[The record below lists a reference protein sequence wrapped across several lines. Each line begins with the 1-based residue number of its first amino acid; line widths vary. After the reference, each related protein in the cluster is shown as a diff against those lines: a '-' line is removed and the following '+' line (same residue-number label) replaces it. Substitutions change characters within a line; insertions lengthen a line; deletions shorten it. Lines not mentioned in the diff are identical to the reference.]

1 MRIHSISTICRK
13 CLMLLALL
21 LASIQMVHAQEEGG
35 TTTTETKV
43 YGEGDLIATTNY
55 GDDGGTKD
63 NPYLI
68 RNDLELAKLA
78 YDVNSGKTYSGK
90 YFKLTADIDLS
101 KGKWM
106 PIGTW
111 KFDTKNPQKS
121 YFFAGKLDG
130 DGHSIKNMNI
140 EWINED
146 GCEASWG
153 LFSRLKGRDN
163 TEAGFASVTNLI
175 IENDTIQKK
184 PGFRPI
190 GKGVIKLGTIAGDL
204 TQFAEIS
211 NIIIRSS
218 KITDNKETYS
228 APNSFRVGGVVGY
241 IDNNAPQY
249 QFKIFNIS
257 AEVDV
262 NMLTKAT
269 LTSTNNFQATIAG
282 GFGSV
287 SKLAKP
293 DNTNHVILP
302 RNILIHGSLTTSTN
316 TRCKKGS
323 VISSNTTNMD
333 DFDKVNVDGQPI
345 TSTWYYT
352 KDNKVEGSKDY
363 KYGTLK
369 SIDAIDESTGMTF
382 GKTFV
387 DQMNKYLSD
396 KKLDR
401 KSWAYLGKSKF
412 AFSNIK
418 LKFERGKSDVLTVI
432 DEDSIDSSDYNWY
445 VFKENSTTVTKVNTE
460 ACNPFTLPRQPYKQ
474 YVYAE
479 SKDGS
484 LRTSTIPVEA
494 IGITAK
500 LDSKNDPNSQIA
512 PITYIVNVTNNT
524 NLSND
529 NLGLTITYQWF
540 NGKTELTGE
549 TSNKF
554 IRPASATHKDKY
566 NCQVIVKS
574 NESELYKDTLYAT
587 VVVYLCPNNITIN
600 GTTYPKG
607 VDKDD
612 AEWGYTPDKPMLTWK
627 GAYSK
632 LLEKGS
638 WDENIIVLMG
648 TSSYSV
654 TNNTLNG
661 FNITPNNITKDLLTF
676 GDWDGLKDKSPLF
689 RNATITGKW
698 DDTDYKGIIEIWG
711 ADKGLPIWGDTRFE
725 NITFNNNG
733 GDFYKILYC
742 QYNNLEMGKGIIM
755 TGFNQ
760 NSPEYGTIDGAVTN
774 AFHIFGGFNN
784 DGRFWPL
791 NNTKNIQAYE
801 ASMPHGTEGFSIT
814 IHSGFYSCISASG
827 RQTSDSTKYNGVM
840 GTPNLPIKCKINLD
854 IDRTWNDAH
863 NPIRKVKND
872 ANAKE
877 EDRQNDYDVGAILAG
892 SHEGAMYADVDINIK
907 SGKVARVVNGTLG
920 AQREFTLDY
929 GGKTYNVPM
938 NTYMGRA
945 NITLDPEKSENNK
958 DTIINNRVIVTE
970 LYGGS
975 TGRGH
980 TGTVKVNNPFYGYST
995 ITINGGTFKI
1005 LPEGNKKT
1013 DLIICGIFGA
1023 GAGGMN
1029 GIGYG
1034 EAEDST
1040 HTPDQSIA
1048 YWNDAT
1054 KRDVMLYDSYKNLYD
1069 SYKENIKDKL
1079 VTYRCYNTKD
1089 TYTDVNPL
1097 DTRTEIIINGGVFGT
1112 ESEMIDGIYAGG
1124 SGYMS
1129 SGLWTKTSATPSQY
1143 GGNVYGQEGQTVS
1156 SLTINGGTFYCKNGI
1171 FGGGRGTDYFFS
1183 TKKYGGKN
1191 YSDYKKLGQTYGNVA
1206 LNITGG
1212 TFYCPIFGGG
1222 YGVAYA
1228 KEGETNPAKIEI
1240 LSDMAHLFGKSIVSI
1255 KGGTFYDNVYGGGDM
1270 AQTED
1275 TELSISDY
1283 ADILGSVFAGGNGRE
1298 KRDGAIG
1305 NPEYIGRVTGS
1316 TSLTFYGSSTQA
1328 PSIYGDIYGG
1338 GNLAQVGEK
1347 KSKKDT
1353 NGEDT
1358 NKSSTTI
1365 IIYGANFAGEIFGGG
1380 KGIITKRTEVKDS
1393 IKTVKTEITSADVNG
1408 NTNIYLAQDPG
1419 LQTRE
1424 KDGAL
1429 KDNFSIN
1436 VIWNKLWND
1445 SIQNFYVWEKVEGE
1459 NYKVDKTKFY
1469 DEVKDKFLNPHN
1481 IYGGGNLACTVTG
1494 TATVNVQKGM
1504 TPYSLLKTPEWKESY
1519 DDNKNPHFSVF
1530 GGGYGENTIVGST
1543 DVTVN
1548 VEGEYGDYNG
1558 EVGDDTEQLAR
1569 PHSSSKSKKARKAA
1583 QRAAAQGDAASEG
1596 EAGSETN
1603 TNQDMNVFDNSKG
1616 VPNFTILSVLGGG
1629 YAGTV
1634 KNNTKVTVDG
1644 NTFLHRVYGGGF
1656 GDPNA
1661 STEKNNT
1668 GSIGDSIQ
1676 SGNTQVFV
1684 KGAYIHGDVF
1694 GGGAGVNPKEN
1705 NGTYIYFTNVAKV
1718 TGTTLVEISED
1729 AKIYGNV
1736 YGGGDIANIGDKID
1750 TPVYTK
1756 PISESIIAQADKDGH
1771 KAGEFISYNADNYK
1785 TFVNLKGGDIFG
1797 EVFGGGKGLKKKNA
1811 PEYNQVGRIN
1821 GNTIVHIVNTDAA
1834 ASTEIDYQ
1842 NNVVPFVWNNVY
1854 GGCAYGTV
1862 DGNTLVHVEGGKL
1875 GQNIYGGGYG
1885 SVPVELN
1892 GTKTE
1897 AEKQK
1902 KTRQTVLGKKD
1913 TANEGTYANILGNTQ
1928 VQIDGGTWIWNRKAD
1943 IKGNITTWL
1952 AALADSEKICDNIE
1966 EFKEIT
1972 AAILNA
1978 KTVDEITNKKAKDA
1992 INRIMNDENTRQF
2005 FEFIKGTMH
2014 SGSFKSNHNIYGG
2027 GNRACY
2033 VGTYTNDTTVVD
2045 KTGDATVIINHS
2057 PLTDITILNQDHSIK
2072 TLSLFDY
2079 TSLPGLCWYIS
2090 SKNTND
2096 PEFSVFGAGFGANT
2110 KVGNTKVYAQPG
2122 AKIDDEGIATINR
2135 IKYRYLNQVT
2145 DHNTYFNFETSI
2157 YNDFLKVSK
2166 EDKKLYFGSATG
2178 LNPGEEGFDP
2188 MTFRRYHASR
2198 WAWILGL
2205 PGFTFQAI
2213 HGGGYSGYVT
2223 GDTYVETDAQP
2234 VCENIYGAGLGAQPY
2249 GDITNGD
2256 GYDFGKVGTSS
2267 KVFIKSGFIAQ
2278 NVYGGGAGIESIENN
2293 NNNNKNTWIDF
2304 PNMAR
2309 VPKTEVHIYGRN
2321 FNYTTNG
2328 KNLGMIDRTMIW
2340 GSVYGGGDVAN
2351 VGNEEQKADPDV
2363 FTYEQHKVP
2372 KNCTSLVNIRGG
2384 AIFSQVFAGGK
2395 GRLVSECESYKNLG
2409 GIYGNAC
2416 LVIDRPVISYP
2427 YFDKKTK
2434 TPLEPWSKE
2443 AMGHPKDTVNTD
2455 IIPTFHERI
2464 YGGCQNGTVY
2474 GNTFIS
2480 IFDGYIGHGIYGGG
2494 WGNSDSQTVN
2504 GEKTTSITSADVTG
2518 NTNMIIMGGK
2528 ALLSSYWNPDTRSW
2542 HPASI
2547 INGITYSPQ
2556 YNHETLKFKINHNI
2570 YGGGNEACIVG
2581 HNTNITIA
2589 NGFLHNDTEV
2599 KPGQAKDLRFYQ
2611 TAEWKEIYYKVGS
2624 PHFSIFGGGFG
2635 EDAIVDGN
2643 TNINIDMVSRTSFH
2657 HGIGIEQDK
2666 EYEHFYNGYSYM
2678 DIVGGGYS
2686 GKVKG
2691 STNIKGAGGV
2701 FCRRVFGGGF
2711 YSSVKN
2717 TNITVKAIDCHDI
2730 FGGGFMGDVEQSTN
2744 VIIGED
2750 NSKKTT
2756 TTSGD
2761 ETSGADTTTSGNNTS
2776 DAPSGKSPFDNTDIY
2791 IHGNVYGGNDVSGYV
2806 NIVLDSK
2813 GYFKE
2818 NKTPNPNNK
2827 DQDYKNPGTNIKIN
2841 GGHIYGNVYGAGN
2854 GNYLYANDRNGNTK
2868 VTVNEHYPLNPDDPN
2883 SEKVDLVY
2891 TVPMR
2896 KTMPSL
2902 KAASDAAKMVNINSW
2917 RPLTNRV
2924 KIDISGNTGKVG
2936 TDNQVNSQEGMVVID
2951 GDVYGGGNSA
2961 TVQKV
2966 YDNKEDSQKK
2976 KVGDIQIN
2984 IGSHVN
2990 IRSVFMGSN
2999 GDELFTATK
3008 DNDFMNMFQRLNGSV
3023 EDYTKELNLADAIDW
3038 INDPSNKV
3046 ISTLYLPTE
3055 NADRPKV
3062 YPHLLDLYFHPVE
3075 TDIQG
3080 KLTWN
3085 GSATGEGLTD
3095 CTIGTFCCGGNRGN
3109 MNVYPKTAADFQES
3123 DTPKKIGNVVDY
3135 IFPEGLT
3142 ITDKIVGGCNNANYD
3157 YKGKATHTGGYL
3169 LGLAHSEYPFIKL
3182 TIKNKFEP
3190 KTDEKNNAYMGGNVY
3205 GGCYKSGTIKGD
3217 VTIDLQS
3224 DMLAGKDKTKLEN
3237 SNNLLQSAQY
3247 ASLNIYGAGYGMESY
3262 VYGNTHILMG
3272 ENIKC
3277 RAPTMNGTLF
3287 NACGVENENTKK
3299 KELGVSANFVYG
3311 GGQQGNVIGLTNVD
3325 ILNGHVFRAVTG
3337 GSYSGYVYGSTQV
3350 KVGYPKYYKVN
3361 KANNKGGRY
3370 ALKRTDQKNLTLED
3384 FDGKTKSP
3392 TVKQH
3397 IYLLSDELIT
3407 QGTREDIVAIENSN
3421 RIDITNANSDVYFTK
3436 VEAATPTVGWA
3447 NVHINID
3454 EAVYGGGY
3462 SLAQGS
3468 SVLANNTTVL
3478 KYTEQYNVD
3487 EAFTDTKEHLDELNG
3502 FPNGTT
3508 AGFGGNTVILV
3519 GDNKGKKKS
3528 KENDENDENEHI
3540 TISHQEMQEI
3550 KLPEGTDLFGYY
3562 YKHYDDDTAYKNG
3575 KYTYRYISLQDK
3587 YFYHAGA
3594 KPSLEGIKDNVF
3606 YEYDS
3611 EGGIFGDGH
3620 LSYAEGFRSTDV
3632 TGYGFAAHTIDNP
3645 KIINTFQR
3653 IDILRLEDNCFT
3665 LLGARDYTVNE
3676 INKTPYSIAR
3686 VGEIKMVSNDIAYSE
3701 DGSLQAKADDATSFK
3716 YGIKAR
3722 NYMGLSNNIHYV
3734 GAVVSNVPFSEIW
3747 RNHLGQKAANAT
3759 DENSKEFKDMS
3770 YQGVKQ
3776 KYIDDYNDKK
3786 DKPDAGN
3793 AGDIYGTFQKRND
3806 GTARNMIGIASGYA
3820 MKIQLCQVTYDENK
3834 QKAVEQQH
3842 YGPIYGVIEM
3852 NLINVREDEGGGY
3865 VYADNNHKKEA
3876 VNNGTKEADNNSNT
3890 PKEDFLETTGNF
3902 VFPYKDGRYIVD
3914 DCFPK
3919 GYYSSNPDS
3928 LPEIHYWYV
3937 TGFHY
3942 YYNAHITGYTFK
3954 SSPDNPI
3961 QFNSDNKDGLTVLS
3975 GLKSGQTLY
3984 IQSWKM
3990 RSGHPDNF
3998 SSDLEYRNYLKEGDT
4013 GYNAAV
4019 AGGYQL
4025 YVGGSKNTTFE
4036 GATSDKDTDKQKKG
4050 FSALL
4055 SMNAKSTDDYTT
4067 FNNVLPSGLTE
4078 DAKISFQL
4086 VDKVDNTNDAEA
4098 DYFKKHLAEKSLATL
4113 VIKAPAYEKYV
4124 SDTDNTPIYAHTGKL
4139 FKKEG
4144 NTYVEITSGKLEDT
4158 DIIYYQPQTGEYV
4171 EIKDLYVYDTTNKT
4185 YSKVQKLSEVKIDT
4199 TKYFVPREYTY
4210 TIYLTIEYVQG
4221 PTVSGKISIE
4231 NCALPGEMIRIN
4243 KKQVKI
4249 DADESFAA
4257 NGYYWH
4263 IGKMK
4268 RDDNGNPTKD
4278 FEDGKDG
4285 KKGNAW
4291 LEDTAIKNTY
4301 KQGTTIDENRTDL
4314 FAGGYYDKTEDYL
4327 EIPAY
4332 YFMNGYGVQ
4341 LAISMTGFDKK
4352 LFTVPVQLSDT
4363 LVVHNYQE
4371 MDPHSDKVDLHIP
4384 EAVARAKAEPKYFAE
4399 PRIYIKNQR
4408 DLTAFKKYL
4417 QNPDNDGGAYAQF
4430 ILQDDLSIGKNIDG
4444 TGAVFRGTF
4453 HGNGHVLKGF
4463 SKDKALFLENQG
4475 QIYNL
4480 GLENG
4485 NIATH
4490 GCNEKGAYHCCF
4502 EYNPTGSS
4510 TPIIYRMNGDAYTD
4524 YTYDDFKYG
4533 RVAYDLNEYYLR
4545 ARYSN
4550 DMKNAEDKAALKYI
4564 YDYYANGDYQYAN
4577 RSDDYTGNN
4586 TGIVYLR
4593 TGGSNAQTPNYGKSL
4608 TRHDQTHAIDKARAQ
4623 GYTAAT
4629 ETKPESRTGDYLPL
4643 FNDNLTKTDTK
4654 TEADGTGKDIEKMND
4669 FLFWGQ
4675 SLQLT
4680 PDNYPTE
4687 LTSRQVDYMTNRVYR
4702 TAGYYGDTQLDAFHY
4717 NAYNSTKSQWST
4729 YVYEPKTTAID
4740 FTCQNDLNKAL
4751 GITKA
4756 KGICERGIFYP
4767 PMDDNAQKFYDLS
4780 IKSEVTRN
4788 LLVYTAA
4795 NSTDAENQTEAND
4808 IVNKELHYDE
4818 ETKETL
4824 IKGHHLVKDGTAGG
4838 FTTPY
4843 FHLVERTP
4851 EGKNSENDDCSN
4863 NDFCA
4868 PIPFTVTK
4876 HAWYVR
4882 KPMYYAEETTGA
4894 WEGISL
4900 PFTVNK
4906 VKAQVNGEITHFYGT
4921 PTTDDPAKNTHTL
4934 HHEYWLRGLTG
4945 VNTEGNTGKTTAT
4958 FQRPGITEGL
4968 FQADNAASWA
4978 YEFENDFFMTTYGNK
4993 DYNYKANPYYKE
5005 AHTYNAYLALTA
5017 NIPYV
5022 VRFPGYRYY
5031 EFDLSSKFYNEYT
5044 QGLGINT
5051 PAQTVTFHAYGTEY
5065 QSKDGEVVE
5074 KGAIVIPITTSTGTL
5089 GVDGYSHMGT
5099 FKAQKVANGTIYG
5112 MNDKGTAF
5120 CDKLAETSPFATIM
5134 PFRTYLT
5141 PAATASQTRSSA
5153 APSVIRIA
5161 ETTGIE
5167 KIEPD
5172 VKITDDD
5179 DPSGNYLIV
5188 QPIGG
5193 RRIRIESTY
5202 ATQLQVFSTTGQLYR
5217 ILDVQ
5222 PGTATYSGFYPSI
5235 YIFGNK
5241 KVIVR

>member
-21 LASIQMVHAQEEGG
+21 LASIQMVHAQEESGG

-43 YGEGDLIATTNY
+43 YGEGDLIATSY
-55 GDDGGTKD
+55 AGGSGTKD
-63 NPYLI
+63 DPWRI
-68 RNDLELAKLA
+68 SNDLELAKLA
-78 YDVNSGKTYSGK
+78 HDVNNGETKAMFAGK
-90 YFKLTADIDLS
+90 YFKLTKDIDLS

-111 KFDTKNPQKS
+111 KCDKSKNDR
-121 YFFAGKLDG
+121 YFAGKFNG
-130 DGHSIKNMNI
+130 DGHTISNMQI
-140 EWINED
+140 EWVNAKVF
-146 GCEASWG
+146 EASWG
-153 LFSRLKGRDN
+153 LFGRLYGTSPSSED
-163 TEAGFASVTNLI
+163 TYASVTNLI
-175 IENDTIQKK
+175 IENACIQKK
-184 PGFRPI
+184 
-190 GKGVIKLGTIAGDL
+190 KGTAPVGTSVIKIGTVAGDM
-204 TQFAEIS
+204 TQYAEIS
-211 NIIIRSS
+211 NIIIRNSE
-218 KITDNKETYS
+218 ITDNEETYS
-228 APNSFRVGGVVGY
+228 APNSFRVGGVIGY
-241 IDNNAPQY
+241 IDNSESNHY
-249 QFKIFNIS
+249 RIFNIS
-257 AEVDV
+257 ADVKV

-269 LTSTNNFQATIAG
+269 LTSSNNFQATIAG

-293 DNTNHVILP
+293 DNTNLVILP
-302 RNILIHGSLTTSTN
+302 RNILIHGSLKTSATTE
-316 TRCKKGS
+316 RCRKGS
-323 VISSNTTNMD
+323 VLSSNTTAMD
-333 DFDKVNVDGQPI
+333 DFDNVKVDGQPI

-352 KDNKVEGSKDY
+352 AANKVEGSKDY
-363 KYGTLK
+363 KYGTEK

-387 DQMNKYLSD
+387 DQINQYLSD
-396 KKLDR
+396 KKIDR
-401 KSWAYLGKSKF
+401 KSWAYLGNSKF
-412 AFSNIK
+412 NISTIK
-418 LKFERGKSDVLTVI
+418 LKFERGKNDVLTVVN
-432 DEDSIDSSDYNWY
+432 EDGTN
-445 VFKENSTTVTKVNTE
+445 NSEKYDWFVSRDKIKWEKANTDNV
-460 ACNPFTLPRQPYKQ
+460 ACNPFYLPRQTYNQ
-474 YVYAE
+474 HVYAV
-479 SKDGS
+479 SSQSS
-484 LRTSTIPVEA
+484 LRTNTIEVKA
-494 IGITAK
+494 IGITAE
-500 LDSKNDPNSQIA
+500 LDDKTKPG
-512 PITYIVNVTNNT
+512 TYIVNVTNDT
-524 NLSND
+524 EEKLSND
-529 NLGLTITYQWF
+529 DLGLTITYEWH
-540 NGKTELTGE
+540 NGVDKLTDIPTTQNE
-549 TSNKF
+549 YTPTTTS
-554 IRPASATHKDKY
+554 HKYKY
-566 NCQVIVKS
+566 YCKVIVKS
-574 NESELYKDTLYAT
+574 GDNILFKKNVCAS
-587 VVVYLCPNNITIN
+587 VIVYLCPAGVTI
-600 GTTYPKG
+600 GDVKYAVG
-607 VDKDD
+607 KDNLTD
-612 AEWGYTPDKPMLTWK
+612 DEWGYSPEKPMATWQ
-627 GAYSK
+627 GAYKK
-632 LLEKGS
+632 LSDKAS

-648 TSSYSV
+648 TSSNGV
-654 TNNTLNG
+654 TQG
-661 FNITPNNITKDLLTF
+661 FNITQNYLGENLLT
-676 GDWDGLKDKSPLF
+676 GVEWENAKTNHPELF

-698 DDTDYKGIIEIWG
+698 DKDYKGQIEITG
-711 ADKGLPIWGDTRFE
+711 SSKGLPIWGDTRFE
-725 NITFNNNG
+725 HITFNNNG
-733 GDFYKILYC
+733 GDSYKIIYC
-742 QYNNLEMGKGIIM
+742 QYNNLEMGDSIKM
-755 TGFNQ
+755 TSFGVN
-760 NSPEYGTIDGAVTN
+760 NLAYGSITGAVTTPL
-774 AFHIFGGFNN
+774 HIFGGLNN
-784 DGRFWPL
+784 DGRYQPL
-791 NNTKNIQAYE
+791 NTPELIKAFE
-801 ASMPHGTEGFSIT
+801 KSMPHGKEGFSIT
-814 IHSGFYSCISASG
+814 IKSGYYSIISTGG
-827 RQTSDSTKYNGVM
+827 RQTATKGLNGVM
-840 GTPNLPIKCKINLD
+840 GTPNQPIKCTITMD
-854 IDRTWNDAH
+854 IDRKWNDA
-863 NPIRKVKND
+863 NNEERTD
-872 ANAKE
+872 DSKE
-877 EDRQNDYDVGAILAG
+877 DSKKRGNDYDAGAILAG
-892 SHEGAMYADVDINIK
+892 SHEGAMYADVDIIVR

-920 AQREFTLDY
+920 ANTQLSFTY
-929 GGKTYNVPM
+929 GNDNTTYYVPC

-945 NITLDPEKSENNK
+945 NITIDPAKSEYNHDDN
-958 DTIINNRVIVTE
+958 INGRVIITE

-975 TGRGH
+975 MGRAH
-980 TGTVKVNNPFYGYST
+980 HANATINNPFYGISN
-995 ITINGGTFKI
+995 ITINGGTFKVLPDENANNTQI
-1005 LPEGNKKT
+1005 L
-1013 DLIICGIFGA
+1013 CGIFGA

-1034 EAEDST
+1034 DDTDLT
-1040 HTPDQSIA
+1040 HTPDANIA
-1048 YWNDAT
+1048 YWNAE
-1054 KRDVMLYDSYKNLYD
+1054 KNVMLYGTYSVAKN
-1069 SYKENIKDKL
+1069 NL
-1079 VTYRCYNTKD
+1079 VTYTCYNA
-1089 TYTDVNPL
+1089 N
-1097 DTRTEIIINGGVFGT
+1097 TESTVPVDPKETQTNIIINGGEFGT
-1112 ESEMIDGIYAGG
+1112 KTQDGKINAIDGIYAGG
-1124 SGYMS
+1124 SGFMGLS
-1129 SGLWTKTSATPSQY
+1129 LWTQVTAKPSQY
-1143 GGNVYGQEGQTVS
+1143 GGNVYGQKDKTKTVS

-1171 FGGGRGTDYFFS
+1171 FGGGRGTDYFFHEN
-1183 TKKYGGKN
+1183 KYGGTN
-1191 YSDYKKLGQTYGNVA
+1191 YSDYKELGQTYGNVA

-1228 KEGETNPAKIEI
+1228 TENDPENKKNTPEI
-1240 LSDMAHLFGKSIVSI
+1240 LSDMARLFGKSTISI
-1255 KGGTFYDNVYGGGDM
+1255 KGGTFYDNIYGGGDM

-1283 ADILGSVFAGGNGRE
+1283 ADIRGSVFAGGNGRE
-1298 KRDGAIG
+1298 KIVKANDE
-1305 NPEYIGRVTGS
+1305 NWHPEYIGRVTGS
-1316 TSLTFYGSSTQA
+1316 TSLTFSGSSAQA
-1328 PSIYGDIYGG
+1328 PSIYGNIYGG
-1338 GNLAQVGEK
+1338 GNLAQVGE
-1347 KSKKDT
+1347 
-1353 NGEDT
+1353 N
-1358 NKSSTTI
+1358 TTI
-1365 IIYGANFAGEIFGGG
+1365 NIYGANFAGEIFGGG
-1380 KGIITKRTEVKDS
+1380 KGKITDDKGNPLTSKGLY
-1393 IKTVKTEITSADVNG
+1393 TSADVNG

-1424 KDGAL
+1424 KDGNL

-1436 VIWNKLWND
+1436 VIWNKLWNGTEFISWD
-1445 SIQNFYVWEKVEGE
+1445 DEKTLFYGK
-1459 NYKVDKTKFY
+1459 DK
-1469 DEVKDKFLNPHN
+1469 DEDPDEAKDKFLNPHN

-1504 TPYSLLKTPEWKESY
+1504 TPYSLLKTPEWKDSY

-1569 PHSSSKSKKARKAA
+1569 PHSSKNSSKSKKARKAA
-1583 QRAAAQGDAASEG
+1583 QRAAAQG

-1603 TNQDMNVFDNSKG
+1603 TKKDMNVFDNSKG

-1634 KNNTKVTVDG
+1634 INDTKVTVDG

-1656 GDPNA
+1656 GDPKA
-1661 STEKNNT
+1661 STAENKT
-1668 GSIGDSIQ
+1668 GSIG
-1676 SGNTQVFV
+1676 GNTQVFV

-1694 GGGAGVNPKEN
+1694 GGGAGVDPLKPTPET
-1705 NGTYIYFTNVAKV
+1705 NGTTTTEYIYFTDVAKV
-1718 TGTTLVEISED
+1718 TGTTLVEISDD

-1736 YGGGDIANIGDKID
+1736 YGGGDIANIGDKIK
-1750 TPVYTK
+1750 TPDYTIK
-1756 PISESIIAQADKDGH
+1756 PISESIIAQPDDKDGH
-1771 KAGEFISYNADNYK
+1771 QAGEFIRYNVENYK

-1797 EVFGGGKGLKKKNA
+1797 EVFGGGKGLKKADA
-1811 PEYNQVGRIN
+1811 PDYNQVGRIN
-1821 GNTIVHIVNTDAA
+1821 GNTLVHIVNTDAA
-1834 ASTEIDYQ
+1834 SSTELDYQ

-1885 SVPVELN
+1885 HVKVELN
-1892 GTKTE
+1892 GKETE
-1897 AEKQK
+1897 AEKQE
-1902 KTRQTVLGKKD
+1902 KTLQTVLGKKD
-1913 TANEGTYANILGNTQ
+1913 TDHKGTYANILGNTK

-1943 IKGNITTWL
+1943 IKGNMTTWL
-1952 AALADSEKICDNIE
+1952 AAQADSEKICDNIE

-1978 KTVDEITNKKAKDA
+1978 KTVDEITNEKAKAA
-1992 INRIMNDENTRQF
+1992 INRIMNDENTQQF
-2005 FEFIKGTMH
+2005 FEFTKGTMN
-2014 SGSFKSNHNIYGG
+2014 SGAFKSDHNIYGG

-2033 VGTYTNDTTVVD
+2033 VGTYTNDSTVAD
-2045 KTGDATVIINHS
+2045 KTGEAIVIVNHS
-2057 PLTDITILNQDHSIK
+2057 PLTDIIIKNQDNSIK
-2072 TLSLFDY
+2072 KLSLFDE

-2096 PEFSVFGAGFGANT
+2096 PEFSVFGAGFGVNT
-2110 KVGNTKVYAQPG
+2110 KVGKTQVYVQPG
-2122 AKIDDEGIATINR
+2122 AKINDYGILTIDG
-2135 IKYRYLNQVT
+2135 IKYRYLNQAE
-2145 DHNTYFNFETSI
+2145 DHKTYFNFETSI

-2166 EDKKLYFGSATG
+2166 EDKKLYFGSVTG
-2178 LNPGEEGFDP
+2178 CNPGEEGFDP
-2188 MTFRRYHASR
+2188 MTYRRYHASR

-2205 PGFTFQAI
+2205 PGFTFQSI

-2234 VCENIYGAGLGAQPY
+2234 VCENIYGAGLGALPY
-2249 GDITNGD
+2249 GTITD
-2256 GYDFGKVGTSS
+2256 GNDYDFGKVGTLSR
-2267 KVFIKSGFIAQ
+2267 VFLKSGFIAQ
-2278 NVYGGGAGIESIENN
+2278 NVYGGGAGIESISNSNN
-2293 NNNNKNTWIDF
+2293 EKNTWIDF

-2321 FNYTTNG
+2321 FNYTANG
-2328 KNLGMIDRTMIW
+2328 KSLGTIDRTMIW

-2351 VGNEEQKADPDV
+2351 VGYTKEEKTDT
-2363 FTYEQHKVP
+2363 FTHELHTVP
-2372 KNCTSLVNIRGG
+2372 EKYTSLVNIRGG

-2395 GRLVSECESYKNLG
+2395 GRLESECSSYRELG
-2409 GIYGNAC
+2409 GIYGNTS
-2416 LVIDRPVISYP
+2416 LVIDRPVITYP
-2427 YFDKKTK
+2427 YPDDK
-2434 TPLEPWSKE
+2434 PWSEK
-2443 AMGHPKDTVNTD
+2443 AMKHPVDTVNAN

-2474 GNTFIS
+2474 GNTFIC
-2480 IFDGYIGHGIYGGG
+2480 IWDGYIGHGIYGGG

-2504 GEKTTSITSADVTG
+2504 GEKTTSNGEKITSADVTG

-2570 YGGGNEACIVG
+2570 YGGGNEACKVH
-2581 HNTNITIA
+2581 HNTNITITK
-2589 NGFLHNDTEV
+2589 GFLHKDTEV
-2599 KPGQAKDLRFYQ
+2599 KPGQAKDSHFYQ

-2624 PHFSIFGGGFG
+2624 PHFSIFGGGYG
-2635 EDAIVDGN
+2635 EDAIVKGN
-2643 TNINIDMVSRTSFH
+2643 TNINIDMVREKKIHF
-2657 HGIGIEQDK
+2657 GIDFEPGK
-2666 EYEHFYNGYSYM
+2666 EYEHFYSGYSYM

-2686 GKVKG
+2686 GKVEG
-2691 STNIKGAGGV
+2691 CTNIKGAGGA

-2711 YSSVKN
+2711 YSSVN
-2717 TNITVKAIDCHDI
+2717 STNITVKAIDCHDI
-2730 FGGGFMGDVEQSTN
+2730 FGGGFMGDVEKSTN
-2744 VIIGED
+2744 VTIGED
-2750 NSKKTT
+2750 NSKTT
-2756 TTSGD
+2756 TTSGN
-2761 ETSGADTTTSGNNTS
+2761 ETSGTDTTTSGNNTS
-2776 DAPSGKSPFDNTDIY
+2776 GEPSGKSPYDNTDIY
-2791 IHGNVYGGNDVSGYV
+2791 IHGSVYGGNDVSGYV

-2818 NKTPNPNNK
+2818 N
-2827 DQDYKNPGTNIKIN
+2827 QGSGTNIKIN

-2896 KTMPSL
+2896 KTMPSIQ
-2902 KAASDAAKMVNINSW
+2902 AASDAAKIVNINSW
-2917 RPLTNRV
+2917 RPLTNKV
-2924 KIDISGNTGKVG
+2924 KIDITGNTGKVE
-2936 TDNQVNSQEGMVVID
+2936 DNQVNSQEGMVVID

-2966 YDNKEDSQKK
+2966 YNNKEDSQKK
-2976 KVGDIQIN
+2976 VGNIKIN

-2999 GDELFTATK
+2999 GDELFTATAE
-3008 DNDFMNMFQRLNGSV
+3008 NDFMNMFQRLNGSV
-3023 EDYTKELNLADAIDW
+3023 EDYTKELNLGDSIDW
-3038 INDPSNKV
+3038 VNDPSNKV
-3046 ISTLYLPTE
+3046 ISTLYLPTKNE
-3055 NADRPKV
+3055 DRPKV
-3062 YPHLLDLYFHPVE
+3062 YPHLIDLYFHPVE

-3080 KLTWN
+3080 TLTWN
-3085 GSATGEGLTD
+3085 GSTTGEGLTD

-3123 DTPKKIGNVVDY
+3123 DTKKIGNVVDY

-3205 GGCYKSGTIKGD
+3205 GGCYQSGTIKGD

-3237 SNNLLQSAQY
+3237 ANNLLLQSAKY

-3277 RAPTMNGTLF
+3277 SAPTMNGTLF
-3287 NACGVENENTKK
+3287 NACGVVDETNN
-3299 KELGVSANFVYG
+3299 KEGLGVSANFVYG

-3350 KVGYPKYYKVN
+3350 KVGYPKYYKVR
-3361 KANNKGGRY
+3361 KDKYKGGRY
-3370 ALKRTDQKNLTLED
+3370 VLKRTDQKKENLELTD
-3384 FDGKTKSP
+3384 SNDGKTKTP
-3392 TVKQH
+3392 TIKQH

-3407 QGTREDIVAIENSN
+3407 QGTREDIVAIDNGN
-3421 RIDITNANSDVYFTK
+3421 RVEITDADSAKYFTT
-3436 VEAATPTVGWA
+3436 VNAAKPKVGWD
-3447 NVHINID
+3447 NVNINID

-3468 SVLANNTTVL
+3468 SVMANNTTVL
-3478 KYTEQYNVD
+3478 KYTQEFNVD
-3487 EAFTDTKEHLDELNG
+3487 EAFTDSQEHLDELNG
-3502 FPNGTT
+3502 FPGGTT
-3508 AGFGGNTVILV
+3508 VGFGGNTVILV
-3519 GDNKGKKKS
+3519 GDS
-3528 KENDENDENEHI
+3528 KVSEHI

-3562 YKHYDDDTAYKNG
+3562 YKHYDDDDAYNKRI
-3575 KYTYRYISLQDK
+3575 YTYRFISLQDK
-3587 YFYHAGA
+3587 YFYHAEPTEA
-3594 KPSLEGIKDNVF
+3594 TRPKLEGLRDNVF

-3676 INKTPYSIAR
+3676 INKAPYSIAR
-3686 VGEIKMVSNDIAYSE
+3686 VGEIKMVSNEIAYSE
-3701 DGSLQAKADDATSFK
+3701 DGSLQAAPKPTNASNETSTSSFK

-3734 GAVVSNVPFSEIW
+3734 GAVVSNVPFSETW
-3747 RNHLGQKAANAT
+3747 RNREGKKATAV
-3759 DENSKEFKDMS
+3759 DENGNDFTNKS
-3770 YQGVKQ
+3770 YQQVKQ
-3776 KYIDDYNDKK
+3776 IYIDNYNAKK
-3786 DKPDAGN
+3786 DKPDSGN
-3793 AGDIYGTFQKRND
+3793 AEDIYGTFQKRND

-3834 QKAVEQQH
+3834 QKAVEKEH

-3865 VYADNNHKKEA
+3865 VYADNNHTRA
-3876 VNNGTKEADNNSNT
+3876 TGDTHA
-3890 PKEDFLETTGNF
+3890 EDFLETTGNF
-3902 VFPYKDGRYIVD
+3902 VFPYKAGRYIVD
-3914 DCFPK
+3914 DCFPT
-3919 GYYSSNPDS
+3919 GYYSHTKGTKLPD
-3928 LPEIHYWYV
+3928 IHYWYV

-3954 SSPDNPI
+3954 SSPNDPI
-3961 QFNSDNKDGLTVLS
+3961 KFNSDNKDGLTVLS
-3975 GLKSGQTLY
+3975 GLKKGQTLY

-3990 RSGHPDNF
+3990 RSGHPKDLTEF
-3998 SSDLEYRNYLKEGDT
+3998 SSDLEYRNYLEEGKE

-4025 YVGGSKNTTFE
+4025 YVGGSKSTTFE
-4036 GATSDKDTDKQKKG
+4036 GATAEGGTQNG

-4055 SMNAKSTDDYTT
+4055 SMNAQNPDNNCTV
-4067 FNNVLPSGLTE
+4067 FNNTLPSDLTE

-4086 VDKVDNTNDAEA
+4086 VDKVDNTNDAEK
-4098 DYFKKHLAEKSLATL
+4098 DYFKNHLAEKSLATL
-4113 VIKAPAYEKYV
+4113 VIKAPAYEEYNSK
-4124 SDTDNTPIYAHTGKL
+4124 TDNKPIYAETGKL
-4139 FKKEG
+4139 FRKEG
-4144 NTYVEITSGKLEDT
+4144 NDYVEITSDKLKDT

-4171 EIKDLYVYDTTNKT
+4171 EVKDLYKYDTSNKT
-4185 YSKVQKLSEVKIDT
+4185 YTKVEKLSDVKTDGS
-4199 TKYFVPREYTY
+4199 KYCVHREYTY

-4221 PTVSGKISIE
+4221 PTVSGNISIE

-4243 KKQVKI
+4243 KKLVKI

-4268 RDDNGNPTKD
+4268 RDDNGNPTKE
-4278 FEDGKDG
+4278 FEKGEDGKDG
-4285 KKGNAW
+4285 NAW
-4291 LEDTAIKNTY
+4291 LNDTSIKNTY
-4301 KQGTTIDENRTDL
+4301 QQGTPTDKRTDL
-4314 FAGGYYDKTEDYL
+4314 FARSYYDKTEDYL

-4352 LFTVPVQLSDT
+4352 LFTVPVLSSDT

-4371 MDPHSDKVDLHIP
+4371 MDPQSDKVDLHIP
-4384 EAVARAKAEPKYFAE
+4384 EAVKRAREAAEARANGEPQYFAE
-4399 PRIYIKNQR
+4399 PRIYIKNQL

-4417 QNPDNDGGAYAQF
+4417 QEESNDGGAYAQF
-4430 ILQDDLSIGKNIDG
+4430 ILQRDLSIGDNIDG
-4444 TGAVFRGTF
+4444 TGATFKGTF

-4485 NIATH
+4485 NIATL

-4502 EYNPTGSS
+4502 EYNPTNP
-4510 TPIIYRMNGDAYTD
+4510 TNPIGNTSPIVYRMDGTAEKG

-4533 RVAYDLNEYYLR
+4533 KVAYDLNEYYLR

-4550 DMKNAEDKAALKYI
+4550 DMKNADDKAALKYI

-4577 RSDDYTGNN
+4577 RSDAYTGNN

-4593 TGGSNAQTPNYGKSL
+4593 TGGSSALTPNYGKSL

-4623 GYTAAT
+4623 DYTAAT
-4629 ETKPESRTGDYLPL
+4629 ETKAESRTGDYLPL
-4643 FNDNLTKTDTK
+4643 FNK
-4654 TEADGTGKDIEKMND
+4654 EQMND

-4680 PDNYPTE
+4680 PDNYPAE
-4687 LTSRQVDYMTNRVYR
+4687 ITSRHIDYMTNRVYR
-4702 TAGYYGDTQLDAFHY
+4702 TAGYYGDTLLDAFHY

-4729 YVYEPKTTAID
+4729 YVYEPTTTAID
-4740 FTCQNDLNKAL
+4740 FTCQNDL
-4751 GITKA
+4751 A
-4756 KGICERGIFYP
+4756 KGIGKQGIFYP
-4767 PMDDNAQKFYDLS
+4767 PVADNAQKYYDLM
-4780 IKSEVTRN
+4780 IKPEVTQN

-4795 NSTDAENQTEAND
+4795 NSTEAADTEEANTTEAYD
-4808 IVNKELHYDE
+4808 IVHTALNYDE
-4818 ETKETL
+4818 EKKEVL
-4824 IKGHHLVKDGTAGG
+4824 IKGHHLVKNGTADV

-4921 PTTDDPAKNTHTL
+4921 HTL

-4945 VNTEGNTGKTTAT
+4945 VNTGEATAT
-4958 FQRPGITEGL
+4958 FQRPGEGL
-4968 FQADNAASWA
+4968 FQAENAAKWD
-4978 YEFENDFFMTTYGNK
+4978 YKFKNDFFVKTYGTK
-4993 DYNYKANPYYKE
+4993 DYNYGANPYYNNRDPY
-5005 AHTYNAYLALTA
+5005 TYSGYLGLTA

-5065 QSKDGEVVE
+5065 QPKDEEEV
-5074 KGAIVIPITTSTGTL
+5074 KQGAIIIPITTSTGTL
-5089 GVDGYSHMGT
+5089 NVNGYSHMGT

-5120 CDKLAETSPFATIM
+5120 SDAFAETSPFATVM

-5141 PAATASQTRSSA
+5141 PAATTSQARSSA

-5161 ETTGIE
+5161 DTTGIE

>member
-21 LASIQMVHAQEEGG
+21 LASIQMVHAQEESGG
-35 TTTTETKV
+35 TTTTEMKV
-43 YGEGDLIATTNY
+43 YGEGDLIATDY
-55 GDDGGTKD
+55 AGGSGTKD
-63 NPYLI
+63 DPWLI
-68 RNDLELAKLA
+68 SNDLELAKLA
-78 YDVNSGKTYSGK
+78 HDVTNGDTKAMFAGK
-90 YFKLTADIDLS
+90 YFKLTANIDLS

-111 KFDTKNPQKS
+111 KCDKKENDR
-121 YFFAGKLDG
+121 YFAGKFDG
-130 DGHSIKNMNI
+130 DGHTISNMQI
-140 EWINED
+140 EWVNAT
-146 GCEASWG
+146 GFEASWG
-153 LFSRLKGRDN
+153 LFGRLYG
-163 TEAGFASVTNLI
+163 TSASSEATYASVTNLI
-175 IENDTIQKK
+175 IEKARIQKK
-184 PGFRPI
+184 KDTAPVGSS
-190 GKGVIKLGTIAGDL
+190 VIKIGTVAGDM
-204 TQFAEIS
+204 TQYAEIS
-211 NIIIRSS
+211 NIIIRNSE
-218 KITDNKETYS
+218 ITDNEETYS
-228 APNSFRVGGVVGY
+228 APNSFRVGGVIGY
-241 IDNNAPQY
+241 IDNSNNLNL
-249 QFKIFNIS
+249 FRIFNIS
-257 AEVDV
+257 ADVKV
-262 NMLTKAT
+262 NMLTKAS
-269 LTSTNNFQATIAG
+269 LTSTSGDHQATISG
-282 GFGSV
+282 GFGAV

-293 DNTNHVILP
+293 NNSNLVILP
-302 RNILIHGSLTTSTN
+302 RNILIHGSLSTSTN
-316 TRCKKGS
+316 TTKCKKGC
-323 VISSNTTNMD
+323 VMASNSGSMD
-333 DFDKVNVDGQPI
+333 FINETADGQLI

-387 DQMNKYLSD
+387 DQINQYLSD

-401 KSWAYLGKSKF
+401 KSWAYLGNSKF
-412 AFSNIK
+412 TFSTVK
-418 LKFERGKSDVLTVI
+418 LNAKRGTKDVLTVVN
-432 DEDSIDSSDYNWY
+432 EDGTTNNEKYDWFVSQDNINWE
-445 VFKENSTTVTKVNTE
+445 KANTDNV
-460 ACNPFTLPRQPYKQ
+460 ACNPFYLPRQTYNQ
-474 YVYAE
+474 YVYAI
-479 SKDGS
+479 SSQSS
-484 LRTSTIPVEA
+484 LRTNTILVKA
-494 IGITAK
+494 IGITAQ
-500 LDSKNDPNSQIA
+500 LDDKTKPG
-512 PITYIVNVTNNT
+512 TYIVNVTNDT
-524 NLSND
+524 EEKLSND
-529 NLGLTITYQWF
+529 DLGLTITYEWH
-540 NGKTELTGE
+540 NGVDKLTDIPTTQNE
-549 TSNKF
+549 YTPTTTS
-554 IRPASATHKDKY
+554 HKYKY
-566 NCQVIVKS
+566 YCKVIVKS
-574 NESELYKDTLYAT
+574 GDNILFKKNVCAS
-587 VVVYLCPNNITIN
+587 VIVYLCPA
-600 GTTYPKG
+600 GVTTADGQTYAAG
-607 VDKDD
+607 KDNLTD
-612 AEWGYTPDKPMLTWK
+612 DEWGYSPEKPMLTWQ
-627 GAYSK
+627 GAYTK
-632 LLEKGS
+632 LS
-638 WDENIIVLMG
+638 DIADWDENIIVLMG
-648 TSSYSV
+648 TSSNGV
-654 TNNTLNG
+654 TQQG
-661 FNITPNNITKDLLTF
+661 FNITPNYLGENLLTAT
-676 GDWDGLKDKSPLF
+676 DWNTAKSKYPELF

-698 DDTDYKGIIEIWG
+698 DKDYKGQIEIFG
-711 ADKGLPIWGDTRFE
+711 SSKGLPIWGDTRFE
-725 NITFNNNG
+725 HITFNNKDG
-733 GDFYKILYC
+733 EDYKVIYC
-742 QYNNLEMGKGIIM
+742 QYHNLEMGEGIKM
-755 TGFNQ
+755 TNFGVN
-760 NSPEYGTIDGAVTN
+760 NLAYGSIDGAVTTP
-774 AFHIFGGFNN
+774 FHIFGGINN
-784 DGRFWPL
+784 DGRFHTL
-791 NNTKNIQAYE
+791 NNTLNTLELMQAYND
-801 ASMPHGTEGFSIT
+801 SMPHGKEGFSIT
-814 IHSGFYSCISASG
+814 IKSGYYSIISTGG
-827 RQTSDSTKYNGVM
+827 RQTVKEGLNGVM
-840 GTPNLPIKCKINLD
+840 GTPGQPIKCTITMD
-854 IDRTWNDAH
+854 IDRKWNDE
-863 NPIRKVKND
+863 NNQKRIYKKS
-872 ANAKE
+872 E
-877 EDRQNDYDVGAILAG
+877 EDEEKLRGNDYDAGAILAG
-892 SHEGAMYADVDINIK
+892 SHEGAMFADVDIIIR
-907 SGKVARVVNGTLG
+907 SGKVARVVNGSLG
-920 AQREFTLDY
+920 ANTQLSFIYDNT
-929 GGKTYNVPM
+929 TYNVPC

-945 NITLDPEKSENNK
+945 NITIDPDKSEYNHDDK
-958 DTIINNRVIVTE
+958 INGRVIITE

-975 TGRGH
+975 MGRAH
-980 TGTVKVNNPFYGYST
+980 HANAPINNPFYGISN
-995 ITINGGTFKI
+995 ITINGGTFKVLPDENANNTQI
-1005 LPEGNKKT
+1005 L
-1013 DLIICGIFGA
+1013 CGIFGA
-1023 GAGGMN
+1023 GASGMN

-1034 EAEDST
+1034 NDTATT
-1040 HTPDQSIA
+1040 HTSDTNIA
-1048 YWNDAT
+1048 YWNAE
-1054 KRDVMLYDSYKNLYD
+1054 KNVMLYGDYSVAKN
-1069 SYKENIKDKL
+1069 NL
-1079 VTYRCYNTKD
+1079 VTYTCYNANTESTVPIDPKD
-1089 TYTDVNPL
+1089 TQTNI
-1097 DTRTEIIINGGVFGT
+1097 TINGGEFGT
-1112 ESEMIDGIYAGG
+1112 KTEDGKINAIDGIYAGG
-1124 SGYMS
+1124 SGFMGLS
-1129 SGLWTKTSATPSQY
+1129 LWTQKTAKPSQY
-1143 GGNVYGQEGQTVS
+1143 GGNVYGQKDKTVS

-1171 FGGGRGTDYFFS
+1171 FGGGRGTDYFFHEN
-1183 TKKYGGKN
+1183 KYGGTN
-1191 YSDYKKLGQTYGNVA
+1191 YSDYKELGQTYGNVA

-1228 KEGETNPAKIEI
+1228 TENDPENNKTTPEI
-1240 LSDMAHLFGKSIVSI
+1240 LSDMARLFGKSTVSI
-1255 KGGTFYDNVYGGGDM
+1255 KGGTFYDHVYGGGDM

-1275 TELSISDY
+1275 TELSISDKAY
-1283 ADILGSVFAGGNGRE
+1283 ILGSVFAGGNGRE
-1298 KRDGAIG
+1298 KRVKANDE
-1305 NPEYIGRVTGS
+1305 NWHPEYIGRVTGS
-1316 TSLTFYGSSTQA
+1316 TSLTFSGSSEQA

-1338 GNLAQVGEK
+1338 GNLAQVGE
-1347 KSKKDT
+1347 
-1353 NGEDT
+1353 N
-1358 NKSSTTI
+1358 TTI
-1365 IIYGANFAGEIFGGG
+1365 NIYGANFAGEIFGGG
-1380 KGIITKRTEVKDS
+1380 KGNITDDDGNPIASEDFTF
-1393 IKTVKTEITSADVNG
+1393 ADING

-1424 KDGAL
+1424 KGGNL

-1436 VIWNKLWND
+1436 VIWNKLWD
-1445 SIQNFYVWEKVEGE
+1445 GTIQNFYVWDNVEGKD
-1459 NYKVDKTKFY
+1459 YIVDKTKFY
-1469 DEVKDKFLNPHN
+1469 DEVNDKFINPHN

-1569 PHSSSKSKKARKAA
+1569 PHSSRS
-1583 QRAAAQGDAASEG
+1583 
-1596 EAGSETN
+1596 
-1603 TNQDMNVFDNSKG
+1603 TNQDMNVLDNSKG

-1634 KNNTKVTVDG
+1634 TNNTKVTVDG

-1656 GDPNA
+1656 GDPT
-1661 STEKNNT
+1661 STADNNT
-1668 GSIGDSIQ
+1668 GSIGDS
-1676 SGNTQVFV
+1676 TQVFV

-1694 GGGAGVNPKEN
+1694 GGGAGVDPLKTTTET
-1705 NGTYIYFTNVAKV
+1705 NGTTTTKYTYFTNVAKV
-1718 TGTTLVEISED
+1718 KGTTLVEISDE

-1736 YGGGDIANIGDKID
+1736 YGGGDIANIGDETE
-1750 TPVYTK
+1750 TPDYTIK
-1756 PISESIIAQADKDGH
+1756 PISVSTIAQDDTDGVH
-1771 KAGEFISYNADNYK
+1771 KKGEFISYNADNYK

-1797 EVFGGGKGLKKKNA
+1797 EVFGGGKGLKKENA

-1885 SVPVELN
+1885 HVKVELN
-1892 GTKTE
+1892 GTEAE

-1913 TANEGTYANILGNTQ
+1913 TAHEGTYANILGNTQ

-1943 IKGNITTWL
+1943 VKGNITTWL

-1978 KTVDEITNKKAKDA
+1978 KTVDEITNEKAKAA
-1992 INRIMNDENTRQF
+1992 INRIMNDENTQQF
-2005 FEFIKGTMH
+2005 FEFTKGTMS

-2033 VGTYTNDTTVVD
+2033 VGTYTNETTVAD
-2045 KTGDATVIINHS
+2045 KTGDAIVIINHS

-2072 TLSLFDY
+2072 TLSLFDE

-2110 KVGNTKVYAQPG
+2110 KVGRTEVYAQPG
-2122 AKIDDEGIATINR
+2122 AKIDDEGILTING

-2145 DHNTYFNFETSI
+2145 DHKTYFDFEMSI

-2166 EDKKLYFGSATG
+2166 EDKKLYFGSVTG
-2178 LNPGEEGFDP
+2178 SNPGEEGFDP
-2188 MTFRRYHASR
+2188 FTFRRYHASR

-2234 VCENIYGAGLGAQPY
+2234 VCENIYGAGLGALPC
-2249 GDITNGD
+2249 GDITEGKD
-2256 GYDFGKVGTSS
+2256 KDFGEGYDFGKVGTSS
-2267 KVFIKSGFIAQ
+2267 RVFLKSGFIAQ
-2278 NVYGGGAGIESIENN
+2278 NVYGGGAGIESIYD
-2293 NNNNKNTWIDF
+2293 NNKNTWIDF
-2304 PNMAR
+2304 PDMAR

-2321 FNYTTNG
+2321 FNYMANG
-2328 KNLGMIDRTMIW
+2328 KSLGMIDRTMIW

-2351 VGNEEQKADPDV
+2351 VGNTKADPDV

-2395 GRLVSECESYKNLG
+2395 GRLVSECKNYQNLG

-2427 YFDKKTK
+2427 YFDETTK
-2434 TPLEPWSKE
+2434 TPLEPWSEK
-2443 AMGHPKDTVNTD
+2443 AMEHPDDKTNPD

-2464 YGGCQNGTVY
+2464 YGGCQNGTVF

-2494 WGNSDSQTVN
+2494 WGNSDSQTVD
-2504 GEKTTSITSADVTG
+2504 GRITSADVTG

-2581 HNTNITIA
+2581 HNTNLILTK
-2589 NGFLHNDTEV
+2589 GFLHDNTEV
-2599 KPGQAKDLRFYQ
+2599 KPGQAKNLRFYQ
-2611 TAEWKEIYYKVGS
+2611 TAEWKEIYNKVGS

-2635 EDAIVDGN
+2635 EDAKVKGN
-2643 TNINIDMVSRTSFH
+2643 TNISIDMVGSKHSAKPNLEV
-2657 HGIGIEQDK
+2657 GK
-2666 EYEHFYNGYSYM
+2666 EHEHFESDYSYM

-2686 GKVKG
+2686 GKVEG
-2691 STNIKGAGGV
+2691 STNISGAGGA

-2711 YSSVKN
+2711 YSSVNN
-2717 TNITVKAIDCHDI
+2717 TNVTIKAIDCSDI
-2730 FGGGFMGDVEQSTN
+2730 FGGGFMGDVEKSTN
-2744 VIIGED
+2744 IIIGED

-2756 TTSGD
+2756 TTSGNETSSD
-2761 ETSGADTTTSGNNTS
+2761 ETSSADTTTSGDNNTG
-2776 DAPSGKSPFDNTDIY
+2776 APTGKSPFDNTDIY
-2791 IHGNVYGGNDVSGYV
+2791 IHGSVYGGNDVSGYV

-2813 GYFKE
+2813 GYFKD
-2818 NKTPNPNNK
+2818 NLGS
-2827 DQDYKNPGTNIKIN
+2827 GTNIKIN

-2868 VTVNEHYPLNPDDPN
+2868 VTVNEYYPLNPDDPN

-2902 KAASDAAKMVNINSW
+2902 EAASDAAKIVNINSW

-2966 YDNKEDSQKK
+2966 YNNDDASHK

-3023 EDYTKELNLADAIDW
+3023 KDYTKELNLADSIDW
-3038 INDPSNKV
+3038 INDPSNKT

-3085 GSATGEGLTD
+3085 GSTTGEGLTD

-3109 MNVYPKTAADFQES
+3109 MNVYPKTADDFQGSE
-3123 DTPKKIGNVVDY
+3123 TKKIGNVVDY

-3205 GGCYKSGTIKGD
+3205 GGCYQSGTIKGD

-3237 SNNLLQSAQY
+3237 ANNLLQSAKY

-3277 RAPTMNGTLF
+3277 VAPTMNGTQF
-3287 NACGVENENTKK
+3287 NACGVVDATNN
-3299 KELGVSANFVYG
+3299 KEGLGVSANFVYG

-3361 KANNKGGRY
+3361 KANHKGGRY
-3370 ALKRTDQKNLTLED
+3370 VLKRTDQKKKNLELTD
-3384 FDGKTKSP
+3384 KDGKTESP
-3392 TVKQH
+3392 TIKQH

-3407 QGTREDIVAIENSN
+3407 QGTREDIVAIDNGN
-3421 RIDITNANSDVYFTK
+3421 RVEITDANSDEYFTT
-3436 VEAATPTVGWA
+3436 VEAAEPKVDWKYV
-3447 NVHINID
+3447 NINID

-3462 SLAQGS
+3462 SLAEGS
-3468 SVLANNTTVL
+3468 SVMANNTTVL
-3478 KYTEQYNVD
+3478 KYTKEFNVD

-3502 FPNGTT
+3502 FPDGTT
-3508 AGFGGNTVILV
+3508 VGFGGNTVILV

-3528 KENDENDENEHI
+3528 EENDKNDENEHI

-3562 YKHYDDDTAYKNG
+3562 YKHYDDDTAFQNG
-3575 KYTYRYISLQDK
+3575 IYTYRFISLQDK
-3587 YFYHAGA
+3587 YFYYANPTEA
-3594 KPSLEGIKDNVF
+3594 TRPKLEGLRDNVF

-3632 TGYGFAAHTIDNP
+3632 TGYGFAEHTIDNP

-3686 VGEIKMVSNDIAYSE
+3686 VGEIKMVANEIAYSE

-3734 GAVVSNVPFSEIW
+3734 GAVVSNVPFSETW
-3747 RNHLGQKAANAT
+3747 RNHLGQVATAA
-3759 DENSKEFKDMS
+3759 DENGNDFTDKS
-3770 YQGVKQ
+3770 YQQVKQ
-3776 KYIDDYNDKK
+3776 IYIDNYNDKK
-3786 DKPDAGN
+3786 DKPDADN

-3834 QKAVEQQH
+3834 QKAVEKEH

-3865 VYADNNHKKEA
+3865 VYADNNHTRA
-3876 VNNGTKEADNNSNT
+3876 TGDTHT
-3890 PKEDFLETTGNF
+3890 EDFLETTGNF
-3902 VFPYKDGRYIVD
+3902 VFPYKNGRYIVD
-3914 DCFPK
+3914 DCFPT
-3919 GYYSSNPDS
+3919 GYYSHTEGTMPD
-3928 LPEIHYWYV
+3928 IHYWYV

-3954 SSPDNPI
+3954 SSPNDPI
-3961 QFNSDNKDGLTVLS
+3961 KFNSDNKDGLTVLS
-3975 GLKSGQTLY
+3975 GLKSGQKVR
-3984 IQSWKM
+3984 IHSWKM
-3990 RSGHPDNF
+3990 RSGHPKDF
-3998 SSDLEYRNYLKEGDT
+3998 SSDLEYRNYLKEGET

-4025 YVGGSKNTTFE
+4025 YVGGSKSTTFE
-4036 GATSDKDTDKQKKG
+4036 GATAEGGTQNG

-4055 SMNAKSTDDYTT
+4055 SMNAKTTDEYTY
-4067 FNNVLPSGLTE
+4067 FNQILPSGLTE

-4113 VIKAPAYEKYV
+4113 VIKAPAYERYV
-4124 SDTDNTPIYAHTGKL
+4124 SDTDNTPIYAETGKL
-4139 FKKEG
+4139 FKKAG
-4144 NTYVEITSGKLEDT
+4144 NDYVEITSGELKDT

-4171 EIKDLYVYDTTNKT
+4171 EVKDLYKYDTSNKT
-4185 YSKVQKLSEVKIDT
+4185 YTKVDKLSDVKTDGS
-4199 TKYFVPREYTY
+4199 KYCVHREYTY

-4221 PTVSGKISIE
+4221 PTVSGNISIE

-4243 KKQVKI
+4243 KKLVKI

-4268 RDDNGNPTKD
+4268 RDKDGNPTTE
-4278 FEDGKDG
+4278 FEDGNDW
-4285 KKGNAW
+4285 N
-4291 LEDTAIKNTY
+4291 ETSIKNTY
-4301 KQGTTIDENRTDL
+4301 QQGTPTDKRTDL
-4314 FAGGYYDKTEDYL
+4314 FAGTYYDKTEDYL

-4371 MDPHSDKVDLHIP
+4371 MDPQSDKVNLHIP
-4384 EAVARAKAEPKYFAE
+4384 EAVKRAKEAAEARAKGEPQYFAE
-4399 PRIYIKNQR
+4399 PRIYIKNLR

-4417 QNPDNDGGAYAQF
+4417 QEESNNGGAYAQF
-4430 ILQDDLSIGKNIDG
+4430 ILQRDLSIGKNIDG

-4463 SKDKALFLENQG
+4463 SKDKALFKENQG

-4490 GCNEKGAYHCCF
+4490 GCNEPGAYHCCF
-4502 EYNPTGSS
+4502 EYNPSESS
-4510 TPIIYRMNGDAYTD
+4510 TPIVYRMNGDAYTD

-4550 DMKNAEDKAALKYI
+4550 DMTKAEDKAALKYI
-4564 YDYYANGDYQYAN
+4564 YDYYANGDYQYAH

-4593 TGGSNAQTPNYGKSL
+4593 TGYALTPNYETSQ
-4608 TRHDQTHAIDKARAQ
+4608 TRHDQKHKIDKARAQ
-4623 GYTAAT
+4623 RYTAT
-4629 ETKPESRTGDYLPL
+4629 ETEAESRTGDYLPL
-4643 FNDNLTKTDTK
+4643 FNANLTK

-4687 LTSRQVDYMTNRVYR
+4687 IASRQIDYMTNRVYR
-4702 TAGYYGDTQLDAFHY
+4702 TAGYYGDTLLDAFHY
-4717 NAYNSTKSQWST
+4717 NAYNSTESQWST

-4740 FTCQNDLNKAL
+4740 FTCQNDLSKAIGINKAESSQE
-4751 GITKA
+4751 GNKPN
-4756 KGICERGIFYP
+4756 ICERGIFYP
-4767 PMDDNAQKFYDLS
+4767 PVADNAQKFYDLM
-4780 IKSEVTRN
+4780 IKPEVTQN

-4795 NSTDAENQTEAND
+4795 NTTEAYD
-4808 IVNKELHYDE
+4808 IVHTALQYDE
-4818 ETKETL
+4818 EDKETL
-4824 IKGHHLVKDGTAGG
+4824 IDGHHLVKDGTAGG

-4851 EGKNSENDDCSN
+4851 EGKNSEDDDCIN

-4921 PTTDDPAKNTHTL
+4921 PSKDELADPATNTHTL

-4945 VNTEGNTGKTTAT
+4945 VNTKEATAT
-4958 FQRPGITEGL
+4958 FQRPGSKEDGL
-4968 FQADNAASWA
+4968 FQADNAASWD
-4978 YEFENDFFMTTYGNK
+4978 YSFKNDFFVTTYESKQYNK
-4993 DYNYKANPYYKE
+4993 VDNPYYNE

-5065 QSKDGEVVE
+5065 QPKDGEEVVE
-5074 KGAIVIPITTSTGTL
+5074 KGAIEIPITASTGTL

-5120 CDKLAETSPFATIM
+5120 EDASSLATVM

-5141 PAATASQTRSSA
+5141 PAATASQARSSA

-5202 ATQLQVFSTTGQLYR
+5202 ATQLKVFSTTGQLYR
-5217 ILDVQ
+5217 VLDVL

>member
-1 MRIHSISTICRK
+1 MKIHSISTICRK

-21 LASIQMVHAQEEGG
+21 LASIQMVHAQEESGG
-35 TTTTETKV
+35 TTTTEQKV
-43 YGEGDLIATTNY
+43 YGEGDLIATKY
-55 GDDGGTKD
+55 AGGSGTKD
-63 NPYLI
+63 DPWLI
-68 RNDLELAKLA
+68 SNDLELAKLA
-78 YDVNSGKTYSGK
+78 HDVTNGNTKLMFAGK
-90 YFKLTADIDLS
+90 YFKLTKDIDLS

-111 KFDTKNPQKS
+111 KCNKDNNDR
-121 YFFAGKLDG
+121 YFAGKFDG
-130 DGHSIKNMNI
+130 DGHTISNMQI
-140 EWINED
+140 EWVNAT
-146 GCEASWG
+146 GSEASWG
-153 LFSRLKGRDN
+153 LFGRLYGTPEN
-163 TEAGFASVTNLI
+163 TKDPKPEEYATVTNLV
-175 IENDTIQKK
+175 IENAQIEKK
-184 PGFRPI
+184 
-190 GKGVIKLGTIAGDL
+190 KGYIPQGSSVIKIGIVASDL
-204 TQFAEIS
+204 TQYAEIS
-211 NIIIRSS
+211 NIIIRKS
-218 KITDNKETYS
+218 KITDNEEKYAS
-228 APNSFRVGGVVGY
+228 ASNYRVGGIVGY
-241 IDNNAPQY
+241 IDNGGN
-249 QFKIFNIS
+249 FRIFNIS
-257 AEVDV
+257 ADTEL
-262 NMLTKAT
+262 NMHKDNASFTG
-269 LTSTNNFQATIAG
+269 QMTIAG
-282 GFGSV
+282 SFGFSSIYGTHTT
-287 SKLAKP
+287 A
-293 DNTNHVILP
+293 ILP
-302 RNILIHGSLTTSTN
+302 THLYFHGPQIQTKTTSNKIYRGSLFVFNDKTN
-316 TRCKKGS
+316 NPKQFSESIK
-323 VISSNTTNMD
+323 NTW
-333 DFDKVNVDGQPI
+333 F
-345 TSTWYYT
+345 YT
-352 KDNKVEGSKDY
+352 PTNKVSGTNSY
-363 KYGTLK
+363 NYGVQK
-369 SIDAIDESTGMTF
+369 EISENGEAFAKQNNEW
-382 GKTFV
+382 
-387 DQMNKYLSD
+387 LSENGLD
-396 KKLDR
+396 KKIWMFAD
-401 KSWAYLGKSKF
+401 GKF
-412 AFSNIK
+412 AFSTINIK
-418 LKFERGKSDVLTVI
+418 LDRGKQ
-432 DEDSIDSSDYNWY
+432 DELKVYDGKNTEPSTAQYDWYVSIDNKNWELKKTASSTY
-445 VFKENSTTVTKVNTE
+445 S
-460 ACNPFTLPRQPYKQ
+460 LPRQEYNQ
-474 YVYAE
+474 YVYAT
-479 SKDGS
+479 DGKSRTNSILVKAIHVTAS
-484 LRTSTIPVEA
+484 LSTNNNEY
-494 IGITAK
+494 T
-500 LDSKNDPNSQIA
+500 
-512 PITYIVNVTNNT
+512 VNVTNDT
-524 NLSND
+524 KEYSNEA
-529 NLGLTITYQWF
+529 LGLKITYQWY
-540 NGKTELTGE
+540 NGDKTLSSETSSSYTRPDSATYNDKYSCYITVTSGGKTFLE
-549 TSNKF
+549 TWV
-554 IRPASATHKDKY
+554 SAT
-566 NCQVIVKS
+566 
-574 NESELYKDTLYAT
+574 T
-587 VVVYLCPNNITIN
+587 VVYLNPTS
-600 GTTYPKG
+600 GE
-607 VDKDD
+607 DKD
-612 AEWGYTPDKPMLTWK
+612 ETNWGYTQDKPMKTWK

-632 LLEKGS
+632 LSEKGS

-648 TSSYSV
+648 ESNKDV
-654 TNNTLNG
+654 TNNTENG
-661 FNITPNNITKDLLTF
+661 FNITKNNTGNNILSS
-676 GDWDGLKDKSPLF
+676 GDWNKAKKSPLF
-689 RNATITGKW
+689 RNATITGEYG
-698 DDTDYKGIIEIWG
+698 TYKAGGTIEITSL
-711 ADKGLPIWGDTRFE
+711 DIGLPLWGDTRFE
-725 NITFNNNG
+725 YITFKNTDTG
-733 GDFYKILYC
+733 TLAYKNIYC
-742 QYNNLEMGKGIIM
+742 QYNNLEMGEGIKM
-755 TGFNQ
+755 VGFNE
-760 NSPEYGTIDGAVTN
+760 NAINYGTIDGAVTTPMQ
-774 AFHIFGGFNN
+774 IFGGFCN
-784 DGRFWPL
+784 DSRFYPL
-791 NNTKNIQAYE
+791 NHKDSITAFNN
-801 ASMPHGTEGFSIT
+801 SMPHGKEGFSIT
-814 IHSGFYSCISASG
+814 IKSGFYSAICAGG
-827 RQTSDSTKYNGVM
+827 RQTIVGQQLNGVM
-840 GTPNLPIKCKINLD
+840 GTPTQPIKCTITMDIN
-854 IDRTWNDAH
+854 RKWNDA
-863 NPIRKVKND
+863 NNFPKTIENTKRT
-872 ANAKE
+872 
-877 EDRQNDYDVGAILAG
+877 NDYDAGIILAG
-892 SHEGAMYADVDINIK
+892 NHEGAMYADVDIIIR

-920 AQREFTLDY
+920 AQRPFTLEY
-929 GGKTYNVPM
+929 ESKTYNVPL
-938 NTYMGRA
+938 NSFMGRA
-945 NITLDPEKSENNK
+945 NILLDPQNSEYRKSDGLK
-958 DTIINNRVIVTE
+958 DNDRVVVTE

-975 TGRGH
+975 MGRGH
-980 TGTVKVNNPFYGYST
+980 TSDVKINNPFYGYST
-995 ITINGGTFKI
+995 ITINGGTFKV
-1005 LPEGNKKT
+1005 LPEDNKKT

-1029 GIGYG
+1029 GIGTD
-1034 EAEDST
+1034 AH
-1040 HTPDQSIA
+1040 HTPDESIP
-1048 YWNDAT
+1048 YWNSS
-1054 KRDVMLYDSYKNLYD
+1054 KDVMLYGPYADANGKLISYH
-1069 SYKENIKDKL
+1069 
-1079 VTYRCYNTKD
+1079 CYNAKTY
-1089 TYTDVNPL
+1089 TYTDVDPL
-1097 DTRTEIIINGGVFGT
+1097 NTNTKIIINGGVFGST
-1112 ESEMIDGIYAGG
+1112 AVKIDGIYAGG

-1129 SGLWTKTSATPSQY
+1129 PGLWTKTSATPSKY
-1143 GGNVYGQEGQTVS
+1143 GGNVYGQEGETVA

-1171 FGGGRGTDYFFS
+1171 FGGGRGTDYFF
-1183 TKKYGGKN
+1183 TKDKYGGAN
-1191 YSDYKKLGQTYGNVA
+1191 YSDYKELGQTYGNVT

-1228 KEGETNPAKIEI
+1228 TEKDKKTPEI
-1240 LSDMAHLFGKSIVSI
+1240 LSGMARLFGKATISIE
-1255 KGGTFYDNVYGGGDM
+1255 GGTFYDHVYGGGDM

-1275 TELSISDY
+1275 TKLSISNF
-1283 ADILGSVFAGGNGRE
+1283 ADIRGSVFAGGNGRE
-1298 KRDGAIG
+1298 KIVKANDE
-1305 NPEYIGRVTGS
+1305 NWHPEYIGRVTGS
-1316 TSLTFYGSSTQA
+1316 TSLTFSGSSAQA
-1328 PSIYGDIYGG
+1328 PSIYGNIYGG
-1338 GNLAQVGEK
+1338 GNLAQVGEN
-1347 KSKKDT
+1347 T
-1353 NGEDT
+1353 NGENT

-1365 IIYGANFAGEIFGGG
+1365 NIYGANFAGEIFGGG
-1380 KGIITKRTEVKDS
+1380 KGKITDDKGNPLASKDLY
-1393 IKTVKTEITSADVNG
+1393 TSADVNG

-1424 KDGAL
+1424 KDGNL

-1436 VIWNKLWND
+1436 VIWNKLWD
-1445 SIQNFYVWEKVEGE
+1445 G
-1459 NYKVDKTKFY
+1459 TKFISWDDNKTLFY
-1469 DEVKDKFLNPHN
+1469 GKDKDEDPDKANNKFLNPHN

-1504 TPYSLLKTPEWKESY
+1504 TPYSLLKTQEWKESY
-1519 DDNKNPHFSVF
+1519 DDNKHPHFSVF
-1530 GGGYGENTIVGST
+1530 GGGYGENTSVGST

-1548 VEGEYGDYNG
+1548 VEGEYGEYNG
-1558 EVGDDTEQLAR
+1558 EVDDDTEQLAR
-1569 PHSSSKSKKARKAA
+1569 PHRSKSKSKSK
-1583 QRAAAQGDAASEG
+1583 S
-1596 EAGSETN
+1596 TN
-1603 TNQDMNVFDNSKG
+1603 KDTNKDSNKDMNVFDNSKG
-1616 VPNFTILSVLGGG
+1616 VPNFTILSALGGG

-1634 KNNTKVTVDG
+1634 INNTKVTVDG

-1656 GDPNA
+1656 GDPDATTADN
-1661 STEKNNT
+1661 KT
-1668 GSIGDSIQ
+1668 GSIG
-1676 SGNTQVFV
+1676 GNTQVFV

-1694 GGGAGVNPKEN
+1694 GGGAGVDPKKP
-1705 NGTYIYFTNVAKV
+1705 NGTYTYFTNVAKV
-1718 TGTTLVEISED
+1718 KGTTQVEISDE
-1729 AKIYGNV
+1729 AKIYGSV
-1736 YGGGDIANIGDKID
+1736 FGGGDIANIGDEIK
-1750 TPVYTK
+1750 TPDYSSK
-1756 PISESIIAQADKDGH
+1756 PISESKIAQEDDAEGH
-1771 KAGEFISYNADNYK
+1771 KAGEFISYKAENYK

-1797 EVFGGGKGLKKKNA
+1797 EVFGGGKGLKLEKA
-1811 PEYNQVGRIN
+1811 PEYHKVGRIN
-1821 GNTIVHIVNTDAA
+1821 GNTLVHIVNTDAA
-1834 ASTEIDYQ
+1834 SSTELDYQ

-1885 SVPVELN
+1885 HVKVDLDGKE
-1892 GTKTE
+1892 TE

-1913 TANEGTYANILGNTQ
+1913 TDHEGTYANILGNTQ

-1943 IKGNITTWL
+1943 INGNFTTWL
-1952 AALADSEKICDNIE
+1952 AAQADSEKICDNIE

-1972 AAILNA
+1972 AAILKA
-1978 KTVDEITNKKAKDA
+1978 KTADEITNEKAKAA
-1992 INRIMNDENTRQF
+1992 INRIMNNENTQQF
-2005 FEFIKGTMH
+2005 FEFTNGTMN
-2014 SGSFKSNHNIYGG
+2014 SGAFKSDHNIYGG

-2033 VGTYTNDTTVVD
+2033 VGTYTNDTTVAD
-2045 KTGDATVIINHS
+2045 KTGEAIVIVNHS
-2057 PLTDITILNQDHSIK
+2057 PLSDIIIKNQDNSIK
-2072 TLSLFDY
+2072 KLSLFDE
-2079 TSLPGLCWYIS
+2079 TSLPGLCWYLG

-2096 PEFSVFGAGFGANT
+2096 PEFSVFGAGFGVNT
-2110 KVGNTKVYAQPG
+2110 KVDKTQVHVQPG
-2122 AKIDDEGIATINR
+2122 AKIGDDGIIAIDG
-2135 IKYRYLNQVT
+2135 IKYRYINQVE
-2145 DHNTYFNFETSI
+2145 DHKTYLDFEMNI

-2166 EDKKLYFGSATG
+2166 EDKKLYFGSVTG
-2178 LNPGEEGFDP
+2178 CNPGEEGFDP
-2188 MTFRRYHASR
+2188 MTYRRYHASR

-2205 PGFTFQAI
+2205 PGFTFQDI

-2234 VCENIYGAGLGAQPY
+2234 VCENIYGAGLGAIPY
-2249 GDITNGD
+2249 GTITD
-2256 GYDFGKVGTSS
+2256 GNDYDFGKVGTSS
-2267 KVFIKSGFIAQ
+2267 RVFIKSGFIAQ
-2278 NVYGGGAGIESIENN
+2278 NVYGGGAGIESISNSNN
-2293 NNNNKNTWIDF
+2293 EKNKWIDF

-2321 FNYTTNG
+2321 FNYTAKG
-2328 KNLGMIDRTMIW
+2328 KSLGTIDRTMIW

-2351 VGNEEQKADPDV
+2351 VGNTEAGPDV

-2384 AIFSQVFAGGK
+2384 TIFSQVFAGGK
-2395 GRLVSECESYKNLG
+2395 GRLASECSSYQNLG
-2409 GIYGNAC
+2409 GIYGNSC

-2427 YFDKKTK
+2427 YYDETTKKA
-2434 TPLEPWSKE
+2434 LEPWSTE
-2443 AMGHPKDTVNTD
+2443 AMDHPVNTVNAN
-2455 IIPTFHERI
+2455 IIPSFHERI

-2480 IFDGYIGHGIYGGG
+2480 IWDGEIGHGIYGGG
-2494 WGNSDSQTVN
+2494 WGNSDSETVN
-2504 GEKTTSITSADVTG
+2504 GEKTTSNGEKITSANVTG

-2556 YNHETLKFKINHNI
+2556 YNHETLKFKVNHNI
-2570 YGGGNEACIVG
+2570 YGGGNEACEVQ
-2581 HNTNITIA
+2581 HNTNITIT
-2589 NGFLHNDTEV
+2589 NGFLHKDTEV
-2599 KPGQAKDLRFYQ
+2599 KPGQAKDLHFYQ

-2643 TNINIDMVSRTSFH
+2643 TNINIDMVRDKKIH
-2657 HGIGIEQDK
+2657 YGIDFELGK

-2711 YSSVKN
+2711 YSSVN
-2717 TNITVKAIDCHDI
+2717 STNITVKAIDCHDI
-2730 FGGGFMGDVEQSTN
+2730 FGGGFMGDVEKSTN

-2750 NSKKTT
+2750 NSKTT

-2776 DAPSGKSPFDNTDIY
+2776 GEPSGKSPYDNTDIY
-2791 IHGNVYGGNDVSGYV
+2791 IHGSVYGGNDVSGYV

-2818 NKTPNPNNK
+2818 N
-2827 DQDYKNPGTNIKIN
+2827 QGSGTNIKIN

-2896 KTMPSL
+2896 ETMPSI
-2902 KAASDAAKMVNINSW
+2902 KAASDAAKIVNINSW

-2924 KIDISGNTGKVG
+2924 NIDITGNTGKVG
-2936 TDNQVNSQEGMVVID
+2936 KNNQVNSQEGMVVID

-2966 YDNKEDSQKK
+2966 YDDSHK
-2976 KVGDIQIN
+2976 KVGDININ

-2999 GDELFTATK
+2999 GDELFTATAE
-3008 DNDFMNMFQRLNGSV
+3008 NDFMNMFQRLNGSV
-3023 EDYTKELNLADAIDW
+3023 EDYTKELNLADSIDW
-3038 INDPSNKV
+3038 VNDPSNKV
-3046 ISTLYLPTE
+3046 ISTLYLPTKNE
-3055 NADRPKV
+3055 DRPKV
-3062 YPHLLDLYFHPVE
+3062 YPHLIDLYFHPVE

-3085 GSATGEGLTD
+3085 GSTTGEGLTD

-3123 DTPKKIGNVVDY
+3123 DTKKIGNVVDY

-3169 LGLAHSEYPFIKL
+3169 LGLAHSAYPFIKL

-3205 GGCYKSGTIKGD
+3205 GGCYQSGTIKGD

-3224 DMLAGKDKTKLEN
+3224 DMLAGKNKTKLEN
-3237 SNNLLQSAQY
+3237 SNNLLLQSAKY

-3277 RAPTMNGTLF
+3277 AAPTMNVDKVNNVTLF
-3287 NACGVENENTKK
+3287 NACGVVDETNN
-3299 KELGVSANFVYG
+3299 KEGLGVSANFVYG
-3311 GGQQGNVIGLTNVD
+3311 GGQQGNVIGITNVD

-3350 KVGYPKYYKVN
+3350 KVGYPKYYKVR
-3361 KANNKGGRY
+3361 KDMHKGGRY
-3370 ALKRTDQKNLTLED
+3370 VLKRTDQNQKNLKLED
-3384 FDGKTKSP
+3384 NNGKTKSP

-3407 QGTREDIVAIENSN
+3407 QGTREDIVAIDNGN
-3421 RIDITNANSDVYFTK
+3421 RVEITNADSDVYFTK
-3436 VEAATPTVGWA
+3436 VEAAEPKVGWKYV
-3447 NVHINID
+3447 NINID

-3468 SVLANNTTVL
+3468 SVMANNTTVL
-3478 KYTEQYNVD
+3478 KYTKDYNVD

-3502 FPNGTT
+3502 FPGGTT

-3519 GDNKGKKKS
+3519 GDNKDS
-3528 KENDENDENEHI
+3528 EHI

-3562 YKHYDDDTAYKNG
+3562 YKHYDDDDAFNKG
-3575 KYTYRYISLQDK
+3575 IYTYRFISLQDK
-3587 YFYHAGA
+3587 YFYHAEPTEA
-3594 KPSLEGIKDNVF
+3594 TRPKLEGLRDNVF

-3686 VGEIKMVSNDIAYSE
+3686 VGEIKMVSNEIAYNT
-3701 DGSLQAKADDATSFK
+3701 DGSLQAKPDTNDPFK

-3734 GAVVSNVPFSEIW
+3734 GAVVSDVPFNDKTNAPW
-3747 RNHLGQKAANAT
+3747 RNHLGQVAT
-3759 DENSKEFKDMS
+3759 VADENGNNFTGMS
-3770 YQGVKQ
+3770 YLEVKQ
-3776 KYIDDYNDKK
+3776 KYIDDYNHKK
-3786 DKPDAGN
+3786 DSVDTGN
-3793 AGDIYGTFQKRND
+3793 AGDIYGIFQKRND

-3820 MKIQLCQVTYDENK
+3820 MKIQLCQVTYDENT
-3834 QKAVEQQH
+3834 QKVAEQQY

-3865 VYADNNHKKEA
+3865 VYADNNHKRA
-3876 VNNGTKEADNNSNT
+3876 TGDTHA
-3890 PKEDFLETTGNF
+3890 EDFLETTGNF

-3914 DCFPK
+3914 DCFPT
-3919 GYYSSNPDS
+3919 GYYSSKPDS
-3928 LPEIHYWYV
+3928 LPDIHYWYV

-3954 SSPDNPI
+3954 SSPDDPI
-3961 QFNSDNKDGLTVLS
+3961 KFNSDNKDGLTVLS
-3975 GLKSGQTLY
+3975 GLKSGQTVR
-3984 IQSWKM
+3984 IHSWKM
-3990 RSGHPDNF
+3990 RSGHPKDF
-3998 SSDLEYRNYLKEGDT
+3998 SSDLEYRNYLKEGET

-4025 YVGGSKNTTFE
+4025 YVGGSSDTEFN
-4036 GATSDKDTDKQKKG
+4036 GATSKDDTDKQKKG

-4055 SMNAKSTDDYTT
+4055 EMNNAKTTDNVEI
-4067 FNNVLPSGLTE
+4067 FNNTLPSGLTE

-4098 DYFKKHLAEKSLATL
+4098 DYFKKHLSEKSLATL
-4113 VIKAPAYEKYV
+4113 VIKAPAYEIYKGEN
-4124 SDTDNTPIYAHTGKL
+4124 STENKPIYAHTEKF
-4139 FKKEG
+4139 FKKDKNNNYIEIKSEKLDPT
-4144 NTYVEITSGKLEDT
+4144 NT
-4158 DIIYYQPQTGEYV
+4158 YYQPQTDEYV
-4171 EIKDLYVYDTTNKT
+4171 KVEKLYVLDTT
-4185 YSKVQKLSEVKIDT
+4185 SKKYVEKALSDITIGDNEQVQ
-4199 TKYFVPREYTY
+4199 YCVPREYTY

-4221 PTVSGKISIE
+4221 PTVSGNISIE

-4243 KKQVKI
+4243 KKPVKI

-4263 IGKMK
+4263 IGKLK
-4268 RDDNGNPTKD
+4268 RDKDGKPTTE
-4278 FEDGKDG
+4278 FEDGNTWLKDVFD
-4285 KKGNAW
+4285 KK
-4291 LEDTAIKNTY
+4291 DTPQNNTY
-4301 KQGTTIDENRTDL
+4301 QQGTATDNRTDL
-4314 FAGGYYDKTEDYL
+4314 FAGTYYDKTEDYL

-4341 LAISMTGFDKK
+4341 LAISMTGFDKN

-4371 MDPHSDKVDLHIP
+4371 MDPQSDKVNLHIP
-4384 EAVARAKAEPKYFAE
+4384 EAVKRAKEAAEARAKGEPQYFAE

-4408 DLTAFKKYL
+4408 DLTAFKEYL
-4417 QNPDNDGGAYAQF
+4417 QEESNDGGAYAQF
-4430 ILQDDLSIGKNIDG
+4430 ILQRDLSIGDNIDG
-4444 TGAVFRGTF
+4444 TGATFKGTF

-4485 NIATH
+4485 NIATL
-4490 GCNEKGAYHCCF
+4490 GCNLEGAYHCCF
-4502 EYNPTGSS
+4502 EYNPTNP
-4510 TPIIYRMNGDAYTD
+4510 TNPIGNTSPIVYRMDGTAEKG

-4533 RVAYDLNEYYLR
+4533 KVAYDLNEYYLR

-4550 DMKNAEDKAALKYI
+4550 DMTNPDDKAALKYI
-4564 YDYYANGDYQYAN
+4564 YDYYANGDYQYAH
-4577 RSDDYTGNN
+4577 RSDAYTGNN

-4593 TGGSNAQTPNYGKSL
+4593 TGGSSALTPNYGKSL
-4608 TRHDQTHAIDKARAQ
+4608 TRHDQKHTIDKARAQ
-4623 GYTAAT
+4623 GYKAAT
-4629 ETKPESRTGDYLPL
+4629 ETKAESRTGDYLPL
-4643 FNDNLTKTDTK
+4643 FNANLTK
-4654 TEADGTGKDIEKMND
+4654 TEADGTGKDTEKMND

-4687 LTSRQVDYMTNRVYR
+4687 ITSRQVDYMTNRVYR

-4717 NAYNSTKSQWST
+4717 NAYNSTTSQWDT
-4729 YVYEPKTTAID
+4729 YVYEPTTTAID
-4740 FTCQNDLNKAL
+4740 FTCQNDGSKLP
-4751 GITKA
+4751 
-4756 KGICERGIFYP
+4756 GIFYP
-4767 PMDDNAQKFYDLS
+4767 PVADNAQKFYNFM
-4780 IKSEVTRN
+4780 IKPEVTQN

-4795 NSTDAENQTEAND
+4795 NSTEAADTEEANTTEAYD
-4808 IVNKELHYDE
+4808 IVHTALNYDE
-4818 ETKETL
+4818 EKKEIL
-4824 IKGHHLVKDGTAGG
+4824 IKGHHLVANKNSVGTGNG
-4838 FTTPY
+4838 TGSNFTTPY

-4851 EGKNSENDDCSN
+4851 EGMNSENESCSN

-4882 KPMYYAEETTGA
+4882 KPMYYAEETRGA

-4906 VKAQVNGEITHFYGT
+4906 VKAQINGEITHFYGT
-4921 PTTDDPAKNTHTL
+4921 PTEDELADPAKNTHTL

-4945 VNTEGNTGKTTAT
+4945 VNTGGNTGVNTKETTAT
-4958 FQRPGITEGL
+4958 FQRPGSITEGL
-4968 FQADNAASWA
+4968 FQAENAASWA
-4978 YEFENDFFMTTYGNK
+4978 YKFKNDFFVKTYESKLYNK
-4993 DYNYKANPYYKE
+4993 VDNPYYND
-5005 AHTYNAYLALTA
+5005 AHTYNDYLALTA

-5044 QGLGINT
+5044 QGLGIDT
-5051 PAQTVTFHAYGTEY
+5051 PAQTVTFHAYGKEY
-5065 QSKDGEVVE
+5065 EPKDGEVVE
-5074 KGAIVIPITTSTGTL
+5074 QDAIEIPITTSTGTL
-5089 GVDGYSHMGT
+5089 NVDGYSHMGT

-5120 CDKLAETSPFATIM
+5120 SDAFAETSPFATVM

-5141 PAATASQTRSSA
+5141 PAATTSQARSSA

-5161 ETTGIE
+5161 DTTGIE

>member
-21 LASIQMVHAQEEGG
+21 LSSIQMVHAQEEGG

-43 YGEGDLIATTNY
+43 YGEGDLIATSY
-55 GDDGGTKD
+55 VGGSGTKGD
-63 NPYLI
+63 PWLI
-68 RNDLELAKLA
+68 SNDLELAKLA
-78 YDVNSGKTYSGK
+78 HDVTYGKTKAMFAGK
-90 YFKLTADIDLS
+90 YFKLTKDIDLS

-111 KFDTKNPQKS
+111 KCNKKDNNDR
-121 YFFAGKLDG
+121 YFAGKFDG
-130 DGHSIKNMNI
+130 DGHTISNMQI
-140 EWINED
+140 EWINATD
-146 GCEASWG
+146 FEASWG
-153 LFSRLKGRDN
+153 LFGRLYG
-163 TEAGFASVTNLI
+163 TSPSSEATYASVTNLI
-175 IENDTIQKK
+175 IDKAHIQKK
-184 PGFRPI
+184 
-190 GKGVIKLGTIAGDL
+190 KGTAPVGSSVIKIGTIAGDM
-204 TQFAEIS
+204 TQYAEIS
-211 NIIIRSS
+211 NIIIRNSQ
-218 KITDNKETYS
+218 ITDNEETYNT
-228 APNSFRVGGVVGY
+228 PNSFRVGGVVGY
-241 IDNNAPQY
+241 IDNSNNLNL
-249 QFKIFNIS
+249 FRIFNIS
-257 AEVDV
+257 ANVDV
-262 NMLTKAT
+262 NMLTNAS
-269 LTSTNNFQATIAG
+269 LTSTSGDHQATISG
-282 GFGSV
+282 GFGAV

-293 DNTNHVILP
+293 NSSNLVILP
-302 RNILIHGSLTTSTN
+302 RNILIHGKLTTSTKAEK
-316 TRCKKGS
+316 CKKGS
-323 VISSNTTNMD
+323 VMASNSGSMD
-333 DFDKVNVDGQPI
+333 FINETADGQPI

-352 KDNKVEGSKDY
+352 AANKVTGNKDY
-363 KYGTLK
+363 KYGTEK
-369 SIDAIDESTGMTF
+369 SIDAIDENTGMTF

-387 DQMNKYLSD
+387 DQINQYISD

-418 LKFERGKSDVLTVI
+418 LKAERGKQDVLTVVN
-432 DEDSIDSSDYNWY
+432 EDGTTNSEKYDWY
-445 VFKENSTTVTKVNTE
+445 VSQDNMKWEKANTDNV
-460 ACNPFTLPRQPYKQ
+460 ACNPFYLPRQKYKQ
-474 YVYAE
+474 YVYAV
-479 SKDGS
+479 SSQSS
-484 LRTSTIPVEA
+484 LRTNTIEVKA
-494 IGITAK
+494 IGITAQ
-500 LDSKNDPNSQIA
+500 LDDKTKPG
-512 PITYIVNVTNNT
+512 TYIVNVTNDT
-524 NLSND
+524 EEKLSND
-529 NLGLTITYQWF
+529 DLGLTITYEWH
-540 NGKTELTGE
+540 NGIDPVTGSTTHPNE
-549 TSNKF
+549 YTPTTTS
-554 IRPASATHKDKY
+554 HKYKY
-566 NCQVIVKS
+566 YCKVIVKS
-574 NESELYKDTLYAT
+574 GNNVLFEKNVCAS
-587 VVVYLCPNNITIN
+587 VIVYLCPAGVTAADGKTYAA
-600 GTTYPKG
+600 GT
-607 VDKDD
+607 DNLQDD
-612 AEWGYTPDKPMLTWK
+612 EWGYSPEKPMATWQ
-627 GAYSK
+627 GAYKK
-632 LLEKGS
+632 LSDKAS

-648 TSSYSV
+648 TSSNGV
-654 TNNTLNG
+654 TQG
-661 FNITPNNITKDLLTF
+661 FNITQNYLGENLLT
-676 GDWDGLKDKSPLF
+676 GVEWENAKTNHPELF

-698 DDTDYKGIIEIWG
+698 DKDYKGLIEITG
-711 ADKGLPIWGDTRFE
+711 SSKGLPIWGDTRFE
-725 NITFNNNG
+725 HITFNNNG
-733 GDFYKILYC
+733 GDSYKIIYC
-742 QYNNLEMGKGIIM
+742 QYNNLEMGDSIKM
-755 TGFNQ
+755 TNFGVN
-760 NSPEYGTIDGAVTN
+760 NLAYGSITGAVTTPL
-774 AFHIFGGFNN
+774 HIFGGLNN
-784 DGRFWPL
+784 DGRYQPL
-791 NNTKNIQAYE
+791 NTPELIKAFEN
-801 ASMPHGTEGFSIT
+801 SMPHGKEGFSIT
-814 IHSGFYSCISASG
+814 IKSGYYSIISTGG
-827 RQTSDSTKYNGVM
+827 RQTATKGLNGVM
-840 GTPNLPIKCKINLD
+840 GTPNQPIKCTITMD
-854 IDRTWNDAH
+854 IDRKWNDA
-863 NPIRKVKND
+863 NNEERTD
-872 ANAKE
+872 DSKE
-877 EDRQNDYDVGAILAG
+877 DSKKRGNDYDAGAILAG
-892 SHEGAMYADVDINIK
+892 SHEGAMYADVDIIVR

-920 AQREFTLDY
+920 ANTQLSFTY
-929 GGKTYNVPM
+929 GNDNTTYYVPC

-945 NITLDPEKSENNK
+945 NITIDPAKSEYNHDDN
-958 DTIINNRVIVTE
+958 INSRVIITE

-975 TGRGH
+975 MGRAH
-980 TGTVKVNNPFYGYST
+980 HANATINNPFYGISN
-995 ITINGGTFKI
+995 ITINGGTFKVLPDENADNKEI
-1005 LPEGNKKT
+1005 L
-1013 DLIICGIFGA
+1013 CGIFGA

-1034 EAEDST
+1034 DDTATT
-1040 HTPDQSIA
+1040 HTPDANIA
-1048 YWNDAT
+1048 YWNAE
-1054 KRDVMLYDSYKNLYD
+1054 KNVMLYGTYSVAKN
-1069 SYKENIKDKL
+1069 NL
-1079 VTYRCYNTKD
+1079 VTYTCYNVNTESTVTIDPKD
-1089 TYTDVNPL
+1089 TQTN
-1097 DTRTEIIINGGVFGT
+1097 IIINGGEFGT
-1112 ESEMIDGIYAGG
+1112 KTQDGKINAIDGIYAGG
-1124 SGYMS
+1124 SGFMGLS
-1129 SGLWTKTSATPSQY
+1129 LWTQKNAKPSQY
-1143 GGNVYGQEGQTVS
+1143 GGNVYGQKDKTKTVS

-1171 FGGGRGTDYFFS
+1171 FGGGRGTDYFFHEN
-1183 TKKYGGKN
+1183 KYGGTN
-1191 YSDYKKLGQTYGNVA
+1191 YSDYKELGQTYGNVT

-1228 KEGETNPAKIEI
+1228 TENDPENEKDTPEI
-1240 LSDMAHLFGKSIVSI
+1240 LSDMARLFGKSTISI
-1255 KGGTFYDNVYGGGDM
+1255 EGGTFYDNVYGGGDM

-1283 ADILGSVFAGGNGRE
+1283 ADIRGSVFAGGNGRE
-1298 KRDGAIG
+1298 KIVKANDE
-1305 NPEYIGRVTGS
+1305 NWHPEYIGRVTGS
-1316 TSLTFYGSSTQA
+1316 TSLTFSGSSAQA
-1328 PSIYGDIYGG
+1328 PSIYGNIYGG

-1347 KSKKDT
+1347 KSEKDT
-1353 NGEDT
+1353 NGENT

-1365 IIYGANFAGEIFGGG
+1365 NIYGANFAGEIFGGG
-1380 KGIITKRTEVKDS
+1380 KGKITDVDGNPLASKDLY
-1393 IKTVKTEITSADVNG
+1393 TFADVNG

-1424 KDGAL
+1424 KDGNL

-1436 VIWNKLWND
+1436 VIWNKLWNGTEFISWD
-1445 SIQNFYVWEKVEGE
+1445 DEKTLFYGK
-1459 NYKVDKTKFY
+1459 DK
-1469 DEVKDKFLNPHN
+1469 DEDPDEAKDKFLNPHN

-1530 GGGYGENTIVGST
+1530 GGGYGENTSVGST
-1543 DVTVN
+1543 DVAVN
-1548 VEGEYGDYNG
+1548 VEGEYGEYNG
-1558 EVGDDTEQLAR
+1558 EVDDDTEQLAR
-1569 PHSSSKSKKARKAA
+1569 PHRSKSKSK
-1583 QRAAAQGDAASEG
+1583 S
-1596 EAGSETN
+1596 TN
-1603 TNQDMNVFDNSKG
+1603 KDTNKDMNVFDNSKG
-1616 VPNFTILSVLGGG
+1616 VPNFTILSALGGG

-1634 KNNTKVTVDG
+1634 INDTKVTVDG

-1656 GDPNA
+1656 GDPDATTADN
-1661 STEKNNT
+1661 KT
-1668 GSIGDSIQ
+1668 GSIG
-1676 SGNTQVFV
+1676 GNTQVFV

-1694 GGGAGVNPKEN
+1694 GGGAGVNPKKP
-1705 NGTYIYFTNVAKV
+1705 NGTYTYFTNVAKV
-1718 TGTTLVEISED
+1718 TGTTLVEISDE
-1729 AKIYGNV
+1729 AKIYGSV
-1736 YGGGDIANIGDKID
+1736 FGGGDIANIGDEIK
-1750 TPVYTK
+1750 TPDYSSK
-1756 PISESIIAQADKDGH
+1756 PISESKIAQEDDAEGH
-1771 KAGEFISYNADNYK
+1771 KAGEFISYKAENYK

-1797 EVFGGGKGLKKKNA
+1797 EVFGGGKGLKLEDA
-1811 PEYNQVGRIN
+1811 PEYDKVGRIN
-1821 GNTIVHIVNTDAA
+1821 GNTLVHIVNTDAA
-1834 ASTEIDYQ
+1834 SSTELDYQ

-1885 SVPVELN
+1885 HVKVDLDGKE
-1892 GTKTE
+1892 TE

-1913 TANEGTYANILGNTQ
+1913 TAHEGTYANILGNTQ

-1943 IKGNITTWL
+1943 SKGNFTTWL
-1952 AALADSEKICDNIE
+1952 AAQEDSEKICDNIE

-1972 AAILNA
+1972 AAILKA
-1978 KTVDEITNKKAKDA
+1978 KTVDEITNEKAKAA
-1992 INRIMNDENTRQF
+1992 INRIMNDENTQQF
-2005 FEFIKGTMH
+2005 FEFTKGTMN
-2014 SGSFKSNHNIYGG
+2014 SGSFKRNHNIYGG

-2033 VGTYTNDTTVVD
+2033 VGTYTNDSTVAD
-2045 KTGDATVIINHS
+2045 KTGDAIVIVNHS
-2057 PLTDITILNQDHSIK
+2057 PLTDIIIKNQDNSIK
-2072 TLSLFDY
+2072 KLSLFNE

-2110 KVGNTKVYAQPG
+2110 KVGKTQVYVQPG
-2122 AKIDDEGIATINR
+2122 AKINDYGILTIDG
-2135 IKYRYLNQVT
+2135 IKYRYINQAE
-2145 DHNTYFNFETSI
+2145 DHKTYFDFEMSI

-2166 EDKKLYFGSATG
+2166 EDKKLYFGSVTG
-2178 LNPGEEGFDP
+2178 SNPGEEGFDP
-2188 MTFRRYHASR
+2188 MTYRRYHASR

-2205 PGFTFQAI
+2205 PAFTFQAI

-2234 VCENIYGAGLGAQPY
+2234 VCENIYGAGLGALPY
-2249 GDITNGD
+2249 GDFTD
-2256 GYDFGKVGTSS
+2256 GNKYNFGKVGTSS

-2278 NVYGGGAGIESIENN
+2278 NVYGGGAGIESIYKN
-2293 NNNNKNTWIDF
+2293 NTWIDF

-2309 VPKTEVHIYGRN
+2309 VPKTEAHIYGRN
-2321 FNYTTNG
+2321 FNYMVNG
-2328 KNLGMIDRTMIW
+2328 KSLGTIDRTMIW

-2351 VGNEEQKADPDV
+2351 VGYTKADPDV

-2395 GRLVSECESYKNLG
+2395 GRLASECSKYQNLG
-2409 GIYGNAC
+2409 GIYGNSC
-2416 LVIDRPVISYP
+2416 LVIDRPAISYP
-2427 YFDKKTK
+2427 YYDEATRKA
-2434 TPLEPWSKE
+2434 LEPWSTE
-2443 AMGHPKDTVNTD
+2443 AMAHPDTTVNAN

-2480 IFDGYIGHGIYGGG
+2480 IWDGYIGHGIYGGG
-2494 WGNSDSQTVN
+2494 WGNSDSETVN
-2504 GEKTTSITSADVTG
+2504 GEKTTSNGEKITSADVTG

-2556 YNHETLKFKINHNI
+2556 YNHETLKFKVNHNI
-2570 YGGGNEACIVG
+2570 YGGGNEACKVG
-2581 HNTNITIA
+2581 NNTNITIA
-2589 NGFLHNDTEV
+2589 NGFLHKDTEV
-2599 KPGQAKDLRFYQ
+2599 KPGQAKDLHFYQ

-2643 TNINIDMVSRTSFH
+2643 TNINIDMVRDKKSH
-2657 HGIGIEQDK
+2657 YGIDFELGK

-2691 STNIKGAGGV
+2691 STNIKGAGGA

-2711 YSSVKN
+2711 YSSVN
-2717 TNITVKAIDCHDI
+2717 STNITVKAIDCHDI
-2730 FGGGFMGDVEQSTN
+2730 FGGGFMGDVEESTN

-2750 NSKKTT
+2750 NSKTT

-2761 ETSGADTTTSGNNTS
+2761 ETSGTDTTTSDNNTS
-2776 DAPSGKSPFDNTDIY
+2776 GEPSGKSPYDNTDIY
-2791 IHGNVYGGNDVSGYV
+2791 IHGSVYGGNDVSGYV

-2818 NKTPNPNNK
+2818 N
-2827 DQDYKNPGTNIKIN
+2827 QGSGTNIKIN

-2868 VTVNEHYPLNPDDPN
+2868 VTVNEYYPLNPDDPN

-2896 KTMPSL
+2896 ETMPSI
-2902 KAASDAAKMVNINSW
+2902 KAASDAAKIVNINSW
-2917 RPLTNRV
+2917 RPLTNKV
-2924 KIDISGNTGKVG
+2924 KIDITGNTGKVG
-2936 TDNQVNSQEGMVVID
+2936 KDNQVNSQEGMVVID

-2966 YDNKEDSQKK
+2966 YDYNDDSHK

-2999 GDELFTATK
+2999 GDELFTATAE
-3008 DNDFMNMFQRLNGSV
+3008 NDFMNMFQRLNGSV
-3023 EDYTKELNLADAIDW
+3023 EDYTKELNLGDSIDW

-3046 ISTLYLPTE
+3046 ISTLYLPTKNE
-3055 NADRPKV
+3055 DRPKV
-3062 YPHLLDLYFHPVE
+3062 YPHLIDLYFHPVE

-3080 KLTWN
+3080 TLTWN
-3085 GSATGEGLTD
+3085 GSTTGEGLTD

-3123 DTPKKIGNVVDY
+3123 ETKKIGNVVDY

-3205 GGCYKSGTIKGD
+3205 GGCYQSGTIKGD

-3224 DMLAGKDKTKLEN
+3224 DMLAGKNKTKLEN
-3237 SNNLLQSAQY
+3237 SNNLLLQSAKY

-3277 RAPTMNGTLF
+3277 VAPTMKVDKVNNVTLF
-3287 NACGVENENTKK
+3287 NACGVVDETNN
-3299 KELGVSANFVYG
+3299 KEGLGVSANFVYG
-3311 GGQQGNVIGLTNVD
+3311 GGQQGNVIGITNVD

-3350 KVGYPKYYKVN
+3350 KVGYPKYYKVR
-3361 KANNKGGRY
+3361 KDMHKGGRY
-3370 ALKRTDQKNLTLED
+3370 VLKRTDQKNLNLID
-3384 FDGKTKSP
+3384 NNGKTKSP

-3407 QGTREDIVAIENSN
+3407 QGTREDIVAIDNGN
-3421 RIDITNANSDVYFTK
+3421 RVEITNANSDVYFTK
-3436 VEAATPTVGWA
+3436 VEAAEPKVGWD
-3447 NVHINID
+3447 NVNINID

-3468 SVLANNTTVL
+3468 SVMANNTTVL
-3478 KYTEQYNVD
+3478 KYTKEYNVD

-3502 FPNGTT
+3502 FPGRTT
-3508 AGFGGNTVILV
+3508 VGFGGNTVILV
-3519 GDNKGKKKS
+3519 GDNKDS
-3528 KENDENDENEHI
+3528 EHI
-3540 TISHQEMQEI
+3540 TISHQEMQKI
-3550 KLPEGTDLFGYY
+3550 DLPEGTDLFGYY
-3562 YKHYDDDTAYKNG
+3562 YRHYDDITKPE
-3575 KYTYRYISLQDK
+3575 YTYRYISLQDK
-3587 YFYHAGA
+3587 YFYQAGA
-3594 KPSLEGIKDNVF
+3594 KPKLEGIKDNVF

-3632 TGYGFAAHTIDNP
+3632 TGYGFAEHTIDNP

-3686 VGEIKMVSNDIAYSE
+3686 VGEIKMVSNEIAYSE
-3701 DGSLQAKADDATSFK
+3701 DGSLQAKKDKDTSFK

-3734 GAVVSNVPFSEIW
+3734 GAVVSNVPFNDKTNAPW
-3747 RNHLGQKAANAT
+3747 RNHQGQVAT
-3759 DENSKEFKDMS
+3759 AVDENGNDFTGMS
-3770 YQGVKQ
+3770 YQQVKQ
-3776 KYIDDYNDKK
+3776 KYINDYNHKK
-3786 DKPDAGN
+3786 DSVDAGN
-3793 AGDIYGTFQKRND
+3793 AGDIFGTFQRRND

-3820 MKIQLCQVTYDENK
+3820 MKIQLCQVTYDKDK
-3834 QKAVEQQH
+3834 QKAVEKEH

-3865 VYADNNHKKEA
+3865 VYADNNHKKET
-3876 VNNGTKEADNNSNT
+3876 VNNGTKEADNNGDT
-3890 PKEDFLETTGNF
+3890 PVEEEKDDFLETTGNF

-3954 SSPDNPI
+3954 SSPNDPI
-3961 QFNSDNKDGLTVLS
+3961 KFNSDNKDGLTVLS
-3975 GLKSGQTLY
+3975 GLKSGQTVR
-3984 IQSWKM
+3984 IHSWKM
-3990 RSGHPDNF
+3990 RSGHPANF
-3998 SSDLEYRNYLKEGDT
+3998 SSDLEYRNYLEEKDT
-4013 GYNAAV
+4013 AYNAAV

-4025 YVGGSKNTTFE
+4025 YVGGSKSTTFE
-4036 GATSDKDTDKQKKG
+4036 GATAEGGTQNG

-4055 SMNAKSTDDYTT
+4055 SMNAQNPVGNYTT
-4067 FNNVLPSGLTE
+4067 FHGVLPSGLTE

-4086 VDKVDNTNDAEA
+4086 VDKVNNTNDAEA

-4124 SDTDNTPIYAHTGKL
+4124 SETDNTPIYAHTGKL
-4139 FKKEG
+4139 FQKV
-4144 NTYVEITSGKLEDT
+4144 NNDYIEITSSTLEDT
-4158 DIIYYQPQTGEYV
+4158 ANIYYQPQTDEYV
-4171 EIKDLYVYDTTNKT
+4171 KVEKLYVYNSSDKK
-4185 YSKVQKLSEVKIDT
+4185 YEVKALSEVKIDT
-4199 TKYFVPREYTY
+4199 TKYYVPREYTY

-4221 PTVSGKISIE
+4221 PTVSGNISIE

-4243 KKQVKI
+4243 KKLVKI

-4268 RDDNGNPTKD
+4268 RDKDGNPTTE
-4278 FEDGKDG
+4278 FEDGNDW
-4285 KKGNAW
+4285 N
-4291 LEDTAIKNTY
+4291 DTSIKNTY
-4301 KQGTTIDENRTDL
+4301 QQGTPTDNRTDL
-4314 FAGGYYDKTEDYL
+4314 FAGTYYDKTEDYL

-4352 LFTVPVQLSDT
+4352 LFSVPVQLSDT

-4371 MDPHSDKVDLHIP
+4371 MDPQSDKVDLHIP
-4384 EAVARAKAEPKYFAE
+4384 EAVKRAKEAAEARAKGEPQYFAE

-4408 DLTAFKKYL
+4408 DLSAFKEYL
-4417 QNPDNDGGAYAQF
+4417 KEESNDGGAYAQF
-4430 ILQDDLSIGKNIDG
+4430 ILQRDLSIGDNIDG
-4444 TGAVFRGTF
+4444 TGATFKGTF

-4485 NIATH
+4485 NIATY
-4490 GCNEKGAYHCCF
+4490 GCKEKGAYHCCF
-4502 EYNPTGSS
+4502 EYNPTN
-4510 TPIIYRMNGDAYTD
+4510 PIGNTSPIVYRMDGTAEKG

-4533 RVAYDLNEYYLR
+4533 KVAYDLNEYYLR

-4550 DMKNAEDKAALKYI
+4550 DMTDPDDKAALKYI

-4577 RSDDYTGNN
+4577 RSDAYTGNN

-4593 TGGSNAQTPNYGKSL
+4593 TGGSSALTPNYGKSL

-4629 ETKPESRTGDYLPL
+4629 ETKAESRTGDYLPL
-4643 FNDNLTKTDTK
+4643 FNANLTK
-4654 TEADGTGKDIEKMND
+4654 TEADGTGKDTEKMND

-4687 LTSRQVDYMTNRVYR
+4687 ITSRQVDYMTNRVYR

-4717 NAYNSTKSQWST
+4717 NAYNSTTSQWDT
-4729 YVYEPKTTAID
+4729 YVYEPTTTAID
-4740 FTCQNDLNKAL
+4740 FTCQNDGSKLP
-4751 GITKA
+4751 
-4756 KGICERGIFYP
+4756 GIFYP
-4767 PMDDNAQKFYDLS
+4767 PVADNAQKFYNLM
-4780 IKSEVTRN
+4780 IKPEVTQN

-4795 NSTDAENQTEAND
+4795 NSTEAADTEEANTTEAYD
-4808 IVNKELHYDE
+4808 IVHTALNYDE
-4818 ETKETL
+4818 EKKEVL
-4824 IKGHHLVKDGTAGG
+4824 IKGHHLVANKTSVGTGNGTGG
-4838 FTTPY
+4838 NFTTPY

-4882 KPMYYAEETTGA
+4882 KPMYYAEETRGA

-4906 VKAQVNGEITHFYGT
+4906 VKAQINGEITHFYGT
-4921 PTTDDPAKNTHTL
+4921 PTADELDNPATNTHTL

-4945 VNTEGNTGKTTAT
+4945 VNTGGNTGVNTGETTAT
-4958 FQRPGITEGL
+4958 FQRPGSKEAGL
-4968 FQADNAASWA
+4968 FQADKAASWN
-4978 YEFENDFFMTTYGNK
+4978 YSFKNDFFVRTYESKLYNK
-4993 DYNYKANPYYKE
+4993 VDNPYYNE
-5005 AHTYNAYLALTA
+5005 AHTYNDYLALTA

-5044 QGLGINT
+5044 QGLGIDT

-5065 QSKDGEVVE
+5065 QPKDKEIVE
-5074 KGAIVIPITTSTGTL
+5074 KRAIEIPITASAGTL
-5089 GVDGYSHMGT
+5089 DVNGYSHMGT

-5120 CDKLAETSPFATIM
+5120 SDAFAETSPFATVM

-5141 PAATASQTRSSA
+5141 PAATTSQARSSA

-5161 ETTGIE
+5161 DTTGIE

>member
-35 TTTTETKV
+35 TTTTTETKV
-43 YGEGDLIATTNY
+43 YGEGGLFATKY
-55 GDDGGTKD
+55 AGGSGTKVD
-63 NPYLI
+63 PWLI
-68 RNDLELAKLA
+68 SNDLELAKLA
-78 YDVNSGKTYSGK
+78 HDVNTGKTKAMFAGE
-90 YFKLTADIDLS
+90 YFKLTKDIDLS

-111 KFDTKNPQKS
+111 KCNKKENDR
-121 YFFAGKLDG
+121 YFAGKFDG
-130 DGHSIKNMNI
+130 DGHTISNMQI
-140 EWINED
+140 EWVNAEKN
-146 GCEASWG
+146 EASWG
-153 LFSRLKGRDN
+153 LFGRLYGSSASSED
-163 TEAGFASVTNLI
+163 TYASVTNLI
-175 IENDTIQKK
+175 IDNAHILKK
-184 PGFRPI
+184 
-190 GKGVIKLGTIAGDL
+190 KGTAPVGTSVIKIGTVAGDM

-211 NIIIRSS
+211 NIIIRNSE
-218 KITDNKETYS
+218 ITDNEETYNT
-228 APNSFRVGGVVGY
+228 PNSFRVGGVIGY
-241 IDNNAPQY
+241 IDNSNNLNL
-249 QFKIFNIS
+249 FRIFNIS
-257 AEVDV
+257 ADVDV
-262 NMLTKAT
+262 NMLTKAS
-269 LTSTNNFQATIAG
+269 LTSSNNFQATIAG

-293 DNTNHVILP
+293 DNTNLVILP
-302 RNILIHGSLTTSTN
+302 RNILIHGSLTTST
-316 TRCKKGS
+316 TTARCRKGS
-323 VISSNTTNMD
+323 VISSNTTAMD

-352 KDNKVEGSKDY
+352 STNTVEGSKDY
-363 KYGTLK
+363 KYGTVK

-387 DQMNKYLSD
+387 DQINQYLSD

-412 AFSNIK
+412 TFSTVK
-418 LKFERGKSDVLTVI
+418 LNAKRGKQDVLTVVN
-432 DEDSIDSSDYNWY
+432 EDG
-445 VFKENSTTVTKVNTE
+445 TTNNEKYDWFVSQDNMKWEKANTDNV
-460 ACNPFTLPRQPYKQ
+460 ACNPFNLPRQTYKQ
-474 YVYAE
+474 YVYAV
-479 SKDGS
+479 SRQSS
-484 LRTSTIPVEA
+484 LRTNTIEVKA
-494 IGITAK
+494 IGITAQ
-500 LDSKNDPNSQIA
+500 LDDKTKPG
-512 PITYIVNVTNNT
+512 TYIVNVTNDT
-524 NLSND
+524 EEKLSND
-529 NLGLTITYQWF
+529 DLGLTITYEWH
-540 NGKTELTGE
+540 NGIDPLDIPNTQNEFTPTN
-549 TSNKF
+549 TS
-554 IRPASATHKDKY
+554 HKYKY
-566 NCQVIVKS
+566 YCKVIVKS
-574 NESELYKDTLYAT
+574 GDNILFKKNVCAS
-587 VVVYLCPNNITIN
+587 VIVYLCPAGVTI
-600 GTTYPKG
+600 GDVKYAVG
-607 VDKDD
+607 KDNLTD
-612 AEWGYTPDKPMLTWK
+612 DEWGYSPEKPMATWQ
-627 GAYSK
+627 GAYKK
-632 LLEKGS
+632 LSDKAS

-648 TSSYSV
+648 TSSNGV
-654 TNNTLNG
+654 TQG
-661 FNITPNNITKDLLTF
+661 FNITQNYLGENLLT
-676 GDWDGLKDKSPLF
+676 GVEWENAKTNHPELF

-698 DDTDYKGIIEIWG
+698 DKDYKGQIEITG
-711 ADKGLPIWGDTRFE
+711 SSKGLPIWGDTRFE
-725 NITFNNNG
+725 HITFNNNG
-733 GDFYKILYC
+733 GDSYKIIYC
-742 QYNNLEMGKGIIM
+742 QYNNLEMGDSIKM
-755 TGFNQ
+755 TSFGVN
-760 NSPEYGTIDGAVTN
+760 NLAYGSITGAVTTPL
-774 AFHIFGGFNN
+774 HIFGGLNN
-784 DGRFWPL
+784 DGRYQPL
-791 NNTKNIQAYE
+791 NTPELIKAFE
-801 ASMPHGTEGFSIT
+801 KSMPHGKEGFSIT
-814 IHSGFYSCISASG
+814 IKSGYYSIISTGG
-827 RQTSDSTKYNGVM
+827 RQTATKGLNGVM
-840 GTPNLPIKCKINLD
+840 GTPNQPIKCTITMD
-854 IDRTWNDAH
+854 IDRKWNDA
-863 NPIRKVKND
+863 NNEERTD
-872 ANAKE
+872 DSKE
-877 EDRQNDYDVGAILAG
+877 DSKKRGNDYDAGAILAG
-892 SHEGAMYADVDINIK
+892 SHEGAMYADVDIIVR

-920 AQREFTLDY
+920 ANTQLSFTY
-929 GGKTYNVPM
+929 GNDNTTYYVPC

-945 NITLDPEKSENNK
+945 NITIDPAKSEYNHDDN
-958 DTIINNRVIVTE
+958 INGRVIITE

-975 TGRGH
+975 MGRAH
-980 TGTVKVNNPFYGYST
+980 HANATINNPFYGISN
-995 ITINGGTFKI
+995 ITINGGTFKVLPDENANNTQI
-1005 LPEGNKKT
+1005 L
-1013 DLIICGIFGA
+1013 CGIFGA

-1034 EAEDST
+1034 DDTDLT
-1040 HTPDQSIA
+1040 HTPDANIA
-1048 YWNDAT
+1048 YWNAE
-1054 KRDVMLYDSYKNLYD
+1054 KNVMLYGTYSVAKN
-1069 SYKENIKDKL
+1069 NL
-1079 VTYRCYNTKD
+1079 VTYTCYNA
-1089 TYTDVNPL
+1089 N
-1097 DTRTEIIINGGVFGT
+1097 TESTVPVDPKETQTNIIINGGEFGT
-1112 ESEMIDGIYAGG
+1112 KTQDGKINAIDGIYAGG
-1124 SGYMS
+1124 SGFMGLS
-1129 SGLWTKTSATPSQY
+1129 LWTQVTAKPSQY
-1143 GGNVYGQEGQTVS
+1143 GGNVYGQKDKTKTVS

-1171 FGGGRGTDYFFS
+1171 FGGGRGTDYFFHEN
-1183 TKKYGGKN
+1183 KYGGTN
-1191 YSDYKKLGQTYGNVA
+1191 YSDYKELGQTYGNVA

-1228 KEGETNPAKIEI
+1228 TENDPENKKNTPEI
-1240 LSDMAHLFGKSIVSI
+1240 LSDMARLFGKSTISI
-1255 KGGTFYDNVYGGGDM
+1255 KGGTFYDNIYGGGDM

-1283 ADILGSVFAGGNGRE
+1283 ADIRGSVFAGGNGRE
-1298 KRDGAIG
+1298 KIVKANDE
-1305 NPEYIGRVTGS
+1305 NWHPEYIGRVTGS
-1316 TSLTFYGSSTQA
+1316 TSLTFSGSSAQA
-1328 PSIYGDIYGG
+1328 PSIYGNIYGG
-1338 GNLAQVGEK
+1338 GNLAQVGE
-1347 KSKKDT
+1347 
-1353 NGEDT
+1353 N
-1358 NKSSTTI
+1358 TTI
-1365 IIYGANFAGEIFGGG
+1365 NIYGANFAGEIFGGG
-1380 KGIITKRTEVKDS
+1380 KGKITDDKGNPLTSKGLY
-1393 IKTVKTEITSADVNG
+1393 TSADVNG

-1424 KDGAL
+1424 KDGNL

-1436 VIWNKLWND
+1436 VIWNKLWNGTEFISWD
-1445 SIQNFYVWEKVEGE
+1445 DEKTLFYGK
-1459 NYKVDKTKFY
+1459 DK
-1469 DEVKDKFLNPHN
+1469 DEDPDEAKDKFLNPHN

-1504 TPYSLLKTPEWKESY
+1504 TPYSLLKTPEWKDSY

-1569 PHSSSKSKKARKAA
+1569 PHSSKNSSKSKKARKAA
-1583 QRAAAQGDAASEG
+1583 QRAAAQG

-1603 TNQDMNVFDNSKG
+1603 TKKDMNVFDNSKG

-1634 KNNTKVTVDG
+1634 INDTKVTVDG

-1656 GDPNA
+1656 GDPKA
-1661 STEKNNT
+1661 STAENKT
-1668 GSIGDSIQ
+1668 GSIG
-1676 SGNTQVFV
+1676 GNTQVFV

-1694 GGGAGVNPKEN
+1694 GGGAGVDPLKPTPET
-1705 NGTYIYFTNVAKV
+1705 NGTTTTEYIYFTDVAKV
-1718 TGTTLVEISED
+1718 TGTTLVEISDD

-1736 YGGGDIANIGDKID
+1736 YGGGDIANIGDKIK
-1750 TPVYTK
+1750 TPDYTIK
-1756 PISESIIAQADKDGH
+1756 PISESIIAQPDDKDGH
-1771 KAGEFISYNADNYK
+1771 QAGEFIRYNVENYK

-1797 EVFGGGKGLKKKNA
+1797 EVFGGGKGLKKADA
-1811 PEYNQVGRIN
+1811 PDYNQVGRIN
-1821 GNTIVHIVNTDAA
+1821 GNTLVHIVNTDAA
-1834 ASTEIDYQ
+1834 SSTELDYQ

-1885 SVPVELN
+1885 HVKVELN
-1892 GTKTE
+1892 GKETE
-1897 AEKQK
+1897 AEKQE
-1902 KTRQTVLGKKD
+1902 KTLQTVLGKKD
-1913 TANEGTYANILGNTQ
+1913 TDHKGTYANILGNTK

-1943 IKGNITTWL
+1943 IKGNMTTWL
-1952 AALADSEKICDNIE
+1952 AAQADSEKICDNIE

-1978 KTVDEITNKKAKDA
+1978 KTVDEITNEKAKAA
-1992 INRIMNDENTRQF
+1992 INRIMNDENTQQF
-2005 FEFIKGTMH
+2005 FEFTKGTMN
-2014 SGSFKSNHNIYGG
+2014 SGAFKSDHNIYGG

-2033 VGTYTNDTTVVD
+2033 VGTYTNDSTVAD
-2045 KTGDATVIINHS
+2045 KTGEAIVIVNHS
-2057 PLTDITILNQDHSIK
+2057 PLTDIIIKNQDNSIK
-2072 TLSLFDY
+2072 KLSLFNE

-2110 KVGNTKVYAQPG
+2110 KVGKTQVYVQPG
-2122 AKIDDEGIATINR
+2122 AKINDYGILTIDG
-2135 IKYRYLNQVT
+2135 IKYRYLNQAE
-2145 DHNTYFNFETSI
+2145 DHKTYFDFEMSI

-2166 EDKKLYFGSATG
+2166 EDKKLYFGSVTG
-2178 LNPGEEGFDP
+2178 SNPGEEGFDP
-2188 MTFRRYHASR
+2188 MTYRRYHASR

-2234 VCENIYGAGLGAQPY
+2234 VCENIYGAGLGALPY
-2249 GDITNGD
+2249 GDFTDGN

-2278 NVYGGGAGIESIENN
+2278 NVYGGGAGIESIYKN
-2293 NNNNKNTWIDF
+2293 NTWIDF

-2309 VPKTEVHIYGRN
+2309 VPKTEAHIYGRN
-2321 FNYTTNG
+2321 FNYMVNG
-2328 KNLGMIDRTMIW
+2328 KSLGTIDRTMIW

-2351 VGNEEQKADPDV
+2351 VGYTKADPDV

-2395 GRLVSECESYKNLG
+2395 GRLVSECSKYQNLG
-2409 GIYGNAC
+2409 GIYGNTC

-2427 YFDKKTK
+2427 YYDETTKKA
-2434 TPLEPWSKE
+2434 LEPWSTE
-2443 AMGHPKDTVNTD
+2443 AMEHPAETVNAN

-2480 IFDGYIGHGIYGGG
+2480 IWDGYIGHGIYGGG
-2494 WGNSDSQTVN
+2494 WGNSDSETVN
-2504 GEKTTSITSADVTG
+2504 EEKTTSNGEKITSADVTG

-2528 ALLSSYWNPDTRSW
+2528 ALLSSYWNPDTRAW

-2556 YNHETLKFKINHNI
+2556 YNHETLKFKVNHNI
-2570 YGGGNEACIVG
+2570 YGGGNEACEVRN
-2581 HNTNITIA
+2581 NTNITIA
-2589 NGFLHNDTEV
+2589 KGFLHDDTEV
-2599 KPGQAKDLRFYQ
+2599 KPGQAKDSHFYQ

-2635 EDAIVDGN
+2635 EDAIVKGN
-2643 TNINIDMVSRTSFH
+2643 TNINIDMVREKKIHF
-2657 HGIGIEQDK
+2657 GIDFELGK
-2666 EYEHFYNGYSYM
+2666 EYEHFYSGYSYM

-2686 GKVKG
+2686 GKVEG
-2691 STNIKGAGGV
+2691 STNIKGAGGA

-2711 YSSVKN
+2711 YSSVN
-2717 TNITVKAIDCHDI
+2717 STNITVKAIDCHDI

-2750 NSKKTT
+2750 NSKTT
-2756 TTSGD
+2756 TTSGN
-2761 ETSGADTTTSGNNTS
+2761 ETSGE
-2776 DAPSGKSPFDNTDIY
+2776 PSGKSPYDNTDIY
-2791 IHGNVYGGNDVSGYV
+2791 IHGSVYGGNDVSGYV

-2818 NKTPNPNNK
+2818 N
-2827 DQDYKNPGTNIKIN
+2827 QGSGTNIKIN

-2896 KTMPSL
+2896 KTMPSI
-2902 KAASDAAKMVNINSW
+2902 KAASDAAKIVNINSW
-2917 RPLTNRV
+2917 RPLTNKV
-2924 KIDISGNTGKVG
+2924 SIDITGNTGKVG
-2936 TDNQVNSQEGMVVID
+2936 ENNQVNSQEGMVVID

-2966 YDNKEDSQKK
+2966 YDYNDDSHK
-2976 KVGDIQIN
+2976 KVGDININ

-2999 GDELFTATK
+2999 GDELFTATAE
-3008 DNDFMNMFQRLNGSV
+3008 NDFMNMFQRLNGSV
-3023 EDYTKELNLADAIDW
+3023 EDYTKELNLGDSIDW
-3038 INDPSNKV
+3038 VNDPSNKV
-3046 ISTLYLPTE
+3046 ISTLYLPTKNE
-3055 NADRPKV
+3055 DRPKV
-3062 YPHLLDLYFHPVE
+3062 YPHLIDLYFHPVE

-3080 KLTWN
+3080 TLTWN
-3085 GSATGEGLTD
+3085 GSTTGEGLTD

-3123 DTPKKIGNVVDY
+3123 DTKKIGNVVDY

-3182 TIKNKFEP
+3182 TIRNKFEP

-3205 GGCYKSGTIKGD
+3205 GGCYQSGTIKGD
-3217 VTIDLQS
+3217 VTIDQQS
-3224 DMLAGKDKTKLEN
+3224 DMLAGKNKTKLEN
-3237 SNNLLQSAQY
+3237 SNNLLLQSAKY

-3277 RAPTMNGTLF
+3277 IAPTMNVDKANNVTLF
-3287 NACGVENENTKK
+3287 NACGV
-3299 KELGVSANFVYG
+3299 KEDGNQEGLGVSANFVYG

-3337 GSYSGYVYGSTQV
+3337 GSYSGYVYGSTHV
-3350 KVGYPKYYKVN
+3350 KVGYPKYYKVRKDN
-3361 KANNKGGRY
+3361 HKGGRY
-3370 ALKRTDQKNLTLED
+3370 VLKRTDQKKENLELTD
-3384 FDGKTKSP
+3384 SNDGKTKTP
-3392 TVKQH
+3392 TIKQH

-3407 QGTREDIVAIENSN
+3407 QGTREDIVAIDNGN
-3421 RIDITNANSDVYFTK
+3421 RVEITDADSDVYFTK
-3436 VEAATPTVGWA
+3436 VNAAKPKVGWD
-3447 NVHINID
+3447 NVNINID

-3468 SVLANNTTVL
+3468 SVMANNTTVL
-3478 KYTEQYNVD
+3478 KYTKEFNVD

-3502 FPNGTT
+3502 FPGGTT
-3508 AGFGGNTVILV
+3508 VGFGGNTVILV
-3519 GDNKGKKKS
+3519 GDS
-3528 KENDENDENEHI
+3528 KVSEHI

-3562 YKHYDDDTAYKNG
+3562 YKHYDDDEAYEKG
-3575 KYTYRYISLQDK
+3575 IYTYRFISLQDK
-3587 YFYHAGA
+3587 YFYHAEPTEA
-3594 KPSLEGIKDNVF
+3594 TRPKLEGLRDNVF

-3686 VGEIKMVSNDIAYSE
+3686 VGEIKMVSNEIAYSE
-3701 DGSLQAKADDATSFK
+3701 DGSLQAKQDNATSFK

-3734 GAVVSNVPFSEIW
+3734 GAVVSDVPFNDKENAPW
-3747 RNHLGQKAANAT
+3747 RNHQGQVAAK
-3759 DENSKEFKDMS
+3759 DKESQEFKDMS
-3770 YQGVKQ
+3770 YQEVKQ
-3776 KYIDDYNDKK
+3776 KYIDDYYDKK

-3793 AGDIYGTFQKRND
+3793 AGDIFGTFQRRND

-3834 QKAVEQQH
+3834 QKAVEKEH

-3865 VYADNNHKKEA
+3865 VYADNHHKRA
-3876 VNNGTKEADNNSNT
+3876 TGDTHD
-3890 PKEDFLETTGNF
+3890 EDFLETTGNF

-3914 DCFPK
+3914 DCFPT

-3928 LPEIHYWYV
+3928 LPDIHYWYV

-3954 SSPDNPI
+3954 SSPNLPI
-3961 QFNSDNKDGLTVLS
+3961 KFNSDNKDGLTVLS

-3990 RSGHPDNF
+3990 RSGHPKDF
-3998 SSDLEYRNYLKEGDT
+3998 SSDLEYRNYLKDGET
-4013 GYNAAV
+4013 GYNPAV

-4025 YVGGSKNTTFE
+4025 YVGGSESTTFK
-4036 GATSDKDTDKQKKG
+4036 GATSGEGTQDTQKG

-4055 SMNAKSTDDYTT
+4055 EMNAKNPDGNYTT
-4067 FNNVLPSGLTE
+4067 FNGILPSGLTE

-4086 VDKVDNTNDAEA
+4086 VDKVDNTNDAEK
-4098 DYFKKHLAEKSLATL
+4098 DYFKNHLAEKSLATL
-4113 VIKAPAYEKYV
+4113 VIKAPAYEIYKGEN
-4124 SDTDNTPIYAHTGKL
+4124 STENKPIYAHTEKF
-4139 FKKEG
+4139 FKKDENNNYIEVKSG
-4144 NTYVEITSGKLEDT
+4144 TLDPANT
-4158 DIIYYQPQTGEYV
+4158 YYQPQTDEYV
-4171 EIKDLYVYDTTNKT
+4171 KVEKLYVYNTT
-4185 YSKVQKLSEVKIDT
+4185 SKVYEEKALSNITIGDNQQVQ
-4199 TKYFVPREYTY
+4199 YYVPREYTY

-4221 PTVSGKISIE
+4221 PTVSGNISIE

-4243 KKQVKI
+4243 KKLVKI

-4263 IGKMK
+4263 IGKLK
-4268 RDDNGNPTKD
+4268 RDKD
-4278 FEDGKDG
+4278 GKPEFEDGNTWVKDIFD
-4285 KKGNAW
+4285 KK
-4291 LEDTAIKNTY
+4291 DTPQNNTY
-4301 KQGTTIDENRTDL
+4301 QQGTATDNRTDL
-4314 FAGGYYDKTEDYL
+4314 FAGTYYDKTEDYL

-4341 LAISMTGFDKK
+4341 LAISMTGFDKQ

-4371 MDPHSDKVDLHIP
+4371 MDPQSDKVNLHIP
-4384 EAVARAKAEPKYFAE
+4384 EAVKRAREAAEARAKGEPQYFAE
-4399 PRIYIKNQR
+4399 PRIYIKNQL

-4417 QNPDNDGGAYAQF
+4417 QEESNDGGAYAQF
-4430 ILQDDLSIGKNIDG
+4430 ILQRDLSIGDNIDG
-4444 TGAVFRGTF
+4444 TGATFKGTF

-4463 SKDKALFLENQG
+4463 SKDKALFLKNQG

-4485 NIATH
+4485 NIATL

-4502 EYNPTGSS
+4502 EYNPTNP
-4510 TPIIYRMNGDAYTD
+4510 TNPIGNTSPIVYRMDGTAEKG

-4533 RVAYDLNEYYLR
+4533 KVAYDLNEYYLR

-4550 DMKNAEDKAALKYI
+4550 DMKNADDKAALKYI

-4577 RSDDYTGNN
+4577 RSDAYTGNN

-4593 TGGSNAQTPNYGKSL
+4593 TGGSSALTPNYGKSL

-4629 ETKPESRTGDYLPL
+4629 ETMPESRTGDYLPL
-4643 FNDNLTKTDTK
+4643 FNK
-4654 TEADGTGKDIEKMND
+4654 EQMND

-4680 PDNYPTE
+4680 PANYPAE
-4687 LTSRQVDYMTNRVYR
+4687 ITSRHIDYMTNRVYR
-4702 TAGYYGDTQLDAFHY
+4702 TAGYYGDTQLNAFHY

-4740 FTCQNDLNKAL
+4740 FTCLNDL
-4751 GITKA
+4751 A
-4756 KGICERGIFYP
+4756 KGIGEGISKHGIFYP
-4767 PMDDNAQKFYDLS
+4767 PVADNAQKYYDLM
-4780 IKSEVTRN
+4780 IKPEVTQN

-4795 NSTDAENQTEAND
+4795 NSTEAADTEEANTTEAYD
-4808 IVNKELHYDE
+4808 IVHTALNYDE
-4818 ETKETL
+4818 EKKEVL
-4824 IKGHHLVKDGTAGG
+4824 IKGHHLVANKNSNGTGNGTADV

-4851 EGKNSENDDCSN
+4851 EGKNSENENCSN

-4921 PTTDDPAKNTHTL
+4921 PTTDELADPANNTHTL

-4945 VNTEGNTGKTTAT
+4945 VNKEKATAT
-4958 FQRPGITEGL
+4958 FQRPGSIKDGL
-4968 FQADNAASWA
+4968 FQADNAAKWDYS
-4978 YEFENDFFMTTYGNK
+4978 FKNDFFMTTYGNK

-5022 VRFPGYRYY
+5022 VRFPGYHYY

-5044 QGLGINT
+5044 QGLGIET

-5065 QSKDGEVVE
+5065 QPKDEEEV
-5074 KGAIVIPITTSTGTL
+5074 KQGAIIIPITTSTGTL
-5089 GVDGYSHMGT
+5089 NVNGYSHMGT

-5120 CDKLAETSPFATIM
+5120 SDAFAETSPFATVM

-5141 PAATASQTRSSA
+5141 PAATTSQARSSA

-5161 ETTGIE
+5161 DTTGIE

>member
-21 LASIQMVHAQEEGG
+21 LASIQMVHAQEESG

-43 YGEGDLIATTNY
+43 YGEGDLFAKDY
-55 GDDGGTKD
+55 AGGSGTKD
-63 NPYLI
+63 DPWQI
-68 RNDLELAKLA
+68 SNDLELAKLA
-78 YDVNSGKTYSGK
+78 HDVTNGTTKAMFAGK
-90 YFKLTADIDLS
+90 YFKLTKDIDLNQ
-101 KGKWM
+101 GKWM

-111 KFDTKNPQKS
+111 KCNKKENDR
-121 YFFAGKLDG
+121 YFAGKFDG
-130 DGHSIKNMNI
+130 DGHTISNMQI
-140 EWINED
+140 EWVNAKD
-146 GCEASWG
+146 YEASWG
-153 LFSRLKGRDN
+153 LFGRLYG
-163 TEAGFASVTNLI
+163 TSASEGYYASVTNLI
-175 IENDTIQKK
+175 IDNAHIQKK
-184 PGFRPI
+184 KDTPPVGSS
-190 GKGVIKLGTIAGDL
+190 VIKIGTIAGDM

-211 NIIIRSS
+211 NIIIRNSQ
-218 KITDNKETYS
+218 ITDKEETYDTE
-228 APNSFRVGGVVGY
+228 NSFRVGGVVGY

-249 QFKIFNIS
+249 QFRIFNIS
-257 AEVDV
+257 ADVNV
-262 NMLTKAT
+262 NMLTNASLIKDKSAT
-269 LTSTNNFQATIAG
+269 YQATISG
-282 GFGSV
+282 GFGAV

-293 DNTNHVILP
+293 GNGNIVILP
-302 RNILIHGSLTTSTN
+302 RNILIHGSLSTN
-316 TRCKKGS
+316 TNTAKCKKGS
-323 VISSNTTNMD
+323 VMASNSGSMD
-333 DFDKVNVDGQPI
+333 FINETADGQLI

-352 KDNKVEGSKDY
+352 AANKVTGDKDY
-363 KYGTLK
+363 KYGTEK

-387 DQMNKYLSD
+387 DQINQYLSN

-401 KSWAYLGKSKF
+401 KSWAYLGKSNF
-412 AFSNIK
+412 AFSTVK
-418 LKFERGKSDVLTVI
+418 LKFERGKSDVLTVVN
-432 DEDSIDSSDYNWY
+432 EDSTT
-445 VFKENSTTVTKVNTE
+445 NSEKYDWFVSQDNIKWEKANTDNV
-460 ACNPFTLPRQPYKQ
+460 ACNPFNLPRQTHKQ
-474 YVYAE
+474 YVYAV
-479 SKDGS
+479 SSQSS
-484 LRTSTIPVEA
+484 LRTNTIEVKA
-494 IGITAK
+494 IGITAQ
-500 LDSKNDPNSQIA
+500 LDDKTKPG
-512 PITYIVNVTNNT
+512 TYIVNVTNDT
-524 NLSND
+524 EEKLSND
-529 NLGLTITYQWF
+529 DLGLTITYKWY
-540 NGKTELTGE
+540 NGIDSLTDIPTTQNE
-549 TSNKF
+549 YTPTTTS
-554 IRPASATHKDKY
+554 HKYKY
-566 NCQVIVKS
+566 YCKVIVKS
-574 NESELYKDTLYAT
+574 GANVLFEKNVCAS
-587 VVVYLCPNNITIN
+587 VIVYLCPA
-600 GTTYPKG
+600 GVTTEGKTYKAG
-607 VDKDD
+607 EDNLTDD
-612 AEWGYTPDKPMLTWK
+612 EWGYSPEKPMLTWQ
-627 GAYSK
+627 GAYKK
-632 LLEKGS
+632 LSDKAS

-648 TSSYSV
+648 TSNNDV
-654 TNNTLNG
+654 TKG
-661 FNITPNNITKDLLTF
+661 FRITPNYQGENLLT
-676 GDWDGLKDKSPLF
+676 GVDWENAKTAHPELF

-698 DDTDYKGIIEIWG
+698 DKDYKGQIEIFG
-711 ADKGLPIWGDTRFE
+711 SSKGLPIWGDTRFE

-733 GDFYKILYC
+733 GDFYKIIYC
-742 QYNNLEMGKGIIM
+742 QYNNLEMGEGIIM
-755 TGFNQ
+755 TGFKQ

-801 ASMPHGTEGFSIT
+801 KSMPHGTEGFSIT

-854 IDRTWNDAH
+854 IDREWNDGH
-863 NPIRKVKND
+863 NPIRTVLIDKKT
-872 ANAKE
+872 E

-945 NITLDPEKSENNK
+945 SITLNPENSENNK

-980 TGTVKVNNPFYGYST
+980 TGKVKVNNPFYGYST

-1005 LPEGNKKT
+1005 LPENNNQKDKI
-1013 DLIICGIFGA
+1013 LCGIFGA

-1034 EAEDST
+1034 EANDST

-1054 KRDVMLYDSYKNLYD
+1054 NRDVMLYDSYKNLYD

-1089 TYTDVNPL
+1089 TYTVVNPL

-1112 ESEMIDGIYAGG
+1112 KSEMIDGIYAGG

-1129 SGLWTKTSATPSQY
+1129 PGLWTQTSATPSQY
-1143 GGNVYGQEGQTVS
+1143 GGNVYGNGQKDKTVA
-1156 SLTINGGTFYCKNGI
+1156 SLTIKGGTFYCKNGI
-1171 FGGGRGTDYFFS
+1171 FGGGRGTNYFFAK
-1183 TKKYGGKN
+1183 KKYGGKN
-1191 YSDYKKLGQTYGNVA
+1191 ASDYKELGQTYGNVA

-1212 TFYCPIFGGG
+1212 TFYCPIYGGG
-1222 YGVAYA
+1222 YGVADTVNLDN
-1228 KEGETNPAKIEI
+1228 KKIET
-1240 LSDMAHLFGKSIVSI
+1240 LSNMARLYGKSTISI

-1283 ADILGSVFAGGNGRE
+1283 ADIRGSVFAGGNGRKKRE
-1298 KRDGAIG
+1298 KTSIVIKDDTWH
-1305 NPEYIGRVTGS
+1305 PELVGRVTGS
-1316 TSLTFYGSSTQA
+1316 TSLTFSGSSAQA

-1347 KSKKDT
+1347 KSEKDTNGENT

-1365 IIYGANFAGEIFGGG
+1365 NIYGANFAGEIFGGG
-1380 KGIITKRTEVKDS
+1380 KGNITDS
-1393 IKTVKTEITSADVNG
+1393 IGKPLASKDLYTFADVNG

-1424 KDGAL
+1424 NNGIL

-1459 NYKVDKTKFY
+1459 NYKVDKNKFY
-1469 DEVKDKFLNPHN
+1469 DEANDKFLNPHN

-1530 GGGYGENTIVGST
+1530 GGGYGENTSVGST

-1548 VEGEYGDYNG
+1548 VEGEYGEYNG
-1558 EVGDDTEQLAR
+1558 EVDDDTEQLAR
-1569 PHSSSKSKKARKAA
+1569 PHRSKNKSKKARKAA
-1583 QRAAAQGDAASEG
+1583 LRAAAEG
-1596 EAGSETN
+1596 TN
-1603 TNQDMNVFDNSKG
+1603 TKNDMNVFDNSKG
-1616 VPNFTILSVLGGG
+1616 VPNFTILSALGGG

-1634 KNNTKVTVDG
+1634 INDTKVTVDG

-1656 GDPNA
+1656 GDPDATTADN
-1661 STEKNNT
+1661 KT
-1668 GSIGDSIQ
+1668 GSIG
-1676 SGNTQVFV
+1676 GNTQVFV

-1694 GGGAGVNPKEN
+1694 GGGAGVNPKKP
-1705 NGTYIYFTNVAKV
+1705 NGNYTYFTNVAKV
-1718 TGTTLVEISED
+1718 TGTTLVEISDE
-1729 AKIYGNV
+1729 AKIYGSV
-1736 YGGGDIANIGDKID
+1736 FGGGDIANIGDEIK
-1750 TPVYTK
+1750 TPDYSSK
-1756 PISESIIAQADKDGH
+1756 PISESTIAQKNDPEGH
-1771 KAGEFISYNADNYK
+1771 KEGEFISYKADNYK

-1797 EVFGGGKGLKKKNA
+1797 EVFGGGKGLKKEKA
-1811 PEYNQVGRIN
+1811 PEYHKVGRIN
-1821 GNTIVHIVNTDAA
+1821 GNTLVHIVNTDAA
-1834 ASTEIDYQ
+1834 SSTGLDYQ

-1885 SVPVELN
+1885 HVKVDLN
-1892 GTKTE
+1892 GTETE

-1913 TANEGTYANILGNTQ
+1913 TAHEGTYANILGNTQ

-1943 IKGNITTWL
+1943 SKGNFTTWL
-1952 AALADSEKICDNIE
+1952 AAQADSEKICDNIE

-1972 AAILNA
+1972 AAILKA
-1978 KTVDEITNKKAKDA
+1978 KTVDEITNEKAKAA
-1992 INRIMNDENTRQF
+1992 INRIMNDENTQQF

-2033 VGTYTNDTTVVD
+2033 VGTYTNDDTTVAD
-2045 KTGDATVIINHS
+2045 STTGKAIVIVNHS
-2057 PLTDITILNQDHSIK
+2057 PLSDIIIKNLDNSIK
-2072 TLSLFDY
+2072 KLSLFDE

-2096 PEFSVFGAGFGANT
+2096 PEFSVFGAGFGVNT
-2110 KVGNTKVYAQPG
+2110 KVGKTEVYAQPG
-2122 AKIDDEGIATINR
+2122 AKIGDDGIIAIDG
-2135 IKYRYLNQVT
+2135 IKYRYLNQAE
-2145 DHNTYFNFETSI
+2145 DHKTYFNFETSI

-2166 EDKKLYFGSATG
+2166 EDKKLYFGSVTG
-2178 LNPGEEGFDP
+2178 CNPGEAGFDP
-2188 MTFRRYHASR
+2188 TTYRRYHASR

-2205 PGFTFQAI
+2205 PGFTFQSI

-2234 VCENIYGAGLGAQPY
+2234 ICENIYGAGLGALPY
-2249 GDITNGD
+2249 GDITD
-2256 GYDFGKVGTSS
+2256 GNDYDFGKVGTSS
-2267 KVFIKSGFIAQ
+2267 RVFIKSGFIAQ
-2278 NVYGGGAGIESIENN
+2278 NVYGGGAGIESISNSNN
-2293 NNNNKNTWIDF
+2293 EKNTWIDF

-2321 FNYTTNG
+2321 FNYTAKG
-2328 KNLGMIDRTMIW
+2328 KSLGTIDRTMIW

-2351 VGNEEQKADPDV
+2351 VGNTKAGPEV

-2384 AIFSQVFAGGK
+2384 TIFSQVFAGGK
-2395 GRLVSECESYKNLG
+2395 GRLASECSSDQNLG
-2409 GIYGNAC
+2409 GIYGNSC

-2427 YFDKKTK
+2427 YYDETTKKA
-2434 TPLEPWSKE
+2434 LEPWSTE
-2443 AMGHPKDTVNTD
+2443 AMEHPAETVNAN

-2480 IFDGYIGHGIYGGG
+2480 IWDGYIGHGIYGGG
-2494 WGNSDSQTVN
+2494 WGNSDSETVN
-2504 GEKTTSITSADVTG
+2504 GEKTTSNGEKITLADVTG

-2547 INGITYSPQ
+2547 IDGITYSPQ
-2556 YNHETLKFKINHNI
+2556 YNHETLKFKVNHNI
-2570 YGGGNEACIVG
+2570 YGGGNEACEVH

-2589 NGFLHNDTEV
+2589 NGFLHKDTEV
-2599 KPGQAKDLRFYQ
+2599 KPGQAKDLHFYQ

-2643 TNINIDMVSRTSFH
+2643 TNINIDMVRDKKIH
-2657 HGIGIEQDK
+2657 YGIDFELGK

-2691 STNIKGAGGV
+2691 STNIKGAGGA

-2711 YSSVKN
+2711 YSSVN
-2717 TNITVKAIDCHDI
+2717 STNITVKAIDCHDI
-2730 FGGGFMGDVEQSTN
+2730 FGGGFMGDVEESTN

-2750 NSKKTT
+2750 NSKTT
-2756 TTSGD
+2756 TTSGND
-2761 ETSGADTTTSGNNTS
+2761 TSGE
-2776 DAPSGKSPFDNTDIY
+2776 PSGKSPYDNTDIY
-2791 IHGNVYGGNDVSGYV
+2791 IHGSVYGGNDVSGYV

-2818 NKTPNPNNK
+2818 N
-2827 DQDYKNPGTNIKIN
+2827 QGSGTNIKIN

-2896 KTMPSL
+2896 ETMPSI
-2902 KAASDAAKMVNINSW
+2902 KAASDAAKIVNINSW

-2924 KIDISGNTGKVG
+2924 NIDITGNTGKVG
-2936 TDNQVNSQEGMVVID
+2936 ENNQVNSQEGMVVID

-2966 YDNKEDSQKK
+2966 YDDSHK
-2976 KVGDIQIN
+2976 KVGDIKIN

-2999 GDELFTATK
+2999 GDELFTATAE
-3008 DNDFMNMFQRLNGSV
+3008 NDFMNMFQRLNGSV
-3023 EDYTKELNLADAIDW
+3023 EDYTKELNLADSIDW
-3038 INDPSNKV
+3038 VNDPSNKV
-3046 ISTLYLPTE
+3046 ISTLYLPTKNE
-3055 NADRPKV
+3055 DRPKV
-3062 YPHLLDLYFHPVE
+3062 YPHLIDLYFHPVE

-3080 KLTWN
+3080 TLTWN
-3085 GSATGEGLTD
+3085 GRATGEGLTD

-3109 MNVYPKTAADFQES
+3109 MNVYPKTAADFQKSE
-3123 DTPKKIGNVVDY
+3123 TKKIGNVVDY

-3205 GGCYKSGTIKGD
+3205 GGCYQSGTIKGD

-3277 RAPTMNGTLF
+3277 VAPTMNVDKANNVTLF
-3287 NACGVENENTKK
+3287 NACGV
-3299 KELGVSANFVYG
+3299 KEDGNQEGLGVSANFVYG

-3350 KVGYPKYYKVN
+3350 KVGYPKYYKVR
-3361 KANNKGGRY
+3361 KDMHKGGRY
-3370 ALKRTDQKNLTLED
+3370 VLKRTDQNQKNLKLED
-3384 FDGKTKSP
+3384 NNGKTKSP
-3392 TVKQH
+3392 TIKQH

-3407 QGTREDIVAIENSN
+3407 QGTREDIVAIENGN
-3421 RIDITNANSDVYFTK
+3421 RVEITDADSAKYFTT
-3436 VEAATPTVGWA
+3436 VNAAKPKVGWD
-3447 NVHINID
+3447 NVNINID

-3468 SVLANNTTVL
+3468 SVMANNTTVL
-3478 KYTEQYNVD
+3478 KYTKDYNVD

-3502 FPNGTT
+3502 FPGRTT
-3508 AGFGGNTVILV
+3508 VGFGGNTVILV
-3519 GDNKGKKKS
+3519 GDNKNS
-3528 KENDENDENEHI
+3528 EHI

-3550 KLPEGTDLFGYY
+3550 NLPEGTDLFGYY
-3562 YKHYDDDTAYKNG
+3562 YKHYDDDDAYKNG
-3575 KYTYRYISLQDK
+3575 EYTYRFISLQDK
-3587 YFYHAGA
+3587 YFYHAEPTEA
-3594 KPSLEGIKDNVF
+3594 TRPKLEGLKDNVF

-3620 LSYAEGFRSTDV
+3620 LSYAEGFRSTDI

-3676 INKTPYSIAR
+3676 INKAPYSIAR
-3686 VGEIKMVSNDIAYSE
+3686 VGELKMVSNEIAYNKDSC
-3701 DGSLQAKADDATSFK
+3701 LQAKADDATSFK

-3734 GAVVSNVPFSEIW
+3734 GAVVSNVPFNDKDKAPW
-3747 RNHLGQKAANAT
+3747 RNHQGQVAAK
-3759 DENSKEFKDMS
+3759 DKESQEFKDKS
-3770 YQGVKQ
+3770 YLEVKQ
-3776 KYIDDYNDKK
+3776 KYIDDYNNAKK
-3786 DKPDAGN
+3786 NNQVDVN
-3793 AGDIYGTFQKRND
+3793 AGDIYGTFQRRND
-3806 GTARNMIGIASGYA
+3806 GTAKNMIGIASGYA

-3834 QKAVEQQH
+3834 QKAVEKEH
-3842 YGPIYGVIEM
+3842 YGPVYGVIEM

-3865 VYADNNHKKEA
+3865 VYADNNHKRA
-3876 VNNGTKEADNNSNT
+3876 TGDTHA
-3890 PKEDFLETTGNF
+3890 EDFLETTGNF

-3914 DCFPK
+3914 DCFPT
-3919 GYYSSNPDS
+3919 GYYSHTEGTKLPD
-3928 LPEIHYWYV
+3928 IHYWYV

-3954 SSPDNPI
+3954 SSPDLPI
-3961 QFNSDNKDGLTVLS
+3961 KFNSDNKDGLTVLS
-3975 GLKSGQTLY
+3975 GLKSGQTARIY
-3984 IQSWKM
+3984 SWKM
-3990 RSGHPDNF
+3990 RSGHPANF
-3998 SSDLEYRNYLKEGDT
+3998 SSDLEYRNYLEKTDT
-4013 GYNAAV
+4013 AYAPAV

-4025 YVGGSKNTTFE
+4025 YVGGSSDTEFN
-4036 GATSDKDTDKQKKG
+4036 GATSKDDTDKQKKG

-4055 SMNAKSTDDYTT
+4055 EMNKAKTT
-4067 FNNVLPSGLTE
+4067 NNVEIFNNTLPSGLTE

-4098 DYFKKHLAEKSLATL
+4098 DYFKKHLSEKSLATL
-4113 VIKAPAYEKYV
+4113 VIKAPAYEIYKGEN
-4124 SDTDNTPIYAHTGKL
+4124 STENKPIYAHTEKF
-4139 FKKEG
+4139 FKKDKNNNYIEIKSEKLDPN
-4144 NTYVEITSGKLEDT
+4144 NT
-4158 DIIYYQPQTGEYV
+4158 YYQPQTDEYV
-4171 EIKDLYVYDTTNKT
+4171 KVEKLYVYNTT
-4185 YSKVQKLSEVKIDT
+4185 SKKYEEVKNLSDITIGDNQQV
-4199 TKYFVPREYTY
+4199 KYFVPREYTY

-4221 PTVSGKISIE
+4221 PTVSGNISIE

-4243 KKQVKI
+4243 KKLVKI

-4263 IGKMK
+4263 IGKLK
-4268 RDDNGNPTKD
+4268 RDKD
-4278 FEDGKDG
+4278 GKPEFEDGNTWVKDIFD
-4285 KKGNAW
+4285 KK
-4291 LEDTAIKNTY
+4291 DTPQNNTY
-4301 KQGTTIDENRTDL
+4301 QQGTATDNRTDL
-4314 FAGGYYDKTEDYL
+4314 FAGTYYDKTEDYL

-4341 LAISMTGFDKK
+4341 LAISMTGFDKQ
-4352 LFTVPVQLSDT
+4352 LFPVPVQLSDT

-4371 MDPHSDKVDLHIP
+4371 MDPQSDKVNLHIP
-4384 EAVARAKAEPKYFAE
+4384 EAVKRAREAAEARANGEPQYFAE

-4408 DLTAFKKYL
+4408 DLTAFKEYL
-4417 QNPDNDGGAYAQF
+4417 QEGSNDGGAYAQF
-4430 ILQDDLSIGKNIDG
+4430 ILQRDLSIGDNIDG
-4444 TGAVFRGTF
+4444 TGATFKGTF

-4485 NIATH
+4485 NIATL

-4502 EYNPTGSS
+4502 EYNPTNPTDPTGNTS
-4510 TPIIYRMNGDAYTD
+4510 PIVYRMDGTAEKG

-4550 DMKNAEDKAALKYI
+4550 DMTKAEDKAALKYI

-4577 RSDDYTGNN
+4577 RSDAYTGNN

-4593 TGGSNAQTPNYGKSL
+4593 TGGSSALTPNYGKSL

-4629 ETKPESRTGDYLPL
+4629 ETKAESRTGDYLPL
-4643 FNDNLTKTDTK
+4643 FNK
-4654 TEADGTGKDIEKMND
+4654 EQMND

-4680 PDNYPTE
+4680 PDNYPAGI
-4687 LTSRQVDYMTNRVYR
+4687 TSRHIDYMTNRVYR
-4702 TAGYYGDTQLDAFHY
+4702 TAGYYGDTLLDAFHY

-4729 YVYEPKTTAID
+4729 YVYEPTTTAID
-4740 FTCQNDLNKAL
+4740 FTCQNDLEKSI
-4751 GITKA
+4751 GK
-4756 KGICERGIFYP
+4756 KGIGEGISKKGIFYP
-4767 PMDDNAQKFYDLS
+4767 PVADNAQKYYDLM
-4780 IKSEVTRN
+4780 IKPEVTQN

-4795 NSTDAENQTEAND
+4795 NSTEAADTEEANTTEAYD
-4808 IVNKELHYDE
+4808 IVHTALNYDE
-4818 ETKETL
+4818 EKKEIL
-4824 IKGHHLVKDGTAGG
+4824 IKGHHLVANKTSVGTGNGTADGTTGG

-4851 EGKNSENDDCSN
+4851 EGKNSENESCIN

-4882 KPMYYAEETTGA
+4882 KPMYYAEETRGA

-4906 VKAQVNGEITHFYGT
+4906 VKAQINGEITHFYGT
-4921 PTTDDPAKNTHTL
+4921 PTEDELADPAKNTHTL

-4945 VNTEGNTGKTTAT
+4945 VKESTAT
-4958 FQRPGITEGL
+4958 FQRPGSEEGL
-4968 FQADNAASWA
+4968 FQVENAASWA
-4978 YEFENDFFMTTYGNK
+4978 YKFKNDFFVRTYESKLYNK
-4993 DYNYKANPYYKE
+4993 VDNPYYNE
-5005 AHTYNAYLALTA
+5005 AHTYNDYLALTA
-5017 NIPYV
+5017 NVPYV
-5022 VRFPGYRYY
+5022 VRFPGYHYY

-5044 QGLGINT
+5044 QGLGIEN

-5065 QSKDGEVVE
+5065 QPKDEEIVE
-5074 KGAIVIPITTSTGTL
+5074 KRAIEIPITASAGTL
-5089 GVDGYSHMGT
+5089 NVNGYSHMGT

-5112 MNDKGTAF
+5112 MNDTGTAF
-5120 CDKLAETSPFATIM
+5120 SDTFADASPFATVM

-5141 PAATASQTRSSA
+5141 PAATASQARSSA

-5161 ETTGIE
+5161 DTTGIE

>member
-21 LASIQMVHAQEEGG
+21 LASIQMVHAQEESGG

-43 YGEGDLIATTNY
+43 YGEGDLIATDY
-55 GDDGGTKD
+55 AGGKGTKD
-63 NPYLI
+63 DPWLI
-68 RNDLELAKLA
+68 SNDLELAKLA
-78 YDVNSGKTYSGK
+78 HDVTSGKTKAMFAGE
-90 YFKLTADIDLS
+90 YFKLTKDINLNQ
-101 KGKWM
+101 GKWM

-111 KFDTKNPQKS
+111 KCNKKDNDR
-121 YFFAGKLDG
+121 YFAGKFDG
-130 DGHSIKNMNI
+130 DGHTISNMKI
-140 EWINED
+140 EWVNAENN
-146 GCEASWG
+146 EASWG
-153 LFSRLKGRDN
+153 LFGRLYGSSASS
-163 TEAGFASVTNLI
+163 EATYASVTNLI
-175 IENDTIQKK
+175 IDNALIQKK
-184 PGFRPI
+184 KDTAPVGSS
-190 GKGVIKLGTIAGDL
+190 VIKIGTVAGDM

-211 NIIIRSS
+211 NIIIRNSQ
-218 KITDNKETYS
+218 ITDNEETYNT
-228 APNSFRVGGVVGY
+228 PNSFRVGGVVGY
-241 IDNNAPQY
+241 IDNSNNLNL
-249 QFKIFNIS
+249 FRIFNIS
-257 AEVDV
+257 ADVDV
-262 NMLTKAT
+262 NMLTKAS
-269 LTSTNNFQATIAG
+269 LTSSNNFQATIAG

-293 DNTNHVILP
+293 DNTNLVILP
-302 RNILIHGSLTTSTN
+302 RNILIHGSLTTST
-316 TRCKKGS
+316 TTARCRKGS
-323 VISSNTTNMD
+323 VISSNTTAMD
-333 DFDKVNVDGQPI
+333 DFDKVNVDDQPI

-352 KDNKVEGSKDY
+352 STNTVEGSKDY
-363 KYGTLK
+363 KYGTVK
-369 SIDAIDESTGMTF
+369 SIDAIDENTGMTF

-387 DQMNKYLSD
+387 DQINQYLSD

-412 AFSNIK
+412 TFSTVK
-418 LKFERGKSDVLTVI
+418 LNAKRGTKDVLTVV
-432 DEDSIDSSDYNWY
+432 DEDGTTNSEKYDWY
-445 VFKENSTTVTKVNTE
+445 VSQDNIKWEKANTDNV
-460 ACNPFTLPRQPYKQ
+460 ACNPFYLPRQTYNQ
-474 YVYAE
+474 YVYAV
-479 SKDGS
+479 SSQSS
-484 LRTSTIPVEA
+484 LRTNTIEVKA
-494 IGITAK
+494 IGITAQ
-500 LDSKNDPNSQIA
+500 LDDKTKPG
-512 PITYIVNVTNNT
+512 TYIVNVTNNT
-524 NLSND
+524 KLSNND
-529 NLGLTITYQWF
+529 LGLTITYEWH
-540 NGKTELTGE
+540 NGIDPVTGSTTHPNE
-549 TSNKF
+549 YTPTTTS
-554 IRPASATHKDKY
+554 HKYKY
-566 NCQVIVKS
+566 YCKVIVKS
-574 NESELYKDTLYAT
+574 GDNVLFDKNVCAS
-587 VVVYLCPNNITIN
+587 VIVYLCPAGVTTADGKTYAA
-600 GTTYPKG
+600 GT
-607 VDKDD
+607 DNLQDD
-612 AEWGYTPDKPMLTWK
+612 EWGYSPDKPMLTWQ
-627 GAYSK
+627 GAYKK
-632 LLEKGS
+632 LSDKAS

-648 TSSYSV
+648 TSSNGV
-654 TNNTLNG
+654 TQG
-661 FNITPNNITKDLLTF
+661 FNITQNYLGENLLT
-676 GDWDGLKDKSPLF
+676 GVEWENAKTNHPELF

-698 DDTDYKGIIEIWG
+698 DKDYKGQIEITG
-711 ADKGLPIWGDTRFE
+711 SSKGLPIWGDTRFE
-725 NITFNNNG
+725 HITFNNNG
-733 GDFYKILYC
+733 GDSYKIIYC
-742 QYNNLEMGKGIIM
+742 QYNNLEMGDSIKM
-755 TGFNQ
+755 TNFGVN
-760 NSPEYGTIDGAVTN
+760 NLAYGNIDGADTTP
-774 AFHIFGGFNN
+774 FHIFGGLNN
-784 DGRFWPL
+784 DGRFAPL
-791 NNTKNIQAYE
+791 NTPELIQAFE
-801 ASMPHGTEGFSIT
+801 QSMPHGKEGFNIT
-814 IHSGFYSCISASG
+814 IKSGYYSIISTGG
-827 RQTSDSTKYNGVM
+827 RQTASSGLNGVM
-840 GTPNLPIKCKINLD
+840 GTPNQPIKCTITMD
-854 IDRTWNDAH
+854 IDRKWNDD
-863 NPIRKVKND
+863 NNEKNE
-872 ANAKE
+872 NKK
-877 EDRQNDYDVGAILAG
+877 RGNDYDAGAILAG
-892 SHEGAMYADVDINIK
+892 SHEGAMYADVDIVIR
-907 SGKVARVVNGTLG
+907 SGKVGRVVNGTLG
-920 AQREFTLDY
+920 ANTQLSFTYD
-929 GGKTYNVPM
+929 KTTYNVPC

-945 NITLDPEKSENNK
+945 NITIDPAKSEYNLDNN
-958 DTIINNRVIVTE
+958 INGRVIITE

-975 TGRGH
+975 MGRAH
-980 TGTVKVNNPFYGYST
+980 HEKATINNPFYGISN
-995 ITINGGTFKI
+995 ITINGGTFKVLPDENADNKEI
-1005 LPEGNKKT
+1005 L
-1013 DLIICGIFGA
+1013 CGIFGA

-1034 EAEDST
+1034 DDTATT
-1040 HTPDQSIA
+1040 HTPDANIA
-1048 YWNDAT
+1048 YWNAE
-1054 KRDVMLYDSYKNLYD
+1054 KNVMLYGNYSVAKN
-1069 SYKENIKDKL
+1069 NL
-1079 VTYRCYNTKD
+1079 VTYTCYNANTESTVTIDPKD
-1089 TYTDVNPL
+1089 TQTN
-1097 DTRTEIIINGGVFGT
+1097 IIINGGEFGT
-1112 ESEMIDGIYAGG
+1112 KTQDGKINAIDGIYAGG
-1124 SGYMS
+1124 SGFMGLS
-1129 SGLWTKTSATPSQY
+1129 LWTQKNAKPSQY
-1143 GGNVYGQEGQTVS
+1143 GGNVYGQKDKTKTVS

-1183 TKKYGGKN
+1183 VEKYGGTN
-1191 YSDYKKLGQTYGNVA
+1191 FSDYKELGQTYGNVT

-1228 KEGETNPAKIEI
+1228 TEKDKKTPEI
-1240 LSDMAHLFGKSIVSI
+1240 LSNMARLFGKSTISI
-1255 KGGTFYDNVYGGGDM
+1255 EGGTFYDNVYGGGDM

-1275 TELSISDY
+1275 TELSISDN
-1283 ADILGSVFAGGNGRE
+1283 ANIRGSVFAGGNGRE
-1298 KRDGAIG
+1298 KIVKANDE
-1305 NPEYIGRVTGS
+1305 NWHPEYIGRVTGS
-1316 TSLTFYGSSTQA
+1316 TSLTFSGSSEQA

-1347 KSKKDT
+1347 KSEKDTNGENT

-1365 IIYGANFAGEIFGGG
+1365 NIYGANFAGEIFGGG
-1380 KGIITKRTEVKDS
+1380 KGKITDDKGNPLASKDLY
-1393 IKTVKTEITSADVNG
+1393 TFADVNG

-1424 KDGAL
+1424 KDGIL

-1436 VIWNKLWND
+1436 VIWDKLWD
-1445 SIQNFYVWEKVEGE
+1445 GTIQKFYVWNKDRVEGE
-1459 NYKVDKTKFY
+1459 NYTVDKKKFY
-1469 DEVKDKFLNPHN
+1469 DEANDKFLNPHN

-1504 TPYSLLKTPEWKESY
+1504 TPYSLLKTQEWKESY

-1530 GGGYGENTIVGST
+1530 GGGYGENTSVGST

-1548 VEGEYGDYNG
+1548 VEGEYGEYNG
-1558 EVGDDTEQLAR
+1558 EVDDDTEQLAR
-1569 PHSSSKSKKARKAA
+1569 PHRSKSKSKSK
-1583 QRAAAQGDAASEG
+1583 S
-1596 EAGSETN
+1596 TN
-1603 TNQDMNVFDNSKG
+1603 NDTNKDMNVFDNSKG
-1616 VPNFTILSVLGGG
+1616 VPNFTILSALGGG

-1634 KNNTKVTVDG
+1634 INDTKVTVDG

-1656 GDPNA
+1656 GDPKA
-1661 STEKNNT
+1661 STAENKT
-1668 GSIGDSIQ
+1668 GSIG
-1676 SGNTQVFV
+1676 GNTQVFV

-1694 GGGAGVNPKEN
+1694 GGGAGVDPLKPKTET
-1705 NGTYIYFTNVAKV
+1705 NGTTTTEYTYFTNVAKV
-1718 TGTTLVEISED
+1718 TGTTLVEISDE
-1729 AKIYGNV
+1729 AKIYGSV
-1736 YGGGDIANIGDKID
+1736 FGGGDIANIGDEIK
-1750 TPVYTK
+1750 TPDYSSK
-1756 PISESIIAQADKDGH
+1756 PVSESKIAQVKDANGH
-1771 KAGEFISYNADNYK
+1771 EAGDFISYNAENYK

-1797 EVFGGGKGLKKKNA
+1797 EVFGGGKGLKKEKA
-1811 PEYNQVGRIN
+1811 PEYDKVGRIN
-1821 GNTIVHIVNTDAA
+1821 GNTLVHIVNTDAA
-1834 ASTEIDYQ
+1834 SSTELDYQ

-1885 SVPVELN
+1885 HVKVELN
-1892 GTKTE
+1892 GKENE

-1913 TANEGTYANILGNTQ
+1913 TAHEGTYANILGNTQ

-1943 IKGNITTWL
+1943 SKGNFTTWL
-1952 AALADSEKICDNIE
+1952 AAQEDSEKICDNIE

-1972 AAILNA
+1972 AAILKA
-1978 KTVDEITNKKAKDA
+1978 KTVDEITNEKAKAA
-1992 INRIMNDENTRQF
+1992 INRILNNENTQQF
-2005 FEFIKGTMH
+2005 FEFTKGTMN
-2014 SGSFKSNHNIYGG
+2014 SGAFKSDHNIYGG

-2033 VGTYTNDTTVVD
+2033 VGTYTNDTTVAD
-2045 KTGDATVIINHS
+2045 KTGEAIVIVNHS
-2057 PLTDITILNQDHSIK
+2057 PLTDIIIKNQDNSIK
-2072 TLSLFDY
+2072 KLSLFDE

-2096 PEFSVFGAGFGANT
+2096 PEFSVFGAGFGVNT
-2110 KVGNTKVYAQPG
+2110 KVGKTQVYVQPG
-2122 AKIDDEGIATINR
+2122 AKINDYGILTING
-2135 IKYRYLNQVT
+2135 IKYRYINQAE
-2145 DHNTYFNFETSI
+2145 DHKTYFDFEMSI

-2166 EDKKLYFGSATG
+2166 EDKKLYFGSVTG
-2178 LNPGEEGFDP
+2178 SNPGEEGFDP
-2188 MTFRRYHASR
+2188 MTYRRYHASR

-2205 PGFTFQAI
+2205 PAFTFQAI

-2234 VCENIYGAGLGAQPY
+2234 VCENIYGAGLGALPY
-2249 GDITNGD
+2249 GDFTD
-2256 GYDFGKVGTSS
+2256 GNKYNFGKVGTSS

-2278 NVYGGGAGIESIENN
+2278 NVYGGGAGIESIYKN
-2293 NNNNKNTWIDF
+2293 NTWIDF

-2309 VPKTEVHIYGRN
+2309 VPKTEAHIYGRN
-2321 FNYTTNG
+2321 FNYMVNG
-2328 KNLGMIDRTMIW
+2328 KSLGMIDRTMIW

-2351 VGNEEQKADPDV
+2351 VGYTKADPDV

-2395 GRLVSECESYKNLG
+2395 GRLVSECSKYQNLG
-2409 GIYGNAC
+2409 GIYGNTC

-2427 YFDKKTK
+2427 YYDETTKKA
-2434 TPLEPWSKE
+2434 LEPWSTE
-2443 AMGHPKDTVNTD
+2443 AMEHPADTVNAN

-2480 IFDGYIGHGIYGGG
+2480 IWDGYIGHGIYGGG
-2494 WGNSDSQTVN
+2494 WGNSDSETVN
-2504 GEKTTSITSADVTG
+2504 GEKTTSNGEKITSADVTG
-2518 NTNMIIMGGK
+2518 NTNMIIMGGR

-2556 YNHETLKFKINHNI
+2556 YNHETLKFKVNHNI
-2570 YGGGNEACIVG
+2570 YGGGNEACEVRN
-2581 HNTNITIA
+2581 NTNITITK
-2589 NGFLHNDTEV
+2589 GFLHDDTEV
-2599 KPGQAKDLRFYQ
+2599 KPGQAKDSHFYQ

-2624 PHFSIFGGGFG
+2624 PHFSIFGGGYG
-2635 EDAIVDGN
+2635 EDAIVKGN
-2643 TNINIDMVSRTSFH
+2643 TNINIDMVREKKIHF
-2657 HGIGIEQDK
+2657 GIGFELGK
-2666 EYEHFYNGYSYM
+2666 EYEHFYSGYSYM

-2686 GKVKG
+2686 GKVEG
-2691 STNIKGAGGV
+2691 STNIKGAGGA

-2711 YSSVKN
+2711 YSSVKS

-2730 FGGGFMGDVEQSTN
+2730 FGGGFMGDVEKSTN
-2744 VIIGED
+2744 VTIGED
-2750 NSKKTT
+2750 NSKT
-2756 TTSGD
+2756 
-2761 ETSGADTTTSGNNTS
+2761 ATTSGNETS
-2776 DAPSGKSPFDNTDIY
+2776 GAPSGKSPYDNTDIY
-2791 IHGNVYGGNDVSGYV
+2791 IHGSVYGGNDVSGYV

-2818 NKTPNPNNK
+2818 N
-2827 DQDYKNPGTNIKIN
+2827 QGSGTNIKIN

-2896 KTMPSL
+2896 ETMPSI
-2902 KAASDAAKMVNINSW
+2902 KAASDAAKIVNINSW
-2917 RPLTNRV
+2917 RPLTNKV
-2924 KIDISGNTGKVG
+2924 SIDITGNTGKVG
-2936 TDNQVNSQEGMVVID
+2936 ENNQVNSQEGMVVID

-2966 YDNKEDSQKK
+2966 YDYNDDSHK
-2976 KVGDIQIN
+2976 KVGDIKIN

-2999 GDELFTATK
+2999 GDELFTATAE
-3008 DNDFMNMFQRLNGSV
+3008 NDFMNMFQRLNGSV
-3023 EDYTKELNLADAIDW
+3023 EDYTKELNLGDSIDW
-3038 INDPSNKV
+3038 VNDPSNKV
-3046 ISTLYLPTE
+3046 ISTLYLPTKNE
-3055 NADRPKV
+3055 DRPKV
-3062 YPHLLDLYFHPVE
+3062 YPHLIDLYFHPVE

-3080 KLTWN
+3080 TLTWN
-3085 GSATGEGLTD
+3085 GSTTGEGLTD

-3123 DTPKKIGNVVDY
+3123 ETKKIGNVVDY

-3182 TIKNKFEP
+3182 TIRNKFEP

-3205 GGCYKSGTIKGD
+3205 GGCYQSGTIKGD

-3224 DMLAGKDKTKLEN
+3224 DMLAGKSKTKLEN
-3237 SNNLLQSAQY
+3237 SNNLLLQSAQY

-3277 RAPTMNGTLF
+3277 VAPTMNVDKANNVTLF
-3287 NACGVENENTKK
+3287 NACGVVDETNN
-3299 KELGVSANFVYG
+3299 KEGLGVSANFVYG
-3311 GGQQGNVIGLTNVD
+3311 GGQQGNVIGITNVD

-3350 KVGYPKYYKVN
+3350 KVGYPKYYKVR
-3361 KANNKGGRY
+3361 KDMHKGGRY
-3370 ALKRTDQKNLTLED
+3370 VLKRTDQKNLGLED

-3407 QGTREDIVAIENSN
+3407 QGTREDIVAIDNGN
-3421 RIDITNANSDVYFTK
+3421 RVEITDADSAKYFTT
-3436 VEAATPTVGWA
+3436 VNAAKPKVGWD

-3462 SLAQGS
+3462 SLAEGS
-3468 SVLANNTTVL
+3468 SVMANNTTVL
-3478 KYTEQYNVD
+3478 KYTKEFNVD

-3502 FPNGTT
+3502 FPGGTT
-3508 AGFGGNTVILV
+3508 VGFGGNTVILV
-3519 GDNKGKKKS
+3519 GDNKNS
-3528 KENDENDENEHI
+3528 EHI

-3562 YKHYDDDTAYKNG
+3562 YKHYDDDDAYKKG
-3575 KYTYRYISLQDK
+3575 IYTYRFISLQDK
-3587 YFYHAGA
+3587 YFYHAGTSP
-3594 KPSLEGIKDNVF
+3594 KLEGLRDNVF

-3620 LSYAEGFRSTDV
+3620 LSYAEGFRSTDI

-3676 INKTPYSIAR
+3676 INKAPYSIAR
-3686 VGEIKMVSNDIAYSE
+3686 VGELKMVSNEIAYNKDSC
-3701 DGSLQAKADDATSFK
+3701 LQAKADDATSFK

-3734 GAVVSNVPFSEIW
+3734 GAVVSDVPFNDKDKAPW
-3747 RNHLGQKAANAT
+3747 RNHQGQVAT
-3759 DENSKEFKDMS
+3759 AVDENGNDFTDKS
-3770 YQGVKQ
+3770 YQQVKQ
-3776 KYIDDYNDKK
+3776 IYIDNYNAKK
-3786 DKPDAGN
+3786 DSVDTGN
-3793 AGDIYGTFQKRND
+3793 AGDIYGIFQRRND
-3806 GTARNMIGIASGYA
+3806 GTAKNMIGIASGYA
-3820 MKIQLCQVTYDENK
+3820 MKIQLCQVTCDTIS
-3834 QKAVEQQH
+3834 QKVSELQH

-3865 VYADNNHKKEA
+3865 VYADNNHKR
-3876 VNNGTKEADNNSNT
+3876 EADKDGKT
-3890 PKEDFLETTGNF
+3890 HKEDFLETTGNF

-3914 DCFPK
+3914 DCFPT
-3919 GYYSSNPDS
+3919 GYYSSKPDS
-3928 LPEIHYWYV
+3928 LPDIHYWYV

-3954 SSPDNPI
+3954 SSPDLPI
-3961 QFNSDNKDGLTVLS
+3961 KFNSDNKDGLTVLS
-3975 GLKSGQTLY
+3975 GLKSGQTARIY
-3984 IQSWKM
+3984 SWKM
-3990 RSGHPDNF
+3990 RSGHPEKF
-3998 SSDLEYRNYLKEGDT
+3998 SSDLEYRNYLKKGDAD
-4013 GYNAAV
+4013 YNADV
-4019 AGGYQL
+4019 ANGYQL
-4025 YVGGSKNTTFE
+4025 YVGGSKSTTFE
-4036 GATSDKDTDKQKKG
+4036 GATSKDSTQNG

-4055 SMNAKSTDDYTT
+4055 SMNAKKTDDYTI
-4067 FNNVLPSGLTE
+4067 FNKFLPSGLTE

-4086 VDKVDNTNDAEA
+4086 VDKVDNTNDAEK

-4113 VIKAPAYEKYV
+4113 VIKAPAYERYV
-4124 SDTDNTPIYAHTGKL
+4124 SESDNTPIYAHTGKL
-4139 FKKEG
+4139 FQKV
-4144 NTYVEITSGKLEDT
+4144 NDDYIEITSGKLKDPANT
-4158 DIIYYQPQTGEYV
+4158 YYQPQTDEYV
-4171 EIKDLYVYDTTNKT
+4171 KVEKLYVYNSSDKK
-4185 YSKVQKLSEVKIDT
+4185 YEVKALSDVEIDT
-4199 TKYFVPREYTY
+4199 TKYYVPREYTY

-4221 PTVSGKISIE
+4221 PTVSGNISIE

-4243 KKQVKI
+4243 KKLVKI

-4263 IGKMK
+4263 IGKLK
-4268 RDDNGNPTKD
+4268 RDKD
-4278 FEDGKDG
+4278 GKPEFEDGNTWVKDIFD
-4285 KKGNAW
+4285 KK
-4291 LEDTAIKNTY
+4291 DTPQNNTY
-4301 KQGTTIDENRTDL
+4301 QQGTATDNRTDL
-4314 FAGGYYDKTEDYL
+4314 FAGTYYDKTEDYL

-4341 LAISMTGFDKK
+4341 LAISMTGFDKQ
-4352 LFTVPVQLSDT
+4352 LFPVPVQLSDT

-4371 MDPHSDKVDLHIP
+4371 MDPQSDKVNLHIP
-4384 EAVARAKAEPKYFAE
+4384 EAVKRAREAAEARAKGEPQYFAE
-4399 PRIYIKNQR
+4399 PRIYIKNQL

-4417 QNPDNDGGAYAQF
+4417 QEESNDGGAYAQF
-4430 ILQDDLSIGKNIDG
+4430 ILQRDLSIGDNIDG
-4444 TGAVFRGTF
+4444 TGATFKGTF

-4485 NIATH
+4485 NIATN

-4502 EYNPTGSS
+4502 EYNPTNP
-4510 TPIIYRMNGDAYTD
+4510 TNPIGNTSPIVYRMDGTAETG

-4533 RVAYDLNEYYLR
+4533 KVAYDLNEYYLR

-4550 DMKNAEDKAALKYI
+4550 DMKNADDKAALKYI

-4577 RSDDYTGNN
+4577 RSDAYTGNN

-4593 TGGSNAQTPNYGKSL
+4593 TGGSSALTPNYGKSL
-4608 TRHDQTHAIDKARAQ
+4608 TRHDQKHTIDKARAQ
-4623 GYTAAT
+4623 EYKEAT
-4629 ETKPESRTGDYLPL
+4629 ETKAESRTGDYLPL
-4643 FNDNLTKTDTK
+4643 FNK
-4654 TEADGTGKDIEKMND
+4654 EQMND

-4680 PDNYPTE
+4680 PDKYPAGI
-4687 LTSRQVDYMTNRVYR
+4687 TSRQVDYMTNRVYR

-4729 YVYEPKTTAID
+4729 YVYEPTTTAID
-4740 FTCQNDLNKAL
+4740 FTCLNDLK
-4751 GITKA
+4751 
-4756 KGICERGIFYP
+4756 KGIGKHGIGEKGVGEKGIFYP
-4767 PMDDNAQKFYDLS
+4767 PVADNAQKFYDLM
-4780 IKSEVTRN
+4780 IKPEVTQN

-4795 NSTDAENQTEAND
+4795 NSTEAADTEEANTTEAYD
-4808 IVNKELHYDE
+4808 IVHTALNYDE
-4818 ETKETL
+4818 EKKEIL
-4824 IKGHHLVKDGTAGG
+4824 IKGHHLVANKTSVGTGNGTGG
-4838 FTTPY
+4838 NFTTPY

-4851 EGKNSENDDCSN
+4851 EGKNSENENCIN

-4882 KPMYYAEETTGA
+4882 KPMYYAEETRGA

-4921 PTTDDPAKNTHTL
+4921 HTL

-4945 VNTEGNTGKTTAT
+4945 VKESTAT
-4958 FQRPGITEGL
+4958 FQRPGKEAGL
-4968 FQADNAASWA
+4968 FQADKAASWD
-4978 YEFENDFFMTTYGNK
+4978 YSFKNDFFVKTYGNK
-4993 DYNYKANPYYKE
+4993 DYNYGYNSYYNE
-5005 AHTYNAYLALTA
+5005 PHTYNDYLALTA

-5044 QGLGINT
+5044 QGLGIDT

-5065 QSKDGEVVE
+5065 QPKDEEEVVE
-5074 KGAIVIPITTSTGTL
+5074 KGAIDIPITASTGTL
-5089 GVDGYSHMGT
+5089 DVNGYSHMGT

-5120 CDKLAETSPFATIM
+5120 SDAFAETSPFATVM

-5141 PAATASQTRSSA
+5141 PAATTSQTRSSA

-5161 ETTGIE
+5161 DTTGIE

>member
-13 CLMLLALL
+13 YLMLLALL
-21 LASIQMVHAQEEGG
+21 LASIQMVHAQEESGG
-35 TTTTETKV
+35 TTTTEMKV
-43 YGEGDLIATTNY
+43 YGDSDLIATKY
-55 GDDGGTKD
+55 AGGSGTKD
-63 NPYLI
+63 DPWLI
-68 RNDLELAKLA
+68 SNDLELAKLA
-78 YDVNSGKTYSGK
+78 HDVTNGTTKAMFAGK
-90 YFKLTADIDLS
+90 YFKLNKDINLN

-111 KFDTKNPQKS
+111 KCNKS
-121 YFFAGKLDG
+121 SNDRYFAGKFDG
-130 DGHSIKNMNI
+130 DGHTISNMKI
-140 EWINED
+140 EWVNEKD
-146 GCEASWG
+146 FEASWG
-153 LFSRLKGRDN
+153 LFGRLYGTSASSED
-163 TEAGFASVTNLI
+163 TYASVTNLI
-175 IENDTIQKK
+175 IENAHIQKK
-184 PGFRPI
+184 KDTAPV
-190 GKGVIKLGTIAGDL
+190 GKSVIKIGTVAGDM
-204 TQFAEIS
+204 TQYAEIS
-211 NIIIRSS
+211 NIIIRNSE
-218 KITDNKETYS
+218 ITDNRETYS
-228 APNSFRVGGVVGY
+228 APNSFRVGGVIGY
-241 IDNNAPQY
+241 IDNSKSNHY
-249 QFKIFNIS
+249 RIFNIS
-257 AEVDV
+257 ADVDV
-262 NMLTKAT
+262 NMLTNAT
-269 LTSTNNFQATIAG
+269 LTSSSNFQATIAG

-293 DNTNHVILP
+293 AIGNIVILP
-302 RNILIHGSLTTSTN
+302 RNILIHGKLTTSTVAAK
-316 TRCKKGS
+316 CKKGS
-323 VISSNTTNMD
+323 VISSNTTDMD
-333 DFDKVNVDGQPI
+333 DFDKVNVDNQPI

-352 KDNKVEGSKDY
+352 STNTVEGSKDY
-363 KYGTLK
+363 KYGTVK

-387 DQMNKYLSD
+387 DQINQYLSD

-412 AFSNIK
+412 TFSTVK
-418 LKFERGKSDVLTVI
+418 LNAKRGKQDVLTVVN
-432 DEDSIDSSDYNWY
+432 EDG
-445 VFKENSTTVTKVNTE
+445 TTNNEKYDWFVSQDNMKWEKANTDNG
-460 ACNPFTLPRQPYKQ
+460 ACNPFYLPRQKYKQ
-474 YVYAE
+474 YVYAV
-479 SKDGS
+479 SSQSS
-484 LRTSTIPVEA
+484 LRTNTIEVKA
-494 IGITAK
+494 IGITAQ
-500 LDSKNDPNSQIA
+500 LDDKTKPG
-512 PITYIVNVTNNT
+512 TYIVNVTNDT
-524 NLSND
+524 EEKLSND
-529 NLGLTITYQWF
+529 DLGLTITYEWH
-540 NGKTELTGE
+540 NGIDPVTGSTTHPNE
-549 TSNKF
+549 YTPTTTS
-554 IRPASATHKDKY
+554 HKYKY
-566 NCQVIVKS
+566 YCKVIVKS
-574 NESELYKDTLYAT
+574 GDNVLFDKNVCAS
-587 VVVYLCPNNITIN
+587 VIVYLCPAGVTTADGKTYAA
-600 GTTYPKG
+600 GT
-607 VDKDD
+607 DNLQDD
-612 AEWGYTPDKPMLTWK
+612 EWGYSPDKPMLTWQ
-627 GAYSK
+627 GAYKK
-632 LLEKGS
+632 LSDKAS

-648 TSSYSV
+648 TSNKEV
-654 TNNTLNG
+654 TKG
-661 FNITPNNITKDLLTF
+661 FNITQNYQGDYLLIETDWKNAKKNN
-676 GDWDGLKDKSPLF
+676 PELF

-698 DDTDYKGIIEIWG
+698 DKDYKGQIEIYG
-711 ADKGLPIWGDTRFE
+711 SSRGLPIWGDTRFE
-725 NITFNNNG
+725 HITFNNNG
-733 GDFYKILYC
+733 GDSYKIIYC
-742 QYNNLEMGKGIIM
+742 QYNNLEMGDSIKM
-755 TGFNQ
+755 TNFGVNDLA
-760 NSPEYGTIDGAVTN
+760 YGSITGAVTTPL
-774 AFHIFGGFNN
+774 HIFGGLNN
-784 DGRFWPL
+784 DGRYQPL
-791 NNTKNIQAYE
+791 NTPELIKAFE
-801 ASMPHGTEGFSIT
+801 KSMPHGKEGFSIT
-814 IHSGFYSCISASG
+814 IKSGYYSIISTGG
-827 RQTSDSTKYNGVM
+827 RQTATEGLNGVM
-840 GTPNLPIKCKINLD
+840 GTPNQPIKCTITMD
-854 IDRTWNDAH
+854 IDRKWNDA
-863 NPIRKVKND
+863 NNEKRPYD
-872 ANAKE
+872 SKE
-877 EDRQNDYDVGAILAG
+877 DSKERGNDYDAGAILAG
-892 SHEGAMYADVDINIK
+892 SHEGAMYADVDIIVK

-920 AQREFTLDY
+920 ANTQLSFTY
-929 GGKTYNVPM
+929 GNDNTTYYVPC

-945 NITLDPEKSENNK
+945 NITIDPAKSEYNHDDN
-958 DTIINNRVIVTE
+958 INGRVIITE

-975 TGRGH
+975 MGRAH
-980 TGTVKVNNPFYGYST
+980 HANATINNPFYGISN
-995 ITINGGTFKI
+995 ITINGGTFKVLPDENADNKEI
-1005 LPEGNKKT
+1005 L
-1013 DLIICGIFGA
+1013 CGIFGA

-1034 EAEDST
+1034 DDTATT
-1040 HTPDQSIA
+1040 HTPDANIA
-1048 YWNDAT
+1048 YWNAE
-1054 KRDVMLYDSYKNLYD
+1054 KNVMLYGTYSVAKN
-1069 SYKENIKDKL
+1069 NL
-1079 VTYRCYNTKD
+1079 VTYTCYNVNTESTVTIDPKD
-1089 TYTDVNPL
+1089 TQTN
-1097 DTRTEIIINGGVFGT
+1097 IIINGGEFGT
-1112 ESEMIDGIYAGG
+1112 KTQDGKINAIDGIYAGG
-1124 SGYMS
+1124 SGFMGLS
-1129 SGLWTKTSATPSQY
+1129 LWTQKNAKPSQY
-1143 GGNVYGQEGQTVS
+1143 GGNVYGQKDKTKTVS

-1171 FGGGRGTDYFFS
+1171 FGGGRGTDYFFHEN
-1183 TKKYGGKN
+1183 KYGGTN
-1191 YSDYKKLGQTYGNVA
+1191 YSDYKELGQTYGNVT

-1228 KEGETNPAKIEI
+1228 TENDPENKKDTPEI
-1240 LSDMAHLFGKSIVSI
+1240 LSDMARLFGKSTISI
-1255 KGGTFYDNVYGGGDM
+1255 EGGTFYDNVYGGGDM

-1283 ADILGSVFAGGNGRE
+1283 ADIRGSVFAGGNGRE
-1298 KRDGAIG
+1298 KIVKANDE
-1305 NPEYIGRVTGS
+1305 NWHPEYIGRVTGS
-1316 TSLTFYGSSTQA
+1316 TSLTFSGSSAQA
-1328 PSIYGDIYGG
+1328 PSIYGNIYGG

-1347 KSKKDT
+1347 KSEKDTNGEDT

-1365 IIYGANFAGEIFGGG
+1365 NIYGANFAGEIFGGG
-1380 KGIITKRTEVKDS
+1380 KGIITKKNEDKDG
-1393 IKTVKTEITSADVNG
+1393 KETVTTEITSADVNG

-1424 KDGAL
+1424 KDGNL

-1436 VIWNKLWND
+1436 VIWNKLWD
-1445 SIQNFYVWEKVEGE
+1445 G
-1459 NYKVDKTKFY
+1459 TKFISWD
-1469 DEVKDKFLNPHN
+1469 DEKTLFYGKDKDEDPDEAKDKFLNPHN

-1504 TPYSLLKTPEWKESY
+1504 TPYSLLKTQEWKESY

-1530 GGGYGENTIVGST
+1530 GGGYGENTSVGST

-1548 VEGEYGDYNG
+1548 VEGEYGEYNG
-1558 EVGDDTEQLAR
+1558 EVDDDTEQLAR
-1569 PHSSSKSKKARKAA
+1569 PHRSKSKSKSK
-1583 QRAAAQGDAASEG
+1583 S
-1596 EAGSETN
+1596 TN
-1603 TNQDMNVFDNSKG
+1603 NDTNKDMNVFDNSKG
-1616 VPNFTILSVLGGG
+1616 VPNFTILSALGGG

-1634 KNNTKVTVDG
+1634 INDTKVTVDG

-1656 GDPNA
+1656 GDPDATTADN
-1661 STEKNNT
+1661 KT
-1668 GSIGDSIQ
+1668 GSIG
-1676 SGNTQVFV
+1676 GNTQVFV

-1694 GGGAGVNPKEN
+1694 GGGAGVNPKKP
-1705 NGTYIYFTNVAKV
+1705 NGTYTYFTNVAKV
-1718 TGTTLVEISED
+1718 PGTTLVEISDE
-1729 AKIYGNV
+1729 AKIYGSV
-1736 YGGGDIANIGDKID
+1736 FGGGDIANIGDTIE
-1750 TPVYTK
+1750 TPKKPDYYTIK
-1756 PISESIIAQADKDGH
+1756 PISVSTIAQNDSDGVH
-1771 KAGEFISYNADNYK
+1771 QAGEFISYKAENYK

-1797 EVFGGGKGLKKKNA
+1797 EVFGGGKGLKLEDFPEYDKDA
-1811 PEYNQVGRIN
+1811 PEYDKVGRIN
-1821 GNTIVHIVNTDAA
+1821 GNTLVHIVNTDAA
-1834 ASTEIDYQ
+1834 SSTELDYQ

-1885 SVPVELN
+1885 HVKVDLDGKE
-1892 GTKTE
+1892 TE

-1913 TANEGTYANILGNTQ
+1913 TDHEGTYANILGNTQ

-1943 IKGNITTWL
+1943 SKGNFTTWL
-1952 AALADSEKICDNIE
+1952 AAQTDSEKICDNIE

-1972 AAILNA
+1972 AAILKA
-1978 KTVDEITNKKAKDA
+1978 KTADEITNEKAKAA
-1992 INRIMNDENTRQF
+1992 INRIMNNENTQQF
-2005 FEFIKGTMH
+2005 FEFTKGTMN
-2014 SGSFKSNHNIYGG
+2014 SGSFKRNHNIYGG

-2033 VGTYTNDTTVVD
+2033 VGTYTNDSTVAD
-2045 KTGDATVIINHS
+2045 KTGEAIVIVNHS
-2057 PLTDITILNQDHSIK
+2057 PLTDIIIKNQDNSIK
-2072 TLSLFDY
+2072 KLSLFDE

-2110 KVGNTKVYAQPG
+2110 KVGKTQVYVQPG
-2122 AKIDDEGIATINR
+2122 AKINDDGILTIDG
-2135 IKYRYLNQVT
+2135 IKYRYLNQAE
-2145 DHNTYFNFETSI
+2145 DHKTYFDFEMSI

-2166 EDKKLYFGSATG
+2166 EDKKLYFGSVTG
-2178 LNPGEEGFDP
+2178 SNPGEEGFDP
-2188 MTFRRYHASR
+2188 MTYRRYHASR

-2205 PGFTFQAI
+2205 PAFTFQAI

-2234 VCENIYGAGLGAQPY
+2234 VCENIYGAGLGALPY
-2249 GDITNGD
+2249 GDFTDGN
-2256 GYDFGKVGTSS
+2256 GYDFGKVGISS

-2278 NVYGGGAGIESIENN
+2278 NVYGGGAGIESIY
-2293 NNNNKNTWIDF
+2293 KNDTWIDF

-2309 VPKTEVHIYGRN
+2309 VPKTEAHIYGRN
-2321 FNYTTNG
+2321 FNYMVNG
-2328 KNLGMIDRTMIW
+2328 KSLGTIDRTMIW

-2351 VGNEEQKADPDV
+2351 VGYTKADPDV

-2395 GRLVSECESYKNLG
+2395 GRLASECSKYQNLG
-2409 GIYGNAC
+2409 GIYGNSC
-2416 LVIDRPVISYP
+2416 LVIDRPAISYP
-2427 YFDKKTK
+2427 YYDEATRKA
-2434 TPLEPWSKE
+2434 LEPWSTE
-2443 AMGHPKDTVNTD
+2443 AMAHPDTTVNAN

-2480 IFDGYIGHGIYGGG
+2480 IWDGYIGHGIYGGG

-2504 GEKTTSITSADVTG
+2504 EEKTTSNGEKITFADVTG
-2518 NTNMIIMGGK
+2518 NTNMIIRGGK
-2528 ALLSSYWNPDTRSW
+2528 ALISSYWNPNTRSW
-2542 HPASI
+2542 NPASI
-2547 INGITYSPQ
+2547 IDGITYSPQ

-2570 YGGGNEACIVG
+2570 YGGGNEACEVY
-2581 HNTNITIA
+2581 HNTNITITK
-2589 NGFLHNDTEV
+2589 GFLHDDTEV
-2599 KPGQAKDLRFYQ
+2599 KPGQAKDSHFYQ

-2624 PHFSIFGGGFG
+2624 PHFSIFGGGYG
-2635 EDAIVDGN
+2635 EDAIVKGN
-2643 TNINIDMVSRTSFH
+2643 TNINIDMVREKKIHF
-2657 HGIGIEQDK
+2657 GIGFELGK
-2666 EYEHFYNGYSYM
+2666 EYEHFYSGYSYM

-2686 GKVKG
+2686 GKVEG
-2691 STNIKGAGGV
+2691 STNIKGAGGA

-2711 YSSVKN
+2711 YSSVN
-2717 TNITVKAIDCHDI
+2717 STNITVKAIDCHDI

-2744 VIIGED
+2744 VTIGED
-2750 NSKKTT
+2750 NSKTA

-2761 ETSGADTTTSGNNTS
+2761 ETSGTDTTTSGNNTS
-2776 DAPSGKSPFDNTDIY
+2776 GEPSGKSPYDNTDIY
-2791 IHGNVYGGNDVSGYV
+2791 IHGSVYGGNDVSGYV

-2813 GYFKE
+2813 GYFKD
-2818 NKTPNPNNK
+2818 NLGT
-2827 DQDYKNPGTNIKIN
+2827 GTNIKIN

-2868 VTVNEHYPLNPDDPN
+2868 VTVNEYYPLNPDDPN

-2896 KTMPSL
+2896 ETMPSI
-2902 KAASDAAKMVNINSW
+2902 KAASDAAKIVNINSW
-2917 RPLTNRV
+2917 RPLTNKV
-2924 KIDISGNTGKVG
+2924 KIDITGNTGKVG
-2936 TDNQVNSQEGMVVID
+2936 TDNKINSKERMVVID

-2966 YDNKEDSQKK
+2966 YDYNDDSHK
-2976 KVGDIQIN
+2976 KVGDIKIN

-2999 GDELFTATK
+2999 GDELFTATAE
-3008 DNDFMNMFQRLNGSV
+3008 NDFMNMFQRLNGSV
-3023 EDYTKELNLADAIDW
+3023 EDYTKELNLGDSIDW
-3038 INDPSNKV
+3038 VNDPSNKV
-3046 ISTLYLPTE
+3046 ISTLYLPTKNE
-3055 NADRPKV
+3055 DRPKV
-3062 YPHLLDLYFHPVE
+3062 YPHLIDLYFHPVE

-3080 KLTWN
+3080 TLTWN

-3123 DTPKKIGNVVDY
+3123 ETKKIGNVVDY

-3205 GGCYKSGTIKGD
+3205 GGCYQSGTIKGD

-3224 DMLAGKDKTKLEN
+3224 DMLAGKNKTKLEN
-3237 SNNLLQSAQY
+3237 SNDLLLQSAKY

-3277 RAPTMNGTLF
+3277 VAPTMNVDKANNVTLF
-3287 NACGVENENTKK
+3287 NACGV
-3299 KELGVSANFVYG
+3299 KEDGNQDGLGVSANFVYG
-3311 GGQQGNVIGLTNVD
+3311 GGQQGNVIGITNVD

-3350 KVGYPKYYKVN
+3350 KVGYPKYYKVR
-3361 KANNKGGRY
+3361 KDMHKGGRY
-3370 ALKRTDQKNLTLED
+3370 VLKRTDQKNLGLED
-3384 FDGKTKSP
+3384 FDGKTTSP

-3407 QGTREDIVAIENSN
+3407 QGTREDIVAIDNGN
-3421 RIDITNANSDVYFTK
+3421 RVEITDADSAKYFTT
-3436 VEAATPTVGWA
+3436 VNAAKPKVGWD

-3462 SLAQGS
+3462 SLAEGS
-3468 SVLANNTTVL
+3468 SVMANNTTVL
-3478 KYTEQYNVD
+3478 KYTKEFNVD

-3508 AGFGGNTVILV
+3508 VGFGGNTVILV
-3519 GDNKGKKKS
+3519 GDNKNS
-3528 KENDENDENEHI
+3528 EHI

-3562 YKHYDDDTAYKNG
+3562 YKHYDDAEAYEKG
-3575 KYTYRYISLQDK
+3575 IYTYRFISLQDK
-3587 YFYHAGA
+3587 YFYHAGTSP
-3594 KPSLEGIKDNVF
+3594 KLEGLRDNVF

-3620 LSYAEGFRSTDV
+3620 LSYAEGFRSTDI

-3676 INKTPYSIAR
+3676 INKAPYSIAR
-3686 VGEIKMVSNDIAYSE
+3686 VGELKMVSNEIAYNKDSC
-3701 DGSLQAKADDATSFK
+3701 LQAKADDATSFK

-3734 GAVVSNVPFSEIW
+3734 GAVVSDVPFNDKDKAPW
-3747 RNHLGQKAANAT
+3747 RNHQGQVAT
-3759 DENSKEFKDMS
+3759 AVDENGNDFTDKS
-3770 YQGVKQ
+3770 YQQVKQ
-3776 KYIDDYNDKK
+3776 IYIDNYNAKK
-3786 DKPDAGN
+3786 DSVDTGN
-3793 AGDIYGTFQKRND
+3793 AGDIYGIFQRRND
-3806 GTARNMIGIASGYA
+3806 GTAKNMIGIASGYA
-3820 MKIQLCQVTYDENK
+3820 MKIQLCQVTCDTIS
-3834 QKAVEQQH
+3834 QKVSELQH

-3865 VYADNNHKKEA
+3865 VYADNNHKR
-3876 VNNGTKEADNNSNT
+3876 EADKDGKT
-3890 PKEDFLETTGNF
+3890 HKEDFLETTGNF

-3914 DCFPK
+3914 DCFPT
-3919 GYYSSNPDS
+3919 GYYSSKPDS
-3928 LPEIHYWYV
+3928 LPDIHYWYV

-3954 SSPDNPI
+3954 SSPDLPFK
-3961 QFNSDNKDGLTVLS
+3961 FNSDNKDGLTVLS
-3975 GLKSGQTLY
+3975 GLKSGQTARIY
-3984 IQSWKM
+3984 SWKM
-3990 RSGHPDNF
+3990 RSGHPEKF
-3998 SSDLEYRNYLKEGDT
+3998 SSDLEYRNYLKKGDAD
-4013 GYNAAV
+4013 YNADV
-4019 AGGYQL
+4019 ANGYQL
-4025 YVGGSKNTTFE
+4025 YVGGSKSTTFE
-4036 GATSDKDTDKQKKG
+4036 GATAEGGTQNG

-4055 SMNAKSTDDYTT
+4055 SMNAQNPDDNYKT
-4067 FNNVLPSGLTE
+4067 FNGTLPSGLTE

-4086 VDKVDNTNDAEA
+4086 VDKVNNTNDAEA

-4113 VIKAPAYEKYV
+4113 VIKAPAYERYV
-4124 SDTDNTPIYAHTGKL
+4124 SESDNTPIYAHTGKL
-4139 FKKEG
+4139 FQKV
-4144 NTYVEITSGKLEDT
+4144 NDDYIEITSGKLKDPANT
-4158 DIIYYQPQTGEYV
+4158 YYQPQTDEYV
-4171 EIKDLYVYDTTNKT
+4171 KVEELYVYNSLSKK
-4185 YSKVQKLSEVKIDT
+4185 YEVKALSKVNIDT
-4199 TKYFVPREYTY
+4199 TKYYVPREYTY

-4221 PTVSGKISIE
+4221 PTVSGNISIE

-4243 KKQVKI
+4243 KKLVKI

-4263 IGKMK
+4263 IGKLK
-4268 RDDNGNPTKD
+4268 RDKD
-4278 FEDGKDG
+4278 GKPEFEDGNTWVKDIFD
-4285 KKGNAW
+4285 KK
-4291 LEDTAIKNTY
+4291 DTPQNNTY
-4301 KQGTTIDENRTDL
+4301 QQGTATDNRTDL
-4314 FAGGYYDKTEDYL
+4314 FAGTYYDKTEDYL

-4341 LAISMTGFDKK
+4341 LAISMTGFDKQ
-4352 LFTVPVQLSDT
+4352 LFPVPVQLSDT

-4371 MDPHSDKVDLHIP
+4371 MDPQSDKVNLHIP
-4384 EAVARAKAEPKYFAE
+4384 EAVKRAREAAEARAKGEPQYFAE
-4399 PRIYIKNQR
+4399 PRIYIKNQL

-4417 QNPDNDGGAYAQF
+4417 QEESNDGGAYAQF
-4430 ILQDDLSIGKNIDG
+4430 ILQRDLSIGDNIDG
-4444 TGAVFRGTF
+4444 TGATFKGTF

-4485 NIATH
+4485 NIATN

-4502 EYNPTGSS
+4502 EYNPTNP
-4510 TPIIYRMNGDAYTD
+4510 TNPIGNTSPIVYRMDGTAEKG

-4533 RVAYDLNEYYLR
+4533 KVAYDLNEYYLR

-4550 DMKNAEDKAALKYI
+4550 NMTNPDDKAALKYI

-4577 RSDDYTGNN
+4577 RSDAYTGNN

-4593 TGGSNAQTPNYGKSL
+4593 TGGSSALTPNYGKSL
-4608 TRHDQTHAIDKARAQ
+4608 TRHDQKHTIDKARAQ
-4623 GYTAAT
+4623 EYKEAT
-4629 ETKPESRTGDYLPL
+4629 ETEAESRTGDYLPL
-4643 FNDNLTKTDTK
+4643 FNK
-4654 TEADGTGKDIEKMND
+4654 EQMND

-4687 LTSRQVDYMTNRVYR
+4687 ITSRHIDYMTNRVYR
-4702 TAGYYGDTQLDAFHY
+4702 TAGYYGDTLLDAFHY

-4729 YVYEPKTTAID
+4729 YVYEPTTTAID
-4740 FTCQNDLNKAL
+4740 FTCLNDLK
-4751 GITKA
+4751 
-4756 KGICERGIFYP
+4756 KGIGKHGIGEKGVGEKGIFYP
-4767 PMDDNAQKFYDLS
+4767 PVADNAQKFYDLM
-4780 IKSEVTRN
+4780 IKSEVTQN

-4795 NSTDAENQTEAND
+4795 NSTEAADTEEANTTEAYD
-4808 IVNKELHYDE
+4808 IVHTALNYDE
-4818 ETKETL
+4818 EQKEIL
-4824 IKGHHLVKDGTAGG
+4824 IKGHHLVANKNSVGTGNGTGG
-4838 FTTPY
+4838 NFTTPY

-4851 EGKNSENDDCSN
+4851 EGKNSENENCIN

-4921 PTTDDPAKNTHTL
+4921 PTEDELADPAKNTHTL

-4945 VNTEGNTGKTTAT
+4945 INTGGNTGGNTGVNTGETTAT
-4958 FQRPGITEGL
+4958 FQRPGSEAGL
-4968 FQADNAASWA
+4968 FQAENAASWN
-4978 YEFENDFFMTTYGNK
+4978 YSFKNDFFVRTYESKLYNK
-4993 DYNYKANPYYKE
+4993 VDNPYYNNVE
-5005 AHTYNAYLALTA
+5005 PHTYNDYLALTA

-5044 QGLGINT
+5044 QGLGIDT
-5051 PAQTVTFHAYGTEY
+5051 PAQTVTFHAYGREY
-5065 QSKDGEVVE
+5065 EPKDGEEIVE
-5074 KGAIVIPITTSTGTL
+5074 KGAIEIPITASTGTL
-5089 GVDGYSHMGT
+5089 DVDGYSHMGT

-5120 CDKLAETSPFATIM
+5120 SDAFAETSLFATVM

-5141 PAATASQTRSSA
+5141 PAATTSQARSSA

-5161 ETTGIE
+5161 DTTGIE

>member
-21 LASIQMVHAQEEGG
+21 LASIQMVHAQEESGG
-35 TTTTETKV
+35 TTTTEMKV
-43 YGEGDLIATTNY
+43 YGEGDLIATDY
-55 GDDGGTKD
+55 AGGSGTKD
-63 NPYLI
+63 DPWLI
-68 RNDLELAKLA
+68 SNDLELAKLA
-78 YDVNSGKTYSGK
+78 HDVTNGDTKAMFAGK
-90 YFKLTADIDLS
+90 YFKLTANIDLS

-111 KFDTKNPQKS
+111 KCDKKENDR
-121 YFFAGKLDG
+121 YFAGKFDG
-130 DGHSIKNMNI
+130 DGHTISNMQI
-140 EWINED
+140 EWVNAT
-146 GCEASWG
+146 GFEASWG
-153 LFSRLKGRDN
+153 LFGRLYG
-163 TEAGFASVTNLI
+163 TSASSEATYASVTNLI
-175 IENDTIQKK
+175 IEKARIQKK
-184 PGFRPI
+184 KDTAPVGSS
-190 GKGVIKLGTIAGDL
+190 VIKIGTVAGDM
-204 TQFAEIS
+204 TQYAEIS
-211 NIIIRSS
+211 NIIIRNSE
-218 KITDNKETYS
+218 ITDNEETYS
-228 APNSFRVGGVVGY
+228 APNSFRVGGVIGY
-241 IDNNAPQY
+241 IDNSNNLNL
-249 QFKIFNIS
+249 FRIFNIS
-257 AEVDV
+257 ADVKV
-262 NMLTKAT
+262 NMLTKAS
-269 LTSTNNFQATIAG
+269 LTSTSGDHQATISG
-282 GFGSV
+282 GFGAV

-293 DNTNHVILP
+293 NNSNLVILP
-302 RNILIHGSLTTSTN
+302 RNILIHGSLSTSTN
-316 TRCKKGS
+316 TTKCKKGC
-323 VISSNTTNMD
+323 VMASNSGSMD
-333 DFDKVNVDGQPI
+333 FINETADGQLI

-387 DQMNKYLSD
+387 DQINQYLSD

-401 KSWAYLGKSKF
+401 KSWAYLGNSKF
-412 AFSNIK
+412 TFSTVK
-418 LKFERGKSDVLTVI
+418 LNAKRGTKDVLTVVN
-432 DEDSIDSSDYNWY
+432 EDGTTNNEKYDWFVSQDNINWE
-445 VFKENSTTVTKVNTE
+445 KANTDNV
-460 ACNPFTLPRQPYKQ
+460 ACNPFYLPRQTYNQ
-474 YVYAE
+474 YVYAI
-479 SKDGS
+479 SSQSS
-484 LRTSTIPVEA
+484 LRTNTILVKA
-494 IGITAK
+494 IGITAQ
-500 LDSKNDPNSQIA
+500 LDDKTKPG
-512 PITYIVNVTNNT
+512 TYIVNVTNDT
-524 NLSND
+524 EEKLSND
-529 NLGLTITYQWF
+529 DLGLTITYEWH
-540 NGKTELTGE
+540 NGVDKLTDIPTTQNE
-549 TSNKF
+549 YTPTTTS
-554 IRPASATHKDKY
+554 HKYKY
-566 NCQVIVKS
+566 YCKVIVKS
-574 NESELYKDTLYAT
+574 GDNILFKKNVCAS
-587 VVVYLCPNNITIN
+587 VIVYLCPA
-600 GTTYPKG
+600 GVTTADGQTYAAG
-607 VDKDD
+607 KDNLTD
-612 AEWGYTPDKPMLTWK
+612 DEWGYSPEKPMLTWQ
-627 GAYSK
+627 GAYTK
-632 LLEKGS
+632 LS
-638 WDENIIVLMG
+638 DIADWDENIIVLMG
-648 TSSYSV
+648 TSSNGV
-654 TNNTLNG
+654 TQQG
-661 FNITPNNITKDLLTF
+661 FNITPNYLGENLLTAT
-676 GDWDGLKDKSPLF
+676 DWNTAKSKYPELF

-698 DDTDYKGIIEIWG
+698 DKDYKGQIEIFG
-711 ADKGLPIWGDTRFE
+711 SSKGLPIWGDTRFE
-725 NITFNNNG
+725 HITFNNKDG
-733 GDFYKILYC
+733 EDYKVIYC
-742 QYNNLEMGKGIIM
+742 QYHNLEMGEGIKM
-755 TGFNQ
+755 TNFGVN
-760 NSPEYGTIDGAVTN
+760 NLAYGSIDGAVTTP
-774 AFHIFGGFNN
+774 FHIFGGINN
-784 DGRFWPL
+784 DGRFHTL
-791 NNTKNIQAYE
+791 NNTLNTLELMQAYND
-801 ASMPHGTEGFSIT
+801 SMPHGKEGFSIT
-814 IHSGFYSCISASG
+814 IKSGYYSIISTGG
-827 RQTSDSTKYNGVM
+827 RQTVKEGLNGVM
-840 GTPNLPIKCKINLD
+840 GTPGQPIKCTITMD
-854 IDRTWNDAH
+854 IDRKWNDE
-863 NPIRKVKND
+863 NNQKRIYKKS
-872 ANAKE
+872 E
-877 EDRQNDYDVGAILAG
+877 EDEEKLRGNDYDAGAILAG
-892 SHEGAMYADVDINIK
+892 SHEGAMFADVDIIIR
-907 SGKVARVVNGTLG
+907 SGKVARVVNGSLG
-920 AQREFTLDY
+920 ANTQLSFIYDNT
-929 GGKTYNVPM
+929 TYNVPC

-945 NITLDPEKSENNK
+945 NITIDPDKSEYNHDDK
-958 DTIINNRVIVTE
+958 INGRVIITE

-975 TGRGH
+975 MGRAH
-980 TGTVKVNNPFYGYST
+980 HANAPINNPFYGISN
-995 ITINGGTFKI
+995 ITINGGTFKVLPDENANNTQI
-1005 LPEGNKKT
+1005 L
-1013 DLIICGIFGA
+1013 CGIFGA

-1034 EAEDST
+1034 NDTATT
-1040 HTPDQSIA
+1040 HTSDTNIA
-1048 YWNDAT
+1048 YWNAE
-1054 KRDVMLYDSYKNLYD
+1054 KNVMLYGDYSVAKN
-1069 SYKENIKDKL
+1069 NL
-1079 VTYRCYNTKD
+1079 VTYTCYNANTESTVPIDPKD
-1089 TYTDVNPL
+1089 TQTNI
-1097 DTRTEIIINGGVFGT
+1097 TINGGEFGT
-1112 ESEMIDGIYAGG
+1112 KTEDGKINAIDGIYAGG
-1124 SGYMS
+1124 SGFMGLS
-1129 SGLWTKTSATPSQY
+1129 LWTQKTAKPSQY
-1143 GGNVYGQEGQTVS
+1143 GGNVYGQKDKTVS

-1171 FGGGRGTDYFFS
+1171 FGGGRGTDYFFHEN
-1183 TKKYGGKN
+1183 KYGGTN
-1191 YSDYKKLGQTYGNVA
+1191 YSDYKELGQTYGNVA

-1228 KEGETNPAKIEI
+1228 TENDPENNKTTPEI
-1240 LSDMAHLFGKSIVSI
+1240 LSDMARLFGKSTVSI
-1255 KGGTFYDNVYGGGDM
+1255 KGGTFYDHVYGGGDM

-1275 TELSISDY
+1275 TELSISDKAY
-1283 ADILGSVFAGGNGRE
+1283 ILGSVFAGGNGRE
-1298 KRDGAIG
+1298 KRVKANDE
-1305 NPEYIGRVTGS
+1305 NWHPEYIGRVTGS
-1316 TSLTFYGSSTQA
+1316 TSLTFSGSSEQA

-1338 GNLAQVGEK
+1338 GNLAQVGE
-1347 KSKKDT
+1347 
-1353 NGEDT
+1353 N
-1358 NKSSTTI
+1358 TTI
-1365 IIYGANFAGEIFGGG
+1365 NIYGANFAGEIFGGG
-1380 KGIITKRTEVKDS
+1380 KGNITDDDGNPIASEDFTF
-1393 IKTVKTEITSADVNG
+1393 ADING

-1424 KDGAL
+1424 KGGNL

-1436 VIWNKLWND
+1436 VIWNKLWD
-1445 SIQNFYVWEKVEGE
+1445 GTIQNFYVWDNVEGKD
-1459 NYKVDKTKFY
+1459 YIVDKTKFY
-1469 DEVKDKFLNPHN
+1469 DEVNDKFINPHN

-1569 PHSSSKSKKARKAA
+1569 PHSSRS
-1583 QRAAAQGDAASEG
+1583 
-1596 EAGSETN
+1596 
-1603 TNQDMNVFDNSKG
+1603 TNQDMNVLDNSKG

-1634 KNNTKVTVDG
+1634 TNNTKVTVDG

-1656 GDPNA
+1656 GDPT
-1661 STEKNNT
+1661 STADNNT
-1668 GSIGDSIQ
+1668 GSIGDS
-1676 SGNTQVFV
+1676 TQVFV

-1694 GGGAGVNPKEN
+1694 GGGAGVDPLKTTTET
-1705 NGTYIYFTNVAKV
+1705 NGTTTTKYTYFTNVAKV
-1718 TGTTLVEISED
+1718 KGTTLVEISDE

-1736 YGGGDIANIGDKID
+1736 YGGGDIANIGDETE
-1750 TPVYTK
+1750 TPDYTIK
-1756 PISESIIAQADKDGH
+1756 PISVSTIAQDDTDGVH
-1771 KAGEFISYNADNYK
+1771 KKGEFISYNADNYK

-1797 EVFGGGKGLKKKNA
+1797 EVFGGGKGLKKENA

-1885 SVPVELN
+1885 HVKVELN
-1892 GTKTE
+1892 GTEAE

-1913 TANEGTYANILGNTQ
+1913 TAHEGTYANILGNTQ

-1943 IKGNITTWL
+1943 VKGNITTWL

-1978 KTVDEITNKKAKDA
+1978 KTVDEITNEKAKAA
-1992 INRIMNDENTRQF
+1992 INRIMNDENTQQF
-2005 FEFIKGTMH
+2005 FEFTKGTMS

-2033 VGTYTNDTTVVD
+2033 VGTYTNETTVAD
-2045 KTGDATVIINHS
+2045 KTGDAIVIINHS

-2072 TLSLFDY
+2072 TLSLFDE

-2110 KVGNTKVYAQPG
+2110 KVGRTEVYAQPG
-2122 AKIDDEGIATINR
+2122 AKIDDEGILTING

-2145 DHNTYFNFETSI
+2145 DHKTYFDFEMSI

-2166 EDKKLYFGSATG
+2166 EDKKLYFGSVTG
-2178 LNPGEEGFDP
+2178 SNPGEEGFDP
-2188 MTFRRYHASR
+2188 FTFRRYHASR

-2234 VCENIYGAGLGAQPY
+2234 VCENIYGAGLGALPC
-2249 GDITNGD
+2249 GDITEGKD
-2256 GYDFGKVGTSS
+2256 KDFGEGYDFGKVGTSS
-2267 KVFIKSGFIAQ
+2267 RVFLKSGFIAQ
-2278 NVYGGGAGIESIENN
+2278 NVYGGGAGIESIYD
-2293 NNNNKNTWIDF
+2293 NNKNTWIDF
-2304 PNMAR
+2304 PDMAR

-2321 FNYTTNG
+2321 FNYMANG
-2328 KNLGMIDRTMIW
+2328 KSLGMIDRTMIW

-2351 VGNEEQKADPDV
+2351 VGNTKADPDV

-2395 GRLVSECESYKNLG
+2395 GRLVSECKNYQNLG

-2427 YFDKKTK
+2427 YFDETTK
-2434 TPLEPWSKE
+2434 TPLEPWSEK
-2443 AMGHPKDTVNTD
+2443 AMEHPDDKTNPD

-2464 YGGCQNGTVY
+2464 YGGCQNGTVF

-2494 WGNSDSQTVN
+2494 WGNSDSQTVD
-2504 GEKTTSITSADVTG
+2504 GRITSADVTG

-2581 HNTNITIA
+2581 HNTNLILTK
-2589 NGFLHNDTEV
+2589 GFLHDNTEV
-2599 KPGQAKDLRFYQ
+2599 KPGQAKNLRFYQ
-2611 TAEWKEIYYKVGS
+2611 TAEWKEIYNKVGS

-2635 EDAIVDGN
+2635 EDAKVKGN
-2643 TNINIDMVSRTSFH
+2643 TNISIDMVGSKHSAKPNLEV
-2657 HGIGIEQDK
+2657 GK
-2666 EYEHFYNGYSYM
+2666 EHEHFESDYSYM

-2686 GKVKG
+2686 GKVEG
-2691 STNIKGAGGV
+2691 STNISGAGGA

-2711 YSSVKN
+2711 YSSVNN
-2717 TNITVKAIDCHDI
+2717 TNVTIKAIDCSDI
-2730 FGGGFMGDVEQSTN
+2730 FGGGFMGDVEKSTN
-2744 VIIGED
+2744 IIIGED

-2756 TTSGD
+2756 TTSGNETSSD
-2761 ETSGADTTTSGNNTS
+2761 ETSSADTTTSGDNNTG
-2776 DAPSGKSPFDNTDIY
+2776 APTGKSPFDNTDIY
-2791 IHGNVYGGNDVSGYV
+2791 IHGSVYGGNDVSGYV

-2813 GYFKE
+2813 GYFKD
-2818 NKTPNPNNK
+2818 NLGS
-2827 DQDYKNPGTNIKIN
+2827 GTNIKIN

-2868 VTVNEHYPLNPDDPN
+2868 VTVNEYYPLNPDDPN

-2902 KAASDAAKMVNINSW
+2902 EAASDAAKIVNINSW

-2966 YDNKEDSQKK
+2966 YNNDDASHK

-3023 EDYTKELNLADAIDW
+3023 KDYTKELNLADSIDW
-3038 INDPSNKV
+3038 INDPSNKT

-3085 GSATGEGLTD
+3085 GSTTGEGLTD

-3109 MNVYPKTAADFQES
+3109 MNVYPKTADDFQGSE
-3123 DTPKKIGNVVDY
+3123 TKKIGNVVDY

-3205 GGCYKSGTIKGD
+3205 GGCYQSGTIKGD

-3237 SNNLLQSAQY
+3237 ANNLLQSAKY

-3277 RAPTMNGTLF
+3277 VAPTMNGTQF
-3287 NACGVENENTKK
+3287 NACGVVDATNN
-3299 KELGVSANFVYG
+3299 KEGLGVSANFVYG

-3361 KANNKGGRY
+3361 KANHKGGRY
-3370 ALKRTDQKNLTLED
+3370 VLKRTDQKKKNLELTD
-3384 FDGKTKSP
+3384 KDGKTESP
-3392 TVKQH
+3392 TIKQH

-3407 QGTREDIVAIENSN
+3407 QGTREDIVAIDNGN
-3421 RIDITNANSDVYFTK
+3421 RVEITDANSDEYFTT
-3436 VEAATPTVGWA
+3436 VEAAEPKVDWKYV
-3447 NVHINID
+3447 NINID

-3462 SLAQGS
+3462 SLAEGS
-3468 SVLANNTTVL
+3468 SVMANNTTVL
-3478 KYTEQYNVD
+3478 KYTKEFNVD

-3502 FPNGTT
+3502 FPDGTT
-3508 AGFGGNTVILV
+3508 VGFGGNTVILV

-3528 KENDENDENEHI
+3528 EENDKNDENEHI

-3562 YKHYDDDTAYKNG
+3562 YKHYDDDTAFQNG
-3575 KYTYRYISLQDK
+3575 IYTYRFISLQDK
-3587 YFYHAGA
+3587 YFYYANPTEA
-3594 KPSLEGIKDNVF
+3594 TRPKLEGLRDNVF

-3632 TGYGFAAHTIDNP
+3632 TGYGFAEHTIDNP

-3686 VGEIKMVSNDIAYSE
+3686 VGEIKMVANEIAYSE

-3734 GAVVSNVPFSEIW
+3734 GAVVSNVPFSETW
-3747 RNHLGQKAANAT
+3747 RNHLGQVATAA
-3759 DENSKEFKDMS
+3759 DENGNDFTDKS
-3770 YQGVKQ
+3770 YQQVKQ
-3776 KYIDDYNDKK
+3776 IYIDNYNDKK
-3786 DKPDAGN
+3786 DKPDADN

-3834 QKAVEQQH
+3834 QKAVEKEH

-3865 VYADNNHKKEA
+3865 VYADNNHTRA
-3876 VNNGTKEADNNSNT
+3876 TGDTHT
-3890 PKEDFLETTGNF
+3890 EDFLETTGNF
-3902 VFPYKDGRYIVD
+3902 VFPYKNGRYIVD
-3914 DCFPK
+3914 DCFPT
-3919 GYYSSNPDS
+3919 GYYSHTEGTMPD
-3928 LPEIHYWYV
+3928 IHYWYV

-3954 SSPDNPI
+3954 SSPNDPI
-3961 QFNSDNKDGLTVLS
+3961 KFNSDNKDGLTVLS
-3975 GLKSGQTLY
+3975 GLKSGQKVR
-3984 IQSWKM
+3984 IHSWKM
-3990 RSGHPDNF
+3990 RSGHPKDF
-3998 SSDLEYRNYLKEGDT
+3998 SSDLEYRNYLKEGET

-4025 YVGGSKNTTFE
+4025 YVGGSKSTTFE
-4036 GATSDKDTDKQKKG
+4036 GATAEGGTQNG

-4055 SMNAKSTDDYTT
+4055 SMNAKTTDEYTY
-4067 FNNVLPSGLTE
+4067 FNQILPSGLTE

-4113 VIKAPAYEKYV
+4113 VIKAPAYERYV
-4124 SDTDNTPIYAHTGKL
+4124 SDTDNTPIYAETGKL
-4139 FKKEG
+4139 FKKAG
-4144 NTYVEITSGKLEDT
+4144 NDYVEITSGELKDT

-4171 EIKDLYVYDTTNKT
+4171 EVKDLYKYDTSNKT
-4185 YSKVQKLSEVKIDT
+4185 YTKVDKLSDVKTDGS
-4199 TKYFVPREYTY
+4199 KYCVHREYTY

-4221 PTVSGKISIE
+4221 PTVSGNISIE

-4243 KKQVKI
+4243 KKLVKI

-4268 RDDNGNPTKD
+4268 RDKDGNPTTE
-4278 FEDGKDG
+4278 FEDGNDW
-4285 KKGNAW
+4285 N
-4291 LEDTAIKNTY
+4291 ETSIKNTY
-4301 KQGTTIDENRTDL
+4301 QQGTPTDKRTDL
-4314 FAGGYYDKTEDYL
+4314 FAGTYYDKTEDYL

-4371 MDPHSDKVDLHIP
+4371 MDPQSDKVNLHIP
-4384 EAVARAKAEPKYFAE
+4384 EAVKRAKEAAEARAKGEPQYFAE
-4399 PRIYIKNQR
+4399 PRIYIKNLR

-4417 QNPDNDGGAYAQF
+4417 QEESNNGGAYAQF
-4430 ILQDDLSIGKNIDG
+4430 ILQRDLSIGKNIDG

-4463 SKDKALFLENQG
+4463 SKDKALFKENQG

-4490 GCNEKGAYHCCF
+4490 GCNEPGAYHCCF
-4502 EYNPTGSS
+4502 EYNPSESS
-4510 TPIIYRMNGDAYTD
+4510 TPIVYRMNGDAYTD

-4550 DMKNAEDKAALKYI
+4550 DMTKAEDKAALKYI
-4564 YDYYANGDYQYAN
+4564 YDYYANGDYQYAH

-4593 TGGSNAQTPNYGKSL
+4593 TGYALTPNYETSQ
-4608 TRHDQTHAIDKARAQ
+4608 TRHDQKHKIDKARAQ
-4623 GYTAAT
+4623 RYTAT
-4629 ETKPESRTGDYLPL
+4629 ETEAESRTGDYLPL
-4643 FNDNLTKTDTK
+4643 FNANLTK

-4687 LTSRQVDYMTNRVYR
+4687 IASRQIDYMTNRVYR
-4702 TAGYYGDTQLDAFHY
+4702 TAGYYGDTLLDAFHY
-4717 NAYNSTKSQWST
+4717 NAYNSTESQWST

-4740 FTCQNDLNKAL
+4740 FTCQNDLSKAIGINKAESSQE
-4751 GITKA
+4751 GNKPN
-4756 KGICERGIFYP
+4756 ICERGIFYP
-4767 PMDDNAQKFYDLS
+4767 PVADNAQKFYDLM
-4780 IKSEVTRN
+4780 IKPEVTQN

-4795 NSTDAENQTEAND
+4795 NTTEAYD
-4808 IVNKELHYDE
+4808 IVHTALQYDE
-4818 ETKETL
+4818 EDKETL
-4824 IKGHHLVKDGTAGG
+4824 IDGHHLVKDGTAGG

-4851 EGKNSENDDCSN
+4851 EGKNSEDDDCIN

-4921 PTTDDPAKNTHTL
+4921 PSKDELADPATNTHTL

-4945 VNTEGNTGKTTAT
+4945 VNTKEATAT
-4958 FQRPGITEGL
+4958 FQRPGSKEDGL
-4968 FQADNAASWA
+4968 FQADNAASWD
-4978 YEFENDFFMTTYGNK
+4978 YSFKNDFFVTTYESKQYNK
-4993 DYNYKANPYYKE
+4993 VDNPYYNE

-5051 PAQTVTFHAYGTEY
+5051 PAQTVTIHAYGTEY
-5065 QSKDGEVVE
+5065 QPKDGEEVVE
-5074 KGAIVIPITTSTGTL
+5074 KGAIEIPITASTGTL

-5099 FKAQKVANGTIYG
+5099 FKAQKVANGPIYG

-5120 CDKLAETSPFATIM
+5120 EDASSLATVM

-5141 PAATASQTRSSA
+5141 PAATASQARSSA

-5202 ATQLQVFSTTGQLYR
+5202 ATQLKVFSTTGQLYR
-5217 ILDVQ
+5217 VLDVL

>member
-21 LASIQMVHAQEEGG
+21 LASIQMVHAQEESGD
-35 TTTTETKV
+35 TTTIEMKV
-43 YGEGDLIATTNY
+43 YGEGDLIATDY
-55 GDDGGTKD
+55 AGGSGTKD
-63 NPYLI
+63 DPWLI
-68 RNDLELAKLA
+68 SNDLELAKLA
-78 YDVNSGKTYSGK
+78 HDVTNGNTKLMFAGK
-90 YFKLTADIDLS
+90 YFKLTKDIDLS

-111 KFDTKNPQKS
+111 KCNKDNNDR
-121 YFFAGKLDG
+121 YFAGKFDG
-130 DGHSIKNMNI
+130 DGHTISNMQI
-140 EWINED
+140 EWVNAT
-146 GCEASWG
+146 GSEASWG
-153 LFSRLKGRDN
+153 LFNRLYG
-163 TEAGFASVTNLI
+163 TSASSEATYASVTNLI
-175 IENDTIQKK
+175 IENAHIQKK
-184 PGFRPI
+184 KDTAPV
-190 GKGVIKLGTIAGDL
+190 GKSVIKIGTVAGDM
-204 TQFAEIS
+204 TQYAEIS
-211 NIIIRSS
+211 NIIIRNSE
-218 KITDNKETYS
+218 ITDNRETYS
-228 APNSFRVGGVVGY
+228 APNSFRVGGVIGY
-241 IDNNAPQY
+241 IDNSKSNHY
-249 QFKIFNIS
+249 RIFNIS
-257 AEVDV
+257 ADVDV
-262 NMLTKAT
+262 NMLTNAT
-269 LTSTNNFQATIAG
+269 LTSSSNFQATIAG

-293 DNTNHVILP
+293 AIGNIVILP
-302 RNILIHGSLTTSTN
+302 RNMLIHGKLTTSTVAAK
-316 TRCKKGS
+316 CKKGS
-323 VISSNTTNMD
+323 VISSNTTDMD

-352 KDNKVEGSKDY
+352 STNTVEGSKDY
-363 KYGTLK
+363 KYGTVK
-369 SIDAIDESTGMTF
+369 SIDAIDENTGMTF

-387 DQMNKYLSD
+387 DQINQYLSD

-412 AFSNIK
+412 TFSTVK
-418 LKFERGKSDVLTVI
+418 LNAKRGKQDVLTVVN
-432 DEDSIDSSDYNWY
+432 EDG
-445 VFKENSTTVTKVNTE
+445 TTNNEKYDWFVSQDNMKWEKANTDNG
-460 ACNPFTLPRQPYKQ
+460 ACNPFYLPRQKYKQ
-474 YVYAE
+474 YVYAV
-479 SKDGS
+479 SSQSS
-484 LRTSTIPVEA
+484 LRTNTIEVKA
-494 IGITAK
+494 IGITAQ
-500 LDSKNDPNSQIA
+500 LDDKTKPG
-512 PITYIVNVTNNT
+512 TYIVNVTNDT
-524 NLSND
+524 EEKLSND
-529 NLGLTITYQWF
+529 DLGLTITYEWH
-540 NGKTELTGE
+540 NGIDPLDIPNTQNEFTPTN
-549 TSNKF
+549 TS
-554 IRPASATHKDKY
+554 HKYKY
-566 NCQVIVKS
+566 YCKVIVKS
-574 NESELYKDTLYAT
+574 GDNILFKKNVCAS
-587 VVVYLCPNNITIN
+587 VIVYLCPAGVTI
-600 GTTYPKG
+600 GDVKYAVG
-607 VDKDD
+607 KDNLTD
-612 AEWGYTPDKPMLTWK
+612 DEWGYSPDKPMATWQ
-627 GAYSK
+627 GAYKK
-632 LLEKGS
+632 LSDKAS

-648 TSSYSV
+648 TSSNGV
-654 TNNTLNG
+654 TQG
-661 FNITPNNITKDLLTF
+661 FNITQNYLGENLLT
-676 GDWDGLKDKSPLF
+676 GVEWENAKTNHPELF

-698 DDTDYKGIIEIWG
+698 DKDYKGQIEITG
-711 ADKGLPIWGDTRFE
+711 SSKGLPIWGDTRFE
-725 NITFNNNG
+725 HITFNNNG
-733 GDFYKILYC
+733 GDSYKIIYC
-742 QYNNLEMGKGIIM
+742 QYNNLEMGDSIKM
-755 TGFNQ
+755 TNFGVN
-760 NSPEYGTIDGAVTN
+760 NLAYGSITGAVTTP
-774 AFHIFGGFNN
+774 FHIFGGLNN
-784 DGRFWPL
+784 DGRYQPL
-791 NNTKNIQAYE
+791 NTPALIE
-801 ASMPHGTEGFSIT
+801 AFEKSMPHGKEGFSIT
-814 IHSGFYSCISASG
+814 IKSGYYSIISTGG
-827 RQTSDSTKYNGVM
+827 RQTKKEGLNGVM
-840 GTPNLPIKCKINLD
+840 GTPNQPIKCTITMD
-854 IDRTWNDAH
+854 IDRKWNDA
-863 NPIRKVKND
+863 NNEERTYES
-872 ANAKE
+872 KE
-877 EDRQNDYDVGAILAG
+877 RGNDYDAGAILAG
-892 SHEGAMYADVDINIK
+892 SHEGAMYADVDIIVK

-920 AQREFTLDY
+920 ANTQLSFTY
-929 GGKTYNVPM
+929 GNDNTTYYVPC

-945 NITLDPEKSENNK
+945 NITIDPAKSEYNHDDN
-958 DTIINNRVIVTE
+958 INGRVIITE

-975 TGRGH
+975 MGRAH
-980 TGTVKVNNPFYGYST
+980 HANATINNPFYGISN
-995 ITINGGTFKI
+995 ITINGGTFKVLPDENADNKQI
-1005 LPEGNKKT
+1005 L
-1013 DLIICGIFGA
+1013 CGIFGA

-1034 EAEDST
+1034 DDTATT
-1040 HTPDQSIA
+1040 HTPDANIA
-1048 YWNDAT
+1048 YWNAE
-1054 KRDVMLYDSYKNLYD
+1054 KNVMLYGTYSVAKN
-1069 SYKENIKDKL
+1069 NL
-1079 VTYRCYNTKD
+1079 VTYTCYNVNTESTVTIDPKD
-1089 TYTDVNPL
+1089 TQTN
-1097 DTRTEIIINGGVFGT
+1097 IIINGGEFGT
-1112 ESEMIDGIYAGG
+1112 KTQDGKINAIDGIYAGG
-1124 SGYMS
+1124 SGFMGLS
-1129 SGLWTKTSATPSQY
+1129 LWTQVTAKPSQY
-1143 GGNVYGQEGQTVS
+1143 GGNVYGQKDKTKTVS

-1171 FGGGRGTDYFFS
+1171 FGGGRGTDYFFH
-1183 TKKYGGKN
+1183 KDKYGGTN
-1191 YSDYKKLGQTYGNVA
+1191 YSDYKELGQTYGNVA

-1228 KEGETNPAKIEI
+1228 TENDPENKKTTPEI
-1240 LSDMAHLFGKSIVSI
+1240 LSDMARLFGKSTISI
-1255 KGGTFYDNVYGGGDM
+1255 KGGTFYDHVYGGGDM

-1275 TELSISDY
+1275 TELSISDN
-1283 ADILGSVFAGGNGRE
+1283 ADIRGSVFAGGNGRE
-1298 KRDGAIG
+1298 KKVGAIG

-1316 TSLTFYGSSTQA
+1316 TSLTFSGSSTQA

-1347 KSKKDT
+1347 KSEKDT

-1365 IIYGANFAGEIFGGG
+1365 NIYGANFAGEIFGGG
-1380 KGIITKRTEVKDS
+1380 KGIITKKTEDKDG
-1393 IKTVKTEITSADVNG
+1393 KETVTTEITSADVNG

-1424 KDGAL
+1424 KDGNL

-1459 NYKVDKTKFY
+1459 NYTVDKKKFY
-1469 DEVKDKFLNPHN
+1469 DEVNDKFLNPHN

-1504 TPYSLLKTPEWKESY
+1504 TPYSLLKTQEWKESY
-1519 DDNKNPHFSVF
+1519 DDNKHPHFSVF
-1530 GGGYGENTIVGST
+1530 GGGYGENTSVGST

-1548 VEGEYGDYNG
+1548 VEGEYGEYNG
-1558 EVGDDTEQLAR
+1558 EVDDDTEQLAR
-1569 PHSSSKSKKARKAA
+1569 PHRSKSKSKSK
-1583 QRAAAQGDAASEG
+1583 S
-1596 EAGSETN
+1596 TN
-1603 TNQDMNVFDNSKG
+1603 KDTNKDMNVFDNSKG
-1616 VPNFTILSVLGGG
+1616 VPNFTILSALGGG

-1634 KNNTKVTVDG
+1634 INDTKVTVDG

-1656 GDPNA
+1656 GDPKA
-1661 STEKNNT
+1661 STADNKT
-1668 GSIGDSIQ
+1668 GSIG
-1676 SGNTQVFV
+1676 GNTQVFV

-1694 GGGAGVNPKEN
+1694 GGGAGVNPKKTTNETD
-1705 NGTYIYFTNVAKV
+1705 GTTQYTYFTNVAKV
-1718 TGTTLVEISED
+1718 TGTTLVEISDE
-1729 AKIYGNV
+1729 AKIYGSV
-1736 YGGGDIANIGDKID
+1736 FGGGDIANIGDEIKAPD
-1750 TPVYTK
+1750 YSSK
-1756 PISESIIAQADKDGH
+1756 PISESKIAQEDDAEGH
-1771 KAGEFISYNADNYK
+1771 KEGEFISYKAENYK

-1797 EVFGGGKGLKKKNA
+1797 EVFGGGKGLKQEDFPEYDKDA
-1811 PEYNQVGRIN
+1811 PEYDKVGRIN
-1821 GNTIVHIVNTDAA
+1821 GNTLVHIVNTDAA
-1834 ASTEIDYQ
+1834 SSTELDYQ

-1885 SVPVELN
+1885 HVKVDLDGKE
-1892 GTKTE
+1892 TE

-1913 TANEGTYANILGNTQ
+1913 TDKEGTYANILGNTQ

-1943 IKGNITTWL
+1943 SKGNFTTWL
-1952 AALADSEKICDNIE
+1952 AAQADSEKICDNIE

-1972 AAILNA
+1972 AAILKA
-1978 KTVDEITNKKAKDA
+1978 KTADEITNEKAKAA
-1992 INRIMNDENTRQF
+1992 INRIMNDENTQQF
-2005 FEFIKGTMH
+2005 FEFTKGTMN
-2014 SGSFKSNHNIYGG
+2014 SGAFKSDHNIYGG

-2045 KTGDATVIINHS
+2045 KTGDAIVIVNHS
-2057 PLTDITILNQDHSIK
+2057 PLSDIIIKNQDNSIK
-2072 TLSLFDY
+2072 KLSLFDE
-2079 TSLPGLCWYIS
+2079 TSLPGLCWYIG

-2096 PEFSVFGAGFGANT
+2096 PEFSVFGAGFGVNT
-2110 KVGNTKVYAQPG
+2110 KVGKTQVYVQPG
-2122 AKIDDEGIATINR
+2122 AKIGDDGIIAIDG
-2135 IKYRYLNQVT
+2135 IKYRYINQVE
-2145 DHNTYFNFETSI
+2145 DHKTYLDFEMSI
-2157 YNDFLKVSK
+2157 YNGFLKVSK
-2166 EDKKLYFGSATG
+2166 EDKKLYFGSVTG
-2178 LNPGEEGFDP
+2178 CNPGEEGFDP
-2188 MTFRRYHASR
+2188 MTYRRYHASR

-2205 PGFTFQAI
+2205 PGFTFQDI

-2234 VCENIYGAGLGAQPY
+2234 VCENIYGAGLGALPY
-2249 GDITNGD
+2249 GTITD
-2256 GYDFGKVGTSS
+2256 GNDYDFGKVGISS
-2267 KVFIKSGFIAQ
+2267 RVFIKSGFIAQ
-2278 NVYGGGAGIESIENN
+2278 NVYGGGAGIESISNSNN
-2293 NNNNKNTWIDF
+2293 EKNKWIDF

-2321 FNYTTNG
+2321 FNYTAKG
-2328 KNLGMIDRTMIW
+2328 KSLGTIDRTMIW

-2351 VGNEEQKADPDV
+2351 VGNTEAGPDV

-2384 AIFSQVFAGGK
+2384 TIFSQVFAGGK
-2395 GRLVSECESYKNLG
+2395 GRLASECSSYQNLG
-2409 GIYGNAC
+2409 GIYGNSC

-2427 YFDKKTK
+2427 YYDETTKKA
-2434 TPLEPWSKE
+2434 LEPWSTE
-2443 AMGHPKDTVNTD
+2443 AMDHPANTVNAN
-2455 IIPTFHERI
+2455 IIPSFHERI

-2480 IFDGYIGHGIYGGG
+2480 IWDGEIGHGIYGGG
-2494 WGNSDSQTVN
+2494 WGNSDSETVN
-2504 GEKTTSITSADVTG
+2504 GEKTTSNGEKITSANVTG

-2528 ALLSSYWNPDTRSW
+2528 ALLSSYWNPDTRAW

-2547 INGITYSPQ
+2547 IDGITYSPQ
-2556 YNHETLKFKINHNI
+2556 YNHETLKFKVNHNI
-2570 YGGGNEACIVG
+2570 YGGGNEACEVH

-2589 NGFLHNDTEV
+2589 NGFLHKDTEV
-2599 KPGQAKDLRFYQ
+2599 KPGQAKDLHFYQ

-2643 TNINIDMVSRTSFH
+2643 TNITIDMVSRASFH

-2666 EYEHFYNGYSYM
+2666 DYEHFYNGYSYM

-2686 GKVKG
+2686 GMVKG

-2711 YSSVKN
+2711 YSSVN
-2717 TNITVKAIDCHDI
+2717 STNITVKAIDCHDI
-2730 FGGGFMGDVEQSTN
+2730 FGGGFMGDVEKSTN

-2750 NSKKTT
+2750 NSKTA

-2761 ETSGADTTTSGNNTS
+2761 ETSGTDTTTSDNNTS
-2776 DAPSGKSPFDNTDIY
+2776 GEPSGKSPYDNTDIY
-2791 IHGNVYGGNDVSGYV
+2791 IHGSVYGGNDVSGYV

-2818 NKTPNPNNK
+2818 N
-2827 DQDYKNPGTNIKIN
+2827 QGSGTNIKIN

-2896 KTMPSL
+2896 ETMPSI
-2902 KAASDAAKMVNINSW
+2902 KAASDAAKIVNINSW

-2924 KIDISGNTGKVG
+2924 NIDITGNTGKVDK
-2936 TDNQVNSQEGMVVID
+2936 DNQVNSQEGMVVID

-2966 YDNKEDSQKK
+2966 YDYNDDSHK
-2976 KVGDIQIN
+2976 KVGDIKIN

-2999 GDELFTATK
+2999 GDELFTATAE
-3008 DNDFMNMFQRLNGSV
+3008 NDFMNMFQRLNGSV
-3023 EDYTKELNLADAIDW
+3023 EDYTKELNLGDSIDW
-3038 INDPSNKV
+3038 VNDPSNKV
-3046 ISTLYLPTE
+3046 ISTLYLPTKNE
-3055 NADRPKV
+3055 DRPKV
-3062 YPHLLDLYFHPVE
+3062 YPHLIDLYFHPVE

-3080 KLTWN
+3080 TLTWN
-3085 GSATGEGLTD
+3085 NTATGEGLTD

-3123 DTPKKIGNVVDY
+3123 DTKKIGNVVDY

-3169 LGLAHSEYPFIKL
+3169 LGLAHSAYPFIKL

-3205 GGCYKSGTIKGD
+3205 GGCYQSGTIKGD

-3224 DMLAGKDKTKLEN
+3224 DMLAGKNKTKLEN
-3237 SNNLLQSAQY
+3237 SNDLLLQSAKY

-3262 VYGNTHILMG
+3262 VYGITHILMG

-3277 RAPTMNGTLF
+3277 VAPTMNVDKVNNVTLF
-3287 NACGVENENTKK
+3287 NACGVVDETNN
-3299 KELGVSANFVYG
+3299 KEGLGVSANFVYG
-3311 GGQQGNVIGLTNVD
+3311 GGQQGNVIGITNVD

-3350 KVGYPKYYKVN
+3350 KVGYPKYYKVR
-3361 KANNKGGRY
+3361 KDMHKGGRY
-3370 ALKRTDQKNLTLED
+3370 VLKRTDQNQKNLDLVD
-3384 FDGKTKSP
+3384 NNGKTKSP

-3407 QGTREDIVAIENSN
+3407 QGTREDIVAIDNGNN
-3421 RIDITNANSDVYFTK
+3421 RVEINETNCANYFTT
-3436 VEAATPTVGWA
+3436 VEAETPKVGWE
-3447 NVHINID
+3447 NVNINID

-3468 SVLANNTTVL
+3468 SVMANNTTVL
-3478 KYTEQYNVD
+3478 KYTKDYNVD
-3487 EAFTDTKEHLDELNG
+3487 EAFTDTKEHLDEPNG
-3502 FPNGTT
+3502 FPGGTT

-3519 GDNKGKKKS
+3519 GDNKVS
-3528 KENDENDENEHI
+3528 EHI

-3562 YKHYDDDTAYKNG
+3562 YKHYDDAETYEKG
-3575 KYTYRYISLQDK
+3575 IYTYRFISLQDK
-3587 YFYHAGA
+3587 YFYQA
-3594 KPSLEGIKDNVF
+3594 KQTPKLEGIKDNVF

-3686 VGEIKMVSNDIAYSE
+3686 VGEIKMVSDQVTYNT
-3701 DGSLQAKADDATSFK
+3701 DGSLQAKPDTNDPFK
-3716 YGIKAR
+3716 YSIKAR

-3734 GAVVSNVPFSEIW
+3734 GAVVSDVPFNDKTNAPW
-3747 RNHLGQKAANAT
+3747 RNHLGQVAT
-3759 DENSKEFKDMS
+3759 VADENGNNFTGMS
-3770 YQGVKQ
+3770 YLEVKQ
-3776 KYIDDYNDKK
+3776 KYIDDYNTNKGNVDT
-3786 DKPDAGN
+3786 GN
-3793 AGDIYGTFQKRND
+3793 AGDIYGTFQRRND

-3820 MKIQLCQVTYDENK
+3820 MKIQLCQVTYDETT
-3834 QKAVEQQH
+3834 QKVAEQQH

-3865 VYADNNHKKEA
+3865 VYADNHHTRA
-3876 VNNGTKEADNNSNT
+3876 TGDSH
-3890 PKEDFLETTGNF
+3890 KEDFLETTGNF

-3914 DCFPK
+3914 DCFPT
-3919 GYYSSNPDS
+3919 GYYSCTDKTKLPD
-3928 LPEIHYWYV
+3928 IHYWYV

-3954 SSPDNPI
+3954 SSPDDPI
-3961 QFNSDNKDGLTVLS
+3961 KFDSDNKDGLTVLS

-3990 RSGHPDNF
+3990 RSGHPKDF

-4013 GYNAAV
+4013 GYNSKV
-4019 AGGYQL
+4019 SDGYQL
-4025 YVGGSKNTTFE
+4025 YVGGSKSTTFE
-4036 GATSDKDTDKQKKG
+4036 GATSKEGTQNG

-4055 SMNAKSTDDYTT
+4055 KMNAQNPAGNFET
-4067 FNNVLPSGLTE
+4067 FNETLPSALTE

-4098 DYFKKHLAEKSLATL
+4098 DYFKKHLSEKSLATL
-4113 VIKAPAYEKYV
+4113 VIKAPAYEIYKGEN
-4124 SDTDNTPIYAHTGKL
+4124 STENKPIYAHTEKF
-4139 FKKEG
+4139 FKKDKNNNYIEIKSEKLDPN
-4144 NTYVEITSGKLEDT
+4144 NT
-4158 DIIYYQPQTGEYV
+4158 YYQPQTDEYV
-4171 EIKDLYVYDTTNKT
+4171 KVEKLYVYNTT
-4185 YSKVQKLSEVKIDT
+4185 SKEYEEKALSDITIGANEQVQ
-4199 TKYFVPREYTY
+4199 YYVPREYTY

-4221 PTVSGKISIE
+4221 PTVSGNISIE

-4243 KKQVKI
+4243 KKLVKI

-4263 IGKMK
+4263 IGKLK
-4268 RDDNGNPTKD
+4268 RDKDGRPTTE
-4278 FEDGKDG
+4278 FEDGNTWLKDVFD
-4285 KKGNAW
+4285 KK
-4291 LEDTAIKNTY
+4291 DTPLNNTY
-4301 KQGTTIDENRTDL
+4301 QQGTATENRNDL
-4314 FAGGYYDKTEDYL
+4314 FAGSYYDKTEDYL

-4341 LAISMTGFDKK
+4341 LAISMTGFDKN

-4371 MDPHSDKVDLHIP
+4371 MDPQSDKVNLHIP
-4384 EAVARAKAEPKYFAE
+4384 EAVKRAKEAAEARAKGEPQYFAE

-4408 DLTAFKKYL
+4408 DLTAFKEYL
-4417 QNPDNDGGAYAQF
+4417 KEESNDGGAYAQF
-4430 ILQDDLSIGKNIDG
+4430 ILQRDLSIGDNIDG
-4444 TGAVFRGTF
+4444 TGATFKGTF

-4485 NIATH
+4485 NIATY
-4490 GCNEKGAYHCCF
+4490 GCKEKGAYHCCF
-4502 EYNPTGSS
+4502 EYNPTNP
-4510 TPIIYRMNGDAYTD
+4510 TDPIGNTSPIVYRMDGTAEKG

-4533 RVAYDLNEYYLR
+4533 KVAYDLNEYYLR

-4550 DMKNAEDKAALKYI
+4550 DMTNPDDKAALKYI

-4577 RSDDYTGNN
+4577 RSDAYTGNN

-4593 TGGSNAQTPNYGKSL
+4593 TGGSSALTPNYGKSL
-4608 TRHDQTHAIDKARAQ
+4608 TRHDQKHTIDKARAQ

-4629 ETKPESRTGDYLPL
+4629 ETKAESRTGDYLPL
-4643 FNDNLTKTDTK
+4643 FNK
-4654 TEADGTGKDIEKMND
+4654 EQMND

-4680 PDNYPTE
+4680 PDNYPAE
-4687 LTSRQVDYMTNRVYR
+4687 ITSRHIDYMTNRVYR

-4729 YVYEPKTTAID
+4729 YVYEPTTTAID
-4740 FTCQNDLNKAL
+4740 FTCQNDLE
-4751 GITKA
+4751 
-4756 KGICERGIFYP
+4756 KGIGKQGIGEGISKKGISKKGIFYP
-4767 PMDDNAQKFYDLS
+4767 PVADNAQKFYDLM
-4780 IKSEVTRN
+4780 IKPEVTQN

-4795 NSTDAENQTEAND
+4795 NSTEAADTEEANTTEAYD
-4808 IVNKELHYDE
+4808 IVHTALNYDE
-4818 ETKETL
+4818 EKKEVL
-4824 IKGHHLVKDGTAGG
+4824 IKGHHLVANKTSVGTGNGTGG
-4838 FTTPY
+4838 KFTTPY

-4851 EGKNSENDDCSN
+4851 EGKNSENEDCSN

-4921 PTTDDPAKNTHTL
+4921 PTEDELDDPVTNTHTL

-4945 VNTEGNTGKTTAT
+4945 VKESTAT
-4958 FQRPGITEGL
+4958 FQRPGSEAGL
-4968 FQADNAASWA
+4968 FQAENAASWA
-4978 YEFENDFFMTTYGNK
+4978 YKFKNDFFVKTYGNK
-4993 DYNYKANPYYKE
+4993 DYNYGYNSYYNEPHPY
-5005 AHTYNAYLALTA
+5005 NDYLALTA

-5044 QGLGINT
+5044 QGLGIEN

-5065 QSKDGEVVE
+5065 QPKDEEIVE
-5074 KGAIVIPITTSTGTL
+5074 KRAIEIPITTSTGTL
-5089 GVDGYSHMGT
+5089 DVNGYSHMGT
-5099 FKAQKVANGTIYG
+5099 FKAQKVASGTIYG
-5112 MNDKGTAF
+5112 MNDTGTAF
-5120 CDKLAETSPFATIM
+5120 SDTFAETSPFATVM

-5141 PAATASQTRSSA
+5141 PAATTSQARSSA

-5161 ETTGIE
+5161 DTTGIE

>member
-21 LASIQMVHAQEEGG
+21 LASIQMVHAQEESGG
-35 TTTTETKV
+35 TTTTEQKV
-43 YGEGDLIATTNY
+43 YGEGDLIATKY
-55 GDDGGTKD
+55 AGGSGTKD
-63 NPYLI
+63 DPWLI
-68 RNDLELAKLA
+68 SNDLELAKLA
-78 YDVNSGKTYSGK
+78 HDVTNGNTKLMFAGK
-90 YFKLTADIDLS
+90 YFKLTKDIDLS

-111 KFDTKNPQKS
+111 KCNKDNNDR
-121 YFFAGKLDG
+121 YFAGKFDG
-130 DGHSIKNMNI
+130 DGHTISNMQI
-140 EWINED
+140 EWVNAT
-146 GCEASWG
+146 GSEASWG
-153 LFSRLKGRDN
+153 LFNRLYG
-163 TEAGFASVTNLI
+163 TSASSEATYASVTNLI
-175 IENDTIQKK
+175 IDNANIQKK
-184 PGFRPI
+184 KDTAPVGS
-190 GKGVIKLGTIAGDL
+190 KVIKIGTIAGDM

-211 NIIIRSS
+211 NTIIRNS
-218 KITDNKETYS
+218 KITDNEETYNT
-228 APNSFRVGGVVGY
+228 PNSFRVGGVVGY
-241 IDNNAPQY
+241 IDNNVGNL
-249 QFKIFNIS
+249 FRIFNIS
-257 AEVDV
+257 ADVNV
-262 NMLTKAT
+262 NMLTQAT
-269 LTSTNNFQATIAG
+269 LTSTTGSYQATISG
-282 GFGSV
+282 GFGAV

-293 DNTNHVILP
+293 NSSNLVVLP
-302 RNILIHGSLTTSTN
+302 RNILIHGKLKTST
-316 TRCKKGS
+316 TTAKCKKGS
-323 VISSNTTNMD
+323 VMASNSGSMD
-333 DFDKVNVDGQPI
+333 FIDQTADGQLI

-352 KDNKVEGSKDY
+352 AANKVTGNNDF
-363 KYGTLK
+363 KYGTVK

-387 DQMNKYLSD
+387 NQINQYISD
-396 KKLDR
+396 KKLDK
-401 KSWAYLGKSKF
+401 KSWAYSGNSKF

-418 LKFERGKSDVLTVI
+418 LKAERGKQDVLTVVN
-432 DEDSIDSSDYNWY
+432 EDGTT
-445 VFKENSTTVTKVNTE
+445 NSEKYDWFVSQDNRKWEKANTDNV
-460 ACNPFTLPRQPYKQ
+460 ACNPFYLPRQTYNQ
-474 YVYAE
+474 YVYAV
-479 SKDGS
+479 SSQSS
-484 LRTSTIPVEA
+484 LRTNTIEVKA
-494 IGITAK
+494 IGITAQ
-500 LDSKNDPNSQIA
+500 LDDKTKPG
-512 PITYIVNVTNNT
+512 TYIVNVTNDT
-524 NLSND
+524 EEKLSND
-529 NLGLTITYQWF
+529 DLGLTITYEWH
-540 NGKTELTGE
+540 NGIDPVTGSTTHPNE
-549 TSNKF
+549 YTPTTTS
-554 IRPASATHKDKY
+554 HKYKY
-566 NCQVIVKS
+566 YCKVIVKS
-574 NESELYKDTLYAT
+574 GDNILFDKNVCAS
-587 VVVYLCPNNITIN
+587 VIVYLCPAGVTIGN
-600 GTTYPKG
+600 TTYAAG
-607 VDKDD
+607 TDKFEDE
-612 AEWGYTPDKPMLTWK
+612 EWGYSPEKPMATWQ
-627 GAYSK
+627 GAYKK
-632 LLEKGS
+632 LSDKAS

-648 TSSYSV
+648 TSSNEV
-654 TNNTLNG
+654 TKQG
-661 FNITPNNITKDLLTF
+661 FNITQNYQVEKKLLT
-676 GDWDGLKDKSPLF
+676 GENWENAQTNHPELF

-698 DDTDYKGIIEIWG
+698 DKDYKGQIEISG
-711 ADKGLPIWGDTRFE
+711 STIGLPIWGDTRFE
-725 NITFNNNG
+725 HITFNNND
-733 GDFYKILYC
+733 GDSYKIIYC
-742 QYNNLEMGKGIIM
+742 QYNNLEMGDSIKM
-755 TGFNQ
+755 TGFGVN
-760 NSPEYGTIDGAVTN
+760 NLAYGSIDGAVTTP
-774 AFHIFGGFNN
+774 FHIFGGLNN
-784 DGRFWPL
+784 DGRYQPL
-791 NNTKNIQAYE
+791 NTPELIKAFE
-801 ASMPHGTEGFSIT
+801 KSMPHGKEGFSIT
-814 IHSGFYSCISASG
+814 IKSGYYSIISTGG
-827 RQTSDSTKYNGVM
+827 RQTATKDLNGVM
-840 GTPNLPIKCKINLD
+840 GTPNQPIKCTITMD
-854 IDRTWNDAH
+854 IDRKWNDA
-863 NPIRKVKND
+863 NNEKRNFNYKDINY
-872 ANAKE
+872 KE
-877 EDRQNDYDVGAILAG
+877 RGNDYDAGAILAG
-892 SHEGAMYADVDINIK
+892 SHEGAMYADVDIIVR

-920 AQREFTLDY
+920 ANTQLSFTY
-929 GGKTYNVPM
+929 GNDNTTYYVPC

-945 NITLDPEKSENNK
+945 NITIDPAKSEYNHDNN
-958 DTIINNRVIVTE
+958 INGRVIITE

-975 TGRGH
+975 MGRAH
-980 TGTVKVNNPFYGYST
+980 HANSTINNPFYGISN
-995 ITINGGTFKI
+995 ITINGGTFKVLPDENADNKEI
-1005 LPEGNKKT
+1005 L
-1013 DLIICGIFGA
+1013 CGIFGA

-1034 EAEDST
+1034 DDTATT
-1040 HTPDQSIA
+1040 HTPDANIA
-1048 YWNDAT
+1048 YWNAE
-1054 KRDVMLYDSYKNLYD
+1054 KNVMLYGNYSVAKN
-1069 SYKENIKDKL
+1069 NL
-1079 VTYRCYNTKD
+1079 VTYTCYNVNTESTVTIDPKD
-1089 TYTDVNPL
+1089 TQTN
-1097 DTRTEIIINGGVFGT
+1097 IIINGGEFGT
-1112 ESEMIDGIYAGG
+1112 KTQDDKINAIDGIYAGG
-1124 SGYMS
+1124 SGFMGLS
-1129 SGLWTKTSATPSQY
+1129 LWTQKTAKPSQY
-1143 GGNVYGQEGQTVS
+1143 GGNVYGKEGKTVS

-1183 TKKYGGKN
+1183 VEKYGGTN
-1191 YSDYKKLGQTYGNVA
+1191 YSDYKELGQTYGNVA

-1228 KEGETNPAKIEI
+1228 TEKNKNTQEI
-1240 LSDMAHLFGKSIVSI
+1240 LSDMARLFGKSTVSI
-1255 KGGTFYDNVYGGGDM
+1255 KGGTFYDHVYGGGDM

-1283 ADILGSVFAGGNGRE
+1283 ADIRGSVFAGGNGRE
-1298 KRDGAIG
+1298 KIVKANDE
-1305 NPEYIGRVTGS
+1305 NWHPEYIGRVTGS
-1316 TSLTFYGSSTQA
+1316 TSLTFSGSSAQA
-1328 PSIYGDIYGG
+1328 PSIYGNIYGG

-1347 KSKKDT
+1347 KSEKDTNGENT

-1365 IIYGANFAGEIFGGG
+1365 NIYGANFAGEIFGGG
-1380 KGIITKRTEVKDS
+1380 KGNITDDKGNPLASKDLY
-1393 IKTVKTEITSADVNG
+1393 TSADVNG

-1424 KDGAL
+1424 KDGNL

-1436 VIWNKLWND
+1436 VIWNKLWDGTEFISWDDNKTL
-1445 SIQNFYVWEKVEGE
+1445 FYGK
-1459 NYKVDKTKFY
+1459 DK
-1469 DEVKDKFLNPHN
+1469 DEDPDKANDKFLNPHN

-1504 TPYSLLKTPEWKESY
+1504 TPYSLLKTQEWKESY
-1519 DDNKNPHFSVF
+1519 DDNKHPHFSVF
-1530 GGGYGENTIVGST
+1530 GGGYGENTSVGST

-1548 VEGEYGDYNG
+1548 VEGEYGEYNG
-1558 EVGDDTEQLAR
+1558 EVDDDTEQLAR
-1569 PHSSSKSKKARKAA
+1569 PHRSKSKSKSK
-1583 QRAAAQGDAASEG
+1583 SKNK
-1596 EAGSETN
+1596 SKSTN
-1603 TNQDMNVFDNSKG
+1603 KDSNKDMNVFDNSKG
-1616 VPNFTILSVLGGG
+1616 VPNFTILSALGGG

-1634 KNNTKVTVDG
+1634 INDTKVTVDG

-1656 GDPNA
+1656 GDPEA
-1661 STEKNNT
+1661 STEANT
-1668 GSIGDSIQ
+1668 TGIIG
-1676 SGNTQVFV
+1676 GNTQVFV

-1705 NGTYIYFTNVAKV
+1705 NGNYTYFTNVAKV
-1718 TGTTLVEISED
+1718 KGTTQVEISDE
-1729 AKIYGNV
+1729 AKIYGSV
-1736 YGGGDIANIGDKID
+1736 FGGGDIANIGDEIK
-1750 TPVYTK
+1750 TPDYSSK
-1756 PISESIIAQADKDGH
+1756 PISESKIAQEDDAEGH
-1771 KAGEFISYNADNYK
+1771 KAGEFISYKAENYK

-1797 EVFGGGKGLKKKNA
+1797 EVFGGGKGLKKEKA
-1811 PEYNQVGRIN
+1811 PEYHKVGRIN
-1821 GNTIVHIVNTDAA
+1821 GNTLVHIVNTDAA
-1834 ASTEIDYQ
+1834 SSTELDYQ
-1842 NNVVPFVWNNVY
+1842 NNVVPFVWDNVY

-1885 SVPVELN
+1885 HVKVDFD

-1913 TANEGTYANILGNTQ
+1913 TAHEGTYANILGNTQ

-1943 IKGNITTWL
+1943 INGNFTTWL
-1952 AALADSEKICDNIE
+1952 AAQTDSEKICDNIE

-1972 AAILNA
+1972 AAILKA
-1978 KTVDEITNKKAKDA
+1978 KTADEITNEKAKAA
-1992 INRIMNDENTRQF
+1992 INRIMNNENTQQF
-2005 FEFIKGTMH
+2005 FEFTNGTMN
-2014 SGSFKSNHNIYGG
+2014 SGAFKSDHNIYGG

-2045 KTGDATVIINHS
+2045 KTGDAIVIVNHS
-2057 PLTDITILNQDHSIK
+2057 PLSDIIIKNQDNSIK
-2072 TLSLFDY
+2072 KLSLFDE
-2079 TSLPGLCWYIS
+2079 TSLPGLCWYLG
-2090 SKNTND
+2090 SKNSND
-2096 PEFSVFGAGFGANT
+2096 PEFSVFGAGFGVNT
-2110 KVGNTKVYAQPG
+2110 KVGKTEVYAQPG
-2122 AKIDDEGIATINR
+2122 AKIGDDGIIAIDGIT
-2135 IKYRYLNQVT
+2135 YRYLNQVT
-2145 DHNTYFNFETSI
+2145 DYKTYIDFEMSI
-2157 YNDFLKVSK
+2157 YNGFLKVSK
-2166 EDKKLYFGSATG
+2166 ENKKLYFGSVTG
-2178 LNPGEEGFDP
+2178 CNPGEEGFDP
-2188 MTFRRYHASR
+2188 ITYRRYHASR

-2205 PGFTFQAI
+2205 PGFTFQDI

-2234 VCENIYGAGLGAQPY
+2234 ICEHIYGAGLGALPY
-2249 GDITNGD
+2249 GTITD
-2256 GYDFGKVGTSS
+2256 GNDYDFGKVGTSS
-2267 KVFIKSGFIAQ
+2267 RVFIKSGFIAQ

-2293 NNNNKNTWIDF
+2293 NNNTWIDF

-2321 FNYTTNG
+2321 YNYTANG
-2328 KNLGMIDRTMIW
+2328 TSLGTIDRTMIW

-2351 VGNEEQKADPDV
+2351 VGYTKVENPEV
-2363 FTYEQHKVP
+2363 FTYEQHKIP
-2372 KNCTSLVNIRGG
+2372 NNCTSLVNIRGG
-2384 AIFSQVFAGGK
+2384 TIFSQVFAGGK
-2395 GRLVSECESYKNLG
+2395 GRLVSECSDYKKLG
-2409 GIYGNAC
+2409 GIYGNSC

-2427 YFDKKTK
+2427 YYDETTKKA
-2434 TPLEPWSKE
+2434 LEPWSEE
-2443 AMGHPKDTVNTD
+2443 AMKHPEGDVNANN
-2455 IIPTFHERI
+2455 IPAFHERI
-2464 YGGCQNGTVY
+2464 YGGCQNGTIY

-2480 IFDGYIGHGIYGGG
+2480 IWDGEIGHGIYGGG
-2494 WGNSDSQTVN
+2494 WGNSNSQTVN
-2504 GEKTTSITSADVTG
+2504 GEKTPSTTSADVTG
-2518 NTNMIIMGGK
+2518 NTNMIIKGGR
-2528 ALLSSYWNPDTRSW
+2528 AMLTSYWNPNTRSW
-2542 HPASI
+2542 NPASI

-2570 YGGGNEACIVG
+2570 YGGGNEACEVG

-2589 NGFLHNDTEV
+2589 NGFLHNDTKV

-2611 TAEWKEIYYKVGS
+2611 TAEWQEIYYKVGS

-2643 TNINIDMVSRTSFH
+2643 TNINIDMVRDKRNH
-2657 HGIGIEQDK
+2657 YGIDFEPGK
-2666 EYEHFYNGYSYM
+2666 EYEHFYSGYSYM

-2691 STNIKGAGGV
+2691 STNIKGAGGA

-2711 YSSVKN
+2711 YSSVDST

-2730 FGGGFMGDVEQSTN
+2730 FGGGFMGDVLKSTN
-2744 VIIGED
+2744 VTIGED
-2750 NSKKTT
+2750 NSKKTAT
-2756 TTSGD
+2756 TTSNN
-2761 ETSGADTTTSGNNTS
+2761 TSGTDTTTSGNNTS
-2776 DAPSGKSPFDNTDIY
+2776 GEPSGESPYDNTDIY

-2818 NKTPNPNNK
+2818 N
-2827 DQDYKNPGTNIKIN
+2827 QGSGTNIKIN

-2896 KTMPSL
+2896 ETMPSI
-2902 KAASDAAKMVNINSW
+2902 KAASDAAKIVNINSW

-2924 KIDISGNTGKVG
+2924 NIDITGNTGKVG
-2936 TDNQVNSQEGMVVID
+2936 ENNQVNSQEGMVVID

-2966 YDNKEDSQKK
+2966 YDDSHK
-2976 KVGDIQIN
+2976 KVGDIKIN

-2999 GDELFTATK
+2999 GDELFTATAE
-3008 DNDFMNMFQRLNGSV
+3008 NDFMNMFQRLNGSV
-3023 EDYTKELNLADAIDW
+3023 EDYTKELNLADSIDW
-3038 INDPSNKV
+3038 VNDPSNKV
-3046 ISTLYLPTE
+3046 ISTFYLPTKNE
-3055 NADRPKV
+3055 DRPKV
-3062 YPHLLDLYFHPVE
+3062 YPHLIDLYFHPVE

-3080 KLTWN
+3080 TLTWN
-3085 GSATGEGLTD
+3085 NTATGEGLTD

-3123 DTPKKIGNVVDY
+3123 ETKKIGNVVDY

-3205 GGCYKSGTIKGD
+3205 GGCYQSGTIKGD

-3224 DMLAGKDKTKLEN
+3224 DMLAGKNKTKLEN
-3237 SNNLLQSAQY
+3237 SNNLLLQSAKY

-3262 VYGNTHILMG
+3262 VYGITHILMG

-3277 RAPTMNGTLF
+3277 VAPTMNVDKVNNVTLF
-3287 NACGVENENTKK
+3287 NACGVVDETNN
-3299 KELGVSANFVYG
+3299 KEGLGVSANFVYG
-3311 GGQQGNVIGLTNVD
+3311 GGQQGNVIGITNVD

-3350 KVGYPKYYKVN
+3350 KVGYPKYYKVR
-3361 KANNKGGRY
+3361 KDMHKGGRY
-3370 ALKRTDQKNLTLED
+3370 VLKRTDQNQKNLDLVD
-3384 FDGKTKSP
+3384 NNGKTKSP

-3407 QGTREDIVAIENSN
+3407 QGTREDIVAIDNGNN
-3421 RIDITNANSDVYFTK
+3421 RIEITDADSDKYFTT
-3436 VEAATPTVGWA
+3436 VDAAEPKVGWD
-3447 NVHINID
+3447 NVNINID

-3468 SVLANNTTVL
+3468 SVMANNTTVL
-3478 KYTEQYNVD
+3478 KYTKDYNVD

-3502 FPNGTT
+3502 FPGGTT

-3519 GDNKGKKKS
+3519 GDNK
-3528 KENDENDENEHI
+3528 NNEHI
-3540 TISHQEMQEI
+3540 TISHQEMQKI
-3550 KLPEGTDLFGYY
+3550 DLPEGTDLFGYY
-3562 YKHYDDDTAYKNG
+3562 YKHYDDAEAYEKG
-3575 KYTYRYISLQDK
+3575 IYTYRFISLQDK
-3587 YFYHAGA
+3587 YFYQA
-3594 KPSLEGIKDNVF
+3594 KQTPKLEGIKDNVF

-3686 VGEIKMVSNDIAYSE
+3686 VGEIKMVSNEIAYNT
-3701 DGSLQAKADDATSFK
+3701 DGSLQAKPDTNDPFK

-3734 GAVVSNVPFSEIW
+3734 GAVVSDVPFNDQTKAPW
-3747 RNHLGQKAANAT
+3747 RNHLGQVAT
-3759 DENSKEFKDMS
+3759 VADENGNNFTGMS
-3770 YQGVKQ
+3770 YLEVKQ
-3776 KYIDDYNDKK
+3776 KYIDDYNHKK
-3786 DKPDAGN
+3786 DSVDTGN
-3793 AGDIYGTFQKRND
+3793 AGDIYGIFQRRND

-3820 MKIQLCQVTYDENK
+3820 MKIQLCQVTYDETT
-3834 QKAVEQQH
+3834 QKVAEQQY

-3865 VYADNNHKKEA
+3865 VYADNHHTRA
-3876 VNNGTKEADNNSNT
+3876 TGDSH
-3890 PKEDFLETTGNF
+3890 KEDFLETTGNF

-3914 DCFPK
+3914 DCFPT
-3919 GYYSSNPDS
+3919 GYYSSKPDS
-3928 LPEIHYWYV
+3928 LPDIHYWYV

-3954 SSPDNPI
+3954 SSPDDPI
-3961 QFNSDNKDGLTVLS
+3961 KFNSDNKDGLTVLS
-3975 GLKSGQTLY
+3975 GLKSGQTVR
-3984 IQSWKM
+3984 IHSWKM
-3990 RSGHPDNF
+3990 RSGHPKDF
-3998 SSDLEYRNYLKEGDT
+3998 SSDLEYRNYLQEGDT
-4013 GYNAAV
+4013 GYNPAV
-4019 AGGYQL
+4019 TGGYQL
-4025 YVGGSKNTTFE
+4025 YVGGSKSSTFE
-4036 GATSDKDTDKQKKG
+4036 GATSVEGTQDTQKG

-4055 SMNAKSTDDYTT
+4055 SMNAKNPDGNYTT
-4067 FNNVLPSGLTE
+4067 FNGILPSGLTE

-4113 VIKAPAYEKYV
+4113 VIKAPAYEIYKGEN
-4124 SDTDNTPIYAHTGKL
+4124 STENKPIYAHTEKF
-4139 FKKEG
+4139 FKKDE
-4144 NTYVEITSGKLEDT
+4144 NNNYIEIKSGKLDPANT
-4158 DIIYYQPQTGEYV
+4158 YYQPQTDEYV
-4171 EIKDLYVYDTTNKT
+4171 KVEKLYVLDTT
-4185 YSKVQKLSEVKIDT
+4185 SKKYVEKALSSITIGDNEQVQ
-4199 TKYFVPREYTY
+4199 YCVPREYTY

-4221 PTVSGKISIE
+4221 PTVSGNISIE

-4243 KKQVKI
+4243 KKPVKI

-4263 IGKMK
+4263 IGKLK
-4268 RDDNGNPTKD
+4268 RDKDGKPTTE
-4278 FEDGKDG
+4278 FEDGNTWLKDVFD
-4285 KKGNAW
+4285 KK
-4291 LEDTAIKNTY
+4291 DTPQNNTY
-4301 KQGTTIDENRTDL
+4301 QQGTATENRNDL
-4314 FAGGYYDKTEDYL
+4314 FAGSYYDKTEDYL

-4341 LAISMTGFDKK
+4341 LAISMTGFDKN

-4371 MDPHSDKVDLHIP
+4371 MDPQSDKVNLHIP
-4384 EAVARAKAEPKYFAE
+4384 EAVKRAKEAAEARAKGEPQYFAE

-4408 DLTAFKKYL
+4408 DLTAFKEYL
-4417 QNPDNDGGAYAQF
+4417 QEKSNDGGAYAQF
-4430 ILQDDLSIGKNIDG
+4430 ILQRDLSIGDNIDG
-4444 TGAVFRGTF
+4444 TGATFKGTF

-4485 NIATH
+4485 NIATN

-4502 EYNPTGSS
+4502 EYNPTNP
-4510 TPIIYRMNGDAYTD
+4510 TNPIGNTSPIVYRMDGTAEKG

-4533 RVAYDLNEYYLR
+4533 KVAYDLNEYYLR

-4550 DMKNAEDKAALKYI
+4550 DMTKADDKAALKYI

-4577 RSDDYTGNN
+4577 RSDAYTGNN

-4593 TGGSNAQTPNYGKSL
+4593 TGGSSALTPNYGKSL
-4608 TRHDQTHAIDKARAQ
+4608 TRHDQKHTIDKARAQ

-4629 ETKPESRTGDYLPL
+4629 ETKAESRTGDYLPL
-4643 FNDNLTKTDTK
+4643 FNANLTK
-4654 TEADGTGKDIEKMND
+4654 TEADGTGKDTEKMND

-4687 LTSRQVDYMTNRVYR
+4687 ITSRQVDYMTNRVYR

-4717 NAYNSTKSQWST
+4717 NAYNSTTSQWDT
-4729 YVYEPKTTAID
+4729 YVYEPTTTAID
-4740 FTCQNDLNKAL
+4740 FTCQNDGSNLS
-4751 GITKA
+4751 
-4756 KGICERGIFYP
+4756 GIFYP
-4767 PMDDNAQKFYDLS
+4767 PVADNAQKYYDFM
-4780 IKSEVTRN
+4780 IKPEVTQN

-4795 NSTDAENQTEAND
+4795 NSTEAADTEEANTTEAYD
-4808 IVNKELHYDE
+4808 IVHTALNYDE
-4818 ETKETL
+4818 EKKEIL
-4824 IKGHHLVKDGTAGG
+4824 IKGHHLVANKNSNGTADGTTGG

-4868 PIPFTVTK
+4868 PILFTVTK

-4906 VKAQVNGEITHFYGT
+4906 VKAQINGEITHFYGT
-4921 PTTDDPAKNTHTL
+4921 PTEDELADPAKNTHTL

-4945 VNTEGNTGKTTAT
+4945 INTGGNTGVNTGETTAT
-4958 FQRPGITEGL
+4958 FQRPGKEAGL
-4968 FQADNAASWA
+4968 FQAENAASWA
-4978 YEFENDFFMTTYGNK
+4978 YKFKNDFFVRTYESKLYNK
-4993 DYNYKANPYYKE
+4993 VDNPYYNE
-5005 AHTYNAYLALTA
+5005 AHTYNDYLALTA

-5044 QGLGINT
+5044 QGLGIDNT
-5051 PAQTVTFHAYGTEY
+5051 PAQTVTFHAYGKEY
-5065 QSKDGEVVE
+5065 EPKDGEVVE
-5074 KGAIVIPITTSTGTL
+5074 QDAIEIPIIASTGTL
-5089 GVDGYSHMGT
+5089 NVNGYSHMGT

-5120 CDKLAETSPFATIM
+5120 SDTFADASSFATVM

-5141 PAATASQTRSSA
+5141 PAATTSQARSSA

-5161 ETTGIE
+5161 DTTGIE

-5235 YIFGNK
+5235 YIFGNR

>member
-43 YGEGDLIATTNY
+43 YGEGDLIDTVYA
-55 GDDGGTKD
+55 GGSGTKD
-63 NPYLI
+63 DPWLI
-68 RNDLELAKLA
+68 SNDKQLAKLA
-78 YDVNSGKTYSGK
+78 HDVTSGNSKAMFAGK
-90 YFKLTADIDLS
+90 YFRLTQDIDLS
-101 KGKWM
+101 QGKWM

-111 KFDTKNPQKS
+111 KCNKKENDR
-121 YFFAGKLDG
+121 YFAGKFDG
-130 DGHSIKNMNI
+130 DGHTISNMKI
-140 EWINED
+140 EWVNAT
-146 GCEASWG
+146 GYEASWG
-153 LFSRLKGRDN
+153 LFARLYGTSASSED
-163 TEAGFASVTNLI
+163 TYASVTNLI
-175 IENDTIQKK
+175 IDNAQIQKK
-184 PGFRPI
+184 KDTAPVGSS
-190 GKGVIKLGTIAGDL
+190 VIKIGTVAGDM

-211 NIIIRSS
+211 NIIIRNSQ
-218 KITDNKETYS
+218 ITDNEETYNT
-228 APNSFRVGGVVGY
+228 PNSFRVGGVVGY
-241 IDNNAPQY
+241 IDNSNNLNL
-249 QFKIFNIS
+249 FRIFNIS
-257 AEVDV
+257 ADVKV
-262 NMLTKAT
+262 NMLTNAS
-269 LTSTNNFQATIAG
+269 LTSTSGDHQATISG
-282 GFGSV
+282 GFGAV

-293 DNTNHVILP
+293 NNSNLVILP
-302 RNILIHGSLTTSTN
+302 RNILIHGSLSTSNNTTK
-316 TRCKKGS
+316 CKKGS
-323 VISSNTTNMD
+323 VMASNSGSMD
-333 DFDKVNVDGQPI
+333 FINETADDQPI

-352 KDNKVEGSKDY
+352 AANKVTGNKDY
-363 KYGTLK
+363 KYGTEK

-387 DQMNKYLSD
+387 DQINQYLSD

-418 LKFERGKSDVLTVI
+418 LKAERGKEDVLTVVN
-432 DEDSIDSSDYNWY
+432 EDSTT
-445 VFKENSTTVTKVNTE
+445 NSEKYDWFVSQDNIKWEKANTDNV
-460 ACNPFTLPRQPYKQ
+460 ACNPFYLPRQTYNQ
-474 YVYAE
+474 YVYAV
-479 SKDGS
+479 SS
-484 LRTSTIPVEA
+484 QSSIRTNTIEVKA

-612 AEWGYTPDKPMLTWK
+612 AEWGYTPDKPMLTWN

-801 ASMPHGTEGFSIT
+801 TSMPHGTEGFSIT

-872 ANAKE
+872 ANAEE

-929 GGKTYNVPM
+929 DGKTYNVPM

-945 NITLDPEKSENNK
+945 SITLDPEKSENNK

-980 TGTVKVNNPFYGYST
+980 TGNVKVNNPFYGYST

-1054 KRDVMLYDSYKNLYD
+1054 KRDVMLYDSYKNLYN
-1069 SYKENIKDKL
+1069 SYKENVKDKL
-1079 VTYRCYNTKD
+1079 VTYRCYNTKT

-1097 DTRTEIIINGGVFGT
+1097 ATRTEIIINGGVFGT

-1129 SGLWTKTSATPSQY
+1129 PGLWTKEKATPSQY
-1143 GGNVYGQEGQTVS
+1143 GGNVYGQKGKTVA
-1156 SLTINGGTFYCKNGI
+1156 SLTINGGTFHCKNGI
-1171 FGGGRGTDYFFS
+1171 FGGGRGTNYFFAK
-1183 TKKYGGKN
+1183 KKYGGKN
-1191 YSDYKKLGQTYGNVA
+1191 ASDYKELGQTYGNVA

-1212 TFYCPIFGGG
+1212 TFYCPIYGGG
-1222 YGVAYA
+1222 YGVADTINLDN
-1228 KEGETNPAKIEI
+1228 KKIET
-1240 LSDMAHLFGKSIVSI
+1240 LSNMARLYGKSTISI
-1255 KGGTFYDNVYGGGDM
+1255 KGGTFYKNVYGGGDM

-1275 TELSISDY
+1275 TELSISDN
-1283 ADILGSVFAGGNGRE
+1283 ADIRGSVFAGGNGRK
-1298 KRDGAIG
+1298 KRDKTSIVIKDDTWH
-1305 NPEYIGRVTGS
+1305 PDLVGRVTGS
-1316 TSLTFYGSSTQA
+1316 TSLTFSGSSEQA

-1347 KSKKDT
+1347 KSEKDTNGENT

-1365 IIYGANFAGEIFGGG
+1365 NIYGANFAGEIFGGG
-1380 KGIITKRTEVKDS
+1380 KGIIIKKTEDKDGK
-1393 IKTVKTEITSADVNG
+1393 KTVTTEITSADVNG

-1424 KDGAL
+1424 KDGNL

-1436 VIWNKLWND
+1436 VIWNELWNGTKFISWD
-1445 SIQNFYVWEKVEGE
+1445 D
-1459 NYKVDKTKFY
+1459 DKTLFY
-1469 DEVKDKFLNPHN
+1469 GKDKDEDPDKANNKFLNPHN

-1504 TPYSLLKTPEWKESY
+1504 TPYSLLKTQEWKESY

-1530 GGGYGENTIVGST
+1530 GGGYGENTSVGST

-1548 VEGEYGDYNG
+1548 VEGEYGEYNG
-1558 EVGDDTEQLAR
+1558 EVDDDTEQLAR
-1569 PHSSSKSKKARKAA
+1569 PHRSKSKSK
-1583 QRAAAQGDAASEG
+1583 S
-1596 EAGSETN
+1596 TN
-1603 TNQDMNVFDNSKG
+1603 NDTNKDMNVFDNSKG
-1616 VPNFTILSVLGGG
+1616 VPNFTILSALGGG

-1634 KNNTKVTVDG
+1634 INDTKVTVDG

-1656 GDPNA
+1656 GDPDATTADN
-1661 STEKNNT
+1661 KT
-1668 GSIGDSIQ
+1668 GSIG
-1676 SGNTQVFV
+1676 GNTQVFV

-1705 NGTYIYFTNVAKV
+1705 NGIYTYFTNVAKV
-1718 TGTTLVEISED
+1718 TGTTRVEISDE
-1729 AKIYGNV
+1729 AKIYGSV
-1736 YGGGDIANIGDKID
+1736 FGGGDIANIGDEIK
-1750 TPVYTK
+1750 TPDYSSK
-1756 PISESIIAQADKDGH
+1756 PISESKIAQKDDTEGH
-1771 KAGEFISYNADNYK
+1771 QAGEFISYKAENYK

-1797 EVFGGGKGLKKKNA
+1797 EVFGGGKGLKLEDFPEYDKDA
-1811 PEYNQVGRIN
+1811 PEYNKVGRIN
-1821 GNTIVHIVNTDAA
+1821 GNTLVHIVNTDAA
-1834 ASTEIDYQ
+1834 SSTELDYQ

-1885 SVPVELN
+1885 HVKVELN
-1892 GTKTE
+1892 GKETE

-1913 TANEGTYANILGNTQ
+1913 TAHEGTYANILGNTQ
-1928 VQIDGGTWIWNRKAD
+1928 VQIDGGTWIWNHKAD
-1943 IKGNITTWL
+1943 SKGNFTTWL
-1952 AALADSEKICDNIE
+1952 AAQEDSEKICDNIE

-1972 AAILNA
+1972 AAILKA
-1978 KTVDEITNKKAKDA
+1978 KTVDEITNEKAKAA
-1992 INRIMNDENTRQF
+1992 INRILNNENTQQF
-2005 FEFIKGTMH
+2005 FEFTKDTMN
-2014 SGSFKSNHNIYGG
+2014 SGAFKSDHNIYGG

-2033 VGTYTNDTTVVD
+2033 VGTYTNDTTVAD
-2045 KTGDATVIINHS
+2045 KTGEAIVIVNHS
-2057 PLTDITILNQDHSIK
+2057 PLTDIIIKNQDNSIK
-2072 TLSLFDY
+2072 KLSLFDE

-2096 PEFSVFGAGFGANT
+2096 PEFSVFGAGFGVNT
-2110 KVGNTKVYAQPG
+2110 KVGKTQVYVQPG
-2122 AKIDDEGIATINR
+2122 AKINDYGILTIDG
-2135 IKYRYLNQVT
+2135 IKYRYINQAE
-2145 DHNTYFNFETSI
+2145 DHKTYFDFEMSI

-2166 EDKKLYFGSATG
+2166 EDKKLYFGSVTG
-2178 LNPGEEGFDP
+2178 SNPGEEGFDP
-2188 MTFRRYHASR
+2188 LTYRRYHASR

-2205 PGFTFQAI
+2205 PGFTFQDI

-2234 VCENIYGAGLGAQPY
+2234 VCENIYGAGLGALPY
-2249 GDITNGD
+2249 GDITD
-2256 GYDFGKVGTSS
+2256 GNDYDFGKVGTSS

-2278 NVYGGGAGIESIENN
+2278 NVYGGGAGIESIY
-2293 NNNNKNTWIDF
+2293 KNDTWIDF

-2309 VPKTEVHIYGRN
+2309 VRKTEAHIYGRN
-2321 FNYTTNG
+2321 FNYMVNG
-2328 KNLGMIDRTMIW
+2328 KSLGTIDRTMIW

-2351 VGNEEQKADPDV
+2351 VGYTKADPDV

-2395 GRLVSECESYKNLG
+2395 GRLVSECSKYQNLG
-2409 GIYGNAC
+2409 GIYGNTC

-2427 YFDKKTK
+2427 YYDETTKKA
-2434 TPLEPWSKE
+2434 LEPWSTE
-2443 AMGHPKDTVNTD
+2443 AMEHPADTVNAN

-2480 IFDGYIGHGIYGGG
+2480 IWDGYIGHGIYGGG
-2494 WGNSDSQTVN
+2494 WGNSDSETVN
-2504 GEKTTSITSADVTG
+2504 GEKTTSNGEKITSADVTG
-2518 NTNMIIMGGK
+2518 NTNMIIMGGR

-2556 YNHETLKFKINHNI
+2556 YNHETLKFKVNHNI
-2570 YGGGNEACIVG
+2570 YGGGNEACEVRN
-2581 HNTNITIA
+2581 NTNITITK
-2589 NGFLHNDTEV
+2589 GFLHDDTEV
-2599 KPGQAKDLRFYQ
+2599 KPGQAKDSHFYQ

-2624 PHFSIFGGGFG
+2624 PHFSIFGGGYG
-2635 EDAIVDGN
+2635 EDAIVKGN
-2643 TNINIDMVSRTSFH
+2643 TNINIDMVREKKIHF
-2657 HGIGIEQDK
+2657 GIGFELGK
-2666 EYEHFYNGYSYM
+2666 EYEHFYSGYSYM

-2686 GKVKG
+2686 GKVEG
-2691 STNIKGAGGV
+2691 STNIKGAGGA

-2711 YSSVKN
+2711 YSSVKS

-2730 FGGGFMGDVEQSTN
+2730 FGGGFMGDVEKSTN
-2744 VIIGED
+2744 VTIGED
-2750 NSKKTT
+2750 NSKT
-2756 TTSGD
+2756 
-2761 ETSGADTTTSGNNTS
+2761 ATTSGNETS
-2776 DAPSGKSPFDNTDIY
+2776 GAPSGKSPYDNTDIY
-2791 IHGNVYGGNDVSGYV
+2791 IHGSVYGGNDVSGYV

-2818 NKTPNPNNK
+2818 N
-2827 DQDYKNPGTNIKIN
+2827 QGSGTNIKIN

-2896 KTMPSL
+2896 ETMPSI
-2902 KAASDAAKMVNINSW
+2902 KAASDAAKIVNINSW

-2924 KIDISGNTGKVG
+2924 NIDITGNTGKVG
-2936 TDNQVNSQEGMVVID
+2936 KNNQVNSQEGMVVID

-2966 YDNKEDSQKK
+2966 YDYNDDSHK
-2976 KVGDIQIN
+2976 KVGDIKIN

-2999 GDELFTATK
+2999 GDELFTATAE
-3008 DNDFMNMFQRLNGSV
+3008 NDFMNMFQRLNGSV
-3023 EDYTKELNLADAIDW
+3023 EDYTKELNLGDSIDW
-3038 INDPSNKV
+3038 VNDPSNKV
-3046 ISTLYLPTE
+3046 ISTLYLPTKNE
-3055 NADRPKV
+3055 DRPKV
-3062 YPHLLDLYFHPVE
+3062 YPHLIDLYFHPVE

-3080 KLTWN
+3080 TLTWN
-3085 GSATGEGLTD
+3085 GSTTGEGLTD

-3123 DTPKKIGNVVDY
+3123 ETKKIGNVVDY

-3182 TIKNKFEP
+3182 TIRNKFEP

-3205 GGCYKSGTIKGD
+3205 GGCYQSGTIKGD

-3224 DMLAGKDKTKLEN
+3224 DMLAGKNKTKLEN
-3237 SNNLLQSAQY
+3237 SNNLLLQSAKY

-3277 RAPTMNGTLF
+3277 IAPTMNVDKANNGTLF
-3287 NACGVENENTKK
+3287 NACGVVDNNNN
-3299 KELGVSANFVYG
+3299 KEGLGVSANFVYG

-3361 KANNKGGRY
+3361 KANHKGGRY
-3370 ALKRTDQKNLTLED
+3370 ALKRTDQKKKNLDLID
-3384 FDGKTKSP
+3384 NNGKTKSP
-3392 TVKQH
+3392 TIKQH

-3407 QGTREDIVAIENSN
+3407 QGTREDIVAIDNGN
-3421 RIDITNANSDVYFTK
+3421 RVEITDADSDVYFTK
-3436 VEAATPTVGWA
+3436 VEAAAPKVGWKYV
-3447 NVHINID
+3447 NINID

-3468 SVLANNTTVL
+3468 SVMANNTTVL
-3478 KYTEQYNVD
+3478 KYTKEFNVD
-3487 EAFTDTKEHLDELNG
+3487 EAFTDTKEHLDELKG
-3502 FPNGTT
+3502 FPGGTT
-3508 AGFGGNTVILV
+3508 VGFGGNTVILV

-3562 YKHYDDDTAYKNG
+3562 YKHYDDDTAFQNG
-3575 KYTYRYISLQDK
+3575 IYTYRFISLQDK
-3587 YFYHAGA
+3587 YFYHANPTEA
-3594 KPSLEGIKDNVF
+3594 TRPKLEGLKDNVF

-3632 TGYGFAAHTIDNP
+3632 TGYGFAEHTIDNP

-3676 INKTPYSIAR
+3676 INKAPYSIAR
-3686 VGEIKMVSNDIAYSE
+3686 VGELKMVSNEIAYNKDSC
-3701 DGSLQAKADDATSFK
+3701 LQAKADDATSFK

-3734 GAVVSNVPFSEIW
+3734 GAVVSDVPFNDKDKAPW
-3747 RNHLGQKAANAT
+3747 RNHQGQVAT
-3759 DENSKEFKDMS
+3759 AVDENGNDFTDKS
-3770 YQGVKQ
+3770 YQQVKQ
-3776 KYIDDYNDKK
+3776 IYIDNYNAKK
-3786 DKPDAGN
+3786 DSVDTGN
-3793 AGDIYGTFQKRND
+3793 AGDIYGIFQRRND
-3806 GTARNMIGIASGYA
+3806 GTAKNMIGIASGYA
-3820 MKIQLCQVTYDENK
+3820 MKIQLCQVTCDTIS
-3834 QKAVEQQH
+3834 QKVSELQH

-3865 VYADNNHKKEA
+3865 VYADNNHKR
-3876 VNNGTKEADNNSNT
+3876 EADKDGKT
-3890 PKEDFLETTGNF
+3890 HKEDFLETTGNF

-3914 DCFPK
+3914 DCFPT
-3919 GYYSSNPDS
+3919 GYYSSKPDS
-3928 LPEIHYWYV
+3928 LPDIHYWYV

-3954 SSPDNPI
+3954 SSPDLPI
-3961 QFNSDNKDGLTVLS
+3961 KFNSDNKDGLTVLS
-3975 GLKSGQTLY
+3975 GLKSGQTARIY
-3984 IQSWKM
+3984 SWKM
-3990 RSGHPDNF
+3990 RSGHPEKF
-3998 SSDLEYRNYLKEGDT
+3998 SSDLEYRNYLKKGDAD
-4013 GYNAAV
+4013 YNADV
-4019 AGGYQL
+4019 ANGYQL
-4025 YVGGSKNTTFE
+4025 YVGGSKSTTFE
-4036 GATSDKDTDKQKKG
+4036 GATSKDSTQNG

-4055 SMNAKSTDDYTT
+4055 SMNAKKTDDYTI
-4067 FNNVLPSGLTE
+4067 FNKFLPSGLTE

-4086 VDKVDNTNDAEA
+4086 VDKVDNTNDAEK

-4113 VIKAPAYEKYV
+4113 VIKAPAYERYV
-4124 SDTDNTPIYAHTGKL
+4124 SESDNTPIYAHTGKL
-4139 FKKEG
+4139 FQKV
-4144 NTYVEITSGKLEDT
+4144 NDDYIEITSGKLKDPANT
-4158 DIIYYQPQTGEYV
+4158 YYQPQTDEYV
-4171 EIKDLYVYDTTNKT
+4171 KVEKLYVYNSSDKK
-4185 YSKVQKLSEVKIDT
+4185 YEVKALSDVEIDT
-4199 TKYFVPREYTY
+4199 TKYYVPREYTY

-4221 PTVSGKISIE
+4221 PTVSGNISIE

-4243 KKQVKI
+4243 KKLVKI

-4263 IGKMK
+4263 IGKLK
-4268 RDDNGNPTKD
+4268 RDKD
-4278 FEDGKDG
+4278 GKPEFEDGNTWVKDIFD
-4285 KKGNAW
+4285 KK
-4291 LEDTAIKNTY
+4291 DTPQNNTY
-4301 KQGTTIDENRTDL
+4301 QQGTATDNRTDL
-4314 FAGGYYDKTEDYL
+4314 FAGTYYDKTEDYL

-4341 LAISMTGFDKK
+4341 LAISMTGFDKQ
-4352 LFTVPVQLSDT
+4352 LFPVPVQLSDT

-4371 MDPHSDKVDLHIP
+4371 MDPQSDKVNLHIP
-4384 EAVARAKAEPKYFAE
+4384 EAVKRAREAAEARAKGEPQYFAE
-4399 PRIYIKNQR
+4399 PRIYIKNQL

-4417 QNPDNDGGAYAQF
+4417 QEESNDGGAYAQF
-4430 ILQDDLSIGKNIDG
+4430 ILQRDLSIGDNIDG
-4444 TGAVFRGTF
+4444 TGATFKGTF

-4485 NIATH
+4485 NIATN

-4502 EYNPTGSS
+4502 EYNPTNP
-4510 TPIIYRMNGDAYTD
+4510 TNPIGNTSPIVYRMDGTAETG

-4533 RVAYDLNEYYLR
+4533 KVAYDLNEYYLR

-4550 DMKNAEDKAALKYI
+4550 DMKNADDKAALKYI

-4577 RSDDYTGNN
+4577 RSDAYTGNN

-4593 TGGSNAQTPNYGKSL
+4593 TGGSSALTPNYGKSL
-4608 TRHDQTHAIDKARAQ
+4608 TRHDQKHTIDKARAQ
-4623 GYTAAT
+4623 EYKEAT
-4629 ETKPESRTGDYLPL
+4629 ETKAESRTGDYLPL
-4643 FNDNLTKTDTK
+4643 FNK
-4654 TEADGTGKDIEKMND
+4654 EQMND

-4680 PDNYPTE
+4680 PDKYPAGI
-4687 LTSRQVDYMTNRVYR
+4687 TSRQVDYMTNRVYR

-4729 YVYEPKTTAID
+4729 YVYEPTTTAID
-4740 FTCQNDLNKAL
+4740 FTCLNDLK
-4751 GITKA
+4751 
-4756 KGICERGIFYP
+4756 KGIGKHGIGEKGVGEKGIFYP
-4767 PMDDNAQKFYDLS
+4767 PVADNAQKFYDLM
-4780 IKSEVTRN
+4780 IKPEVTQN

-4795 NSTDAENQTEAND
+4795 NSTEAADTEEANTTEAYD
-4808 IVNKELHYDE
+4808 IVHTALNYDE
-4818 ETKETL
+4818 EKKEIL
-4824 IKGHHLVKDGTAGG
+4824 IKGHHLVANKTSVGTGNGTGG
-4838 FTTPY
+4838 NFTTPY

-4851 EGKNSENDDCSN
+4851 EGKNSENENCIN

-4882 KPMYYAEETTGA
+4882 KPMYYAEETRGA

-4921 PTTDDPAKNTHTL
+4921 HTL

-4945 VNTEGNTGKTTAT
+4945 VKESTAT
-4958 FQRPGITEGL
+4958 FQRPGKEAGL
-4968 FQADNAASWA
+4968 FQADKAASWD
-4978 YEFENDFFMTTYGNK
+4978 YSFKNDFFVKTYGNK
-4993 DYNYKANPYYKE
+4993 DYNYGYNSYYNE
-5005 AHTYNAYLALTA
+5005 PHTYNDYLALTA

-5044 QGLGINT
+5044 QGLGIDT
-5051 PAQTVTFHAYGTEY
+5051 PAQTVTFHAYGREY
-5065 QSKDGEVVE
+5065 EPKDGEEIVE
-5074 KGAIVIPITTSTGTL
+5074 KGAIEIPITASTGTL
-5089 GVDGYSHMGT
+5089 DVDGYSHMGT

-5120 CDKLAETSPFATIM
+5120 SDAFAETSLFATVM

-5141 PAATASQTRSSA
+5141 PAATTSQARSSA

-5161 ETTGIE
+5161 DTTGIE

>member
-43 YGEGDLIATTNY
+43 YGEGDLIATSY
-55 GDDGGTKD
+55 AGDHKGTKD
-63 NPYLI
+63 DPYRI
-68 RNDLELAKLA
+68 STDLELAKLA
-78 YDVNSGKTYSGK
+78 HDVDSGKTYSGK

-111 KFDTKNPQKS
+111 KFDTKNPKKS

-153 LFSRLKGRDN
+153 LFSRLKGTDAN
-163 TEAGFASVTNLI
+163 EAGFASVTNLI
-175 IENDTIQKK
+175 IENATIQKK
-184 PGFRPI
+184 PGFSPI
-190 GKGVIKLGTIAGDL
+190 GSGVIKLGTIAGDL
-204 TQFAEIS
+204 TQNAEIG
-211 NIIIRSS
+211 NIIIKKS
-218 KITDNKETYS
+218 KITDNKEKNYTTGNKY
-228 APNSFRVGGVVGY
+228 RIGGIVGY
-241 IDNNAPQY
+241 LDNGVTLRIY
-249 QFKIFNIS
+249 NIS
-257 AEVDV
+257 SDV
-262 NMLTKAT
+262 KMDMHTQIT
-269 LTSTNNFQATIAG
+269 LGHSDV
-282 GFGSV
+282 GSV
-287 SKLAKP
+287 TISGGIGAASKLSTATYTIPPTNIYVHGPEMETNSNNNKCKKASVIAFIAVP
-293 DNTNHVILP
+293 DNK
-302 RNILIHGSLTTSTN
+302 N
-316 TRCKKGS
+316 T
-323 VISSNTTNMD
+323 
-333 DFDKVNVDGQPI
+333 I
-345 TSTWYYT
+345 TPMATTWYYT
-352 KDNKVEGSKDY
+352 NAHAVTNTY
-363 KYGTLK
+363 YYNQYGNEKET
-369 SIDAIDESTGMTF
+369 AAF

-387 DQMNKYLSD
+387 DQVNQYILD
-396 KKLDR
+396 KKFVNKR
-401 KSWAYLGKSKF
+401 WAYSESSKF

-418 LKFERGKSDVLTVI
+418 LKLERGENDVLTAV
-432 DEDSIDSSDYNWY
+432 DEKDKASSDTYNWF
-445 VFKENSTTVTKVNTE
+445 VSKDNSTTGTQVNTE
-460 ACNPFTLPRQPYKQ
+460 ACNPFTLPRQTYDQ
-474 YVYAE
+474 YVYAV

-484 LRTSTIPVEA
+484 FRTSAILVKA

-500 LDSKNDPNSQIA
+500 LDDKTKPG
-512 PITYIVNVTNNT
+512 TYIVNVTNDT
-524 NLSND
+524 KLSNK
-529 NLGLTITYQWF
+529 NLGLTITYEWH
-540 NGKTELTGE
+540 NGIDKLTEIPTTQNE
-549 TSNKF
+549 YTPTTTS
-554 IRPASATHKDKY
+554 HKYKY
-566 NCQVIVKS
+566 YCKVIVKS
-574 NESELYKDTLYAT
+574 GDNVLFKKNVCAS
-587 VVVYLCPNNITIN
+587 VIVYLCPAGVTIGDDN
-600 GTTYPKG
+600 YTAG
-607 VDKDD
+607 KDNLTD
-612 AEWGYTPDKPMLTWK
+612 DEWGYSPEKPMLTWQ
-627 GAYSK
+627 GAYKK
-632 LLEKGS
+632 LSDKAS

-648 TSSYSV
+648 TSSNGV
-654 TNNTLNG
+654 TQQG
-661 FNITPNNITKDLLTF
+661 FNITPNYTGENLLIAKDWENAKT
-676 GDWDGLKDKSPLF
+676 DHPELF

-698 DDTDYKGIIEIWG
+698 DKDYKGQIEITG
-711 ADKGLPIWGDTRFE
+711 STKGLPIWGDTRFE
-725 NITFNNNG
+725 HITFNNTNT
-733 GDFYKILYC
+733 DYKIIYC
-742 QYNNLEMGKGIIM
+742 QYNNLEMGEGIKM
-755 TGFNQ
+755 KNFGVNTL
-760 NSPEYGTIDGAVTN
+760 EYGSITGAVTTP
-774 AFHIFGGFNN
+774 FHIFGGLNN
-784 DGRFWPL
+784 DGRFAPL
-791 NNTKNIQAYE
+791 NTPELIQAFE
-801 ASMPHGTEGFSIT
+801 KSMPHGKEGFSIT
-814 IHSGFYSCISASG
+814 IKSGYYSIISTGG
-827 RQTSDSTKYNGVM
+827 RQTASSGLNGVM
-840 GTPNLPIKCKINLD
+840 GTPNQPIKCTITMD
-854 IDRTWNDAH
+854 IDRKWNDD
-863 NPIRKVKND
+863 NNEKNE
-872 ANAKE
+872 NKK
-877 EDRQNDYDVGAILAG
+877 RGNDYDAGAILAG
-892 SHEGAMYADVDINIK
+892 SHEGAMYADVDIIIK
-907 SGKVARVVNGTLG
+907 SGKVGRVVNGTLG
-920 AQREFTLDY
+920 ADRKYKFE
-929 GGKTYNVPM
+929 YNFQEYQVPS

-945 NITLDPEKSENNK
+945 NITIDPAKSESNLDKN
-958 DTIINNRVIVTE
+958 INGRVIITE

-975 TGRGH
+975 MGRGH
-980 TGTVKVNNPFYGYST
+980 LANSSIINPFYGISN
-995 ITINGGTFKI
+995 ITINGGTFKVLPDENANNTQI
-1005 LPEGNKKT
+1005 L
-1013 DLIICGIFGA
+1013 CGIFGA

-1034 EAEDST
+1034 DDTATT
-1040 HTPDQSIA
+1040 HTSDANIA
-1048 YWNDAT
+1048 YWNAE
-1054 KRDVMLYDSYKNLYD
+1054 KNVMLYGDYSVAKN
-1069 SYKENIKDKL
+1069 NL
-1079 VTYRCYNTKD
+1079 VTYTCYNANTESTVTIDPKD
-1089 TYTDVNPL
+1089 TQTN
-1097 DTRTEIIINGGVFGT
+1097 IIINGGEFGSKT
-1112 ESEMIDGIYAGG
+1112 EDGKINAIDGIYAGG
-1124 SGYMS
+1124 SGFMGLS
-1129 SGLWTKTSATPSQY
+1129 LWTQKTAKPSRY
-1143 GGNVYGQEGQTVS
+1143 GGNVYGQEGEKVA
-1156 SLTINGGTFYCKNGI
+1156 SLIINGGTFYCKNGI
-1171 FGGGRGTDYFFS
+1171 FGGGRGTDYFFHEN
-1183 TKKYGGKN
+1183 KYGGTN
-1191 YSDYKKLGQTYGNVA
+1191 YSDYKELGQTYGNVA

-1228 KEGETNPAKIEI
+1228 TENDPKNEKDTPEI
-1240 LSDMAHLFGKSIVSI
+1240 LSDMARLFGKATVSI
-1255 KGGTFYDNVYGGGDM
+1255 KGGTFYDHVYGGGDM

-1275 TELSISDY
+1275 TELSISDK
-1283 ADILGSVFAGGNGRE
+1283 ADIRGSVFAGGNGRE
-1298 KRDGAIG
+1298 KRVGAIG

-1316 TSLTFYGSSTQA
+1316 TSLTFSGSSEQA

-1347 KSKKDT
+1347 KSEKDTNGENT

-1365 IIYGANFAGEIFGGG
+1365 NIYGANFAGEIFGGG
-1380 KGIITKRTEVKDS
+1380 KGKITKKTEDKDG
-1393 IKTVKTEITSADVNG
+1393 KETVTTEITSADVNG

-1424 KDGAL
+1424 KDENL

-1436 VIWNKLWND
+1436 VIWNQLWD
-1445 SIQNFYVWEKVEGE
+1445 G
-1459 NYKVDKTKFY
+1459 TKFISWDDNKALFY
-1469 DEVKDKFLNPHN
+1469 GKDKDEDPDKVNDKFLNPHN

-1569 PHSSSKSKKARKAA
+1569 PHSNKNRSKSKKARKAA
-1583 QRAAAQGDAASEG
+1583 QRAAAQG

-1656 GDPNA
+1656 GDPT
-1661 STEKNNT
+1661 STADNNT
-1668 GSIGDSIQ
+1668 GSIGDNTQ

-1694 GGGAGVNPKEN
+1694 GGGAGVAPKEI

-1718 TGTTLVEISED
+1718 KGTTQVEISDD

-1736 YGGGDIANIGDKID
+1736 YGGGDIANIGDEIK
-1750 TPVYTK
+1750 TPNYASK
-1756 PISESIIAQADKDGH
+1756 PISESIIAQNDSDGVH
-1771 KAGEFISYNADNYK
+1771 KAGEFISYNVDNYK

-1797 EVFGGGKGLKKKNA
+1797 EVFGGGKGLKKADA
-1811 PEYNQVGRIN
+1811 PDYNQVGRIN

-1892 GTKTE
+1892 GKETE

-1902 KTRQTVLGKKD
+1902 KIRQTVLGKKD
-1913 TANEGTYANILGNTQ
+1913 TDNKGTYANILGNTQ

-1943 IKGNITTWL
+1943 KKGNITTWL

-1972 AAILNA
+1972 TAILNA
-1978 KTVDEITNKKAKDA
+1978 NTVDEITNEKAKA
-1992 INRIMNDENTRQF
+1992 TINRIINDENTQQF

-2072 TLSLFDY
+2072 TLSLFDH
-2079 TSLPGLCWYIS
+2079 TSLPSLCWYIS

-2110 KVGNTKVYAQPG
+2110 KVGRTKVYAQPG
-2122 AKIDDEGIATINR
+2122 AKINDEGIATING

-2145 DHNTYFNFETSI
+2145 DDNTYFNFEMSI
-2157 YNDFLKVSK
+2157 NNDFLKVSK
-2166 EDKKLYFGSATG
+2166 EDKKLYFGSAKG

-2188 MTFRRYHASR
+2188 FTFRRYHASR

-2234 VCENIYGAGLGAQPY
+2234 VCENIYGAGLGALPY
-2249 GDITNGD
+2249 GNITNGN

-2321 FNYTTNG
+2321 FNYTENG

-2351 VGNEEQKADPDV
+2351 VGNEDKKADPDV

-2416 LVIDRPVISYP
+2416 LVIDRPAISYP
-2427 YFDKKTK
+2427 YFDEKTNK
-2434 TPLEPWSKE
+2434 PLDPGSSE
-2443 AMGHPKDTVNTD
+2443 AMEHPDDNTNAN

-2464 YGGCQNGTVY
+2464 YGGCQNGTIY

-2480 IFDGYIGHGIYGGG
+2480 IWDGYIGHGIYGGG

-2547 INGITYSPQ
+2547 IDGITYSPQ

-2570 YGGGNEACIVG
+2570 YGGGNEACEV
-2581 HNTNITIA
+2581 HNNTNITIA

-2599 KPGQAKDLRFYQ
+2599 KPGQDKNKRFYQ

-2711 YSSVKN
+2711 YSSVN
-2717 TNITVKAIDCHDI
+2717 STNITVKAIDCHDI

-2813 GYFKE
+2813 GYFKD
-2818 NKTPNPNNK
+2818 NLGL
-2827 DQDYKNPGTNIKIN
+2827 GTNIKIN

-2868 VTVNEHYPLNPDDPN
+2868 VTVNESYPLNPDDPN

-2896 KTMPSL
+2896 ETMPSL
-2902 KAASDAAKMVNINSW
+2902 TAASDAAKIVNINSW

-2924 KIDISGNTGKVG
+2924 NIDISGNTGKVG

-2966 YDNKEDSQKK
+2966 YDNDDASHL
-2976 KVGDIQIN
+2976 KVGNIQIN

-3023 EDYTKELNLADAIDW
+3023 EDYTKELNLADSIDW
-3038 INDPSNKV
+3038 INDPSNKT

-3080 KLTWN
+3080 ELTWN

-3123 DTPKKIGNVVDY
+3123 ETKKKIGNVVDY

-3142 ITDKIVGGCNNANYD
+3142 ITDKIVGGCNNANYE

-3205 GGCYKSGTIKGD
+3205 GGCYQSGTIKGD

-3237 SNNLLQSAQY
+3237 ANNLLLQSAQYAAQY

-3277 RAPTMNGTLF
+3277 SAPTMNGTLF
-3287 NACGVENENTKK
+3287 NACGVVDETNN
-3299 KELGVSANFVYG
+3299 KEGLGVSANFVYG

-3337 GSYSGYVYGSTQV
+3337 GSYSGYVYGSTHV
-3350 KVGYPKYYKVN
+3350 KVGYPKYYKVRKDN
-3361 KANNKGGRY
+3361 HKGGRY
-3370 ALKRTDQKNLTLED
+3370 VLKRTDQKKENLDLKD
-3384 FDGKTKSP
+3384 SNDGKTESP
-3392 TVKQH
+3392 TIKQH

-3407 QGTREDIVAIENSN
+3407 QGTREDIVAIENSK
-3421 RIDITNANSDVYFTK
+3421 RIEITAADSAEYFTT
-3436 VEAATPTVGWA
+3436 VEAATPKVGWA

-3468 SVLANNTTVL
+3468 SVMANNTTVL
-3478 KYTEQYNVD
+3478 KYTQEFNVD
-3487 EAFTDTKEHLDELNG
+3487 EAFTDTKEHLDELKG
-3502 FPNGTT
+3502 FPGGTT
-3508 AGFGGNTVILV
+3508 VGFGGNTVILV

-3528 KENDENDENEHI
+3528 KENDKNDENEHI

-3562 YKHYDDDTAYKNG
+3562 YKHYDDDDAYKNG
-3575 KYTYRYISLQDK
+3575 EYTYRFISLQDK
-3587 YFYHAGA
+3587 YFYQAGA
-3594 KPSLEGIKDNVF
+3594 KPKLEGIKDNVF

-3620 LSYAEGFRSTDV
+3620 LSYAEGFRSTDI
-3632 TGYGFAAHTIDNP
+3632 TGYGFAEHTIDNP

-3686 VGEIKMVSNDIAYSE
+3686 VGEIKMVSNEIAYSE
-3701 DGSLQAKADDATSFK
+3701 DGSLQAKQDNATSFK

-3734 GAVVSNVPFSEIW
+3734 GAVVSNVPFNETW
-3747 RNHLGQKAANAT
+3747 RNREGKKATAA
-3759 DENSKEFKDMS
+3759 DENGNDFTKKS
-3770 YQGVKQ
+3770 YQQVKQ
-3776 KYIDDYNDKK
+3776 IYIDNYYNAKK
-3786 DKPDAGN
+3786 DNLDSDN

-3820 MKIQLCQVTYDENK
+3820 MKIQHCQVTYDKDK
-3834 QKAVEQQH
+3834 QKVVEKEH

-3865 VYADNNHKKEA
+3865 VYADNNHTRA
-3876 VNNGTKEADNNSNT
+3876 TGDTHS
-3890 PKEDFLETTGNF
+3890 EDFLETTGNF
-3902 VFPYKDGRYIVD
+3902 VFPYKAGRYIVD
-3914 DCFPK
+3914 DCFPT
-3919 GYYSSNPDS
+3919 GYYSHTKGTK

-3954 SSPDNPI
+3954 SSPNDPI
-3961 QFNSDNKDGLTVLS
+3961 KFNSDNKDGLTVLS
-3975 GLKSGQTLY
+3975 GLKKGQTLY

-3990 RSGHPDNF
+3990 RSGHPANF

-4013 GYNAAV
+4013 GYKPAV
-4019 AGGYQL
+4019 ADGYQL
-4025 YVGGSKNTTFE
+4025 YVGGSKSTTFE
-4036 GATSDKDTDKQKKG
+4036 GATAEGGTQNG

-4055 SMNAKSTDDYTT
+4055 SMNAQNPDKNCTV
-4067 FNNVLPSGLTE
+4067 FNNTLPSDLTE

-4086 VDKVDNTNDAEA
+4086 VDKVDNTNDAEK
-4098 DYFKKHLAEKSLATL
+4098 DYFKNHLAEKSLATL
-4113 VIKAPAYEKYV
+4113 VIKAPAYESYV
-4124 SDTDNTPIYAHTGKL
+4124 NETNNTPIYAETGKL
-4139 FKKEG
+4139 FRKEG
-4144 NTYVEITSGKLEDT
+4144 NTYVEITSGELDPANT
-4158 DIIYYQPQTGEYV
+4158 YYQPQTDEYV
-4171 EIKDLYVYDTTNKT
+4171 KVETLYVKENNKYT
-4185 YSKVQKLSEVKIDT
+4185 EVPLSKITIDANKQVT
-4199 TKYFVPREYTY
+4199 YFVPREYTY

-4221 PTVSGKISIE
+4221 PTVSGNISIE

-4243 KKQVKI
+4243 KKLVKI

-4268 RDDNGNPTKD
+4268 RDENGNPTTE
-4278 FEDGKDG
+4278 FEEGEDGKDG
-4285 KKGNAW
+4285 NAW
-4291 LEDTAIKNTY
+4291 LQDTSIKNTY
-4301 KQGTTIDENRTDL
+4301 KQGTAIDENRTDL
-4314 FAGGYYDKTEDYL
+4314 FAGTYYDKTEDYL

-4371 MDPHSDKVDLHIP
+4371 MDPQSDKVDLHIP
-4384 EAVARAKAEPKYFAE
+4384 EAVKRAKEAAEARAKGEPQYFAE

-4408 DLTAFKKYL
+4408 DLTAFKEYL
-4417 QNPDNDGGAYAQF
+4417 KEESNNGGAYAQF
-4430 ILQDDLSIGKNIDG
+4430 ILQNDLTIGENIDG

-4453 HGNGHVLKGF
+4453 HGNGHVLKDF

-4490 GCNEKGAYHCCF
+4490 GCNEPGAYHCCF

-4510 TPIIYRMNGDAYTD
+4510 IPIIYRMNGDAYTD

-4550 DMKNAEDKAALKYI
+4550 NMTKAEDKAALKYI

-4593 TGGSNAQTPNYGKSL
+4593 TGGSSAQTPNYGKSL

-4629 ETKPESRTGDYLPL
+4629 ETMPESRTGDYLPL
-4643 FNDNLTKTDTK
+4643 FNANLTKTDTK
-4654 TEADGTGKDIEKMND
+4654 TEVDGSGNTIEKMND

-4702 TAGYYGDTQLDAFHY
+4702 TVGYYGDTQLDAFHY

-4740 FTCQNDLNKAL
+4740 FTCQNDGNNLS
-4751 GITKA
+4751 
-4756 KGICERGIFYP
+4756 GIFYP
-4767 PMDDNAQKFYDLS
+4767 PVADNAQKFYDLM
-4780 IKSEVTRN
+4780 IKPEVTQN

-4795 NSTDAENQTEAND
+4795 NSTDAENTTEAYD

-4824 IKGHHLVKDGTAGG
+4824 IDGHHLVKDGTASG

-4851 EGKNSENDDCSN
+4851 EGKNSEDDDCSN

-4868 PIPFTVTK
+4868 PIPFTVTN

-4958 FQRPGITEGL
+4958 FQRPGSKKDGL

-4978 YEFENDFFMTTYGNK
+4978 YKFENDFFMTTYGNK

-5005 AHTYNAYLALTA
+5005 AHTYNDYLALTT

-5044 QGLGINT
+5044 HGLGIET

-5065 QSKDGEVVE
+5065 QPKDGEVVE
-5074 KGAIVIPITTSTGTL
+5074 KGAIVIPITASTGTL

-5099 FKAQKVANGTIYG
+5099 FKAQKVADGTIYG

-5120 CDKLAETSPFATIM
+5120 SDKFAETSPFATVM

-5141 PAATASQTRSSA
+5141 PAATASQARSSA

-5161 ETTGIE
+5161 DTTGIE

>member
-21 LASIQMVHAQEEGG
+21 LASIQMVHAQEESGG
-35 TTTTETKV
+35 TTTTEMKV
-43 YGEGDLIATTNY
+43 YGEGDLIATDY
-55 GDDGGTKD
+55 AGGSGTKD
-63 NPYLI
+63 DPWLI
-68 RNDLELAKLA
+68 SNDLELAKLA
-78 YDVNSGKTYSGK
+78 HDVTNGDTKAMFAGK
-90 YFKLTADIDLS
+90 YFKLTANIDLS

-111 KFDTKNPQKS
+111 KCDKKENDR
-121 YFFAGKLDG
+121 YFAGKFDG
-130 DGHSIKNMNI
+130 DGHTISNMQI
-140 EWINED
+140 EWVNAT
-146 GCEASWG
+146 GFEASWG
-153 LFSRLKGRDN
+153 LFGRLYG
-163 TEAGFASVTNLI
+163 TSASSEATYASVTNLI
-175 IENDTIQKK
+175 IEKARIQKK
-184 PGFRPI
+184 KDTAPVGSS
-190 GKGVIKLGTIAGDL
+190 VIKIGTVAGDM
-204 TQFAEIS
+204 TQYAEIS
-211 NIIIRSS
+211 NIIIRNSE
-218 KITDNKETYS
+218 ITDNEETYS
-228 APNSFRVGGVVGY
+228 APNSFRVGGVIGY
-241 IDNNAPQY
+241 IDNSNNLNL
-249 QFKIFNIS
+249 FRIFNIS
-257 AEVDV
+257 ADVKV
-262 NMLTKAT
+262 NMLTKAS
-269 LTSTNNFQATIAG
+269 LTSTSGDHQATISG
-282 GFGSV
+282 GFGAV

-293 DNTNHVILP
+293 NNSNLVILP
-302 RNILIHGSLTTSTN
+302 RNILIHGSLSTSTN
-316 TRCKKGS
+316 TTKCKKGC
-323 VISSNTTNMD
+323 VMASNSGSMD
-333 DFDKVNVDGQPI
+333 FINETADGQLI

-387 DQMNKYLSD
+387 DQINQYLSD

-401 KSWAYLGKSKF
+401 KSWAYLGNSKF
-412 AFSNIK
+412 TFSTVK
-418 LKFERGKSDVLTVI
+418 LNAKRGTKDVLTVVN
-432 DEDSIDSSDYNWY
+432 EDGTTNNEKYDWFVSQDNINWE
-445 VFKENSTTVTKVNTE
+445 KANTDNV
-460 ACNPFTLPRQPYKQ
+460 ACNPFYLPRQTYNQ
-474 YVYAE
+474 YVYAI
-479 SKDGS
+479 SSQSS
-484 LRTSTIPVEA
+484 LRTNTILVKA
-494 IGITAK
+494 IGITAQ
-500 LDSKNDPNSQIA
+500 LDDKTKPG
-512 PITYIVNVTNNT
+512 TYIVNVTNDT
-524 NLSND
+524 EEKLSND
-529 NLGLTITYQWF
+529 DLGLTITYEWH
-540 NGKTELTGE
+540 NGVDKLTDIPTTQNE
-549 TSNKF
+549 YTPTTTS
-554 IRPASATHKDKY
+554 HKYKY
-566 NCQVIVKS
+566 YCKVIVKS
-574 NESELYKDTLYAT
+574 GDNILFKKNVCAS
-587 VVVYLCPNNITIN
+587 VIVYLCPA
-600 GTTYPKG
+600 GVTTADGQTYAAG
-607 VDKDD
+607 KDNLTD
-612 AEWGYTPDKPMLTWK
+612 DEWGYSPEKPMLTWQ
-627 GAYSK
+627 GAYTK
-632 LLEKGS
+632 LS
-638 WDENIIVLMG
+638 DIADWDENIIVLMG
-648 TSSYSV
+648 TSSNGV
-654 TNNTLNG
+654 TQQG
-661 FNITPNNITKDLLTF
+661 FNITPNYLGENLLTAT
-676 GDWDGLKDKSPLF
+676 DWNTAKSKYPELF

-698 DDTDYKGIIEIWG
+698 DKDYKGQIEIFG
-711 ADKGLPIWGDTRFE
+711 SSKGLPIWGDTRFE
-725 NITFNNNG
+725 HITFNNKDG
-733 GDFYKILYC
+733 EDYKVIYC
-742 QYNNLEMGKGIIM
+742 QYHNLEMGEGIKM
-755 TGFNQ
+755 TNFGVN
-760 NSPEYGTIDGAVTN
+760 NLAYGSIDGAVTTP
-774 AFHIFGGFNN
+774 FHIFGGINN
-784 DGRFWPL
+784 DGRFHTL
-791 NNTKNIQAYE
+791 NNTLNTLELMQAYND
-801 ASMPHGTEGFSIT
+801 SMPHGKEGFSIT
-814 IHSGFYSCISASG
+814 IKSGYYSIISTGG
-827 RQTSDSTKYNGVM
+827 RQTVKEGLNGVM
-840 GTPNLPIKCKINLD
+840 GTPGQPIKCTITMD
-854 IDRTWNDAH
+854 IDRKWNDE
-863 NPIRKVKND
+863 NNQKRIYKKS
-872 ANAKE
+872 E
-877 EDRQNDYDVGAILAG
+877 EDEEKLRGNDYDAGAILAG
-892 SHEGAMYADVDINIK
+892 SHEGAMFADVDIIIR
-907 SGKVARVVNGTLG
+907 SGKVARVVNGSLG
-920 AQREFTLDY
+920 ANTQLSFIYDNT
-929 GGKTYNVPM
+929 TYNVPC

-945 NITLDPEKSENNK
+945 NITIDPDKSEYNHDDK
-958 DTIINNRVIVTE
+958 INGRVIITE

-975 TGRGH
+975 MGRAH
-980 TGTVKVNNPFYGYST
+980 HANAPINNPFYGISN
-995 ITINGGTFKI
+995 ITINGGTFKVLPDENANNTQI
-1005 LPEGNKKT
+1005 L
-1013 DLIICGIFGA
+1013 CGIFGA

-1034 EAEDST
+1034 NDTATT
-1040 HTPDQSIA
+1040 HTSDTNIA
-1048 YWNDAT
+1048 YWNAE
-1054 KRDVMLYDSYKNLYD
+1054 KNVMLYGDYSVAKN
-1069 SYKENIKDKL
+1069 NL
-1079 VTYRCYNTKD
+1079 VTYTCYNANTESTVPIDPKD
-1089 TYTDVNPL
+1089 TQTNI
-1097 DTRTEIIINGGVFGT
+1097 TINGGEFGT
-1112 ESEMIDGIYAGG
+1112 KTEDGKINAIDGIYAGG
-1124 SGYMS
+1124 SGFMGLS
-1129 SGLWTKTSATPSQY
+1129 LWTQKTAKPSQY
-1143 GGNVYGQEGQTVS
+1143 GGNVYGQKDKTVS

-1171 FGGGRGTDYFFS
+1171 FGGGRGTDYFFHEN
-1183 TKKYGGKN
+1183 KYGGTN
-1191 YSDYKKLGQTYGNVA
+1191 YSDYKELGQTYGNVA

-1228 KEGETNPAKIEI
+1228 TENDPENNKTTPEI
-1240 LSDMAHLFGKSIVSI
+1240 LSDMARLFGKSTVSI
-1255 KGGTFYDNVYGGGDM
+1255 KGGTFYDHVYGGGDM

-1275 TELSISDY
+1275 TELSISDKAY
-1283 ADILGSVFAGGNGRE
+1283 ILGSVFAGGNGRE
-1298 KRDGAIG
+1298 KRVKANDE
-1305 NPEYIGRVTGS
+1305 NWHPEYIGRVTGS
-1316 TSLTFYGSSTQA
+1316 TSLTFSGSSEQA

-1338 GNLAQVGEK
+1338 GNLAQVGE
-1347 KSKKDT
+1347 
-1353 NGEDT
+1353 N
-1358 NKSSTTI
+1358 TTI
-1365 IIYGANFAGEIFGGG
+1365 NIYGANFAGEIFGGG
-1380 KGIITKRTEVKDS
+1380 KGNITDDDGNPIASEDFTF
-1393 IKTVKTEITSADVNG
+1393 ADING

-1424 KDGAL
+1424 KGGNL

-1436 VIWNKLWND
+1436 VIWNKLWD
-1445 SIQNFYVWEKVEGE
+1445 GTIQNFYVWDNVEGKD
-1459 NYKVDKTKFY
+1459 YIVDKTKFY
-1469 DEVKDKFLNPHN
+1469 DEVNDKFINPHN

-1569 PHSSSKSKKARKAA
+1569 PHSSRS
-1583 QRAAAQGDAASEG
+1583 
-1596 EAGSETN
+1596 
-1603 TNQDMNVFDNSKG
+1603 TNQDMNVLDNSKG

-1634 KNNTKVTVDG
+1634 TNNTKVTVDG

-1656 GDPNA
+1656 GDPT
-1661 STEKNNT
+1661 STADNNT
-1668 GSIGDSIQ
+1668 GSIGDS
-1676 SGNTQVFV
+1676 TQVFV

-1694 GGGAGVNPKEN
+1694 GGGAGVDPLKTTTET
-1705 NGTYIYFTNVAKV
+1705 NGTTTTKYTYFTNVAKV
-1718 TGTTLVEISED
+1718 KGTTLVEISDE

-1736 YGGGDIANIGDKID
+1736 YGGGDIANIGDETE
-1750 TPVYTK
+1750 TPDYTIK
-1756 PISESIIAQADKDGH
+1756 PISVSTIAQDDTDGVH
-1771 KAGEFISYNADNYK
+1771 KKGEFISYNADNYK

-1797 EVFGGGKGLKKKNA
+1797 EVFGGGKGLKKENA

-1885 SVPVELN
+1885 HVKVELN
-1892 GTKTE
+1892 GTEAE

-1913 TANEGTYANILGNTQ
+1913 TAHEGTYANILGNTQ

-1943 IKGNITTWL
+1943 VKGNITTWL

-1978 KTVDEITNKKAKDA
+1978 KTVDEITNEKAKAA
-1992 INRIMNDENTRQF
+1992 INRIMNDENTQQF
-2005 FEFIKGTMH
+2005 FEFTKGTMS

-2033 VGTYTNDTTVVD
+2033 VGTYTNETTVAD
-2045 KTGDATVIINHS
+2045 KTGDAIVIINHS

-2072 TLSLFDY
+2072 TLSLFDE

-2110 KVGNTKVYAQPG
+2110 KVGRTEVYAQPG
-2122 AKIDDEGIATINR
+2122 AKIDDEGILTING

-2145 DHNTYFNFETSI
+2145 DHKTYFDFEMSI

-2166 EDKKLYFGSATG
+2166 EDKKLYFGSVTG
-2178 LNPGEEGFDP
+2178 SNPGEEGFDP
-2188 MTFRRYHASR
+2188 FTFRRYHASR

-2234 VCENIYGAGLGAQPY
+2234 VCENIYGAGLGALPC
-2249 GDITNGD
+2249 GDITEGKD
-2256 GYDFGKVGTSS
+2256 KDFGEGYDFGKVGTSS
-2267 KVFIKSGFIAQ
+2267 RVFLKSGFIAQ
-2278 NVYGGGAGIESIENN
+2278 NVYGGGAGIESIYD
-2293 NNNNKNTWIDF
+2293 NNKNTWIDF
-2304 PNMAR
+2304 PDMAR

-2321 FNYTTNG
+2321 FNYMANG
-2328 KNLGMIDRTMIW
+2328 KSLGMIDRTMIW

-2351 VGNEEQKADPDV
+2351 VGNTKADPDV

-2395 GRLVSECESYKNLG
+2395 GRLVSECKNYQNLG

-2427 YFDKKTK
+2427 YFDETTK
-2434 TPLEPWSKE
+2434 TPLEPWSEK
-2443 AMGHPKDTVNTD
+2443 AMEHPDDKTNPD

-2464 YGGCQNGTVY
+2464 YGGCQNGTVF

-2494 WGNSDSQTVN
+2494 WGNSDSQTVD
-2504 GEKTTSITSADVTG
+2504 GRITSADVTG

-2581 HNTNITIA
+2581 HNTNLILTK
-2589 NGFLHNDTEV
+2589 GFLHDNTEV
-2599 KPGQAKDLRFYQ
+2599 KPGQAKNLRFYQ
-2611 TAEWKEIYYKVGS
+2611 TAEWKEIYNKVGS

-2635 EDAIVDGN
+2635 EDAKVKGN
-2643 TNINIDMVSRTSFH
+2643 TNISIDMVGSKHSAKPNLEV
-2657 HGIGIEQDK
+2657 GK
-2666 EYEHFYNGYSYM
+2666 EHEHFESDYSYM

-2686 GKVKG
+2686 GKVEG
-2691 STNIKGAGGV
+2691 STNISGAGGA

-2711 YSSVKN
+2711 YSSVNN
-2717 TNITVKAIDCHDI
+2717 TNVTIKAIDCSDI
-2730 FGGGFMGDVEQSTN
+2730 FGGGFMGDVEKSTN
-2744 VIIGED
+2744 IIIGED

-2756 TTSGD
+2756 TTSGNETSSD
-2761 ETSGADTTTSGNNTS
+2761 ETSSADTTTSGDNNTG
-2776 DAPSGKSPFDNTDIY
+2776 APTGKSPFDNTDIY
-2791 IHGNVYGGNDVSGYV
+2791 IHGSVYGGNDVSGYV

-2813 GYFKE
+2813 GYFKD
-2818 NKTPNPNNK
+2818 NLGS
-2827 DQDYKNPGTNIKIN
+2827 GTNIKIN

-2868 VTVNEHYPLNPDDPN
+2868 VTVNEYYPLNPDDPN

-2902 KAASDAAKMVNINSW
+2902 EAASDAAKIVNINSW

-2966 YDNKEDSQKK
+2966 YNNDDASHK

-3023 EDYTKELNLADAIDW
+3023 KDYTKELNLADSIDW
-3038 INDPSNKV
+3038 INDPSNKT

-3085 GSATGEGLTD
+3085 GSTTGEGLTD

-3109 MNVYPKTAADFQES
+3109 MNVYPKTADDFQGSE
-3123 DTPKKIGNVVDY
+3123 TKKIGNVVDY

-3205 GGCYKSGTIKGD
+3205 GGCYQSGTIKGD

-3237 SNNLLQSAQY
+3237 ANNLLQSAKY

-3277 RAPTMNGTLF
+3277 VAPTMNGTQF
-3287 NACGVENENTKK
+3287 NACGVVDATNN
-3299 KELGVSANFVYG
+3299 KEGLGVSANFVYG

-3361 KANNKGGRY
+3361 KANHKGGRY
-3370 ALKRTDQKNLTLED
+3370 VLKRTDQKKKNLELTD
-3384 FDGKTKSP
+3384 KDGKTESP
-3392 TVKQH
+3392 TIKQH

-3407 QGTREDIVAIENSN
+3407 QGTREDIVAIDNGN
-3421 RIDITNANSDVYFTK
+3421 RVEITDANSDEYFTT
-3436 VEAATPTVGWA
+3436 VEAAEPKVDWKYV
-3447 NVHINID
+3447 NINID

-3462 SLAQGS
+3462 SLAEGS
-3468 SVLANNTTVL
+3468 SVMANNTTVL
-3478 KYTEQYNVD
+3478 KYTKEFNVD

-3502 FPNGTT
+3502 FPDGTT
-3508 AGFGGNTVILV
+3508 VGFGGNTVILV

-3528 KENDENDENEHI
+3528 EENDKNDENEHI

-3562 YKHYDDDTAYKNG
+3562 YKHYDDDTAFQNG
-3575 KYTYRYISLQDK
+3575 IYTYRFISLQDK
-3587 YFYHAGA
+3587 YFYYANPTEA
-3594 KPSLEGIKDNVF
+3594 TRPKLEGLRDNVF

-3632 TGYGFAAHTIDNP
+3632 TGYGFAEHTIDNP

-3686 VGEIKMVSNDIAYSE
+3686 VGEIKMVANEIAYSE

-3734 GAVVSNVPFSEIW
+3734 GAVVSNVPFSETW
-3747 RNHLGQKAANAT
+3747 RNHLGQVATAA
-3759 DENSKEFKDMS
+3759 DENGNDFTDKS
-3770 YQGVKQ
+3770 YQQVKQ
-3776 KYIDDYNDKK
+3776 IYIDNYNDKK
-3786 DKPDAGN
+3786 DKPDADN

-3834 QKAVEQQH
+3834 QKAVEKEH

-3865 VYADNNHKKEA
+3865 VYADNNHTRA
-3876 VNNGTKEADNNSNT
+3876 TGDTHT
-3890 PKEDFLETTGNF
+3890 EDFLETTGNF
-3902 VFPYKDGRYIVD
+3902 VFPYKNGRYIVD
-3914 DCFPK
+3914 DCFPT
-3919 GYYSSNPDS
+3919 GYYSHTEGTMPD
-3928 LPEIHYWYV
+3928 IHYWYV

-3954 SSPDNPI
+3954 SSPNDPI
-3961 QFNSDNKDGLTVLS
+3961 KFNSDNKDGLTVLS
-3975 GLKSGQTLY
+3975 GLKSGQKVR
-3984 IQSWKM
+3984 IHSWKM
-3990 RSGHPDNF
+3990 RSGHPKDF
-3998 SSDLEYRNYLKEGDT
+3998 SSDLEYRNYLKEGET

-4025 YVGGSKNTTFE
+4025 YVGGSKSTTFE
-4036 GATSDKDTDKQKKG
+4036 GATAEGGTQNG

-4055 SMNAKSTDDYTT
+4055 SMNAKTTDEYTY
-4067 FNNVLPSGLTE
+4067 FNQILPSGLTE

-4113 VIKAPAYEKYV
+4113 VIKAPAYERYV
-4124 SDTDNTPIYAHTGKL
+4124 SDTDNTPIYAETGKL
-4139 FKKEG
+4139 FKKAG
-4144 NTYVEITSGKLEDT
+4144 NDYVEITSGELKDT

-4171 EIKDLYVYDTTNKT
+4171 EVKDLYKYDTSNKT
-4185 YSKVQKLSEVKIDT
+4185 YTKVDKLSDVKTDGS
-4199 TKYFVPREYTY
+4199 KYCVHREYTY

-4221 PTVSGKISIE
+4221 PTVSGNISIE

-4243 KKQVKI
+4243 KKLVKI

-4268 RDDNGNPTKD
+4268 RDKDGNPTTE
-4278 FEDGKDG
+4278 FEDGNDW
-4285 KKGNAW
+4285 N
-4291 LEDTAIKNTY
+4291 ETSIKNTY
-4301 KQGTTIDENRTDL
+4301 QQGTPTDKRTDL
-4314 FAGGYYDKTEDYL
+4314 FAGTYYDKTEDYL

-4371 MDPHSDKVDLHIP
+4371 MDPQSDKVNLHIP
-4384 EAVARAKAEPKYFAE
+4384 EAVKRAKEAAEARAKGEPQYFAE
-4399 PRIYIKNQR
+4399 PRIYIKNLR

-4417 QNPDNDGGAYAQF
+4417 QEESNNGGAYAQF
-4430 ILQDDLSIGKNIDG
+4430 ILQRDLSIGKNIDG

-4463 SKDKALFLENQG
+4463 SKDKALFKENQG

-4490 GCNEKGAYHCCF
+4490 GCNEPGAYHCCF
-4502 EYNPTGSS
+4502 EYNPSESS
-4510 TPIIYRMNGDAYTD
+4510 TPIVYRMNGDAYTD

-4550 DMKNAEDKAALKYI
+4550 DMTKAEDKAALKYI
-4564 YDYYANGDYQYAN
+4564 YDYYANGDYQYAH

-4593 TGGSNAQTPNYGKSL
+4593 TGYALTPNYETSQ
-4608 TRHDQTHAIDKARAQ
+4608 TRHDQKHKIDKARAQ
-4623 GYTAAT
+4623 RYTAT
-4629 ETKPESRTGDYLPL
+4629 ETEAESRTGDYLPL
-4643 FNDNLTKTDTK
+4643 FNANLTK

-4687 LTSRQVDYMTNRVYR
+4687 IASRQIDYMTNRVYR
-4702 TAGYYGDTQLDAFHY
+4702 TAGYYGDTLLDAFHY
-4717 NAYNSTKSQWST
+4717 NAYNSTESQWST

-4740 FTCQNDLNKAL
+4740 FTCQNDLSKAIGINKAESSQE
-4751 GITKA
+4751 GNKPN
-4756 KGICERGIFYP
+4756 ICERGIFYP
-4767 PMDDNAQKFYDLS
+4767 PVADNAQKFYDLM
-4780 IKSEVTRN
+4780 IKPEVTQN

-4795 NSTDAENQTEAND
+4795 NTTEAYD
-4808 IVNKELHYDE
+4808 IVHTALQYDE
-4818 ETKETL
+4818 EDKETL
-4824 IKGHHLVKDGTAGG
+4824 IDGHHLVKDGTAGG

-4851 EGKNSENDDCSN
+4851 EGKNSEDDDCIN

-4921 PTTDDPAKNTHTL
+4921 PSKDELADPATNTHTL

-4945 VNTEGNTGKTTAT
+4945 VNTKEATAT
-4958 FQRPGITEGL
+4958 FQRPGSKEDGL
-4968 FQADNAASWA
+4968 FQADNAASWD
-4978 YEFENDFFMTTYGNK
+4978 YSFKNDFFVTTYESKQYNK
-4993 DYNYKANPYYKE
+4993 VDNPYYNE

-5065 QSKDGEVVE
+5065 QPKDGEEVVE
-5074 KGAIVIPITTSTGTL
+5074 KGAIEIPITASTGTL

-5120 CDKLAETSPFATIM
+5120 EDASSLATVM

-5141 PAATASQTRSSA
+5141 PAATASQARSSA

-5202 ATQLQVFSTTGQLYR
+5202 ATQLKVFSTTGQLYR
-5217 ILDVQ
+5217 VLDVL

>member
-21 LASIQMVHAQEEGG
+21 LASIQMVHAQEESGG

-43 YGEGDLIATTNY
+43 YGEGDLIATDY
-55 GDDGGTKD
+55 AGGSGTKD
-63 NPYLI
+63 DPWLI
-68 RNDLELAKLA
+68 SNDLELAKLA
-78 YDVNSGKTYSGK
+78 HDVTSGKTKAMFAGE
-90 YFKLTADIDLS
+90 YFKLTKDINLNQ
-101 KGKWM
+101 GKWM

-111 KFDTKNPQKS
+111 KCNKKDNDR
-121 YFFAGKLDG
+121 YFAGKFDG
-130 DGHSIKNMNI
+130 DGHTISNMKI
-140 EWINED
+140 EWVNAENN
-146 GCEASWG
+146 EASWG
-153 LFSRLKGRDN
+153 LFGRLYGSSASS
-163 TEAGFASVTNLI
+163 EATYASVTNLI
-175 IENDTIQKK
+175 IDNALIQKK
-184 PGFRPI
+184 KDTAPVGSS
-190 GKGVIKLGTIAGDL
+190 VIKIGTVAGDM

-211 NIIIRSS
+211 NIIIRNSQ
-218 KITDNKETYS
+218 ITDNEETYNT
-228 APNSFRVGGVVGY
+228 PNSFRVGGVVGY
-241 IDNNAPQY
+241 IDNSNNLNL
-249 QFKIFNIS
+249 FRIFNIS
-257 AEVDV
+257 ADVKV
-262 NMLTKAT
+262 NMLTNAS
-269 LTSTNNFQATIAG
+269 LTSTSGDHQATISG
-282 GFGSV
+282 GFGAV

-293 DNTNHVILP
+293 NNSNLVILP
-302 RNILIHGSLTTSTN
+302 RNILIHGSLSTSNNTTK
-316 TRCKKGS
+316 CKKGS
-323 VISSNTTNMD
+323 VMASNSGSMD
-333 DFDKVNVDGQPI
+333 FINETADDQPI

-352 KDNKVEGSKDY
+352 AANKVTGNKDY
-363 KYGTLK
+363 KYGTEK

-387 DQMNKYLSD
+387 DQINQYLSD

-418 LKFERGKSDVLTVI
+418 LKAERGKEDVLTVVN
-432 DEDSIDSSDYNWY
+432 EDSTT
-445 VFKENSTTVTKVNTE
+445 NSEKYDWFVSQDNIKWEKANTDNV
-460 ACNPFTLPRQPYKQ
+460 ACNPFYLPRQTYNQ
-474 YVYAE
+474 YVYAV
-479 SKDGS
+479 SS
-484 LRTSTIPVEA
+484 QSSIRTNTIEVKA

-612 AEWGYTPDKPMLTWK
+612 AEWGYTPDKPMLTWN

-801 ASMPHGTEGFSIT
+801 TSMPHGTEGFSIT

-872 ANAKE
+872 ANAEE

-929 GGKTYNVPM
+929 DGKTYNVPM

-945 NITLDPEKSENNK
+945 SITLDPEKSENNK

-980 TGTVKVNNPFYGYST
+980 TGNVKVNNPFYGYST

-1054 KRDVMLYDSYKNLYD
+1054 KRDVMLYDSYKNLYN
-1069 SYKENIKDKL
+1069 SYKENVKDKL
-1079 VTYRCYNTKD
+1079 VTYRCYNTKT

-1097 DTRTEIIINGGVFGT
+1097 ATRTEIIINGGVFGT

-1129 SGLWTKTSATPSQY
+1129 PGLWTKEKATPSQY
-1143 GGNVYGQEGQTVS
+1143 GGNVYGQKGKTVA
-1156 SLTINGGTFYCKNGI
+1156 SLTINGGTFHCKNGI
-1171 FGGGRGTDYFFS
+1171 FGGGRGTNYFFAK
-1183 TKKYGGKN
+1183 KKYGGKN
-1191 YSDYKKLGQTYGNVA
+1191 ASDYKELGQTYGNVA

-1212 TFYCPIFGGG
+1212 TFYCPIYGGG
-1222 YGVAYA
+1222 YGVADTINLDN
-1228 KEGETNPAKIEI
+1228 KKIET
-1240 LSDMAHLFGKSIVSI
+1240 LSNMARLYGKSTISI
-1255 KGGTFYDNVYGGGDM
+1255 KGGTFYKNVYGGGDM

-1275 TELSISDY
+1275 TELSISDN
-1283 ADILGSVFAGGNGRE
+1283 ADIRGSVFAGGNGRK
-1298 KRDGAIG
+1298 KRDKTSIVIKDDTWH
-1305 NPEYIGRVTGS
+1305 PDLVGRVTGS
-1316 TSLTFYGSSTQA
+1316 TSLTFSGSSAQA
-1328 PSIYGDIYGG
+1328 PSIYGNIYGG

-1347 KSKKDT
+1347 KSEKDTNGENT

-1365 IIYGANFAGEIFGGG
+1365 NIYGANFAGEIFGGG
-1380 KGIITKRTEVKDS
+1380 KGIIIKKTEDKDGK
-1393 IKTVKTEITSADVNG
+1393 KTVTTEITSADVNG

-1424 KDGAL
+1424 NNGTL

-1436 VIWNKLWND
+1436 VIWNKLWD
-1445 SIQNFYVWEKVEGE
+1445 GTIQNFYVWEKVEGKD
-1459 NYKVDKTKFY
+1459 YIVKKSKFY
-1469 DEVKDKFLNPHN
+1469 DEVNDKFLNPHN

-1504 TPYSLLKTPEWKESY
+1504 TPYSLLKTQEWKESY

-1530 GGGYGENTIVGST
+1530 GGGYGENTSVGST

-1548 VEGEYGDYNG
+1548 VEGEYGEYNG
-1558 EVGDDTEQLAR
+1558 EVDDDTEQLAR
-1569 PHSSSKSKKARKAA
+1569 PHRSKSKSKSK
-1583 QRAAAQGDAASEG
+1583 S
-1596 EAGSETN
+1596 TN
-1603 TNQDMNVFDNSKG
+1603 NDTNKDMNVFDNSKG
-1616 VPNFTILSVLGGG
+1616 VPNFTILSALGGG

-1634 KNNTKVTVDG
+1634 INDTKVTVDG

-1656 GDPNA
+1656 GDPDATTADN
-1661 STEKNNT
+1661 KT
-1668 GSIGDSIQ
+1668 GSIG
-1676 SGNTQVFV
+1676 GNTQVFV

-1705 NGTYIYFTNVAKV
+1705 NGIYTYFTNVAKV
-1718 TGTTLVEISED
+1718 TGTTLVEISDE
-1729 AKIYGNV
+1729 AKIYGSV
-1736 YGGGDIANIGDKID
+1736 FGGGDIANIGDEIK
-1750 TPVYTK
+1750 TPDYSSK
-1756 PISESIIAQADKDGH
+1756 PISESKIAQKDDTEGH
-1771 KAGEFISYNADNYK
+1771 KAGEFISYKAENYK

-1797 EVFGGGKGLKKKNA
+1797 EVFGGGKGLKKEKA
-1811 PEYNQVGRIN
+1811 PEYDKVGRIN

-1834 ASTEIDYQ
+1834 ASTELDYQ

-1885 SVPVELN
+1885 HVKVELN
-1892 GTKTE
+1892 GKETE

-1913 TANEGTYANILGNTQ
+1913 TAHEGTYANILGNTQ

-1943 IKGNITTWL
+1943 SKGNFTTWL
-1952 AALADSEKICDNIE
+1952 AAQEDSEKICDNIE

-1972 AAILNA
+1972 AAILKA
-1978 KTVDEITNKKAKDA
+1978 KTVDEITNEKAKAA
-1992 INRIMNDENTRQF
+1992 INRIMNNENTQQF
-2005 FEFIKGTMH
+2005 FEFTKGTMN
-2014 SGSFKSNHNIYGG
+2014 SGSFKRNHNIYGG

-2033 VGTYTNDTTVVD
+2033 VGTYTNDSTVVD
-2045 KTGDATVIINHS
+2045 KTGDAIVIVNHS
-2057 PLTDITILNQDHSIK
+2057 PLTDIIIKNQDNSIK
-2072 TLSLFDY
+2072 KLSLFNE

-2110 KVGNTKVYAQPG
+2110 KVGKTQVYVQPG
-2122 AKIDDEGIATINR
+2122 AKINDYGILTIDS
-2135 IKYRYLNQVT
+2135 IKYRYINQAE
-2145 DHNTYFNFETSI
+2145 DHKTYFDFEMNI
-2157 YNDFLKVSK
+2157 YYDFLKVSK
-2166 EDKKLYFGSATG
+2166 EDKKLYFGSVTG
-2178 LNPGEEGFDP
+2178 SNPGEEGFDP
-2188 MTFRRYHASR
+2188 MTYRRYHASR

-2234 VCENIYGAGLGAQPY
+2234 VCENIYAAGLGALPY
-2249 GDITNGD
+2249 GDFTD
-2256 GYDFGKVGTSS
+2256 GNKYNFGKVGTSS

-2278 NVYGGGAGIESIENN
+2278 NVYGGGAGIESIYKN
-2293 NNNNKNTWIDF
+2293 NTWIDF

-2309 VPKTEVHIYGRN
+2309 VPKTEAHIYGRN
-2321 FNYTTNG
+2321 FNYMVNG
-2328 KNLGMIDRTMIW
+2328 KSLGMIDRTMIW

-2351 VGNEEQKADPDV
+2351 VGYTKADPDV

-2395 GRLVSECESYKNLG
+2395 GRLVSECSKYQNLG
-2409 GIYGNAC
+2409 GIYGNTC

-2427 YFDKKTK
+2427 YYDETTKKA
-2434 TPLEPWSKE
+2434 LEPWSTE
-2443 AMGHPKDTVNTD
+2443 AMEHPADTVNAN

-2480 IFDGYIGHGIYGGG
+2480 IWDGYIGHGIYGGG
-2494 WGNSDSQTVN
+2494 WGNSDSETVN
-2504 GEKTTSITSADVTG
+2504 GEKTTSNGEKITSANVTG

-2556 YNHETLKFKINHNI
+2556 YNHETLKFKVNHNI
-2570 YGGGNEACIVG
+2570 YGGGNEACEVRN
-2581 HNTNITIA
+2581 NTNITITK
-2589 NGFLHNDTEV
+2589 GFLHDDTEV
-2599 KPGQAKDLRFYQ
+2599 KPGQAKDSHFYQ

-2624 PHFSIFGGGFG
+2624 PHFSIFGGGYG
-2635 EDAIVDGN
+2635 EDAIVKGN
-2643 TNINIDMVSRTSFH
+2643 TNINIDMVREKKIHF
-2657 HGIGIEQDK
+2657 GIDFELGK
-2666 EYEHFYNGYSYM
+2666 EYEHFYSGYSYM

-2686 GKVKG
+2686 GKVIG
-2691 STNIKGAGGV
+2691 STNIKGAGGA

-2711 YSSVKN
+2711 YSSVN
-2717 TNITVKAIDCHDI
+2717 STNITVKAIDCHDI
-2730 FGGGFMGDVEQSTN
+2730 FGGGFMGDVEKSTN
-2744 VIIGED
+2744 VTIGED
-2750 NSKKTT
+2750 NSKT
-2756 TTSGD
+2756 
-2761 ETSGADTTTSGNNTS
+2761 ATTSGNNTS
-2776 DAPSGKSPFDNTDIY
+2776 GEPSGESPYDNTDIY
-2791 IHGNVYGGNDVSGYV
+2791 IHGSVYGGNDVSGYV

-2818 NKTPNPNNK
+2818 N
-2827 DQDYKNPGTNIKIN
+2827 QGSGTNIKIN

-2868 VTVNEHYPLNPDDPN
+2868 VTVNEYYPLNPDDPN

-2896 KTMPSL
+2896 ETMPSI
-2902 KAASDAAKMVNINSW
+2902 KAASDAAKIVNINSW
-2917 RPLTNRV
+2917 RPLTNKV
-2924 KIDISGNTGKVG
+2924 SIDITGNTGKVG
-2936 TDNQVNSQEGMVVID
+2936 ENNQVNSQEGMVVID

-2966 YDNKEDSQKK
+2966 YDYNDDSHK

-2999 GDELFTATK
+2999 GDELFTATAE
-3008 DNDFMNMFQRLNGSV
+3008 NDFMNMFQRLNGSV
-3023 EDYTKELNLADAIDW
+3023 EDYTKELNLADSIDW

-3046 ISTLYLPTE
+3046 ISTLYLPTKNE
-3055 NADRPKV
+3055 DRPKV
-3062 YPHLLDLYFHPVE
+3062 YPHLIDLYFHPVE

-3080 KLTWN
+3080 TLTWN
-3085 GSATGEGLTD
+3085 GSTTGEGLTD

-3123 DTPKKIGNVVDY
+3123 DTKKIGNVVDY

-3169 LGLAHSEYPFIKL
+3169 LGLAHSAYPFIKL
-3182 TIKNKFEP
+3182 TIRNKFEP

-3205 GGCYKSGTIKGD
+3205 GGCYQSGTIKGD

-3224 DMLAGKDKTKLEN
+3224 DMLAGKNKTKLEN
-3237 SNNLLQSAQY
+3237 ANNLLLQSAQY

-3277 RAPTMNGTLF
+3277 IAPTMNVDKANNVTLF
-3287 NACGVENENTKK
+3287 NACGVVDETNN
-3299 KELGVSANFVYG
+3299 KEGLGVSANFVYG
-3311 GGQQGNVIGLTNVD
+3311 GGQQGNVIGITNVD

-3350 KVGYPKYYKVN
+3350 KVGYPKYYKVR
-3361 KANNKGGRY
+3361 KDMHKGGRY
-3370 ALKRTDQKNLTLED
+3370 VLKRTDQNQKNLDLVD
-3384 FDGKTKSP
+3384 NNGKTTSP

-3407 QGTREDIVAIENSN
+3407 QGTREDIVAIDNGNN
-3421 RIDITNANSDVYFTK
+3421 RVEITDADSAKYFTT
-3436 VEAATPTVGWA
+3436 VNAAKPKVGWD
-3447 NVHINID
+3447 NVNINID

-3468 SVLANNTTVL
+3468 SVMANNTTVL
-3478 KYTEQYNVD
+3478 KYTKDYNVD
-3487 EAFTDTKEHLDELNG
+3487 EAFTDTKEHLDELKG
-3502 FPNGTT
+3502 FPDGTT
-3508 AGFGGNTVILV
+3508 VGFGGNTVILV
-3519 GDNKGKKKS
+3519 GDNKNS
-3528 KENDENDENEHI
+3528 EHI

-3562 YKHYDDDTAYKNG
+3562 YKHYDDINKPE
-3575 KYTYRYISLQDK
+3575 YTYRFISLQDK
-3587 YFYHAGA
+3587 YFYHAGTSP
-3594 KPSLEGIKDNVF
+3594 KLEGLKDNVF

-3676 INKTPYSIAR
+3676 INKAPYSIAR
-3686 VGEIKMVSNDIAYSE
+3686 VGELKMVSNEIAYSE
-3701 DGSLQAKADDATSFK
+3701 DGSSLQAKQDKATSFK

-3734 GAVVSNVPFSEIW
+3734 GAVVSDVPFNDNMKAPW
-3747 RNHLGQKAANAT
+3747 RNHLGQVAAKDNK
-3759 DENSKEFKDMS
+3759 SQEFKDMS
-3770 YQGVKQ
+3770 YLQVKQ
-3776 KYIDDYNDKK
+3776 KYIDDYNNAKK
-3786 DKPDAGN
+3786 SNQVDVN
-3793 AGDIYGTFQKRND
+3793 AGDIFGTFQKRND

-3820 MKIQLCQVTYDENK
+3820 MKIQLCQVTYDETK
-3834 QKAVEQQH
+3834 QKVAEQQH

-3865 VYADNNHKKEA
+3865 VYADNHHKRA
-3876 VNNGTKEADNNSNT
+3876 TGDTHD
-3890 PKEDFLETTGNF
+3890 EDFLETTGNF

-3914 DCFPK
+3914 DCFPT
-3919 GYYSSNPDS
+3919 GYYSSKPDS
-3928 LPEIHYWYV
+3928 LPDIHYWYV

-3954 SSPDNPI
+3954 SSPNLPI
-3961 QFNSDNKDGLTVLS
+3961 KFNSDNKDGLTVLS
-3975 GLKSGQTLY
+3975 GLKSGQTARIY
-3984 IQSWKM
+3984 SWKM
-3990 RSGHPDNF
+3990 RSGHPEKF
-3998 SSDLEYRNYLKEGDT
+3998 SSDLEYRNYLKKGDAD
-4013 GYNAAV
+4013 YNADV
-4019 AGGYQL
+4019 ANGYQL
-4025 YVGGSKNTTFE
+4025 YVGGSKSTTFE
-4036 GATSDKDTDKQKKG
+4036 GATAEGGTQNG

-4055 SMNAKSTDDYTT
+4055 SMNAQNPDDNYKT
-4067 FNNVLPSGLTE
+4067 FNGTLPSGLTE

-4086 VDKVDNTNDAEA
+4086 VDKVNNTNDAEA
-4098 DYFKKHLAEKSLATL
+4098 DYFKKHLSEKSLATL
-4113 VIKAPAYEKYV
+4113 VIKAPAYERYV
-4124 SDTDNTPIYAHTGKL
+4124 SESDNTPIYAHTGKL
-4139 FKKEG
+4139 FQKV
-4144 NTYVEITSGKLEDT
+4144 NDDYIEITSGKLKDPANT
-4158 DIIYYQPQTGEYV
+4158 YYQPQTDEYV
-4171 EIKDLYVYDTTNKT
+4171 KVEELYVYNSS
-4185 YSKVQKLSEVKIDT
+4185 SKKYEVKALSKVKIDT

-4221 PTVSGKISIE
+4221 PTVSGNISIE

-4243 KKQVKI
+4243 KKLVKI

-4263 IGKMK
+4263 IGKLK
-4268 RDDNGNPTKD
+4268 RDKD
-4278 FEDGKDG
+4278 GKPEFEDGNTWVKDIFD
-4285 KKGNAW
+4285 KK
-4291 LEDTAIKNTY
+4291 DTPQNNTY
-4301 KQGTTIDENRTDL
+4301 QQGTATDNRTDL
-4314 FAGGYYDKTEDYL
+4314 FAGTYYDKTEDYL

-4341 LAISMTGFDKK
+4341 LAISMTGFDKQ
-4352 LFTVPVQLSDT
+4352 LFPVPVQLSDT

-4371 MDPHSDKVDLHIP
+4371 MDPQSDKVNLHIP
-4384 EAVARAKAEPKYFAE
+4384 EAVKRAREAAEARANGEPQYFAE
-4399 PRIYIKNQR
+4399 PRIYIKNQL

-4417 QNPDNDGGAYAQF
+4417 QEESNDGGAYAQF
-4430 ILQDDLSIGKNIDG
+4430 ILQRDLSIGDNIDG
-4444 TGAVFRGTF
+4444 TGATFKGTF

-4463 SKDKALFLENQG
+4463 SKDKALFWANQG

-4485 NIATH
+4485 NIATL
-4490 GCNEKGAYHCCF
+4490 GCNEPGAYHCCF
-4502 EYNPTGSS
+4502 EYNPTNPTNPTGNTS
-4510 TPIIYRMNGDAYTD
+4510 PIVYRMDGTAEKG
-4524 YTYDDFKYG
+4524 YTYVDFKYG

-4550 DMKNAEDKAALKYI
+4550 DMTNADDKAALKYI

-4577 RSDDYTGNN
+4577 RSDAYTGNN

-4593 TGGSNAQTPNYGKSL
+4593 TGGSSALTPNYGKSL
-4608 TRHDQTHAIDKARAQ
+4608 TRHDQKHTIDKARAQ

-4629 ETKPESRTGDYLPL
+4629 ETKAESRTGDYLPL
-4643 FNDNLTKTDTK
+4643 FNK
-4654 TEADGTGKDIEKMND
+4654 EQMND

-4680 PDNYPTE
+4680 PDNYPAE
-4687 LTSRQVDYMTNRVYR
+4687 ITSRHIDYMTNRVYR
-4702 TAGYYGDTQLDAFHY
+4702 TAGYYGDTLLDAFHY

-4729 YVYEPKTTAID
+4729 YVYEPTTTAID
-4740 FTCQNDLNKAL
+4740 FTCQNDL
-4751 GITKA
+4751 A
-4756 KGICERGIFYP
+4756 KGIGKHGIFYP
-4767 PMDDNAQKFYDLS
+4767 PVADNAQKYYDFM
-4780 IKSEVTRN
+4780 IKPEVTQN

-4795 NSTDAENQTEAND
+4795 NCTEAADTEEANTTEAYD
-4808 IVNKELHYDE
+4808 IVHTALNYDE
-4818 ETKETL
+4818 EQKEIL
-4824 IKGHHLVKDGTAGG
+4824 IKGHHLVKNGTTGG

-4868 PIPFTVTK
+4868 PIPFTVTN

-4921 PTTDDPAKNTHTL
+4921 PTEDELADPAKNTHTL

-4945 VNTEGNTGKTTAT
+4945 VNTGGNTEGNTGVNTGETTAT
-4958 FQRPGITEGL
+4958 FQRPGSEAGL
-4968 FQADNAASWA
+4968 FQAENAASWD
-4978 YEFENDFFMTTYGNK
+4978 YNFKNDFFVRTYENK
-4993 DYNYKANPYYKE
+4993 LYNKVDNPYYNNVHEYKD
-5005 AHTYNAYLALTA
+5005 YLALTA

-5065 QSKDGEVVE
+5065 QPKDEEEVVE
-5074 KGAIVIPITTSTGTL
+5074 KGAIDIPITASTGTL
-5089 GVDGYSHMGT
+5089 DVNGYSHMGT

-5120 CDKLAETSPFATIM
+5120 SDAFAETSPFATVM

-5141 PAATASQTRSSA
+5141 PAATTSQARSSA

-5161 ETTGIE
+5161 DTTGIE

>member
-21 LASIQMVHAQEEGG
+21 LASIQMVHAQEESG

-43 YGEGDLIATTNY
+43 YGKGDLFATKY
-55 GDDGGTKD
+55 AGGSGTKGD
-63 NPYLI
+63 PWLI
-68 RNDLELAKLA
+68 SNDLELAKLA
-78 YDVNSGKTYSGK
+78 HDVDSGNTKAMFAGK
-90 YFKLTADIDLS
+90 YFKLTKDINLS

-111 KFDTKNPQKS
+111 KCNKKENDR
-121 YFFAGKLDG
+121 YFAGKFDG
-130 DGHSIKNMNI
+130 AGHTIRNMKI
-140 EWINED
+140 EWVNEKD
-146 GCEASWG
+146 FEASWG
-153 LFSRLKGRDN
+153 LFGRLYGTPKNPKDPKPEEYA
-163 TEAGFASVTNLI
+163 TVTNLV
-175 IENDTIQKK
+175 IENAQIEKE
-184 PGFRPI
+184 
-190 GKGVIKLGTIAGDL
+190 KGYIPKGSSVIKIGIVASDL
-204 TQFAEIS
+204 TQYAEIS
-211 NIIIRSS
+211 NIIIRKS
-218 KITDNKETYS
+218 KITDNEEKYAS
-228 APNSFRVGGVVGY
+228 ASNYRVGGIVGY
-241 IDNNAPQY
+241 IDNGGN
-249 QFKIFNIS
+249 FRIFNIS
-257 AEVDV
+257 ADTKL
-262 NMLTKAT
+262 NMHKDNASFTG
-269 LTSTNNFQATIAG
+269 QMTIAG
-282 GFGSV
+282 GFGFS
-287 SKLAKP
+287 SIYGTHDTA
-293 DNTNHVILP
+293 ILP
-302 RNILIHGSLTTSTN
+302 THLYFHGPQIQTNTSSNKIFRGSLFVFNDKTN
-316 TRCKKGS
+316 NPKQFSESIK
-323 VISSNTTNMD
+323 NTW
-333 DFDKVNVDGQPI
+333 F
-345 TSTWYYT
+345 YT
-352 KDNKVEGSKDY
+352 PTNKVSGTNSY
-363 KYGTLK
+363 NYGVQK
-369 SIDAIDESTGMTF
+369 EISENGEDFAKQNNEW
-382 GKTFV
+382 
-387 DQMNKYLSD
+387 LSENGLD
-396 KKLDR
+396 KKIWIFAD
-401 KSWAYLGKSKF
+401 GKF
-412 AFSNIK
+412 AFSTIKIK
-418 LKFERGKSDVLTVI
+418 LDRGKQ
-432 DEDSIDSSDYNWY
+432 DELKVYDGKNTEPSTAQYDWYVSIDNKNWELKKTASSTY
-445 VFKENSTTVTKVNTE
+445 S
-460 ACNPFTLPRQPYKQ
+460 LPRQKYNQ
-474 YVYAE
+474 YVYAT
-479 SKDGS
+479 DGKSRTNSILVKAIHVTAS
-484 LRTSTIPVEA
+484 LSTNNKEY
-494 IGITAK
+494 T
-500 LDSKNDPNSQIA
+500 
-512 PITYIVNVTNNT
+512 VNVTNDT
-524 NLSND
+524 KEYSNEA
-529 NLGLTITYQWF
+529 LGLKITYQWY
-540 NGKTELTGE
+540 NDNKLLSSE
-549 TSNKF
+549 TSSSF
-554 IRPASATHKDKY
+554 TRPDSATYNDKY
-566 NCQVIVKS
+566 SCYITVTSGEKT
-574 NESELYKDTLYAT
+574 LLDTWVSAT
-587 VVVYLCPNNITIN
+587 TVVYLNPTS
-600 GTTYPKG
+600 GE
-607 VDKDD
+607 DKD
-612 AEWGYTPDKPMLTWK
+612 ETNWGYTQDKPMKTWK

-632 LLEKGS
+632 LSEKGS

-648 TSSYSV
+648 ESNKDV
-654 TNNTLNG
+654 TNDTENG
-661 FNITPNNITKDLLTF
+661 FNITKNNTGNSILSS
-676 GDWDGLKDKSPLF
+676 GDWNKAKKSPLF
-689 RNATITGKW
+689 RNATITGEYG
-698 DDTDYKGIIEIWG
+698 TYKAGGTIEITSL
-711 ADKGLPIWGDTRFE
+711 DIGLPLWGDTRFE
-725 NITFNNNG
+725 YITFKNTDTG
-733 GDFYKILYC
+733 TLAYKNIYC
-742 QYNNLEMGKGIIM
+742 QYNNLEMGEGIKM
-755 TGFNQ
+755 VGFNE
-760 NSPEYGTIDGAVTN
+760 NAINYGTIDGAVTTPMQ
-774 AFHIFGGFNN
+774 IFGGFCN
-784 DGRFWPL
+784 DSRFYPL
-791 NNTKNIQAYE
+791 NHKDSITAFNN
-801 ASMPHGTEGFSIT
+801 SMPHGKEGFSIT
-814 IHSGFYSCISASG
+814 IKSGFYSAICAGG
-827 RQTSDSTKYNGVM
+827 RQTIVGQQLNGVM
-840 GTPNLPIKCKINLD
+840 GTPTQPIKCTITMDIN
-854 IDRTWNDAH
+854 RKWNDAN
-863 NPIRKVKND
+863 NPTKTIENTKRT
-872 ANAKE
+872 
-877 EDRQNDYDVGAILAG
+877 NDYDAGIILAG
-892 SHEGAMYADVDINIK
+892 NHEGAMYADVDIIIR

-920 AQREFTLDY
+920 AQRPFTLEY
-929 GGKTYNVPM
+929 ESKTYNVPL
-938 NTYMGRA
+938 NSFMGRA
-945 NITLDPEKSENNK
+945 NILLDPQNSEYRKSDGLK
-958 DTIINNRVIVTE
+958 DNDRVVVTE

-975 TGRGH
+975 MGRGH
-980 TGTVKVNNPFYGYST
+980 TGDVKINNPFYGYST

-1005 LPEGNKKT
+1005 LPEDNKKT
-1013 DLIICGIFGA
+1013 DLILCGIFGA

-1029 GIGYG
+1029 GIGTD
-1034 EAEDST
+1034 AH
-1040 HTPDQSIA
+1040 HTPDASIP
-1048 YWNDAT
+1048 YWNSS
-1054 KRDVMLYDSYKNLYD
+1054 KDVMLYGPYADANGKLISYH
-1069 SYKENIKDKL
+1069 
-1079 VTYRCYNTKD
+1079 CYNAKTY

-1097 DTRTEIIINGGVFGT
+1097 NTNTKIIINGGVFGST
-1112 ESEMIDGIYAGG
+1112 AVKIDGIYAGG

-1129 SGLWTKTSATPSQY
+1129 PGLWTKTSATPSKY
-1143 GGNVYGQEGQTVS
+1143 GGNVYGQEGKPVA

-1171 FGGGRGTDYFFS
+1171 FGGGRGTDYFFHEN
-1183 TKKYGGKN
+1183 KYGGAN
-1191 YSDYKKLGQTYGNVA
+1191 YSDYKELGQTYGNVE
-1206 LNITGG
+1206 LKITGG

-1228 KEGETNPAKIEI
+1228 KEKKQTTPEI
-1240 LSDMAHLFGKSIVSI
+1240 LSDMARLFGKSTVSI

-1275 TELSISDY
+1275 TELSISDD
-1283 ADILGSVFAGGNGRE
+1283 ADIRGSVFAGGNGRE
-1298 KRDGAIG
+1298 KIVKANDE
-1305 NPEYIGRVTGS
+1305 NWHPEYIGRVTGS
-1316 TSLTFYGSSTQA
+1316 TSLTFSGSSAQA

-1338 GNLAQVGEK
+1338 GNLAQVGEN
-1347 KSKKDT
+1347 T
-1353 NGEDT
+1353 NGENT
-1358 NKSSTTI
+1358 NESSTTI
-1365 IIYGANFAGEIFGGG
+1365 NIYGANFAGEIFGGG
-1380 KGIITKRTEVKDS
+1380 KGKITKKTEVKDD
-1393 IKTVKTEITSADVNG
+1393 KENVTTEITSADVNG

-1419 LQTRE
+1419 LQTGE
-1424 KDGAL
+1424 NNGTL

-1436 VIWNKLWND
+1436 VIWDKLWN
-1445 SIQNFYVWEKVEGE
+1445 G
-1459 NYKVDKTKFY
+1459 TKFISWDDNKTLFY
-1469 DEVKDKFLNPHN
+1469 GKDKDEDPDKAKDKFLNPHN

-1530 GGGYGENTIVGST
+1530 GGGYGENTSVGST

-1548 VEGEYGDYNG
+1548 VEGEYGEYNG
-1558 EVGDDTEQLAR
+1558 EVDDDTEQLAR
-1569 PHSSSKSKKARKAA
+1569 PHRSKNKSKKARKAA
-1583 QRAAAQGDAASEG
+1583 LRAAAEG
-1596 EAGSETN
+1596 TN
-1603 TNQDMNVFDNSKG
+1603 TKNDMNVFDNSKG
-1616 VPNFTILSVLGGG
+1616 VPNFTILSALGGG

-1634 KNNTKVTVDG
+1634 TNNTKVTVDG

-1656 GDPNA
+1656 GDPGA
-1661 STEKNNT
+1661 STADNNT
-1668 GSIGDSIQ
+1668 GSIG
-1676 SGNTQVFV
+1676 GNTQVFV

-1694 GGGAGVNPKEN
+1694 GGGAGVDPKEN
-1705 NGTYIYFTNVAKV
+1705 NGTYTYFTQVAKV
-1718 TGTTLVEISED
+1718 TGTTQVEISDD
-1729 AKIYGNV
+1729 AKIYGSV
-1736 YGGGDIANIGDKID
+1736 FGGGDIANIGNEIE
-1750 TPVYTK
+1750 TPDYTSK
-1756 PISESIIAQADKDGH
+1756 PISESKIAQKKDADGH
-1771 KAGEFISYNADNYK
+1771 QAGEFISYNAENYK

-1797 EVFGGGKGLKKKNA
+1797 EVFGGGKGLKKKDA
-1811 PEYNQVGRIN
+1811 PEYDKVGRIN

-1834 ASTEIDYQ
+1834 SSTGIDYQ
-1842 NNVVPFVWNNVY
+1842 NNVVPFVWDNVY

-1875 GQNIYGGGYG
+1875 GKNIYGGGYG
-1885 SVPVELN
+1885 HVKVDLDSTE
-1892 GTKTE
+1892 TE

-1902 KTRQTVLGKKD
+1902 KIRQTVLGKKD
-1913 TANEGTYANILGNTQ
+1913 TAQEGTYANILGNTQ

-1952 AALADSEKICDNIE
+1952 AAQADSEKICDNIE

-1972 AAILNA
+1972 AAILKA
-1978 KTVDEITNKKAKDA
+1978 KTVDEITNEKAKTA
-1992 INRIMNDENTRQF
+1992 INRIMNDENTQQF

-2033 VGTYTNDTTVVD
+2033 VGTYAKETTAAD
-2045 KTGDATVIINHS
+2045 ATAAAQGTGDAIVIVNHS
-2057 PLTDITILNQDHSIK
+2057 PLSDIIIKNQDNSIK
-2072 TLSLFDY
+2072 KLSLFDE

-2096 PEFSVFGAGFGANT
+2096 PEFSVFGAGFGVNT
-2110 KVGNTKVYAQPG
+2110 KVGNTKVYVQPG
-2122 AKIDDEGIATINR
+2122 AKIADEGILTING

-2145 DHNTYFNFETSI
+2145 DHNTYFNFEMSI

-2166 EDKKLYFGSATG
+2166 EDKKLYFGSVTG
-2178 LNPGEEGFDP
+2178 SNPGEEGFDP

-2223 GDTYVETDAQP
+2223 DSTYVETDAQP
-2234 VCENIYGAGLGAQPY
+2234 VCENIYGAGLGALPY
-2249 GDITNGD
+2249 GDITEGKD
-2256 GYDFGKVGTSS
+2256 KDFGKGYDFGTVGTSS
-2267 KVFIKSGFIAQ
+2267 RVFLKSGFIAQ
-2278 NVYGGGAGIESIENN
+2278 NVYGGGAGIESIYD
-2293 NNNNKNTWIDF
+2293 NNKNTWIDF
-2304 PNMAR
+2304 PDMAR

-2321 FNYTTNG
+2321 FNYMAKG
-2328 KNLGMIDRTMIW
+2328 KSLGTIDRTMIW

-2351 VGNEEQKADPDV
+2351 VGNTEVDPDV

-2395 GRLVSECESYKNLG
+2395 GRLVSECKNYLNLG

-2416 LVIDRPVISYP
+2416 LVIDRPAISYP
-2427 YFDKKTK
+2427 YFDETTK
-2434 TPLEPWSKE
+2434 TPLEPWSEK
-2443 AMGHPKDTVNTD
+2443 AMEHPDDNVNAN

-2464 YGGCQNGTVY
+2464 YGGCQNGKVY

-2480 IFDGYIGHGIYGGG
+2480 IFDGQIGHGIYGGG
-2494 WGNSDSQTVN
+2494 WGNSDSQTVDR
-2504 GEKTTSITSADVTG
+2504 EKTPHITSADVTG
-2518 NTNMIIMGGK
+2518 NTNMIIMGGS
-2528 ALLSSYWNPDTRSW
+2528 ALLSSYWNPDTRAW

-2547 INGITYSPQ
+2547 IDGITYSPQ

-2570 YGGGNEACIVG
+2570 YGGGNEACEVG
-2581 HNTNITIA
+2581 NDTNITITK
-2589 NGFLHNDTEV
+2589 GFLHDDTEV
-2599 KPGQAKDLRFYQ
+2599 KPGQAKNKHFYQ

-2635 EDAIVDGN
+2635 EHAIVKGN
-2643 TNINIDMVSRTSFH
+2643 TNINIDMVRKKEIH
-2657 HGIGIEQDK
+2657 YGIDFEPGK
-2666 EYEHFYNGYSYM
+2666 EYKHFYSGYSYM

-2686 GKVKG
+2686 GKVEG
-2691 STNIKGAGGV
+2691 STNIKGAGGA

-2711 YSSVKN
+2711 YSSVN
-2717 TNITVKAIDCHDI
+2717 STNITVKAIDCHDI
-2730 FGGGFMGDVEQSTN
+2730 FGGGFMGDVEKSTN
-2744 VIIGED
+2744 VTIGED
-2750 NSKKTT
+2750 NSKKTAT
-2756 TTSGD
+2756 TTGNEKSG
-2761 ETSGADTTTSGNNTS
+2761 TDTTTSGNNTS
-2776 DAPSGKSPFDNTDIY
+2776 GEPSGESPYDNTDIY

-2813 GYFKE
+2813 GYFKD
-2818 NKTPNPNNK
+2818 NLGS
-2827 DQDYKNPGTNIKIN
+2827 GTNIKIN

-2868 VTVNEHYPLNPDDPN
+2868 VTVNEYYPLNPDDPN

-2896 KTMPSL
+2896 ETMPSL
-2902 KAASDAAKMVNINSW
+2902 KAASDAAKIVNINSW

-2924 KIDISGNTGKVG
+2924 KIDITGNTGKVG

-2966 YDNKEDSQKK
+2966 YDNDDASHL
-2976 KVGDIQIN
+2976 KVGDIKIN

-2999 GDELFTATK
+2999 GDELFTATAE
-3008 DNDFMNMFQRLNGSV
+3008 NDFMNMFQRLNGSV
-3023 EDYTKELNLADAIDW
+3023 EDYTKELNLADSIDW
-3038 INDPSNKV
+3038 VNDPSNKV
-3046 ISTLYLPTE
+3046 ISTLYLPTKNE
-3055 NADRPKV
+3055 DRPKV
-3062 YPHLLDLYFHPVE
+3062 YPHLIDLYFHPVE

-3080 KLTWN
+3080 TLTWN
-3085 GSATGEGLTD
+3085 NTATGEGLTD

-3123 DTPKKIGNVVDY
+3123 ETKKIGNVVDY

-3205 GGCYKSGTIKGD
+3205 GGCYQSGTIKGD
-3217 VTIDLQS
+3217 VTIDQQS

-3237 SNNLLQSAQY
+3237 ANNLLQSAQY

-3277 RAPTMNGTLF
+3277 AAPTMNEDKVNKVTLF
-3287 NACGVENENTKK
+3287 NACGVVDDKNNPEG
-3299 KELGVSANFVYG
+3299 LGVSANFVYG

-3350 KVGYPKYYKVN
+3350 KVGYPKYYKVRKDN
-3361 KANNKGGRY
+3361 HKGGRY
-3370 ALKRTDQKNLTLED
+3370 ALKRTDQKNLGLED

-3407 QGTREDIVAIENSN
+3407 QGTREDIVAIDNGN
-3421 RIDITNANSDVYFTK
+3421 RVEITDADSAVYFTT
-3436 VEAATPTVGWA
+3436 VNAAKPKVGWD

-3462 SLAQGS
+3462 SLAEGS
-3468 SVLANNTTVL
+3468 SVMANNNTVL
-3478 KYTEQYNVD
+3478 KYTKEFNVD

-3502 FPNGTT
+3502 FPGRTT

-3519 GDNKGKKKS
+3519 GDNKES
-3528 KENDENDENEHI
+3528 EHI
-3540 TISHQEMQEI
+3540 TISHQEMQKI
-3550 KLPEGTDLFGYY
+3550 DLPEGTDLFGYY
-3562 YKHYDDDTAYKNG
+3562 YKHYDDINKPE
-3575 KYTYRYISLQDK
+3575 YTYRFISLQDK

-3594 KPSLEGIKDNVF
+3594 SPKLEGLRDNVF

-3676 INKTPYSIAR
+3676 INKAPYSIAR
-3686 VGEIKMVSNDIAYSE
+3686 VGELKMVSKEIAYNKDSC
-3701 DGSLQAKADDATSFK
+3701 LQAKADDATSFK

-3734 GAVVSNVPFSEIW
+3734 GAVVSDVPFSETW
-3747 RNHLGQKAANAT
+3747 RNREGKKATAP
-3759 DENSKEFKDMS
+3759 DEKGNDFTGMS

-3776 KYIDDYNDKK
+3776 KYIDDYNAKK
-3786 DKPDAGN
+3786 GKPDAGN
-3793 AGDIYGTFQKRND
+3793 AEDIYGTFQKRND

-3834 QKAVEQQH
+3834 QKAVEKEH
-3842 YGPIYGVIEM
+3842 YGPVYGVIEM

-3865 VYADNNHKKEA
+3865 VYADNNHKR
-3876 VNNGTKEADNNSNT
+3876 EADKDGN
-3890 PKEDFLETTGNF
+3890 KHDEDFLETTGNF
-3902 VFPYKDGRYIVD
+3902 VFPYKNGRYIVD
-3914 DCFPK
+3914 DCFPT
-3919 GYYSSNPDS
+3919 GYYSHTEGTKLPD
-3928 LPEIHYWYV
+3928 IHYWYV

-3954 SSPDNPI
+3954 SSSDLPI
-3961 QFNSDNKDGLTVLS
+3961 KFNSDNKDGLTVLS
-3975 GLKSGQTLY
+3975 GLKSGQTARIY
-3984 IQSWKM
+3984 SWKM
-3990 RSGHPDNF
+3990 RSGHPKDLTKF
-3998 SSDLEYRNYLKEGDT
+3998 SSDLEYRNYRKEGET

-4025 YVGGSKNTTFE
+4025 YVGGSSDTEFN
-4036 GATSDKDTDKQKKG
+4036 GATSKDDTDKQKKG

-4055 SMNAKSTDDYTT
+4055 EMNNAKTTDNVEI
-4067 FNNVLPSGLTE
+4067 FNNTLPSGLTE

-4086 VDKVDNTNDAEA
+4086 VDKVNNTNDAEA

-4113 VIKAPAYEKYV
+4113 VIKAPAYERYV
-4124 SDTDNTPIYAHTGKL
+4124 SESDNKPIYAETGKL
-4139 FKKEG
+4139 FRKEG
-4144 NTYVEITSGKLEDT
+4144 NNYVEITSDKLKDT

-4171 EIKDLYVYDTTNKT
+4171 EVKKLYVYDTSNKT
-4185 YSKVQKLSEVKIDT
+4185 YTKVEKLSDVKTDGS
-4199 TKYFVPREYTY
+4199 KYFVPREYTY

-4221 PTVSGKISIE
+4221 PTVSGNISIE

-4243 KKQVKI
+4243 KKLVKI

-4263 IGKMK
+4263 IGKLK
-4268 RDDNGNPTKD
+4268 RDKD
-4278 FEDGKDG
+4278 GKPEFEDGNTWVKDIFD
-4285 KKGNAW
+4285 KK
-4291 LEDTAIKNTY
+4291 DTPQNNTY
-4301 KQGTTIDENRTDL
+4301 QQGTATDNRTDL
-4314 FAGGYYDKTEDYL
+4314 FAGTYYDKTEDYL

-4341 LAISMTGFDKK
+4341 LAISMTGFDKQ
-4352 LFTVPVQLSDT
+4352 LFPVPVQLSDT

-4371 MDPHSDKVDLHIP
+4371 MDPQSDKVNLHIP
-4384 EAVARAKAEPKYFAE
+4384 EAVKRAREAAEARAKGEPQYFAE
-4399 PRIYIKNQR
+4399 PRIYIKNQL

-4417 QNPDNDGGAYAQF
+4417 QEESNDGGAYAQF
-4430 ILQDDLSIGKNIDG
+4430 ILQRDLSIGDNIDG
-4444 TGAVFRGTF
+4444 TGATFKGTF

-4485 NIATH
+4485 NIATN

-4502 EYNPTGSS
+4502 EYNPTNP
-4510 TPIIYRMNGDAYTD
+4510 TNPIGNTSPIVYRMDGTAEKG

-4533 RVAYDLNEYYLR
+4533 KVAYDLNEYYLR

-4550 DMKNAEDKAALKYI
+4550 DMKNPDDKAALKYI

-4577 RSDDYTGNN
+4577 RSDAYTGNN

-4593 TGGSNAQTPNYGKSL
+4593 TGGSSALTPNYGKSL
-4608 TRHDQTHAIDKARAQ
+4608 TRHDQKHTIDKARAQ
-4623 GYTAAT
+4623 EYKEAT
-4629 ETKPESRTGDYLPL
+4629 ETKAESRTGDYLPL
-4643 FNDNLTKTDTK
+4643 FNK
-4654 TEADGTGKDIEKMND
+4654 EQMND

-4680 PDNYPTE
+4680 PANYPAE
-4687 LTSRQVDYMTNRVYR
+4687 ITSRQVDYMTNRVYR

-4729 YVYEPKTTAID
+4729 YVYEPTTTAID
-4740 FTCQNDLNKAL
+4740 FTCQNDL
-4751 GITKA
+4751 A
-4756 KGICERGIFYP
+4756 KGIGKQGIGEGIGEGISKQGIFYP
-4767 PMDDNAQKFYDLS
+4767 PVADNAQKYYDFM
-4780 IKSEVTRN
+4780 IKPEVTQN

-4795 NSTDAENQTEAND
+4795 NSTEAADTEEANTTEAYD
-4808 IVNKELHYDE
+4808 IVNAALNHEEEKKEIQIL
-4818 ETKETL
+4818 
-4824 IKGHHLVKDGTAGG
+4824 GHHLVANKNSNGTAVVT

-4851 EGKNSENDDCSN
+4851 EGKNSENENCIN

-4882 KPMYYAEETTGA
+4882 KPMYYAEETKGA

-4921 PTTDDPAKNTHTL
+4921 PTEDEPADPVNNTYTL

-4945 VNTEGNTGKTTAT
+4945 VNTGGSTGETTAT
-4958 FQRPGITEGL
+4958 FLRPGKEAGL
-4968 FQADNAASWA
+4968 FQAGKAASWD
-4978 YEFENDFFMTTYGNK
+4978 YSFKNDFFVKTYGNK
-4993 DYNYKANPYYKE
+4993 DYNYGYNSYYNE
-5005 AHTYNAYLALTA
+5005 AHTYKGYLALTA

-5044 QGLGINT
+5044 HGLGIDNT
-5051 PAQTVTFHAYGTEY
+5051 PAQTVTFHAYGMEY
-5065 QSKDGEVVE
+5065 EPKDGEVV
-5074 KGAIVIPITTSTGTL
+5074 KQGAIEIPITASTGTL
-5089 GVDGYSHMGT
+5089 DVDGYSHMGT

-5120 CDKLAETSPFATIM
+5120 SNTFAETSPFATVM

-5141 PAATASQTRSSA
+5141 PAATTSQARSSA

-5161 ETTGIE
+5161 DTTGIE

-5172 VKITDDD
+5172 VKITDDE

>member
-43 YGEGDLIATTNY
+43 YGEGDLIDTVYA
-55 GDDGGTKD
+55 GGSGTKD
-63 NPYLI
+63 DPWLI
-68 RNDLELAKLA
+68 SNDKQLAKLA
-78 YDVNSGKTYSGK
+78 HDVTNGNTKVMFAGK
-90 YFKLTADIDLS
+90 YFKLTQDIDLS
-101 KGKWM
+101 QGKWM

-111 KFDTKNPQKS
+111 KCDKSKNDR
-121 YFFAGKLDG
+121 YFAGKFDG
-130 DGHSIKNMNI
+130 DGHTISNMQI
-140 EWINED
+140 EWVNEK
-146 GCEASWG
+146 GFEASWG
-153 LFSRLKGRDN
+153 LFGRLYGTSPSSED
-163 TEAGFASVTNLI
+163 TYASVTNLI
-175 IENDTIQKK
+175 IDNARIQMKKDTV
-184 PGFRPI
+184 PVGTS
-190 GKGVIKLGTIAGDL
+190 VIKIGTVAGDM
-204 TQFAEIS
+204 TQYAEIS
-211 NIIIRSS
+211 NIIIRNSE
-218 KITDNKETYS
+218 ITDNEETYS
-228 APNSFRVGGVVGY
+228 APNSFRVGGVIGY
-241 IDNNAPQY
+241 IDNSKSNHY
-249 QFKIFNIS
+249 RIFNIT

-262 NMLTKAT
+262 NMLTNAT
-269 LTSTNNFQATIAG
+269 LTSSNNFQATIAG

-293 DNTNHVILP
+293 AVGNIVILP
-302 RNILIHGSLTTSTN
+302 RNILIHGSLLTSKNTTK
-316 TRCKKGS
+316 CKKGS
-323 VISSNTTNMD
+323 VLSSNTTAMD
-333 DFDKVNVDGQPI
+333 DFDKVNVDNQPI

-352 KDNKVEGSKDY
+352 EANKVTGDKDY

-387 DQMNKYLSD
+387 DQINQYISD
-396 KKLDR
+396 KKLDK
-401 KSWAYLGKSKF
+401 KSWAYLGNSKF

-418 LKFERGKSDVLTVI
+418 LKAERGKQDVLTVVN
-432 DEDSIDSSDYNWY
+432 EDSTT
-445 VFKENSTTVTKVNTE
+445 NSEKYDWFVSQDKIKWEKANTDNV
-460 ACNPFTLPRQPYKQ
+460 ACNPFYLPRQTYKQ
-474 YVYAE
+474 YVYAV
-479 SKDGS
+479 SSQSS
-484 LRTSTIPVEA
+484 LRTNTIEVKA
-494 IGITAK
+494 IGITAQ
-500 LDSKNDPNSQIA
+500 LDDKTKPG
-512 PITYIVNVTNNT
+512 TYIVNVTNDT
-524 NLSND
+524 EEKLSND
-529 NLGLTITYQWF
+529 DLGLTITYEWH
-540 NGKTELTGE
+540 NGIDTLTNIPTTQNE
-549 TSNKF
+549 YTPTTTS
-554 IRPASATHKDKY
+554 HKYKY
-566 NCQVIVKS
+566 YCKVIVKS
-574 NESELYKDTLYAT
+574 GDNVLFKKNVCAS
-587 VVVYLCPNNITIN
+587 VIVYLCPAGVTI
-600 GTTYPKG
+600 GD
-607 VDKDD
+607 DKYTAGKDNLTDD
-612 AEWGYTPDKPMLTWK
+612 EWGYSPEKPMLTWQ
-627 GAYSK
+627 GAYKK
-632 LLEKGS
+632 LSDKAS

-648 TSSYSV
+648 TSSNGV
-654 TNNTLNG
+654 TQG
-661 FNITPNNITKDLLTF
+661 FNITPNYTGENLLIAKDWENAKT
-676 GDWDGLKDKSPLF
+676 GHPELF
-689 RNATITGKW
+689 RNATITGKIW
-698 DDTDYKGIIEIWG
+698 DKDYKGQIEITG
-711 ADKGLPIWGDTRFE
+711 STRGLPIWGDTRFE
-725 NITFNNNG
+725 HITFNNNG
-733 GDFYKILYC
+733 GDSYKIIYC
-742 QYNNLEMGKGIIM
+742 QYNNLEMGEGIKM
-755 TGFNQ
+755 TNFGVN
-760 NSPEYGTIDGAVTN
+760 NLAYGSIDGAVTTP
-774 AFHIFGGFNN
+774 FHIFGGINN
-784 DGRFWPL
+784 DGRFQPL
-791 NNTKNIQAYE
+791 NTPELIKAFE
-801 ASMPHGTEGFSIT
+801 ESMPHGKEGFNIT
-814 IHSGFYSCISASG
+814 IKSGYYSIISTGG
-827 RQTSDSTKYNGVM
+827 RQTVDKGLNGVM
-840 GTPNLPIKCKINLD
+840 GTPNQPIKCTITMD
-854 IDRTWNDAH
+854 IDRKWNDA
-863 NPIRKVKND
+863 NNEKRTN
-872 ANAKE
+872 NSKE
-877 EDRQNDYDVGAILAG
+877 SGNDYDAGAILAG
-892 SHEGAMYADVDINIK
+892 SHEGAMYADVDIIVR

-920 AQREFTLDY
+920 ANTQLSFTYD
-929 GGKTYNVPM
+929 KTTYNVPC

-945 NITLDPEKSENNK
+945 NITIDPAKSEYNLDKN
-958 DTIINNRVIVTE
+958 INGRVIITE

-975 TGRGH
+975 MGRAH
-980 TGTVKVNNPFYGYST
+980 HDKAPINNPFYGISN
-995 ITINGGTFKI
+995 ITINGGTFKVLPDENANNTQI
-1005 LPEGNKKT
+1005 L
-1013 DLIICGIFGA
+1013 CGIFGA

-1034 EAEDST
+1034 DDTATT
-1040 HTPDQSIA
+1040 HTSDANIA
-1048 YWNDAT
+1048 YWNAE
-1054 KRDVMLYDSYKNLYD
+1054 KNVMLYGNYSVAKN
-1069 SYKENIKDKL
+1069 NL
-1079 VTYRCYNTKD
+1079 VTYTCYNANTESTVTIDPKD
-1089 TYTDVNPL
+1089 TQTN
-1097 DTRTEIIINGGVFGT
+1097 IIINGGEFGT
-1112 ESEMIDGIYAGG
+1112 KTEDGKINAIDGIYAGG
-1124 SGYMS
+1124 SGFMGLS
-1129 SGLWTKTSATPSQY
+1129 LWTQKTAKPSRY
-1143 GGNVYGQEGQTVS
+1143 GGNVYGQKGETVS
-1156 SLTINGGTFYCKNGI
+1156 SLTINGGTFYCKKGI
-1171 FGGGRGTDYFFS
+1171 FGGGRGTDYFFHEN
-1183 TKKYGGKN
+1183 KYGGTN

-1212 TFYCPIFGGG
+1212 TFFCPIFGGG

-1228 KEGETNPAKIEI
+1228 TENDPENTKNTPEI
-1240 LSDMAHLFGKSIVSI
+1240 LSDMAHLFGKSTVSI
-1255 KGGTFYDNVYGGGDM
+1255 EGGTFYDNVYGGGDM

-1283 ADILGSVFAGGNGRE
+1283 ADIRGSVFAGGNGRE
-1298 KRDGAIG
+1298 KIVKANDE
-1305 NPEYIGRVTGS
+1305 NWHPEYIGRVIGS
-1316 TSLTFYGSSTQA
+1316 TSLTFSGSSELA
-1328 PSIYGDIYGG
+1328 PSIYGNIYGG
-1338 GNLAQVGEK
+1338 GNLAQVGG
-1347 KSKKDT
+1347 DT
-1353 NGEDT
+1353 NI
-1358 NKSSTTI
+1358 N
-1365 IIYGANFAGEIFGGG
+1365 IYGANFAGEIFGGG
-1380 KGIITKRTEVKDS
+1380 KGIITKRTEDKDGK
-1393 IKTVKTEITSADVNG
+1393 KTVTTEITSADVNG

-1424 KDGAL
+1424 KDGNL

-1436 VIWNKLWND
+1436 VIWNRLWN
-1445 SIQNFYVWEKVEGE
+1445 G
-1459 NYKVDKTKFY
+1459 TKFISW
-1469 DEVKDKFLNPHN
+1469 DENKTLFYGKDKDKVNKFLNPHN

-1569 PHSSSKSKKARKAA
+1569 PHSSRSK
-1583 QRAAAQGDAASEG
+1583 
-1596 EAGSETN
+1596 
-1603 TNQDMNVFDNSKG
+1603 NQEMNVFDNSKG

-1634 KNNTKVTVDG
+1634 TNDTKVTVDG

-1656 GDPNA
+1656 GDPT
-1661 STEKNNT
+1661 STADNNT
-1668 GSIGDSIQ
+1668 GSIGD
-1676 SGNTQVFV
+1676 NTQVFV

-1694 GGGAGVNPKEN
+1694 GGGAGVDPKET
-1705 NGTYIYFTNVAKV
+1705 NGTYTYFTNVAKV
-1718 TGTTLVEISED
+1718 KGTTLVEISDD
-1729 AKIYGNV
+1729 AKIYGSV
-1736 YGGGDIANIGDKID
+1736 YGGGDIANIGDKIE
-1750 TPVYTK
+1750 TPDYTIK
-1756 PISESIIAQADKDGH
+1756 PISESTIAQEDKDGH
-1771 KAGEFISYNADNYK
+1771 QAGEFISYNAKNYK

-1797 EVFGGGKGLKKKNA
+1797 EVFGGGKGLKMADA
-1811 PEYNQVGRIN
+1811 PDYNKVGRIN

-1862 DGNTLVHVEGGKL
+1862 AGNTLVHVEGGKL

-1892 GTKTE
+1892 GKETE

-1902 KTRQTVLGKKD
+1902 EIRQTVLGKKD

-1943 IKGNITTWL
+1943 KKGNITTWL

-1978 KTVDEITNKKAKDA
+1978 NTVDEITNEKAKAA
-1992 INRIMNDENTRQF
+1992 IERIINDENTQQF
-2005 FEFIKGTMH
+2005 FEFTKGTMH
-2014 SGSFKSNHNIYGG
+2014 SGAFKSDHNIYGG

-2033 VGTYTNDTTVVD
+2033 VGTYTNNATAAATG
-2045 KTGDATVIINHS
+2045 TGDAIVIINHS
-2057 PLTDITILNQDHSIK
+2057 PLADVIIKNQDNSIK

-2110 KVGNTKVYAQPG
+2110 KVGRTEVYAQPG
-2122 AKIDDEGIATINR
+2122 AKIGDNSIATING
-2135 IKYRYLNQVT
+2135 ITYRYINQVT
-2145 DHNTYFNFETSI
+2145 DHKTYLDFETSI

-2188 MTFRRYHASR
+2188 TTFRRYHASR

-2205 PGFTFQAI
+2205 PGFTFQDI

-2223 GDTYVETDAQP
+2223 GDTYVETNAQP
-2234 VCENIYGAGLGAQPY
+2234 VCENIYGAGLGAMPY
-2249 GDITNGD
+2249 GNITNGID
-2256 GYDFGKVGTSS
+2256 YDFGKVGTSS
-2267 KVFIKSGFIAQ
+2267 RVFIKSGFIAQ

-2293 NNNNKNTWIDF
+2293 NTWIDF

-2321 FNYTTNG
+2321 FNYTVNG
-2328 KNLGMIDRTMIW
+2328 KRLGVIDRTMIW

-2351 VGNEEQKADPDV
+2351 VGNEDQKAGPEV

-2372 KNCTSLVNIRGG
+2372 EKYTSLVNIRGG

-2395 GRLVSECESYKNLG
+2395 GRLVSECESYQKLG

-2416 LVIDRPVISYP
+2416 LVIDRPAISYP
-2427 YFDKKTK
+2427 YIDEKTNK
-2434 TPLEPWSKE
+2434 PLDPGSSE
-2443 AMGHPKDTVNTD
+2443 AMGHPKDDVNANT
-2455 IIPTFHERI
+2455 IPTFHERI
-2464 YGGCQNGTVY
+2464 YGGCQNGTVF

-2480 IFDGYIGHGIYGGG
+2480 IFDGQIGHGIYGGG
-2494 WGNSDSQTVN
+2494 WGNSDSQTVD
-2504 GEKTTSITSADVTG
+2504 GEKTTHITSADVTG
-2518 NTNMIIMGGK
+2518 NTNMIIMGGR

-2643 TNINIDMVSRTSFH
+2643 TYINIDMVSRTSFH

-2711 YSSVKN
+2711 YSSVN
-2717 TNITVKAIDCHDI
+2717 STNITVKAIDCHDI

-2761 ETSGADTTTSGNNTS
+2761 NNTG
-2776 DAPSGKSPFDNTDIY
+2776 APTGKSPFDNTDIY

-2818 NKTPNPNNK
+2818 NKTPDPNNK

-3023 EDYTKELNLADAIDW
+3023 EDYTKELNLADDIDW
-3038 INDPSNKV
+3038 INDPSNKT
-3046 ISTLYLPTE
+3046 INTLYLPTE

-3080 KLTWN
+3080 ELTWN

-3237 SNNLLQSAQY
+3237 ANNLLQSAQY

-3277 RAPTMNGTLF
+3277 SAPTMNGTLF
-3287 NACGVENENTKK
+3287 NACGVVDETNN
-3299 KELGVSANFVYG
+3299 KEGLGVSANFVYG
-3311 GGQQGNVIGLTNVD
+3311 GGQQGNVIGITNVD

-3478 KYTEQYNVD
+3478 KYTKEFNVD
-3487 EAFTDTKEHLDELNG
+3487 EAFTDTKEHLELNG

-3519 GDNKGKKKS
+3519 GDSKKG
-3528 KENDENDENEHI
+3528 EHI

-3587 YFYHAGA
+3587 YFYQAGA

-3686 VGEIKMVSNDIAYSE
+3686 VGEIKMVSNEITYNT
-3701 DGSLQAKADDATSFK
+3701 DGSLQAAKPDNIAPFK
-3716 YGIKAR
+3716 YGAKAR

-3734 GAVVSNVPFSEIW
+3734 GAVVSDVPFNDKTTAPW
-3747 RNHLGQKAANAT
+3747 RNHLGQVATAA
-3759 DENSKEFKDMS
+3759 DENGNNFTGMS

-3776 KYIDDYNDKK
+3776 KYIDDYNENKGKGDT
-3786 DKPDAGN
+3786 GN

-3820 MKIQLCQVTYDENK
+3820 MKIQLCQVTYDETK
-3834 QKAVEQQH
+3834 QKVAEQQH

-3865 VYADNNHKKEA
+3865 VYADNNHKRA
-3876 VNNGTKEADNNSNT
+3876 TGDTHA
-3890 PKEDFLETTGNF
+3890 EDFLETTGNF
-3902 VFPYKDGRYIVD
+3902 VFPYKAGRYIVD

-3998 SSDLEYRNYLKEGDT
+3998 SSDLEYRNYLKEGDK
-4013 GYNAAV
+4013 GYNPDV
-4019 AGGYQL
+4019 AKGYQL

-4098 DYFKKHLAEKSLATL
+4098 DYFKNHLAEKSLATL

-4139 FKKEG
+4139 FKKV
-4144 NTYVEITSGKLEDT
+4144 NDDYIEITSGKLEDT

-4185 YSKVQKLSEVKIDT
+4185 YSKVQKLSEVKIDG

-4268 RDDNGNPTKD
+4268 RDKDGNPTKD
-4278 FEDGKDG
+4278 FEDSEDG

-4314 FAGGYYDKTEDYL
+4314 FAGTYYDKTEDYL

-4371 MDPHSDKVDLHIP
+4371 MDPQSDKVDLHIP

-4463 SKDKALFLENQG
+4463 SKDKALFKENQG

-4485 NIATH
+4485 NIATL
-4490 GCNEKGAYHCCF
+4490 GCNEPGAYHCCF

-4510 TPIIYRMNGDAYTD
+4510 TPIIYRMNGEAYTD

-4593 TGGSNAQTPNYGKSL
+4593 TGGSSAQTPNYGKSL

-4643 FNDNLTKTDTK
+4643 FNDNLTKT
-4654 TEADGTGKDIEKMND
+4654 EADGTGKDIEKMND

-4675 SLQLT
+4675 SLQST

-4687 LTSRQVDYMTNRVYR
+4687 LTSRQIDYMTNRVYR

-4729 YVYEPKTTAID
+4729 YVYEPTTTAID
-4740 FTCQNDLNKAL
+4740 FTCQNDGNNLP
-4751 GITKA
+4751 
-4756 KGICERGIFYP
+4756 GIFYP
-4767 PMDDNAQKFYDLS
+4767 PVADNAQKFYDLS

-4795 NSTDAENQTEAND
+4795 NSTDAENQTEAYD

-4824 IKGHHLVKDGTAGG
+4824 IDGHHLVKDGTAGG

-4868 PIPFTVTK
+4868 PIPFTVTN

-4882 KPMYYAEETTGA
+4882 KPMYYAEETKGA

-4900 PFTVNK
+4900 PFTVNQ

-4945 VNTEGNTGKTTAT
+4945 VNTKEATAT
-4958 FQRPGITEGL
+4958 FQRPGKEDGL
-4968 FQADNAASWA
+4968 FQAENAASWD
-4978 YEFENDFFMTTYGNK
+4978 YSFKNDFFIRTYENK
-4993 DYNYKANPYYKE
+4993 LYNKVDNPYYNNVHEYKD
-5005 AHTYNAYLALTA
+5005 YLALTA

-5065 QSKDGEVVE
+5065 QPKDGEVVE

-5089 GVDGYSHMGT
+5089 GVDSYSHMGT
-5099 FKAQKVANGTIYG
+5099 FKAQKVAKGTIYG

-5120 CDKLAETSPFATIM
+5120 SDKLAETSPFATIM

>member
-35 TTTTETKV
+35 TTTTTETKV
-43 YGEGDLIATTNY
+43 YGEGDLFATSY
-55 GDDGGTKD
+55 AGGSGTKD
-63 NPYLI
+63 DPWLI
-68 RNDLELAKLA
+68 SNDLELAKLA
-78 YDVNSGKTYSGK
+78 HDVTNGTSKAMFAGK
-90 YFKLTADIDLS
+90 YFKLTKDIDLS
-101 KGKWM
+101 QGKWM

-111 KFDTKNPQKS
+111 KCDKKENDR
-121 YFFAGKLDG
+121 YFAGKFDG
-130 DGHSIKNMNI
+130 DGHTISNMQI
-140 EWINED
+140 EWVNAEKN
-146 GCEASWG
+146 EASWG
-153 LFSRLKGRDN
+153 LFGRLYGTSASSED
-163 TEAGFASVTNLI
+163 TYASVTNLI
-175 IENDTIQKK
+175 IDNAHILKK
-184 PGFRPI
+184 
-190 GKGVIKLGTIAGDL
+190 KGTAPVGTSVIKIGTVAGDM

-211 NIIIRSS
+211 NIIIRNSE
-218 KITDNKETYS
+218 ITDKGETYS

-241 IDNNAPQY
+241 IDNSNNLNL
-249 QFKIFNIS
+249 FRIFNIS
-257 AEVDV
+257 ADVKV
-262 NMLTKAT
+262 NMLTKAS
-269 LTSTNNFQATIAG
+269 LTSSNNFQATIAG

-293 DNTNHVILP
+293 DNTNLVILP
-302 RNILIHGSLTTSTN
+302 RNILIHGSLTTST
-316 TRCKKGS
+316 TTARCRKGS
-323 VISSNTTNMD
+323 VISSNTTAMD
-333 DFDKVNVDGQPI
+333 DFDKVNVDDQPI

-352 KDNKVEGSKDY
+352 STNTVEGSKDY
-363 KYGTLK
+363 KYGTVK
-369 SIDAIDESTGMTF
+369 SIDAIDENTGMTF

-387 DQMNKYLSD
+387 DQINQYLSD

-412 AFSNIK
+412 TFSTVK
-418 LKFERGKSDVLTVI
+418 LNAKRGTKDVLTVV
-432 DEDSIDSSDYNWY
+432 DEDGTTNSEKYDWY
-445 VFKENSTTVTKVNTE
+445 VSQDNIKWEKANTDNV
-460 ACNPFTLPRQPYKQ
+460 ACNPFYLPRQTYNQ
-474 YVYAE
+474 YVYAV
-479 SKDGS
+479 SSQSS
-484 LRTSTIPVEA
+484 LRTNTIEVKA
-494 IGITAK
+494 IGITAQ
-500 LDSKNDPNSQIA
+500 LDDKTKPG
-512 PITYIVNVTNNT
+512 TYIVNVTNDT
-524 NLSND
+524 EEKLSND
-529 NLGLTITYQWF
+529 DLGLTITYEWH
-540 NGKTELTGE
+540 NGIDPLDIPNTQNEFTPTN
-549 TSNKF
+549 TS
-554 IRPASATHKDKY
+554 HKYKY
-566 NCQVIVKS
+566 YCKVIVKS
-574 NESELYKDTLYAT
+574 GDNVLFDKNVCAS
-587 VVVYLCPNNITIN
+587 VIVYLCPAGVTTADGKTYAA
-600 GTTYPKG
+600 GT
-607 VDKDD
+607 DNLQDD
-612 AEWGYTPDKPMLTWK
+612 EWGYSPDKPMLTWQ
-627 GAYSK
+627 GAYKK
-632 LLEKGS
+632 LSDKAS

-648 TSSYSV
+648 TSNKEV
-654 TNNTLNG
+654 TKG
-661 FNITPNNITKDLLTF
+661 FNITQNYQGDYLLIETDWKNAKKNN
-676 GDWDGLKDKSPLF
+676 PELF

-698 DDTDYKGIIEIWG
+698 DKDYKGQIEITG
-711 ADKGLPIWGDTRFE
+711 SSKGLPIWGDTRFE
-725 NITFNNNG
+725 HITFNNNG
-733 GDFYKILYC
+733 GDSYKIIYC
-742 QYNNLEMGKGIIM
+742 QYNNLEMGDSIKM
-755 TGFNQ
+755 TSFGVN
-760 NSPEYGTIDGAVTN
+760 NLAYGNIDGADTTP
-774 AFHIFGGFNN
+774 FHIFGGLNN
-784 DGRFWPL
+784 DGRFAPL
-791 NNTKNIQAYE
+791 NTPELIQAFE
-801 ASMPHGTEGFSIT
+801 QSMPHGKEGFNIT
-814 IHSGFYSCISASG
+814 IKSGYYSIISTGG
-827 RQTSDSTKYNGVM
+827 RQTASSGLNGVM
-840 GTPNLPIKCKINLD
+840 GTPNQPIKCTITMD
-854 IDRTWNDAH
+854 IDRKWNDD
-863 NPIRKVKND
+863 NNEKNE
-872 ANAKE
+872 NKK
-877 EDRQNDYDVGAILAG
+877 RGNDYDAGAILAG
-892 SHEGAMYADVDINIK
+892 SHEGAMYADVDIVIR
-907 SGKVARVVNGTLG
+907 SGKVGRVVNGTLG
-920 AQREFTLDY
+920 ANTQLSFTYD
-929 GGKTYNVPM
+929 KTTYNVPC

-945 NITLDPEKSENNK
+945 NITIDPAKSEYNLDNN
-958 DTIINNRVIVTE
+958 INGRVIITE

-975 TGRGH
+975 MGRAH
-980 TGTVKVNNPFYGYST
+980 HEKATINNPFYGISN
-995 ITINGGTFKI
+995 ITINGGTFKVLPDENADNKEI
-1005 LPEGNKKT
+1005 L
-1013 DLIICGIFGA
+1013 CGIFGA

-1034 EAEDST
+1034 DDTATT
-1040 HTPDQSIA
+1040 HTPDANIA
-1048 YWNDAT
+1048 YWNAE
-1054 KRDVMLYDSYKNLYD
+1054 KNVMLYGNYSVAKN
-1069 SYKENIKDKL
+1069 NL
-1079 VTYRCYNTKD
+1079 VTYTCYNANTESTVTIDPKD
-1089 TYTDVNPL
+1089 TQTN
-1097 DTRTEIIINGGVFGT
+1097 IIINGGEFGT
-1112 ESEMIDGIYAGG
+1112 KTQDGKINAIDGIYAGG
-1124 SGYMS
+1124 SGFMGLS
-1129 SGLWTKTSATPSQY
+1129 LWTQKNAKPSQY
-1143 GGNVYGQEGQTVS
+1143 GGNVYGQKGKTVA
-1156 SLTINGGTFYCKNGI
+1156 SLTINRGTFYCKNGI
-1171 FGGGRGTDYFFS
+1171 FGGGRGTDYFFH
-1183 TKKYGGKN
+1183 KNKYGGTN
-1191 YSDYKKLGQTYGNVA
+1191 FSDYKELGQTYGNVT

-1228 KEGETNPAKIEI
+1228 TENDPENEKDTPEI
-1240 LSDMAHLFGKSIVSI
+1240 LSDMARLFGKSTISI
-1255 KGGTFYDNVYGGGDM
+1255 EGGTFYDNVYGGGDM

-1283 ADILGSVFAGGNGRE
+1283 ADIRGSVFAGGNGRE

-1316 TSLTFYGSSTQA
+1316 TSLTFSGSSEQT

-1347 KSKKDT
+1347 KSEKDT

-1358 NKSSTTI
+1358 NGEDTDKSSTTI
-1365 IIYGANFAGEIFGGG
+1365 NIYAANFAGEIFGGG
-1380 KGIITKRTEVKDS
+1380 KGIITKKTEVKNG

-1424 KDGAL
+1424 NNGTL

-1436 VIWNKLWND
+1436 VIWNKLWD
-1445 SIQNFYVWEKVEGE
+1445 GTKFISWDD
-1459 NYKVDKTKFY
+1459 DKTLFY
-1469 DEVKDKFLNPHN
+1469 GKDKDEDPNKVNDKFLNPHN

-1530 GGGYGENTIVGST
+1530 GGGYGENTSVGST

-1548 VEGEYGDYNG
+1548 VEGEYGEYNG
-1558 EVGDDTEQLAR
+1558 EVDDDTEQLAR
-1569 PHSSSKSKKARKAA
+1569 PHRSKSKSKSK
-1583 QRAAAQGDAASEG
+1583 S
-1596 EAGSETN
+1596 TN
-1603 TNQDMNVFDNSKG
+1603 NDTNKDMNVFDNSKG
-1616 VPNFTILSVLGGG
+1616 VPNFTILSALGGG

-1634 KNNTKVTVDG
+1634 INDTKVTVDG

-1656 GDPNA
+1656 GDPDATTADN
-1661 STEKNNT
+1661 KT
-1668 GSIGDSIQ
+1668 GSIG
-1676 SGNTQVFV
+1676 GNTQVFV

-1705 NGTYIYFTNVAKV
+1705 NGIYTYFTNVAKV
-1718 TGTTLVEISED
+1718 TGTTLVEISDE
-1729 AKIYGNV
+1729 AKIYGSV
-1736 YGGGDIANIGDKID
+1736 FGGGDIANIGDEIK
-1750 TPVYTK
+1750 TPDYSSK
-1756 PISESIIAQADKDGH
+1756 PISESKIAQKDDTEGH
-1771 KAGEFISYNADNYK
+1771 KAGEFISYKAENYK

-1797 EVFGGGKGLKKKNA
+1797 EVFGGGKGLKLEDFPEYDKDA
-1811 PEYNQVGRIN
+1811 PEYDKVGRIN
-1821 GNTIVHIVNTDAA
+1821 GNTLVHIVNTDAA
-1834 ASTEIDYQ
+1834 SSTELDYQ

-1885 SVPVELN
+1885 HVKVELN
-1892 GTKTE
+1892 GKETE

-1913 TANEGTYANILGNTQ
+1913 TAHEGTYANILGNTQ

-1943 IKGNITTWL
+1943 SKGNFTTWL
-1952 AALADSEKICDNIE
+1952 AAQADSEKICDNIE

-1972 AAILNA
+1972 AAILKA
-1978 KTVDEITNKKAKDA
+1978 KTVDEITNEKAKAA
-1992 INRIMNDENTRQF
+1992 INRIMNDENTQQF
-2005 FEFIKGTMH
+2005 FEFTKGTMN
-2014 SGSFKSNHNIYGG
+2014 SGSFKRNHNIYGG

-2033 VGTYTNDTTVVD
+2033 VGTYTNDSTVAD
-2045 KTGDATVIINHS
+2045 KTGEAIVIVNHS
-2057 PLTDITILNQDHSIK
+2057 PLTDIIIKNQDNSIK
-2072 TLSLFDY
+2072 KLSLFNE

-2096 PEFSVFGAGFGANT
+2096 PEFSVFGAGFGVNT
-2110 KVGNTKVYAQPG
+2110 KVGKTQVYVQPG
-2122 AKIDDEGIATINR
+2122 AKINDYGILTING
-2135 IKYRYLNQVT
+2135 IKYRYLNQAE
-2145 DHNTYFNFETSI
+2145 DHKTYFDFEMNI
-2157 YNDFLKVSK
+2157 YYDFLKVSK
-2166 EDKKLYFGSATG
+2166 EDKKLYFGSVTG
-2178 LNPGEEGFDP
+2178 SNPGEEGFDP
-2188 MTFRRYHASR
+2188 MTYRRYHASR

-2205 PGFTFQAI
+2205 PAFTFQAI

-2234 VCENIYGAGLGAQPY
+2234 VCENIYGAGLGALPY
-2249 GDITNGD
+2249 GDFTDGK

-2278 NVYGGGAGIESIENN
+2278 NVYGGGAGIESIY
-2293 NNNNKNTWIDF
+2293 KNDTWIDF

-2309 VPKTEVHIYGRN
+2309 VRKTEAHIYGRN
-2321 FNYTTNG
+2321 FNYMVNG
-2328 KNLGMIDRTMIW
+2328 KSLGMIDRTMIW

-2351 VGNEEQKADPDV
+2351 VGNEDQKAGPDV

-2395 GRLVSECESYKNLG
+2395 GRLVSECADYQKLG

-2416 LVIDRPVISYP
+2416 LVIDRPAIYYP
-2427 YFDKKTK
+2427 YSDKD
-2434 TPLEPWSKE
+2434 PGSEE
-2443 AMGHPKDTVNTD
+2443 AMEHPKDTVNAN

-2480 IFDGYIGHGIYGGG
+2480 IWDGYIGHGIYGGG
-2494 WGNSDSQTVN
+2494 WGNSDSETVN
-2504 GEKTTSITSADVTG
+2504 GEKTTSNGEKITSANVTG

-2556 YNHETLKFKINHNI
+2556 YNHETLKFKVNHNI
-2570 YGGGNEACIVG
+2570 YGGGNEACEVRN
-2581 HNTNITIA
+2581 NTNITITK
-2589 NGFLHNDTEV
+2589 GFLHDDTEV
-2599 KPGQAKDLRFYQ
+2599 KPGQAKDSHFYQ

-2624 PHFSIFGGGFG
+2624 PHFSIFGGGYG
-2635 EDAIVDGN
+2635 EDAIVKGN
-2643 TNINIDMVSRTSFH
+2643 TNINIDMVREKKIHF
-2657 HGIGIEQDK
+2657 GIDFELGK
-2666 EYEHFYNGYSYM
+2666 EYEHFYSGYSYM

-2691 STNIKGAGGV
+2691 STNIKGAGGA

-2711 YSSVKN
+2711 YSSVN
-2717 TNITVKAIDCHDI
+2717 STNITVKAIDCHDI
-2730 FGGGFMGDVEQSTN
+2730 FGGGFMGDVKKSTN

-2750 NSKKTT
+2750 NSKTA
-2756 TTSGD
+2756 TTSGN
-2761 ETSGADTTTSGNNTS
+2761 ETSGTDTTTSGNNTS
-2776 DAPSGKSPFDNTDIY
+2776 GEPSGKSPYDNTDIY
-2791 IHGNVYGGNDVSGYV
+2791 IHGSVYGGNDVSGYV

-2818 NKTPNPNNK
+2818 N
-2827 DQDYKNPGTNIKIN
+2827 QGSGTNIKIN

-2868 VTVNEHYPLNPDDPN
+2868 VTVNEYYPLNPDDPN

-2896 KTMPSL
+2896 ETMPSI
-2902 KAASDAAKMVNINSW
+2902 KAASDAAKIVNINSW
-2917 RPLTNRV
+2917 RPLTNKV
-2924 KIDISGNTGKVG
+2924 SIDITGNTGKVG
-2936 TDNQVNSQEGMVVID
+2936 ENNQVNSQEGMVVID

-2966 YDNKEDSQKK
+2966 YDYNDDSHK

-2999 GDELFTATK
+2999 GDELFTATAE
-3008 DNDFMNMFQRLNGSV
+3008 NDFMNMFQRLNGSV
-3023 EDYTKELNLADAIDW
+3023 EDYTKELNLADEIDW
-3038 INDPSNKV
+3038 VNDPSNKV
-3046 ISTLYLPTE
+3046 ISTLYLPTKNE
-3055 NADRPKV
+3055 DRPKV
-3062 YPHLLDLYFHPVE
+3062 YPHLIDLYFHPVE

-3080 KLTWN
+3080 TLTWN
-3085 GSATGEGLTD
+3085 GSTTGEGLTD

-3109 MNVYPKTAADFQES
+3109 MNVYPKTAADFKES
-3123 DTPKKIGNVVDY
+3123 ETKKIGNVVDY

-3169 LGLAHSEYPFIKL
+3169 LGLAHSAYPFIKL
-3182 TIKNKFEP
+3182 TIRNKFEP

-3205 GGCYKSGTIKGD
+3205 GGCYQSGTIKGD
-3217 VTIDLQS
+3217 VTIDQQS
-3224 DMLAGKDKTKLEN
+3224 DMLAGKNKTKLEN
-3237 SNNLLQSAQY
+3237 SNNLLLQSAKY

-3277 RAPTMNGTLF
+3277 IAPTMNVDKANNVTLF
-3287 NACGVENENTKK
+3287 NACGV
-3299 KELGVSANFVYG
+3299 KEDGNKEGLGVSANFVYG
-3311 GGQQGNVIGLTNVD
+3311 GGQQGNVIGITNVD

-3350 KVGYPKYYKVN
+3350 KVGYPKYYKVR
-3361 KANNKGGRY
+3361 KDMHKGGRY
-3370 ALKRTDQKNLTLED
+3370 VLKRTDQNQKNLDLVD
-3384 FDGKTKSP
+3384 NNGKTTSP

-3407 QGTREDIVAIENSN
+3407 QGTREDIVAINNGNN
-3421 RIDITNANSDVYFTK
+3421 RVEINETNCANYFTT
-3436 VEAATPTVGWA
+3436 VEAENPKVGWK
-3447 NVHINID
+3447 NVNINID

-3468 SVLANNTTVL
+3468 SVMANNTTVL
-3478 KYTEQYNVD
+3478 KYTKEFNVD

-3508 AGFGGNTVILV
+3508 VGFGGNTVILV
-3519 GDNKGKKKS
+3519 GDNKNS
-3528 KENDENDENEHI
+3528 EHI

-3550 KLPEGTDLFGYY
+3550 DLPEGTDLFGYY
-3562 YKHYDDDTAYKNG
+3562 YRHYDDITKPE
-3575 KYTYRYISLQDK
+3575 YTYRYISLQDK
-3587 YFYHAGA
+3587 YFYQAGA
-3594 KPSLEGIKDNVF
+3594 KPKLEGIKDNVF

-3632 TGYGFAAHTIDNP
+3632 TGYGFAEHTIDNP

-3686 VGEIKMVSNDIAYSE
+3686 VGEIKMVSNEIAYSE
-3701 DGSLQAKADDATSFK
+3701 DGSLQAKQDNATSFK

-3734 GAVVSNVPFSEIW
+3734 GAVVSDVPFNDKENAPW
-3747 RNHLGQKAANAT
+3747 RNHQGQVAAK
-3759 DENSKEFKDMS
+3759 DKESQEFKDMS
-3770 YQGVKQ
+3770 YQEVKQ
-3776 KYIDDYNDKK
+3776 KYIDDYYDKK

-3793 AGDIYGTFQKRND
+3793 AGDIFGTFQRRND

-3834 QKAVEQQH
+3834 QKAVEKEH

-3865 VYADNNHKKEA
+3865 VYADNNHTRA
-3876 VNNGTKEADNNSNT
+3876 TSDTHA
-3890 PKEDFLETTGNF
+3890 EDFLETTGNF
-3902 VFPYKDGRYIVD
+3902 VFPYKAGRYIVD
-3914 DCFPK
+3914 DCFPT
-3919 GYYSSNPDS
+3919 GYYSHTKGTKLPD
-3928 LPEIHYWYV
+3928 IHYWYV

-3954 SSPDNPI
+3954 SSPNDPI
-3961 QFNSDNKDGLTVLS
+3961 KFNSDNKDGLTVLS
-3975 GLKSGQTLY
+3975 GLKKGQTLY

-3990 RSGHPDNF
+3990 RSGHPKDLTEF
-3998 SSDLEYRNYLKEGDT
+3998 SSDLEYRNYLEEGKE

-4025 YVGGSKNTTFE
+4025 YVGGSKSTTFE
-4036 GATSDKDTDKQKKG
+4036 GATAEGGTQNG

-4055 SMNAKSTDDYTT
+4055 SMNAQNPDNNCTV
-4067 FNNVLPSGLTE
+4067 FNNTLPSDLTE

-4086 VDKVDNTNDAEA
+4086 VDKVDNTNDAEK
-4098 DYFKKHLAEKSLATL
+4098 DYFKNHLAEKSLATL
-4113 VIKAPAYEKYV
+4113 VIKAPAYEEYNSK
-4124 SDTDNTPIYAHTGKL
+4124 TDNKPIYAETGKL
-4139 FKKEG
+4139 FRKEG
-4144 NTYVEITSGKLEDT
+4144 NDYVEITSDKLKDT

-4171 EIKDLYVYDTTNKT
+4171 EVKDLYKYDTSNKT
-4185 YSKVQKLSEVKIDT
+4185 YTKVEKLSDVKTDGS
-4199 TKYFVPREYTY
+4199 KYCVHREYTY

-4221 PTVSGKISIE
+4221 PTVSGNISIE

-4243 KKQVKI
+4243 KKLVKI

-4268 RDDNGNPTKD
+4268 RDENGNPTTEFEKG
-4278 FEDGKDG
+4278 EDGKDG
-4285 KKGNAW
+4285 NAW
-4291 LEDTAIKNTY
+4291 LNDTSIKNTY
-4301 KQGTTIDENRTDL
+4301 QQGTATDNRTDL
-4314 FAGGYYDKTEDYL
+4314 FAGTYYDKTEDYL

-4352 LFTVPVQLSDT
+4352 LFSVPVQLSDT

-4371 MDPHSDKVDLHIP
+4371 MDPQSDKVDLHIP
-4384 EAVARAKAEPKYFAE
+4384 EAVKRAKEAAEARAKGEPQYFAE

-4417 QNPDNDGGAYAQF
+4417 QEESNDGGAYAQF
-4430 ILQDDLSIGKNIDG
+4430 ILQSDLFIGDNIDG
-4444 TGAVFRGTF
+4444 TGATFKGTF

-4463 SKDKALFLENQG
+4463 SKDKALFWENQG

-4485 NIATH
+4485 NIATN

-4502 EYNPTGSS
+4502 EYNPTNPTDPTGNT
-4510 TPIIYRMNGDAYTD
+4510 TPIVYRMDGTAEKG

-4533 RVAYDLNEYYLR
+4533 KVAYDLNEYYLR

-4550 DMKNAEDKAALKYI
+4550 DMKNADDKAALKYI

-4577 RSDDYTGNN
+4577 RSDAYTGNN

-4593 TGGSNAQTPNYGKSL
+4593 TGGSSALTPNYGKSL

-4623 GYTAAT
+4623 DYTAAT
-4629 ETKPESRTGDYLPL
+4629 ETKAESRTGNYLPL
-4643 FNDNLTKTDTK
+4643 FNK
-4654 TEADGTGKDIEKMND
+4654 EQMND

-4680 PDNYPTE
+4680 PANYPAE
-4687 LTSRQVDYMTNRVYR
+4687 ITSRHIDYMTNRVYR

-4729 YVYEPKTTAID
+4729 YVYEPTTTAID
-4740 FTCQNDLNKAL
+4740 FTCQNDL
-4751 GITKA
+4751 A
-4756 KGICERGIFYP
+4756 KGIGKQGIFYP
-4767 PMDDNAQKFYDLS
+4767 PVADNAQKYYDLM
-4780 IKSEVTRN
+4780 IKPEVTQN

-4795 NSTDAENQTEAND
+4795 NSTEAADTEEANTTEAYD
-4808 IVNKELHYDE
+4808 IVHTALNYDE
-4818 ETKETL
+4818 EKKEIL
-4824 IKGHHLVKDGTAGG
+4824 IKGHHLVANKNSNGTGNGTADGTADV

-4921 PTTDDPAKNTHTL
+4921 PTTDELADPANNTHTL

-4945 VNTEGNTGKTTAT
+4945 VNTGGNTGETTAT
-4958 FQRPGITEGL
+4958 FQRPGSKKAGFLQRPGTTEEL
-4968 FQADNAASWA
+4968 FQAENAASWD
-4978 YEFENDFFMTTYGNK
+4978 YNFKNDFFVRTYENK
-4993 DYNYKANPYYKE
+4993 LYNKVDNPYYNNVHEYKD
-5005 AHTYNAYLALTA
+5005 YLALTA

-5065 QSKDGEVVE
+5065 QPKDEEEVVE
-5074 KGAIVIPITTSTGTL
+5074 KGAIDIPITASTGTL
-5089 GVDGYSHMGT
+5089 DVNGYSHMGT
-5099 FKAQKVANGTIYG
+5099 FKQKVANGTIYG

-5120 CDKLAETSPFATIM
+5120 SDAFAETSPFATVM

-5141 PAATASQTRSSA
+5141 PAATASQARSSA
-5153 APSVIRIA
+5153 SPSVIRIA

>member
-43 YGEGDLIATTNY
+43 YGEGDLIATKY
-55 GDDGGTKD
+55 AGGKGTKD
-63 NPYLI
+63 DPWLI
-68 RNDLELAKLA
+68 SNDLELAKLA
-78 YDVNSGKTYSGK
+78 HDVNTGKTKAMFAGE
-90 YFKLTADIDLS
+90 YFKLTKDIDLS

-111 KFDTKNPQKS
+111 KCNKKENDR
-121 YFFAGKLDG
+121 YFAGKFDG
-130 DGHSIKNMNI
+130 DGHTISKMRI
-140 EWINED
+140 EWVNAED
-146 GCEASWG
+146 NEASWG
-153 LFSRLKGRDN
+153 LFGRLYGSSASS
-163 TEAGFASVTNLI
+163 EATYASVTNLI
-175 IENDTIQKK
+175 IDEAHIQKK
-184 PGFRPI
+184 KDTAPV
-190 GKGVIKLGTIAGDL
+190 GKSVIKIGTVAGDM

-211 NIIIRSS
+211 NIIIRNSQ
-218 KITDNKETYS
+218 ITDNEEIYS
-228 APNSFRVGGVVGY
+228 APNSFRVGGVIGY
-241 IDNNAPQY
+241 IDNSNNLNL
-249 QFKIFNIS
+249 FRIFNIS
-257 AEVDV
+257 ADVDV
-262 NMLTKAT
+262 NMLTNAT
-269 LTSTNNFQATIAG
+269 LTSSNNFQATIAG

-293 DNTNHVILP
+293 DNTNLVILP
-302 RNILIHGSLTTSTN
+302 RNILIHGSLTTST
-316 TRCKKGS
+316 TTARCRKGS
-323 VISSNTTNMD
+323 VISSNTTAMD
-333 DFDKVNVDGQPI
+333 DFDKVNVDDQPI

-352 KDNKVEGSKDY
+352 STNTVEGSKDY
-363 KYGTLK
+363 KYGTVK
-369 SIDAIDESTGMTF
+369 SIDAIDENTGMTF

-387 DQMNKYLSD
+387 DQINQYLSD

-412 AFSNIK
+412 TFSTVK
-418 LKFERGKSDVLTVI
+418 LNAKRGTKDVLTVV
-432 DEDSIDSSDYNWY
+432 DEDGTTNSEKYDWY
-445 VFKENSTTVTKVNTE
+445 VSQDNIKWEKANTDNV
-460 ACNPFTLPRQPYKQ
+460 ACNPFYLPRQTYNQ
-474 YVYAE
+474 YVYAV
-479 SKDGS
+479 SSQSS
-484 LRTSTIPVEA
+484 LRTNTIEVKA
-494 IGITAK
+494 IGITAQ
-500 LDSKNDPNSQIA
+500 LDDKTKPG
-512 PITYIVNVTNNT
+512 TYIVNVTNNT
-524 NLSND
+524 KLSNND
-529 NLGLTITYQWF
+529 LGLTITYEWH
-540 NGKTELTGE
+540 NGIDPVTGSTTHPNE
-549 TSNKF
+549 YTPTTTS
-554 IRPASATHKDKY
+554 HKYKY
-566 NCQVIVKS
+566 YCKVIVKS
-574 NESELYKDTLYAT
+574 GDNVLFDKNVCAS
-587 VVVYLCPNNITIN
+587 VIVYLCPAGVTTADGKTYAA
-600 GTTYPKG
+600 GT
-607 VDKDD
+607 DNLQDD
-612 AEWGYTPDKPMLTWK
+612 EWGYSPEKPMATWQ
-627 GAYSK
+627 GAYKK
-632 LLEKGS
+632 LSDKAS

-648 TSSYSV
+648 TSSNGV
-654 TNNTLNG
+654 TQG
-661 FNITPNNITKDLLTF
+661 FNITQNYLGENLLT
-676 GDWDGLKDKSPLF
+676 GVEWENAKTNHPELF

-698 DDTDYKGIIEIWG
+698 DKDYKGQIEITG
-711 ADKGLPIWGDTRFE
+711 SSKGLPIWGDTRFE
-725 NITFNNNG
+725 HITFNNNG
-733 GDFYKILYC
+733 GDSYKIIYC
-742 QYNNLEMGKGIIM
+742 QYNNLEMGDSIKM
-755 TGFNQ
+755 TSFGVN
-760 NSPEYGTIDGAVTN
+760 NLAYGNIDGADTTP
-774 AFHIFGGFNN
+774 FHIFGGLNN
-784 DGRFWPL
+784 DGRFAPL
-791 NNTKNIQAYE
+791 NTPELIQAFE
-801 ASMPHGTEGFSIT
+801 QSMPHGKEGFNIT
-814 IHSGFYSCISASG
+814 IKSGYYSIISTGG
-827 RQTSDSTKYNGVM
+827 RQTASSGLNGVM
-840 GTPNLPIKCKINLD
+840 GTPNQPIKCTITMD
-854 IDRTWNDAH
+854 IDRKWNDD
-863 NPIRKVKND
+863 NNEKNE
-872 ANAKE
+872 NKK
-877 EDRQNDYDVGAILAG
+877 RGNDYDAGAILAG
-892 SHEGAMYADVDINIK
+892 SHEGAMYADVDIVIR
-907 SGKVARVVNGTLG
+907 SGKVGRVVNGTLG
-920 AQREFTLDY
+920 ANTQLSFTYD
-929 GGKTYNVPM
+929 KTTYNVPC

-945 NITLDPEKSENNK
+945 NITIDPAKSEYNLDNNINGR
-958 DTIINNRVIVTE
+958 IIITE

-975 TGRGH
+975 MGRAH
-980 TGTVKVNNPFYGYST
+980 HANATINNPFYGISN
-995 ITINGGTFKI
+995 ITINGGTFKVLPDENANNTQI
-1005 LPEGNKKT
+1005 L
-1013 DLIICGIFGA
+1013 CGIFGA

-1034 EAEDST
+1034 DDTATT
-1040 HTPDQSIA
+1040 HTPDANIA
-1048 YWNDAT
+1048 YWNAE
-1054 KRDVMLYDSYKNLYD
+1054 KNVMLYGNYSVAKN
-1069 SYKENIKDKL
+1069 NL
-1079 VTYRCYNTKD
+1079 VTYTCYNANTESTVTIDPKD
-1089 TYTDVNPL
+1089 TQTN
-1097 DTRTEIIINGGVFGT
+1097 IIINGGEFGT
-1112 ESEMIDGIYAGG
+1112 KTQDGKINAIDGIYAGG
-1124 SGYMS
+1124 SGFMGLS
-1129 SGLWTKTSATPSQY
+1129 LWTQKNAKPSQY
-1143 GGNVYGQEGQTVS
+1143 GGNVYGQKDKTKTVS

-1183 TKKYGGKN
+1183 VEKYGGTN
-1191 YSDYKKLGQTYGNVA
+1191 FSDYKELGQTYGNVT

-1228 KEGETNPAKIEI
+1228 TEKDKKTPEI
-1240 LSDMAHLFGKSIVSI
+1240 LSNMARLFGKSTISI
-1255 KGGTFYDNVYGGGDM
+1255 EGGTFYDNVYGGGDM

-1275 TELSISDY
+1275 TELSISDN
-1283 ADILGSVFAGGNGRE
+1283 ANIRGSVFAGGNGRE
-1298 KRDGAIG
+1298 KIVKANDE
-1305 NPEYIGRVTGS
+1305 NWHPEYIGRVTGS
-1316 TSLTFYGSSTQA
+1316 TSLTFSGSSEQA

-1347 KSKKDT
+1347 KSEKDTNGENT

-1365 IIYGANFAGEIFGGG
+1365 NIYGANFAGEIFGGG
-1380 KGIITKRTEVKDS
+1380 KGKITDDKGNPLASKDLY
-1393 IKTVKTEITSADVNG
+1393 TFADVNG

-1424 KDGAL
+1424 KDGIL

-1436 VIWNKLWND
+1436 VIWDKLWD
-1445 SIQNFYVWEKVEGE
+1445 GTIQKFYVWNKDRVEGE
-1459 NYKVDKTKFY
+1459 NYTVDKKKFY
-1469 DEVKDKFLNPHN
+1469 DEANDKFLNPHN

-1504 TPYSLLKTPEWKESY
+1504 TPYSLLKTQEWKESY

-1530 GGGYGENTIVGST
+1530 GGGYGENTSVGST

-1548 VEGEYGDYNG
+1548 VEGEYGEYNG
-1558 EVGDDTEQLAR
+1558 EVDDDTEQLAR
-1569 PHSSSKSKKARKAA
+1569 PHRSKSKSKSK
-1583 QRAAAQGDAASEG
+1583 S
-1596 EAGSETN
+1596 TN
-1603 TNQDMNVFDNSKG
+1603 NDTNKDMNVFDNSKG
-1616 VPNFTILSVLGGG
+1616 VPNFTILSALGGG

-1634 KNNTKVTVDG
+1634 INDTKVTVDG

-1656 GDPNA
+1656 GDPKA
-1661 STEKNNT
+1661 STAENKT
-1668 GSIGDSIQ
+1668 GSIG
-1676 SGNTQVFV
+1676 GNTQVFV

-1694 GGGAGVNPKEN
+1694 GGGAGVDPLKPKTET
-1705 NGTYIYFTNVAKV
+1705 NGTTTTEYTYFTNVAKV
-1718 TGTTLVEISED
+1718 TGTTLVEISDE
-1729 AKIYGNV
+1729 AKIYGSV
-1736 YGGGDIANIGDKID
+1736 FGGGDIANIGDEIK
-1750 TPVYTK
+1750 TPDYSSK
-1756 PISESIIAQADKDGH
+1756 PVSESKIAQVKDANGH
-1771 KAGEFISYNADNYK
+1771 EAGDFISYNAENYK

-1797 EVFGGGKGLKKKNA
+1797 EVFGGGKGLKKEKA
-1811 PEYNQVGRIN
+1811 PEYDKVGRIN
-1821 GNTIVHIVNTDAA
+1821 GNTLVHIVNTDAA
-1834 ASTEIDYQ
+1834 SSTELDYQ

-1885 SVPVELN
+1885 HVKVELN
-1892 GTKTE
+1892 GKENE

-1913 TANEGTYANILGNTQ
+1913 TAHEGTYANILGNTQ

-1943 IKGNITTWL
+1943 SKGNFTTWL
-1952 AALADSEKICDNIE
+1952 AAQEDSEKICDNIE

-1972 AAILNA
+1972 AAILKA
-1978 KTVDEITNKKAKDA
+1978 KTVDEITNEKAKAA
-1992 INRIMNDENTRQF
+1992 INRIMNDENTQQF
-2005 FEFIKGTMH
+2005 FEFTKGTMN
-2014 SGSFKSNHNIYGG
+2014 SGSFKRNHNIYGG

-2033 VGTYTNDTTVVD
+2033 VGTYTNDSTVAD
-2045 KTGDATVIINHS
+2045 KTGEAIVIVNHS
-2057 PLTDITILNQDHSIK
+2057 PLTDIIIKNQDNSIK
-2072 TLSLFDY
+2072 KLSLFNE

-2110 KVGNTKVYAQPG
+2110 KVGKTQVYVQPG
-2122 AKIDDEGIATINR
+2122 AKINDYGILTIDG
-2135 IKYRYLNQVT
+2135 IKYRYLNQAE
-2145 DHNTYFNFETSI
+2145 DHKTYFDFEMNI
-2157 YNDFLKVSK
+2157 YYDFLKVSK
-2166 EDKKLYFGSATG
+2166 EDKKLYFGSVTG
-2178 LNPGEEGFDP
+2178 SNPGEEGFDP
-2188 MTFRRYHASR
+2188 MTYRRYHASR

-2234 VCENIYGAGLGAQPY
+2234 VCENIYGAGLGALPY
-2249 GDITNGD
+2249 GDFTDGN

-2278 NVYGGGAGIESIENN
+2278 NVYGGGAGIESIYKN
-2293 NNNNKNTWIDF
+2293 NTWIDF

-2309 VPKTEVHIYGRN
+2309 VPKTEAHIYGRN
-2321 FNYTTNG
+2321 FNYMVNG
-2328 KNLGMIDRTMIW
+2328 KSLGTIDRTMIW

-2351 VGNEEQKADPDV
+2351 VGYTKADPDV

-2395 GRLVSECESYKNLG
+2395 GRLVSECSKYQNLG
-2409 GIYGNAC
+2409 GIYGNTC

-2427 YFDKKTK
+2427 YYDETTKKA
-2434 TPLEPWSKE
+2434 LEPWSTE
-2443 AMGHPKDTVNTD
+2443 AMEHPAETVNAN

-2480 IFDGYIGHGIYGGG
+2480 IWDGYIGHGIYGGG
-2494 WGNSDSQTVN
+2494 WGNSDSETVN
-2504 GEKTTSITSADVTG
+2504 EEKTTSNGEKITSADVTG

-2528 ALLSSYWNPDTRSW
+2528 ALLSSYWNPNTRSW

-2556 YNHETLKFKINHNI
+2556 YNHETLKFKVNHNI
-2570 YGGGNEACIVG
+2570 YGGGNEACEVRN
-2581 HNTNITIA
+2581 NTNITIA
-2589 NGFLHNDTEV
+2589 KGFLHDDTEV
-2599 KPGQAKDLRFYQ
+2599 KPGQAKDSHFYQ

-2635 EDAIVDGN
+2635 EDAIVKGN
-2643 TNINIDMVSRTSFH
+2643 TNINIDMVREKKIHF
-2657 HGIGIEQDK
+2657 GIDFELGK
-2666 EYEHFYNGYSYM
+2666 EYEHFYSGYSYM

-2686 GKVKG
+2686 GKVEG
-2691 STNIKGAGGV
+2691 STNIKGAGGA

-2711 YSSVKN
+2711 YSSVN
-2717 TNITVKAIDCHDI
+2717 STNITVKAIDCHDI
-2730 FGGGFMGDVEQSTN
+2730 FGGGFMGDVKKSTN

-2750 NSKKTT
+2750 NSKT
-2756 TTSGD
+2756 
-2761 ETSGADTTTSGNNTS
+2761 TTTSGNNTS
-2776 DAPSGKSPFDNTDIY
+2776 GEPSGESPYDNTDIY
-2791 IHGNVYGGNDVSGYV
+2791 IHGSVYGGNDVSGYV

-2818 NKTPNPNNK
+2818 N
-2827 DQDYKNPGTNIKIN
+2827 QGLGTNIKIN

-2868 VTVNEHYPLNPDDPN
+2868 VTVNEYYPLNPDDPN

-2896 KTMPSL
+2896 ETMPSI
-2902 KAASDAAKMVNINSW
+2902 KAASDAAKIVNINSW

-2924 KIDISGNTGKVG
+2924 KIDITGNTGKVG
-2936 TDNQVNSQEGMVVID
+2936 ENNQVNRQEGMVVID

-2966 YDNKEDSQKK
+2966 YDYNDDSHK

-2999 GDELFTATK
+2999 GDELFTATAE
-3008 DNDFMNMFQRLNGSV
+3008 NDFMNMFQRLNGSV
-3023 EDYTKELNLADAIDW
+3023 EDYTKELNLADEIDW
-3038 INDPSNKV
+3038 VNDPSNKV
-3046 ISTLYLPTE
+3046 ISTLYLPTKNE
-3055 NADRPKV
+3055 DRPKV
-3062 YPHLLDLYFHPVE
+3062 YPHLIDLYFHPVE

-3080 KLTWN
+3080 TLTWN
-3085 GSATGEGLTD
+3085 NTATGEGLTD

-3123 DTPKKIGNVVDY
+3123 DTKKIGNVVDY

-3169 LGLAHSEYPFIKL
+3169 LGLAHSAYPFIKL

-3205 GGCYKSGTIKGD
+3205 GGCYQSGTIKGD

-3224 DMLAGKDKTKLEN
+3224 DMLAGKNKTKLEN
-3237 SNNLLQSAQY
+3237 SNNLLLQSAKY

-3277 RAPTMNGTLF
+3277 IAPTMNVDKANNVTLF
-3287 NACGVENENTKK
+3287 NACGVVDETNN
-3299 KELGVSANFVYG
+3299 KEGLGVSANFVYG
-3311 GGQQGNVIGLTNVD
+3311 GGQQGNVIGITNVD

-3350 KVGYPKYYKVN
+3350 KVGYPKYYKVR
-3361 KANNKGGRY
+3361 KDKYKGGRY
-3370 ALKRTDQKNLTLED
+3370 VLKRTDQKKENLDLKD
-3384 FDGKTKSP
+3384 NDGKTESP
-3392 TVKQH
+3392 TIKQH

-3407 QGTREDIVAIENSN
+3407 QGTREDIVAIDNGN
-3421 RIDITNANSDVYFTK
+3421 RVEITNANSDEYFTP
-3436 VEAATPTVGWA
+3436 VNEAEPTVGWKYV
-3447 NVHINID
+3447 NINID

-3468 SVLANNTTVL
+3468 SVMANNTTVL
-3478 KYTEQYNVD
+3478 KYTKDYNVD

-3502 FPNGTT
+3502 FPGGTT
-3508 AGFGGNTVILV
+3508 VGFGGNTVILV
-3519 GDNKGKKKS
+3519 GDNKNS
-3528 KENDENDENEHI
+3528 EHI

-3562 YKHYDDDTAYKNG
+3562 YKHYDDAEAYEKG
-3575 KYTYRYISLQDK
+3575 IYTYRFISLQDK
-3587 YFYHAGA
+3587 YFYHAEPTEA
-3594 KPSLEGIKDNVF
+3594 TRPKLEGLRDNVF

-3632 TGYGFAAHTIDNP
+3632 TGYGFAAHTVDNP

-3676 INKTPYSIAR
+3676 INKAPYSIAR
-3686 VGEIKMVSNDIAYSE
+3686 VGELKMVSKEIAYNT
-3701 DGSLQAKADDATSFK
+3701 DGSLQAAKPDNNASFK

-3734 GAVVSNVPFSEIW
+3734 GAVVSDVPFNDKTNAPW
-3747 RNHLGQKAANAT
+3747 RNHLGQVATAA
-3759 DENSKEFKDMS
+3759 DENGNKFTGMS
-3770 YQGVKQ
+3770 YLEVKQ
-3776 KYIDDYNDKK
+3776 KYIDDYNTNKGNVDT
-3786 DKPDAGN
+3786 GN
-3793 AGDIYGTFQKRND
+3793 AGDIYGTFQRRND
-3806 GTARNMIGIASGYA
+3806 GTAKNMIGIASGYA
-3820 MKIQLCQVTYDENK
+3820 MKIQLCQVTYDETK
-3834 QKAVEQQH
+3834 QKVAEQQH

-3865 VYADNNHKKEA
+3865 VYADNHHKRA
-3876 VNNGTKEADNNSNT
+3876 TGDTHD
-3890 PKEDFLETTGNF
+3890 EDFLETTGNF

-3914 DCFPK
+3914 DCFPT
-3919 GYYSSNPDS
+3919 GYYSCTDKTKLPD
-3928 LPEIHYWYV
+3928 IHYWYV

-3954 SSPDNPI
+3954 SSPDLPI
-3961 QFNSDNKDGLTVLS
+3961 KFNSDNKDGLTVLS
-3975 GLKSGQTLY
+3975 GLKKGQTLY

-3990 RSGHPDNF
+3990 RSGHPKDLTEF
-3998 SSDLEYRNYLKEGDT
+3998 SSDLEYRNYLEEGKE

-4025 YVGGSKNTTFE
+4025 YVGGSKSTTFE
-4036 GATSDKDTDKQKKG
+4036 GATAEGGTQNG

-4055 SMNAKSTDDYTT
+4055 SMNAQNPDNNCTV
-4067 FNNVLPSGLTE
+4067 FNNTLPSDLTE

-4086 VDKVDNTNDAEA
+4086 VDKVDNTNDAEK
-4098 DYFKKHLAEKSLATL
+4098 DYFKNHLAEKSLATL
-4113 VIKAPAYEKYV
+4113 VIKAPAYEEYNSK
-4124 SDTDNTPIYAHTGKL
+4124 TDNKPIYAETGKL
-4139 FKKEG
+4139 FRKEG
-4144 NTYVEITSGKLEDT
+4144 NDYVEITSDKLKDT

-4171 EIKDLYVYDTTNKT
+4171 EVKDLYKYDTSNKT
-4185 YSKVQKLSEVKIDT
+4185 YTKVEKLSDVKTDGS
-4199 TKYFVPREYTY
+4199 KYCVHREYTY

-4221 PTVSGKISIE
+4221 PTVSGNISIE

-4243 KKQVKI
+4243 KKLVKI

-4263 IGKMK
+4263 IGKLK
-4268 RDDNGNPTKD
+4268 RDKD
-4278 FEDGKDG
+4278 GKPEFEDGNTWVKDIFD
-4285 KKGNAW
+4285 KK
-4291 LEDTAIKNTY
+4291 DTPQNNTY
-4301 KQGTTIDENRTDL
+4301 QQGTATDNRTDL
-4314 FAGGYYDKTEDYL
+4314 FAGTYYDKTEDYL

-4341 LAISMTGFDKK
+4341 LAISMTGFDKQ
-4352 LFTVPVQLSDT
+4352 LFSVPVQLSDT

-4371 MDPHSDKVDLHIP
+4371 MDPQSDKVNLHIP
-4384 EAVARAKAEPKYFAE
+4384 EAVKRAREAAEARANGEPQYFAE
-4399 PRIYIKNQR
+4399 PRIYIKNQL

-4417 QNPDNDGGAYAQF
+4417 QEESNNGGAYAQF
-4430 ILQDDLSIGKNIDG
+4430 ILQRDLSIGDNIDG
-4444 TGAVFRGTF
+4444 TGAIFRGTF

-4463 SKDKALFLENQG
+4463 SKDKALFKENQG

-4485 NIATH
+4485 NIATL

-4502 EYNPTGSS
+4502 EYNPTNP
-4510 TPIIYRMNGDAYTD
+4510 TNPIGNTSPIVYRMDGTAEKG

-4533 RVAYDLNEYYLR
+4533 KVAYDLNEYYLR

-4550 DMKNAEDKAALKYI
+4550 DMKNADDKAALKYI

-4577 RSDDYTGNN
+4577 RSDAYTGNN

-4593 TGGSNAQTPNYGKSL
+4593 TGGSSALTPNYGKSL
-4608 TRHDQTHAIDKARAQ
+4608 TRHDQKHAIDKARAQ
-4623 GYTAAT
+4623 EYKEAT
-4629 ETKPESRTGDYLPL
+4629 ETKAESRTGDYLPL
-4643 FNDNLTKTDTK
+4643 FNK
-4654 TEADGTGKDIEKMND
+4654 EQMND

-4680 PDNYPTE
+4680 PDNYPAE
-4687 LTSRQVDYMTNRVYR
+4687 ITSRHIDYMTNRVYR
-4702 TAGYYGDTQLDAFHY
+4702 TAGYYGDTLLDAFHY

-4729 YVYEPKTTAID
+4729 YVYEPTTTAID
-4740 FTCQNDLNKAL
+4740 FTCQNDL
-4751 GITKA
+4751 A
-4756 KGICERGIFYP
+4756 KGIGKQGIFYP
-4767 PMDDNAQKFYDLS
+4767 PVADNAQKYYDLM
-4780 IKSEVTRN
+4780 IKPEVTQN

-4795 NSTDAENQTEAND
+4795 NSTEAADTEEANTTEAYD
-4808 IVNKELHYDE
+4808 IVHTALNYDE
-4818 ETKETL
+4818 EKKEIL
-4824 IKGHHLVKDGTAGG
+4824 IKGHHLVANKNSNGTGNGTADV

-4921 PTTDDPAKNTHTL
+4921 PTTDELADPANNTHTL

-4945 VNTEGNTGKTTAT
+4945 VNTGGNTGETTAT
-4958 FQRPGITEGL
+4958 FQRPGSKKAGFLQRPGTTEEL
-4968 FQADNAASWA
+4968 FQAENAASWD
-4978 YEFENDFFMTTYGNK
+4978 YNFKNDFFVRTYENK
-4993 DYNYKANPYYKE
+4993 LYNKVDNPYYNE
-5005 AHTYNAYLALTA
+5005 AHTYNDYLALTA

-5044 QGLGINT
+5044 QGLGINS

-5065 QSKDGEVVE
+5065 QPKDGEVV
-5074 KGAIVIPITTSTGTL
+5074 KQGAIEIPITASTGTL

-5099 FKAQKVANGTIYG
+5099 FKAQKVANGIIYG

-5120 CDKLAETSPFATIM
+5120 SDKFAETSPFATVM

-5141 PAATASQTRSSA
+5141 PAATASQARSSA

-5161 ETTGIE
+5161 DTTGIE

>member
-21 LASIQMVHAQEEGG
+21 LASIQMVHAQEESGG
-35 TTTTETKV
+35 TTTTEQKV
-43 YGEGDLIATTNY
+43 YGEGDLIATDY
-55 GDDGGTKD
+55 AGGKGTKD
-63 NPYLI
+63 DPWLI
-68 RNDLELAKLA
+68 SNDLELAKLA
-78 YDVNSGKTYSGK
+78 HDVTNGNTKLMFAGK
-90 YFKLTADIDLS
+90 YFKLTKDIDLS

-111 KFDTKNPQKS
+111 KCNKDNNDR
-121 YFFAGKLDG
+121 YFAGKFDG
-130 DGHSIKNMNI
+130 DGHTISNMQI
-140 EWINED
+140 EWVNAT
-146 GCEASWG
+146 GSEASWG
-153 LFSRLKGRDN
+153 LFNRLYG
-163 TEAGFASVTNLI
+163 TSASSEATYASVTNLI
-175 IENDTIQKK
+175 IDNALIQKK
-184 PGFRPI
+184 KDTAPV
-190 GKGVIKLGTIAGDL
+190 GKSVIKIGTVAGDM

-211 NIIIRSS
+211 NTIIRNS
-218 KITDNKETYS
+218 KITDNEETYNT
-228 APNSFRVGGVVGY
+228 PNSFRVGGVVGY
-241 IDNNAPQY
+241 IDNNVGNL
-249 QFKIFNIS
+249 FRIFNIS
-257 AEVDV
+257 ADVNV
-262 NMLTKAT
+262 NMLTQAT
-269 LTSTNNFQATIAG
+269 LTSTTGSYQATISG
-282 GFGSV
+282 GFGAV

-293 DNTNHVILP
+293 NSSNLVVLP
-302 RNILIHGSLTTSTN
+302 RNILIHGKLKTST
-316 TRCKKGS
+316 TTAKCKKGS
-323 VISSNTTNMD
+323 VMASNSGSMD
-333 DFDKVNVDGQPI
+333 FIDQIADGQPI

-352 KDNKVEGSKDY
+352 AANKVTGSNDY
-363 KYGTLK
+363 KYGTEK
-369 SIDAIDESTGMTF
+369 SIDAIDENTGMTF

-387 DQMNKYLSD
+387 DQINQYISD

-418 LKFERGKSDVLTVI
+418 LKAERGKQDVLTVVN
-432 DEDSIDSSDYNWY
+432 EDGTTNSEKYDWY
-445 VFKENSTTVTKVNTE
+445 VSQDNIKWEKANTDNV
-460 ACNPFTLPRQPYKQ
+460 ACNPFYLPRQTYNQ
-474 YVYAE
+474 YVYAV
-479 SKDGS
+479 SSQSS
-484 LRTSTIPVEA
+484 LRTNTIEVKA
-494 IGITAK
+494 IGITAQLEDK
-500 LDSKNDPNSQIA
+500 TKPG
-512 PITYIVNVTNNT
+512 TYIVNVTNDT
-524 NLSND
+524 EEKLSNEA
-529 NLGLTITYQWF
+529 LGLTITYEWH
-540 NGKTELTGE
+540 NGIDPLTDIPLTQNE
-549 TSNKF
+549 FTPTNTS
-554 IRPASATHKDKY
+554 HKYKY
-566 NCQVIVKS
+566 YCKVTVKS
-574 NESELYKDTLYAT
+574 GDNILFKKNVCAS
-587 VVVYLCPNNITIN
+587 VIVYLCPAGVTI
-600 GTTYPKG
+600 GDVKYAVG
-607 VDKDD
+607 KDD
-612 AEWGYTPDKPMLTWK
+612 LTDDEWGYSPEKPMATWQ
-627 GAYSK
+627 GAYKK
-632 LLEKGS
+632 LSDKAS

-654 TNNTLNG
+654 TQNG
-661 FNITPNNITKDLLTF
+661 FNITTNYLGENLLT
-676 GDWDGLKDKSPLF
+676 GEDWENAKTNHPELF

-698 DDTDYKGIIEIWG
+698 DKDYKGQIEIYG
-711 ADKGLPIWGDTRFE
+711 SSRGLPIWGDTRFE
-725 NITFNNNG
+725 HITFNQNG
-733 GDFYKILYC
+733 VEKYKIIYC
-742 QYNNLEMGKGIIM
+742 QYNNLEMGEGIKM
-755 TGFNQ
+755 TNFGVN
-760 NSPEYGTIDGAVTN
+760 ELAYGSIDGAVTTP
-774 AFHIFGGFNN
+774 FHIFGGLNN
-784 DGRFWPL
+784 DGRYQPL
-791 NNTKNIQAYE
+791 NTPELIKAFEN
-801 ASMPHGTEGFSIT
+801 SMPHGKEGFSIT
-814 IHSGFYSCISASG
+814 IKSGYYSIISTGG
-827 RQTSDSTKYNGVM
+827 RQTATEGLNGVM
-840 GTPNLPIKCKINLD
+840 GTPNQPIKCTITMD
-854 IDRTWNDAH
+854 IDRKWNDA
-863 NPIRKVKND
+863 NNEERTYNS
-872 ANAKE
+872 KE
-877 EDRQNDYDVGAILAG
+877 RGNDYDAGAILAG
-892 SHEGAMYADVDINIK
+892 SHEGAMYADVDIIVK

-920 AQREFTLDY
+920 ANTQLSFTY
-929 GGKTYNVPM
+929 GKDNTTYYVPC

-945 NITLDPEKSENNK
+945 NITIDPAKSEYNHDDN
-958 DTIINNRVIVTE
+958 INGRVIITE

-975 TGRGH
+975 MGRAH
-980 TGTVKVNNPFYGYST
+980 HDKATINNPFYGISN
-995 ITINGGTFKI
+995 ITINGGTFKVLPDENADNKEI
-1005 LPEGNKKT
+1005 L
-1013 DLIICGIFGA
+1013 CGIFGA

-1034 EAEDST
+1034 DDTATT
-1040 HTPDQSIA
+1040 HTPDANIA
-1048 YWNDAT
+1048 YWNAE
-1054 KRDVMLYDSYKNLYD
+1054 KNVMLYGNYSVAKN
-1069 SYKENIKDKL
+1069 NL
-1079 VTYRCYNTKD
+1079 VTYTCYNVNTESTVTIDPKD
-1089 TYTDVNPL
+1089 TQTN
-1097 DTRTEIIINGGVFGT
+1097 IIINGGEFGT
-1112 ESEMIDGIYAGG
+1112 KTQDGKTQDVKINAIDGIYAGG
-1124 SGYMS
+1124 SGFMGLS
-1129 SGLWTKTSATPSQY
+1129 LWTQETAKPSQY
-1143 GGNVYGQEGQTVS
+1143 GGNVYGQKGKTVA

-1171 FGGGRGTDYFFS
+1171 FGGGRGTNYFFAK
-1183 TKKYGGKN
+1183 KKYGGKN
-1191 YSDYKKLGQTYGNVA
+1191 ASDYKELGQTYGNVA

-1212 TFYCPIFGGG
+1212 TFYCPIYGGG
-1222 YGVAYA
+1222 YGVADTVNLDN
-1228 KEGETNPAKIEI
+1228 KKIET
-1240 LSDMAHLFGKSIVSI
+1240 LSNMARLYGKSTISI
-1255 KGGTFYDNVYGGGDM
+1255 KGGTFYKNVYGGGDM

-1283 ADILGSVFAGGNGRE
+1283 ADIRGSVFAGGNGRK
-1298 KRDGAIG
+1298 KRDKTSIVIKDDTWH
-1305 NPEYIGRVTGS
+1305 PELVGRVTGS
-1316 TSLTFYGSSTQA
+1316 TSLTFSGSSAQA
-1328 PSIYGDIYGG
+1328 PSIYGNIYGG
-1338 GNLAQVGEK
+1338 GNLAQVGENTNGEN
-1347 KSKKDT
+1347 T

-1365 IIYGANFAGEIFGGG
+1365 NIYGANFAGEIFGGG
-1380 KGIITKRTEVKDS
+1380 KGNITDS
-1393 IKTVKTEITSADVNG
+1393 IGKPLASKDYTFADVNG

-1424 KDGAL
+1424 KDGNL

-1459 NYKVDKTKFY
+1459 NYKVDKKKFY
-1469 DEVKDKFLNPHN
+1469 DEANDKFLNPHN

-1504 TPYSLLKTPEWKESY
+1504 TPYSLLKTQEWKESY
-1519 DDNKNPHFSVF
+1519 DDNKHPHFSVF
-1530 GGGYGENTIVGST
+1530 GGGYGENTSVGST

-1548 VEGEYGDYNG
+1548 VEGEYGEYNG
-1558 EVGDDTEQLAR
+1558 EVDDDTEQLAR
-1569 PHSSSKSKKARKAA
+1569 PHRSKSKSKSK
-1583 QRAAAQGDAASEG
+1583 ST
-1596 EAGSETN
+1596 SKNKSKSTN
-1603 TNQDMNVFDNSKG
+1603 KDTNKDMNVFDNSKG
-1616 VPNFTILSVLGGG
+1616 VPNFTILSALGGG

-1634 KNNTKVTVDG
+1634 INDTKVTVDG

-1656 GDPNA
+1656 GDPKATTADN
-1661 STEKNNT
+1661 KT
-1668 GSIGDSIQ
+1668 GSIG
-1676 SGNTQVFV
+1676 GNTQVFV

-1694 GGGAGVNPKEN
+1694 GGGAGVNPKEKS
-1705 NGTYIYFTNVAKV
+1705 GIYTYFTQVAKV
-1718 TGTTLVEISED
+1718 TGTTRVEISDE
-1729 AKIYGNV
+1729 AKIYGSV
-1736 YGGGDIANIGDKID
+1736 FGGGDIANIGDEIK
-1750 TPVYTK
+1750 TPDYSSK
-1756 PISESIIAQADKDGH
+1756 PISESKIAQEDDAEGH
-1771 KAGEFISYNADNYK
+1771 KAGEFISYKAENNK

-1797 EVFGGGKGLKKKNA
+1797 EIFGGGKGLKKEKA
-1811 PEYNQVGRIN
+1811 PEYHKVGRIN
-1821 GNTIVHIVNTDAA
+1821 GNTLVHIVNTDAA
-1834 ASTEIDYQ
+1834 SSTELDYQ

-1885 SVPVELN
+1885 HVKVDLN
-1892 GTKTE
+1892 GKETE

-1913 TANEGTYANILGNTQ
+1913 TAQEGTYANILGNTQ

-1943 IKGNITTWL
+1943 SKGNFTTWL
-1952 AALADSEKICDNIE
+1952 AAQEDSEKICDNIE

-1972 AAILNA
+1972 AAILKA
-1978 KTVDEITNKKAKDA
+1978 KTVDEITNEKAKAA
-1992 INRIMNDENTRQF
+1992 INRIMNDENTQQF
-2005 FEFIKGTMH
+2005 FEFTKGTMN
-2014 SGSFKSNHNIYGG
+2014 SGSFKRNHNIYGG

-2033 VGTYTNDTTVVD
+2033 VGTYTNDSTVVD
-2045 KTGDATVIINHS
+2045 KTGDAIVIVNHS
-2057 PLTDITILNQDHSIK
+2057 PLTDIIIKNQDNSIK
-2072 TLSLFDY
+2072 KLSLFDE

-2110 KVGNTKVYAQPG
+2110 KVGKTQVYVQPG
-2122 AKIDDEGIATINR
+2122 AKINDYGILTIDG
-2135 IKYRYLNQVT
+2135 IKYRYLNQAE
-2145 DHNTYFNFETSI
+2145 DHKTYFDFEMSI

-2166 EDKKLYFGSATG
+2166 EDKKLYFGSVTG
-2178 LNPGEEGFDP
+2178 SNPGEEGFDP
-2188 MTFRRYHASR
+2188 MTYRRYHASR

-2205 PGFTFQAI
+2205 PGFTFQDI

-2234 VCENIYGAGLGAQPY
+2234 VCENIYGAGLGALPY
-2249 GDITNGD
+2249 GDFTDGK

-2267 KVFIKSGFIAQ
+2267 RVFIKSGFIAQ
-2278 NVYGGGAGIESIENN
+2278 NVYGGGAGIESISNSNN
-2293 NNNNKNTWIDF
+2293 EKNTWIDF

-2321 FNYTTNG
+2321 FNYTANG
-2328 KNLGMIDRTMIW
+2328 KNLGTIDRTMIW

-2351 VGNEEQKADPDV
+2351 VGNTEAGPDV

-2395 GRLVSECESYKNLG
+2395 GRLASECSSYQNLG
-2409 GIYGNAC
+2409 GIYGNSC

-2427 YFDKKTK
+2427 YYDETTKKA
-2434 TPLEPWSKE
+2434 LEPWSTE
-2443 AMGHPKDTVNTD
+2443 AMEHPAETVNAN

-2480 IFDGYIGHGIYGGG
+2480 IWDGYIGHGIYGGG
-2494 WGNSDSQTVN
+2494 WGNSDSETVN
-2504 GEKTTSITSADVTG
+2504 GEKTTSNGEKITSADVTG

-2528 ALLSSYWNPDTRSW
+2528 ALLSSYWNPNTRSW
-2542 HPASI
+2542 NPASI

-2570 YGGGNEACIVG
+2570 YGGGNEACEVRN
-2581 HNTNITIA
+2581 NTNITIA
-2589 NGFLHNDTEV
+2589 NGFLHKDTEV
-2599 KPGQAKDLRFYQ
+2599 KPGQAKDLHFYQ
-2611 TAEWKEIYYKVGS
+2611 TAEWQEIYYKVGS

-2643 TNINIDMVSRTSFH
+2643 TNINIDMVRDKKIHF
-2657 HGIGIEQDK
+2657 GIDFELGK

-2711 YSSVKN
+2711 YSSVN
-2717 TNITVKAIDCHDI
+2717 STNITVKAIDCHDI
-2730 FGGGFMGDVEQSTN
+2730 FGGGFMGDVEKSTN

-2750 NSKKTT
+2750 NSKTT
-2756 TTSGD
+2756 TTSGNETSGD
-2761 ETSGADTTTSGNNTS
+2761 ETSGTDTTTSGNNTS
-2776 DAPSGKSPFDNTDIY
+2776 GEPSGKSPYDNTDIY
-2791 IHGNVYGGNDVSGYV
+2791 IHGSVYGGNDVSGYV

-2818 NKTPNPNNK
+2818 N
-2827 DQDYKNPGTNIKIN
+2827 QGSGTNIKIN

-2896 KTMPSL
+2896 ETMPSI
-2902 KAASDAAKMVNINSW
+2902 KAASDAAKIVNINSW

-2924 KIDISGNTGKVG
+2924 NIDITGNTGKVG
-2936 TDNQVNSQEGMVVID
+2936 ENNQVNSQEGMVVID

-2966 YDNKEDSQKK
+2966 YDDSHK
-2976 KVGDIQIN
+2976 KVGDIKIN

-2999 GDELFTATK
+2999 GDELFTATAE
-3008 DNDFMNMFQRLNGSV
+3008 NDFMNMFQRLNGSV
-3023 EDYTKELNLADAIDW
+3023 EDYTKELNLADSIDW
-3038 INDPSNKV
+3038 VNDPSNKV
-3046 ISTLYLPTE
+3046 ISTLYLPTKNE
-3055 NADRPKV
+3055 DRPKV
-3062 YPHLLDLYFHPVE
+3062 YPHLIDLYFHPVE

-3080 KLTWN
+3080 TLTWN
-3085 GSATGEGLTD
+3085 GSTTGEGLTD

-3123 DTPKKIGNVVDY
+3123 DTKKIGNVVDY

-3169 LGLAHSEYPFIKL
+3169 LGLAHSAYPFIKL

-3205 GGCYKSGTIKGD
+3205 GGCYQSGTIKGD

-3224 DMLAGKDKTKLEN
+3224 DMLAGKNKTKLEN
-3237 SNNLLQSAQY
+3237 SNNLLLQSAKY

-3277 RAPTMNGTLF
+3277 VAPTMNVDKANNVTLF
-3287 NACGVENENTKK
+3287 NACGVVDETNN
-3299 KELGVSANFVYG
+3299 KEGLGVSANFVYG
-3311 GGQQGNVIGLTNVD
+3311 GGQQGNVIGITNVD

-3350 KVGYPKYYKVN
+3350 KVGYPKYYKVRKDN
-3361 KANNKGGRY
+3361 HKGGRY
-3370 ALKRTDQKNLTLED
+3370 VLKRTDQNQKNLKLTD
-3384 FDGKTKSP
+3384 NNGKTTSP

-3407 QGTREDIVAIENSN
+3407 QGTREDIVAIDNGNN
-3421 RIDITNANSDVYFTK
+3421 RIEITDADSDKYFTT
-3436 VEAATPTVGWA
+3436 VDAAEPKVGWD
-3447 NVHINID
+3447 NVNINID

-3468 SVLANNTTVL
+3468 SVMANNTTVL
-3478 KYTEQYNVD
+3478 KYTKDYNVD

-3502 FPNGTT
+3502 FPGGTT

-3519 GDNKGKKKS
+3519 GDNKVS
-3528 KENDENDENEHI
+3528 EHI

-3562 YKHYDDDTAYKNG
+3562 YKHYDDDDAFNKG
-3575 KYTYRYISLQDK
+3575 IYTYRFISLQDK
-3587 YFYHAGA
+3587 YFYQA
-3594 KPSLEGIKDNVF
+3594 KQTPKLEGIKDNVF

-3686 VGEIKMVSNDIAYSE
+3686 VGEIKMVSNEIAYNT
-3701 DGSLQAKADDATSFK
+3701 DGSLQAAKPDNIASFK

-3734 GAVVSNVPFSEIW
+3734 GAVVSDVPFNDKTNAPW
-3747 RNHLGQKAANAT
+3747 RNHLGQVAAK
-3759 DENSKEFKDMS
+3759 DQESQKFKDMS
-3770 YQGVKQ
+3770 YLEVKQ
-3776 KYIDDYNDKK
+3776 KYIDDYNNAKK
-3786 DKPDAGN
+3786 NNQVDVN
-3793 AGDIYGTFQKRND
+3793 AGDIFGTFQKRND

-3820 MKIQLCQVTYDENK
+3820 MKIQLCQVTYDATK
-3834 QKAVEQQH
+3834 QKVAEQQH

-3865 VYADNNHKKEA
+3865 VYADNHHKRA
-3876 VNNGTKEADNNSNT
+3876 TGDSHD
-3890 PKEDFLETTGNF
+3890 EDFLETTGNF

-3914 DCFPK
+3914 DCFPT

-3928 LPEIHYWYV
+3928 LPDIHYWYV

-3954 SSPDNPI
+3954 SSPNLPI
-3961 QFNSDNKDGLTVLS
+3961 KFNSDNKDGLTVLS
-3975 GLKSGQTLY
+3975 GLKSGQTVR
-3984 IQSWKM
+3984 INSWKM
-3990 RSGHPDNF
+3990 RSGHPKDF
-3998 SSDLEYRNYLKEGDT
+3998 SSDLEYRNYLKEGET

-4025 YVGGSKNTTFE
+4025 YVGGSSDTEFN
-4036 GATSDKDTDKQKKG
+4036 GATSKDDTDKQKKG

-4055 SMNAKSTDDYTT
+4055 EMNNAKTTDNVEI
-4067 FNNVLPSGLTE
+4067 FNKTLPSGLTE

-4098 DYFKKHLAEKSLATL
+4098 DYFKKHLSEKSLATL
-4113 VIKAPAYEKYV
+4113 VIKAPAYEIYKGEN
-4124 SDTDNTPIYAHTGKL
+4124 STENKPIYAHTEKF
-4139 FKKEG
+4139 FKKDE
-4144 NTYVEITSGKLEDT
+4144 NNNYIEIKSGKLDPANT
-4158 DIIYYQPQTGEYV
+4158 YYQPQTDEYV
-4171 EIKDLYVYDTTNKT
+4171 KVEKLYVLDTT
-4185 YSKVQKLSEVKIDT
+4185 SKKYVEKALSSITIGDNEQVQ
-4199 TKYFVPREYTY
+4199 YCVPREYTY

-4221 PTVSGKISIE
+4221 PTVSGNISIE

-4243 KKQVKI
+4243 KKLVKI

-4263 IGKMK
+4263 IGKLK
-4268 RDDNGNPTKD
+4268 RDKD
-4278 FEDGKDG
+4278 GKPEFEDGNTWVKDIFD
-4285 KKGNAW
+4285 KK
-4291 LEDTAIKNTY
+4291 DTPQNNTY
-4301 KQGTTIDENRTDL
+4301 QQGTATDNRTDL
-4314 FAGGYYDKTEDYL
+4314 FAGTYYDKTEDYL

-4341 LAISMTGFDKK
+4341 LAISMTGFDKN

-4371 MDPHSDKVDLHIP
+4371 MDPQSDKVNLHIP
-4384 EAVARAKAEPKYFAE
+4384 EAVKRAKEAAEARANGEPQYFAE

-4408 DLTAFKKYL
+4408 DLTAFKEYL
-4417 QNPDNDGGAYAQF
+4417 KEESNDGGAYAQF
-4430 ILQDDLSIGKNIDG
+4430 ILQRDLSIGDNIDG
-4444 TGAVFRGTF
+4444 TGATFKGTF

-4485 NIATH
+4485 NIATY
-4490 GCNEKGAYHCCF
+4490 GCKEKGAYHCCF
-4502 EYNPTGSS
+4502 EYNPTNP
-4510 TPIIYRMNGDAYTD
+4510 TDPIGNTSPIVYRMDGTAEKG

-4533 RVAYDLNEYYLR
+4533 KVAYDLNEYYLR

-4550 DMKNAEDKAALKYI
+4550 DMTDPDDKAALKYI

-4577 RSDDYTGNN
+4577 RSDAYTGNN

-4593 TGGSNAQTPNYGKSL
+4593 TGGSSALTPNYGKSL

-4629 ETKPESRTGDYLPL
+4629 ETKAESRTGDYLPL
-4643 FNDNLTKTDTK
+4643 FNANLTK
-4654 TEADGTGKDIEKMND
+4654 TEADGTGKDTEKMND

-4687 LTSRQVDYMTNRVYR
+4687 ITSRQVDYMTNRVYR

-4717 NAYNSTKSQWST
+4717 NAYNSTTSQWDT
-4729 YVYEPKTTAID
+4729 YVYEPTTTAID
-4740 FTCQNDLNKAL
+4740 FTCQNDGSKLP
-4751 GITKA
+4751 
-4756 KGICERGIFYP
+4756 GIFYP
-4767 PMDDNAQKFYDLS
+4767 PVADNAQKYYDFM
-4780 IKSEVTRN
+4780 IKPEVTQN

-4795 NSTDAENQTEAND
+4795 NSTEAADTEEANTTEAYD
-4808 IVNKELHYDE
+4808 IVHTALNYDE
-4818 ETKETL
+4818 EKKEVL
-4824 IKGHHLVKDGTAGG
+4824 IKGHHLVANKNSNGTGNGTADV

-4882 KPMYYAEETTGA
+4882 KPMYYAEETRGA

-4906 VKAQVNGEITHFYGT
+4906 VKAQINGEITHFYGT
-4921 PTTDDPAKNTHTL
+4921 PSADELADPAKNTHTL

-4945 VNTEGNTGKTTAT
+4945 VNTGGNTGVNTGETTAT
-4958 FQRPGITEGL
+4958 FQRPGSKEAGL
-4968 FQADNAASWA
+4968 FQADKAASWN
-4978 YEFENDFFMTTYGNK
+4978 YSFKNDFFVRTYESKLYNK
-4993 DYNYKANPYYKE
+4993 VDNPYYNE
-5005 AHTYNAYLALTA
+5005 AHTYNDYLALTA

-5044 QGLGINT
+5044 QGLGIDT

-5065 QSKDGEVVE
+5065 EPKDEEVVE
-5074 KGAIVIPITTSTGTL
+5074 KGAIEIPITASAGTL
-5089 GVDGYSHMGT
+5089 DVNGYSHMGT

-5120 CDKLAETSPFATIM
+5120 SDAFAETSPFATVM

-5141 PAATASQTRSSA
+5141 PAATTSQARSSA

-5161 ETTGIE
+5161 DTTGIE

>member
-21 LASIQMVHAQEEGG
+21 LASIQMVHAQEESGG

-43 YGEGDLIATTNY
+43 YGEGDLIATDY
-55 GDDGGTKD
+55 AGGKGTKD
-63 NPYLI
+63 DPWLI
-68 RNDLELAKLA
+68 SNDLELAKLA
-78 YDVNSGKTYSGK
+78 HDVTSGKTKAMFAGE
-90 YFKLTADIDLS
+90 YFKLTKDINLNQ
-101 KGKWM
+101 GKWM

-111 KFDTKNPQKS
+111 KCNKKDNDR
-121 YFFAGKLDG
+121 YFAGKFDG
-130 DGHSIKNMNI
+130 DGHTISNMKI
-140 EWINED
+140 EWVNAENN
-146 GCEASWG
+146 EASWG
-153 LFSRLKGRDN
+153 LFGRLYGTSASSED
-163 TEAGFASVTNLI
+163 TYASVTNLI
-175 IENDTIQKK
+175 IDNAHILKK
-184 PGFRPI
+184 
-190 GKGVIKLGTIAGDL
+190 KGTAPVGTSVIKIGTVAGDM

-211 NIIIRSS
+211 NIIIRNSE
-218 KITDNKETYS
+218 ITDNKETYS
-228 APNSFRVGGVVGY
+228 APNSFRVGGVIGY
-241 IDNNAPQY
+241 IDNSNNLNL
-249 QFKIFNIS
+249 FRIFNIS
-257 AEVDV
+257 ADVKV
-262 NMLTKAT
+262 NMLTNAS
-269 LTSTNNFQATIAG
+269 LTSTSGDHQATISG
-282 GFGSV
+282 GFGAV

-293 DNTNHVILP
+293 NNSNLVILP
-302 RNILIHGSLTTSTN
+302 RNILIHGSLSTSTN
-316 TRCKKGS
+316 TAKCKKGC
-323 VISSNTTNMD
+323 VMASNSGSMD
-333 DFDKVNVDGQPI
+333 FINETADGQPI

-352 KDNKVEGSKDY
+352 AANKVTGNKDY
-363 KYGTLK
+363 KYGTEK
-369 SIDAIDESTGMTF
+369 SIDAIDENTGMTF

-387 DQMNKYLSD
+387 DQINQYISD

-418 LKFERGKSDVLTVI
+418 LKAERGKQDVLTVVN
-432 DEDSIDSSDYNWY
+432 EDGTTNSEKYDWY
-445 VFKENSTTVTKVNTE
+445 VSQDNMKWEKANTDNV
-460 ACNPFTLPRQPYKQ
+460 ACNPFYLPRQKYKQ
-474 YVYAE
+474 YVYAV
-479 SKDGS
+479 SSQSS
-484 LRTSTIPVEA
+484 LRTNTIEVKA
-494 IGITAK
+494 IGITAQ
-500 LDSKNDPNSQIA
+500 LDDKTKPG
-512 PITYIVNVTNNT
+512 TYIVNVTNNT
-524 NLSND
+524 KLSNND
-529 NLGLTITYQWF
+529 LGLTITYEWH
-540 NGKTELTGE
+540 NGIDPVTGSTTNPNE
-549 TSNKF
+549 YTPTTTS
-554 IRPASATHKDKY
+554 HKYKY
-566 NCQVIVKS
+566 YCKVIVKS
-574 NESELYKDTLYAT
+574 GDNVLFDKNVCVS
-587 VVVYLCPNNITIN
+587 VIVYLCPAGVTAAD
-600 GTTYPKG
+600 GKTYEAG
-607 VDKDD
+607 KDNLTD
-612 AEWGYTPDKPMLTWK
+612 DEWGYSPEKPMLTWQ
-627 GAYSK
+627 GAYKK
-632 LLEKGS
+632 LSDKAS

-648 TSSYSV
+648 TSSNGV
-654 TNNTLNG
+654 TQG
-661 FNITPNNITKDLLTF
+661 FNITQNYLGENLLT
-676 GDWDGLKDKSPLF
+676 GVEWENAKTNHPELF

-698 DDTDYKGIIEIWG
+698 DKDYKGLIEITG
-711 ADKGLPIWGDTRFE
+711 SSKGLPIWGDTRFE
-725 NITFNNNG
+725 HITFNNNG
-733 GDFYKILYC
+733 GDSYKIIYC
-742 QYNNLEMGKGIIM
+742 QYNNLEMGDSIKM
-755 TGFNQ
+755 TSFGVN
-760 NSPEYGTIDGAVTN
+760 NLAYGNIDGADTTP
-774 AFHIFGGFNN
+774 FHIFGGLNN
-784 DGRFWPL
+784 DGRFAPL
-791 NNTKNIQAYE
+791 NTPELIQAFE
-801 ASMPHGTEGFSIT
+801 QSMPHGKEGFNIT
-814 IHSGFYSCISASG
+814 IKSGYYSIISTGG
-827 RQTSDSTKYNGVM
+827 RQTASSGLNGVM
-840 GTPNLPIKCKINLD
+840 GTPNQPIKCTITMD
-854 IDRTWNDAH
+854 IDRKWNDD
-863 NPIRKVKND
+863 NNEKNE
-872 ANAKE
+872 NKK
-877 EDRQNDYDVGAILAG
+877 RGNDYDAGAILAG
-892 SHEGAMYADVDINIK
+892 SHEGAMYADVDIVIR
-907 SGKVARVVNGTLG
+907 SGKVGRVVNGTLG
-920 AQREFTLDY
+920 ANTQLSFTYD
-929 GGKTYNVPM
+929 KTTYNVPC

-945 NITLDPEKSENNK
+945 NITIDPAKSEYNLDNN
-958 DTIINNRVIVTE
+958 INGRVIITE

-975 TGRGH
+975 MGRAH
-980 TGTVKVNNPFYGYST
+980 HEKATINNPFYGISN
-995 ITINGGTFKI
+995 ITINGGTFKVLPDENADNKEI
-1005 LPEGNKKT
+1005 L
-1013 DLIICGIFGA
+1013 CGIFGA

-1034 EAEDST
+1034 DDTATT
-1040 HTPDQSIA
+1040 HTPDANIA
-1048 YWNDAT
+1048 YWNAE
-1054 KRDVMLYDSYKNLYD
+1054 KNVMLYGNYSVAKN
-1069 SYKENIKDKL
+1069 NL
-1079 VTYRCYNTKD
+1079 VTYTCYNANTESTVTIDPKD
-1089 TYTDVNPL
+1089 TQTN
-1097 DTRTEIIINGGVFGT
+1097 IIINGGEFGT
-1112 ESEMIDGIYAGG
+1112 KTQDSKINAIDGIYAGG
-1124 SGYMS
+1124 SGFMGLS
-1129 SGLWTKTSATPSQY
+1129 LWTQKNAKPSQY
-1143 GGNVYGQEGQTVS
+1143 GGNVYGQKDKTKTVS

-1183 TKKYGGKN
+1183 VEKYGGTN
-1191 YSDYKKLGQTYGNVA
+1191 FSDYKELGQTYGNVT

-1228 KEGETNPAKIEI
+1228 TEKDKKTPEI
-1240 LSDMAHLFGKSIVSI
+1240 LSNMARLFGKSTISI
-1255 KGGTFYDNVYGGGDM
+1255 EGGTFYDNVYGGGDM

-1275 TELSISDY
+1275 TELSISDN
-1283 ADILGSVFAGGNGRE
+1283 ANIRGSVFAGGNGRE
-1298 KRDGAIG
+1298 KIVKANDE
-1305 NPEYIGRVTGS
+1305 NWHPEYIGRVTGS
-1316 TSLTFYGSSTQA
+1316 TSLTFSGSSEQA

-1347 KSKKDT
+1347 K
-1353 NGEDT
+1353 NGENT
-1358 NKSSTTI
+1358 NESSTTI
-1365 IIYGANFAGEIFGGG
+1365 NIYGANFAGEIFGGG
-1380 KGIITKRTEVKDS
+1380 KGIITKKTEVKDD
-1393 IKTVKTEITSADVNG
+1393 KENVTTEITSADVNG

-1424 KDGAL
+1424 KDGNL

-1436 VIWNKLWND
+1436 VIWNKLWNGTEFISWD
-1445 SIQNFYVWEKVEGE
+1445 DEKTLFYGK
-1459 NYKVDKTKFY
+1459 DK
-1469 DEVKDKFLNPHN
+1469 DEDPDEAKDKFLNPHN

-1504 TPYSLLKTPEWKESY
+1504 TPYSLLKTQEWKESY

-1530 GGGYGENTIVGST
+1530 GGGYGENTSVGST

-1548 VEGEYGDYNG
+1548 VEGEYGEYNG
-1558 EVGDDTEQLAR
+1558 EVDDDTEQLAR
-1569 PHSSSKSKKARKAA
+1569 PHRSKSKSKSK
-1583 QRAAAQGDAASEG
+1583 SK
-1596 EAGSETN
+1596 STN
-1603 TNQDMNVFDNSKG
+1603 NDTNKDMNVFDNSKG
-1616 VPNFTILSVLGGG
+1616 VPNFTILSALGGG

-1656 GDPNA
+1656 GDPA
-1661 STEKNNT
+1661 STADNNT
-1668 GSIGDSIQ
+1668 GSIG
-1676 SGNTQVFV
+1676 GNTQVFV

-1694 GGGAGVNPKEN
+1694 GGGAGVVPTET
-1705 NGTYIYFTNVAKV
+1705 NGNYTYFTNVAKV
-1718 TGTTLVEISED
+1718 TGTTQVEISDE
-1729 AKIYGNV
+1729 AKIYGSV
-1736 YGGGDIANIGDKID
+1736 FGGGDIANIGDETKKTD
-1750 TPVYTK
+1750 YSSK
-1756 PISESIIAQADKDGH
+1756 PISESKIAQKDDAEGH
-1771 KAGEFISYNADNYK
+1771 KAGEFISYKAENYK

-1797 EVFGGGKGLKKKNA
+1797 EVFGGGKGLKKEKA
-1811 PEYNQVGRIN
+1811 PEYHKVGRIN
-1821 GNTIVHIVNTDAA
+1821 GNTLVHIVNTDAA
-1834 ASTEIDYQ
+1834 SSTELDYQ

-1885 SVPVELN
+1885 HVKVDLD

-1913 TANEGTYANILGNTQ
+1913 TDHKGTYANILGNTQ

-1943 IKGNITTWL
+1943 SKGNFTTWL
-1952 AALADSEKICDNIE
+1952 AAQADSEKICDNIE

-1978 KTVDEITNKKAKDA
+1978 ETVDEITNEKAKAA
-1992 INRIMNDENTRQF
+1992 INRIMNDENTQQF
-2005 FEFIKGTMH
+2005 FEFTKGTMN
-2014 SGSFKSNHNIYGG
+2014 SGSFKRNHNIYGG

-2033 VGTYTNDTTVVD
+2033 VGTYTNDDTTIAD
-2045 KTGDATVIINHS
+2045 STTGKAIVIVNHS
-2057 PLTDITILNQDHSIK
+2057 PLTDIIIKNQDNSIK
-2072 TLSLFDY
+2072 KLSLFDE

-2110 KVGNTKVYAQPG
+2110 KVGKTQVYVQPG
-2122 AKIDDEGIATINR
+2122 AKINDYGILTIDG
-2135 IKYRYLNQVT
+2135 IKYRYINQAE
-2145 DHNTYFNFETSI
+2145 DHKTYFDFEMSI

-2166 EDKKLYFGSATG
+2166 EDKKLYFGSVTG
-2178 LNPGEEGFDP
+2178 SNPGEEGFDP
-2188 MTFRRYHASR
+2188 LTYRRYHASR

-2205 PGFTFQAI
+2205 PGFTFQDI

-2234 VCENIYGAGLGAQPY
+2234 VCENIYGAGLGALPY
-2249 GDITNGD
+2249 GDITD
-2256 GYDFGKVGTSS
+2256 GNDYDFGKVGTSS

-2278 NVYGGGAGIESIENN
+2278 NVYGGGAGIESIY
-2293 NNNNKNTWIDF
+2293 KNDTWIDF

-2309 VPKTEVHIYGRN
+2309 VRKTEAHIYGRN
-2321 FNYTTNG
+2321 FNYMVNG
-2328 KNLGMIDRTMIW
+2328 KSLGTIDRTMIW

-2351 VGNEEQKADPDV
+2351 VGYTKADPDV

-2395 GRLVSECESYKNLG
+2395 GRLVSECSKYQNLG
-2409 GIYGNAC
+2409 GIYGNTC

-2427 YFDKKTK
+2427 YYDETTKKA
-2434 TPLEPWSKE
+2434 LEPWSTE
-2443 AMGHPKDTVNTD
+2443 AMEHPADTVNAN

-2480 IFDGYIGHGIYGGG
+2480 IWDGYIGHGIYGGG
-2494 WGNSDSQTVN
+2494 WGNSDSETVN
-2504 GEKTTSITSADVTG
+2504 GEKTTSNGEKITSADVTG
-2518 NTNMIIMGGK
+2518 NTNMIIMGGR

-2556 YNHETLKFKINHNI
+2556 YNHETLKFKVNHNI
-2570 YGGGNEACIVG
+2570 YGGGNEACEVRN
-2581 HNTNITIA
+2581 NTNITITK
-2589 NGFLHNDTEV
+2589 GFLHDDTEV
-2599 KPGQAKDLRFYQ
+2599 KPGQAKDSHFYQ

-2624 PHFSIFGGGFG
+2624 PHFSIFGGGYG
-2635 EDAIVDGN
+2635 EDAIVKGN
-2643 TNINIDMVSRTSFH
+2643 TNINIDMVREKKIHF
-2657 HGIGIEQDK
+2657 GIGFELGK
-2666 EYEHFYNGYSYM
+2666 EYEHFYSGYSYM

-2686 GKVKG
+2686 GKVEG
-2691 STNIKGAGGV
+2691 STNIKGAGGA

-2711 YSSVKN
+2711 YSSVKS

-2730 FGGGFMGDVEQSTN
+2730 FGGGFMGDVEKSTN
-2744 VIIGED
+2744 VTIGED
-2750 NSKKTT
+2750 NSKT
-2756 TTSGD
+2756 
-2761 ETSGADTTTSGNNTS
+2761 ATTSGNETS
-2776 DAPSGKSPFDNTDIY
+2776 GAPSGKSPYDNTDIY
-2791 IHGNVYGGNDVSGYV
+2791 IHGSVYGGNDVSGYV

-2818 NKTPNPNNK
+2818 N
-2827 DQDYKNPGTNIKIN
+2827 QGSGTNIKIN

-2896 KTMPSL
+2896 ETMPSI
-2902 KAASDAAKMVNINSW
+2902 KAASDAAKIVNINSW

-2924 KIDISGNTGKVG
+2924 NIDITGNTGKVG
-2936 TDNQVNSQEGMVVID
+2936 KNNQVNSQEGMVVID

-2966 YDNKEDSQKK
+2966 YDYNDDSHK
-2976 KVGDIQIN
+2976 KVGDIKIN

-2999 GDELFTATK
+2999 GDELFTATAE
-3008 DNDFMNMFQRLNGSV
+3008 NDFMNMFQRLNGSV
-3023 EDYTKELNLADAIDW
+3023 EDYTKELNLGDSIDW
-3038 INDPSNKV
+3038 VNDPSNKV
-3046 ISTLYLPTE
+3046 ISTLYLPTKNE
-3055 NADRPKV
+3055 NRPKV
-3062 YPHLLDLYFHPVE
+3062 YPHLIDLYFHPVE

-3080 KLTWN
+3080 TLTWN
-3085 GSATGEGLTD
+3085 GSTTGEGLTD

-3123 DTPKKIGNVVDY
+3123 DTKKIGNVVDY

-3169 LGLAHSEYPFIKL
+3169 LGLAHSAYPFIKL
-3182 TIKNKFEP
+3182 TIRNKFEP

-3205 GGCYKSGTIKGD
+3205 GGCYQSGTIKGD

-3224 DMLAGKDKTKLEN
+3224 DMLAGKNKTKLEN
-3237 SNNLLQSAQY
+3237 SNNLLLQSAKY

-3277 RAPTMNGTLF
+3277 VAPTMNVDKANNVTLF
-3287 NACGVENENTKK
+3287 NACGVVDENNN
-3299 KELGVSANFVYG
+3299 KEGLGVSANFVYG
-3311 GGQQGNVIGLTNVD
+3311 GGQQGNVIGITNVD

-3350 KVGYPKYYKVN
+3350 KVGYPKYYKVR
-3361 KANNKGGRY
+3361 KDMHKGGRY
-3370 ALKRTDQKNLTLED
+3370 VLKRTDQKKENLELTD
-3384 FDGKTKSP
+3384 SNDGKTKTP
-3392 TVKQH
+3392 TIKQH

-3407 QGTREDIVAIENSN
+3407 QGTREDIVAIDNGN
-3421 RIDITNANSDVYFTK
+3421 RVEITNANSDEYFTT
-3436 VEAATPTVGWA
+3436 VEAAAPKVGWKYV
-3447 NVHINID
+3447 NINID

-3468 SVLANNTTVL
+3468 SVMANNTTVL
-3478 KYTEQYNVD
+3478 KYTKKFNVD

-3502 FPNGTT
+3502 FPGGTT
-3508 AGFGGNTVILV
+3508 VGFGGNTVILV
-3519 GDNKGKKKS
+3519 GDNKNS
-3528 KENDENDENEHI
+3528 EHI

-3562 YKHYDDDTAYKNG
+3562 YKHYDDDDAYKKG
-3575 KYTYRYISLQDK
+3575 IYTYRFISLQDK
-3587 YFYHAGA
+3587 YFYHAGTSP
-3594 KPSLEGIKDNVF
+3594 KLEGLRDNVF

-3620 LSYAEGFRSTDV
+3620 LSYAEGFRSTDI

-3676 INKTPYSIAR
+3676 INKAPYSIAR
-3686 VGEIKMVSNDIAYSE
+3686 VGELKMVSNEIAYSE
-3701 DGSLQAKADDATSFK
+3701 DGSSLQAKADDATSFK

-3734 GAVVSNVPFSEIW
+3734 GAVVSDVPFNDNMKAPW
-3747 RNHLGQKAANAT
+3747 RNHLGQVAAKDNK
-3759 DENSKEFKDMS
+3759 SQEFKDMS
-3770 YQGVKQ
+3770 YLQVKQ
-3776 KYIDDYNDKK
+3776 KYIDDYNNAKK
-3786 DKPDAGN
+3786 SNQVDVN
-3793 AGDIYGTFQKRND
+3793 AGDIFGTFQKRND

-3820 MKIQLCQVTYDENK
+3820 MKIQLCQVTYDETK
-3834 QKAVEQQH
+3834 QKVAEQQH

-3865 VYADNNHKKEA
+3865 VYADNNHKR
-3876 VNNGTKEADNNSNT
+3876 EADKDGKT
-3890 PKEDFLETTGNF
+3890 HKEDFLETTGNF

-3914 DCFPK
+3914 DCFPT
-3919 GYYSSNPDS
+3919 GYYSSKPDS
-3928 LPEIHYWYV
+3928 LPDIHYWYV

-3954 SSPDNPI
+3954 SSPDLPI
-3961 QFNSDNKDGLTVLS
+3961 KFNSDNKDGLTVLS
-3975 GLKSGQTLY
+3975 GLKSGQTARIY
-3984 IQSWKM
+3984 SWKM
-3990 RSGHPDNF
+3990 RSGHPEKF
-3998 SSDLEYRNYLKEGDT
+3998 SSDLEYRNYLKKGDAD
-4013 GYNAAV
+4013 YNADV
-4019 AGGYQL
+4019 ANGYQL
-4025 YVGGSKNTTFE
+4025 YVGGSKSTTFE
-4036 GATSDKDTDKQKKG
+4036 GATSKDSTQNG

-4055 SMNAKSTDDYTT
+4055 SMNAKKTDDYTI
-4067 FNNVLPSGLTE
+4067 FNKFLPSGLTE

-4086 VDKVDNTNDAEA
+4086 VDKVDNTNDAEK

-4113 VIKAPAYEKYV
+4113 VIKAPAYERYV
-4124 SDTDNTPIYAHTGKL
+4124 SESDNTPIYAHTGKL
-4139 FKKEG
+4139 FQKV
-4144 NTYVEITSGKLEDT
+4144 NDDYIEITSGKLKDPANT
-4158 DIIYYQPQTGEYV
+4158 YYQPQTDEYV
-4171 EIKDLYVYDTTNKT
+4171 KVEKLYVYNSSDKK
-4185 YSKVQKLSEVKIDT
+4185 YEVKALSDVEIDT
-4199 TKYFVPREYTY
+4199 TKYYVPREYTY

-4221 PTVSGKISIE
+4221 PTVSGNISIE

-4243 KKQVKI
+4243 KKLVKI

-4263 IGKMK
+4263 IGKLK
-4268 RDDNGNPTKD
+4268 RDKD
-4278 FEDGKDG
+4278 GKPEFEDGNTWVKDIFD
-4285 KKGNAW
+4285 KK
-4291 LEDTAIKNTY
+4291 DTPQNNTY
-4301 KQGTTIDENRTDL
+4301 QQGTATDNRTDL
-4314 FAGGYYDKTEDYL
+4314 FAGTYYDKTEDYL

-4341 LAISMTGFDKK
+4341 LAISMTGFDKQ
-4352 LFTVPVQLSDT
+4352 LFPVPVQLSDT

-4371 MDPHSDKVDLHIP
+4371 MDPQSDKVNLHIP
-4384 EAVARAKAEPKYFAE
+4384 EAVKRAREAAEARAKGEPQYFAE
-4399 PRIYIKNQR
+4399 PRIYIKNQL

-4417 QNPDNDGGAYAQF
+4417 QEESNDGGAYAQF
-4430 ILQDDLSIGKNIDG
+4430 ILQRDLSIGDNIDG
-4444 TGAVFRGTF
+4444 TGATFKGTF

-4485 NIATH
+4485 NIATN

-4502 EYNPTGSS
+4502 EYNPTNP
-4510 TPIIYRMNGDAYTD
+4510 TNPIGNTSPIVYRMDGTAETG

-4533 RVAYDLNEYYLR
+4533 KVAYDLNEYYLR

-4550 DMKNAEDKAALKYI
+4550 DMKNADDKAALKYI

-4577 RSDDYTGNN
+4577 RSDAYTGNN

-4593 TGGSNAQTPNYGKSL
+4593 TGGSSALTPNYGKSL
-4608 TRHDQTHAIDKARAQ
+4608 TRHDQKHTIDKARAQ
-4623 GYTAAT
+4623 EYKEAT
-4629 ETKPESRTGDYLPL
+4629 ETKAESRTGDYLPL
-4643 FNDNLTKTDTK
+4643 FNK
-4654 TEADGTGKDIEKMND
+4654 EQMND

-4680 PDNYPTE
+4680 PDKYPAGI
-4687 LTSRQVDYMTNRVYR
+4687 TSRQVDYMTNRVYR

-4729 YVYEPKTTAID
+4729 YVYEPTTTAID
-4740 FTCQNDLNKAL
+4740 FTCLNDLK
-4751 GITKA
+4751 
-4756 KGICERGIFYP
+4756 KGIGKHGIGEKGVGEKGIFYP
-4767 PMDDNAQKFYDLS
+4767 PVADNAQKFYDLM
-4780 IKSEVTRN
+4780 IKPEVTQN

-4795 NSTDAENQTEAND
+4795 NSTEAADTEEANTTEAYD
-4808 IVNKELHYDE
+4808 IVHTALNYDE
-4818 ETKETL
+4818 EKKEIL
-4824 IKGHHLVKDGTAGG
+4824 IKGHHLVANKTSVGTGNGTGG
-4838 FTTPY
+4838 NFTTPY

-4851 EGKNSENDDCSN
+4851 EGKNSENENCIN

-4921 PTTDDPAKNTHTL
+4921 HTL

-4945 VNTEGNTGKTTAT
+4945 VKESTAT
-4958 FQRPGITEGL
+4958 FQRPGKEAGL
-4968 FQADNAASWA
+4968 FQADKAASWD
-4978 YEFENDFFMTTYGNK
+4978 YSFKNDFFVKTYGNK
-4993 DYNYKANPYYKE
+4993 DYNYGYNSYYNE
-5005 AHTYNAYLALTA
+5005 PHTYNDYLALTA

-5044 QGLGINT
+5044 QGLGINS
-5051 PAQTVTFHAYGTEY
+5051 PAQTVTFHAYGREY
-5065 QSKDGEVVE
+5065 EPKDGEVVE
-5074 KGAIVIPITTSTGTL
+5074 QGAIDIPITASTGTL
-5089 GVDGYSHMGT
+5089 DVNGYSHMGT

-5120 CDKLAETSPFATIM
+5120 SDKFAETSPFATVM

-5141 PAATASQTRSSA
+5141 PAATTSQARSSA

-5161 ETTGIE
+5161 DTTGIE

>member
-35 TTTTETKV
+35 TTTTEMKV
-43 YGEGDLIATTNY
+43 YGEGDLIATKYAGGT
-55 GDDGGTKD
+55 GTKD
-63 NPYLI
+63 DPWLI
-68 RNDLELAKLA
+68 SNDLELAKLA
-78 YDVNSGKTYSGK
+78 HDVTNGNTKLMFAGK
-90 YFKLTADIDLS
+90 YFKLTKDIDLS

-111 KFDTKNPQKS
+111 KCNKRDNNDR
-121 YFFAGKLDG
+121 YFAGKFDG
-130 DGHSIKNMNI
+130 DGHTISNMKI
-140 EWINED
+140 EWVNEK
-146 GCEASWG
+146 GFEASWG
-153 LFSRLKGRDN
+153 LFGRLYGTPEN
-163 TEAGFASVTNLI
+163 TKDPKPEEYATVTNLV
-175 IENDTIQKK
+175 IENAQIEKK
-184 PGFRPI
+184 
-190 GKGVIKLGTIAGDL
+190 KGYIPQGSSVIKIGIVASDL
-204 TQFAEIS
+204 TQYAEIS
-211 NIIIRSS
+211 NIIIRKS
-218 KITDNKETYS
+218 KITDNGEKYAS
-228 APNSFRVGGVVGY
+228 ASNYRVGGIVGY
-241 IDNNAPQY
+241 IDNGGN
-249 QFKIFNIS
+249 FRIFNIS
-257 AEVDV
+257 ADTEL
-262 NMLTKAT
+262 NMHKDNASFTG
-269 LTSTNNFQATIAG
+269 QMTIAG
-282 GFGSV
+282 GFGFS
-287 SKLAKP
+287 SIYGTHTTA
-293 DNTNHVILP
+293 ILP
-302 RNILIHGSLTTSTN
+302 THLYFHGPQIQTKTSSNKIFRGSLFVFNDKTN
-316 TRCKKGS
+316 NPKQFSESIK
-323 VISSNTTNMD
+323 NTW
-333 DFDKVNVDGQPI
+333 F
-345 TSTWYYT
+345 YT
-352 KDNKVEGSKDY
+352 PTNKVSGTNSY
-363 KYGTLK
+363 NYGVQKEISENGEAFAKQNNEWLSENGLDK
-369 SIDAIDESTGMTF
+369 KIWMFADGEFAFSTI
-382 GKTFV
+382 
-387 DQMNKYLSD
+387 NI
-396 KKLDR
+396 KLDR
-401 KSWAYLGKSKF
+401 GKQDE
-412 AFSNIK
+412 
-418 LKFERGKSDVLTVI
+418 LKVYDGKNTEPSTAQYD
-432 DEDSIDSSDYNWY
+432 WY
-445 VFKENSTTVTKVNTE
+445 VSTDNKNWELKKTASSTYS
-460 ACNPFTLPRQPYKQ
+460 LPRQKYNQ
-474 YVYAE
+474 YVYAT
-479 SKDGS
+479 DGKSRTNSILVKAIHVTAS
-484 LRTSTIPVEA
+484 LSTQ
-494 IGITAK
+494 
-500 LDSKNDPNSQIA
+500 KNEY
-512 PITYIVNVTNNT
+512 TVNVTNDT
-524 NLSND
+524 EEYSNEA
-529 NLGLTITYQWF
+529 LGLKITYQWY
-540 NGKTELTGE
+540 NGEKTLSSETSSSFTRPENATYNDKYSCYITVTSGGE
-549 TSNKF
+549 TLLDTWV
-554 IRPASATHKDKY
+554 SAT
-566 NCQVIVKS
+566 
-574 NESELYKDTLYAT
+574 T
-587 VVVYLCPNNITIN
+587 VVYLNPTS
-600 GTTYPKG
+600 GE
-607 VDKDD
+607 DKD
-612 AEWGYTPDKPMLTWK
+612 ETNWGYTQDKPMKTWK

-632 LLEKGS
+632 LSEKGS

-648 TSSYSV
+648 ESNKDV
-654 TNNTLNG
+654 TNNTENG
-661 FNITPNNITKDLLTF
+661 FNITKNNTGNTILSS
-676 GDWDGLKDKSPLF
+676 GDWNKAKKSPLF
-689 RNATITGKW
+689 RNATITGEYG
-698 DDTDYKGIIEIWG
+698 TYKAGGTIEITSL
-711 ADKGLPIWGDTRFE
+711 DIGLPLWGDTRFE
-725 NITFNNNG
+725 YITFKNTDTG
-733 GDFYKILYC
+733 TLAYKNIYC
-742 QYNNLEMGKGIIM
+742 QYNNLEMGEGIKM
-755 TGFNQ
+755 VGFNE
-760 NSPEYGTIDGAVTN
+760 NAINYGTIDGAVTTPMQ
-774 AFHIFGGFNN
+774 IFGGFCN
-784 DGRFWPL
+784 DSRFYPL
-791 NNTKNIQAYE
+791 NHKDSITAFNN
-801 ASMPHGTEGFSIT
+801 SMPHGKEGFSIT
-814 IHSGFYSCISASG
+814 IKSGFYSAICAGG
-827 RQTSDSTKYNGVM
+827 RQTIVGQQLNGVM
-840 GTPNLPIKCKINLD
+840 GTPTQPIKCTITMDIN
-854 IDRTWNDAH
+854 RKWNDA
-863 NPIRKVKND
+863 NNFPKTIENTKRT
-872 ANAKE
+872 
-877 EDRQNDYDVGAILAG
+877 NDYDAGIILAG
-892 SHEGAMYADVDINIK
+892 NHEGAMYADVDIIIR

-920 AQREFTLDY
+920 AQRPFTLEY
-929 GGKTYNVPM
+929 ESKTYNVPL
-938 NTYMGRA
+938 NSFMGRA
-945 NITLDPEKSENNK
+945 NILLDPQNSEYRKSDGLK
-958 DTIINNRVIVTE
+958 DNDRVVVTE

-975 TGRGH
+975 MGRGH
-980 TGTVKVNNPFYGYST
+980 TSDVKINNPFYGYST
-995 ITINGGTFKI
+995 ITINGGTFKV
-1005 LPEGNKKT
+1005 LPEDNKKT

-1029 GIGYG
+1029 GIGTD
-1034 EAEDST
+1034 AH
-1040 HTPDQSIA
+1040 HTPDESIP
-1048 YWNDAT
+1048 YWNSS
-1054 KRDVMLYDSYKNLYD
+1054 KDVMLYGPYADANGKLISYH
-1069 SYKENIKDKL
+1069 
-1079 VTYRCYNTKD
+1079 CYNAKTY
-1089 TYTDVNPL
+1089 TYTDVDPL
-1097 DTRTEIIINGGVFGT
+1097 NTNTKIIINGGVFGST
-1112 ESEMIDGIYAGG
+1112 AVKIDGIYAGG

-1129 SGLWTKTSATPSQY
+1129 PGLWTKTSATPSKY
-1143 GGNVYGQEGQTVS
+1143 GGNVYGQKGKTVA

-1171 FGGGRGTDYFFS
+1171 FGGGRGTDYFFH
-1183 TKKYGGKN
+1183 KNKYGGTN
-1191 YSDYKKLGQTYGNVA
+1191 FSDYKELGQTYGNVT

-1228 KEGETNPAKIEI
+1228 TENDPENKKDTPEI
-1240 LSDMAHLFGKSIVSI
+1240 LSDMARLFGKSTISI

-1270 AQTED
+1270 AQTKD

-1283 ADILGSVFAGGNGRE
+1283 ADIRGSVFAGGNGR
-1298 KRDGAIG
+1298 KKIVKANDG
-1305 NPEYIGRVTGS
+1305 NWHPEYIGRVTGS
-1316 TSLTFYGSSTQA
+1316 TSLTFSGSSAQA
-1328 PSIYGDIYGG
+1328 PSIYGNIYGG
-1338 GNLAQVGEK
+1338 GNLAQVGENTNEK
-1347 KSKKDT
+1347 NT
-1353 NGEDT
+1353 NGENT

-1365 IIYGANFAGEIFGGG
+1365 NIYGANFAGEIFGGG
-1380 KGIITKRTEVKDS
+1380 KGNITDS
-1393 IKTVKTEITSADVNG
+1393 IGKPLASKDLYTSADVNG

-1424 KDGAL
+1424 KDGNL

-1459 NYKVDKTKFY
+1459 NYNVDKKKFY
-1469 DEVKDKFLNPHN
+1469 DEANDKFLNPHN

-1504 TPYSLLKTPEWKESY
+1504 TPYSLLKTQEWKESY
-1519 DDNKNPHFSVF
+1519 DDNKHPHFSVF
-1530 GGGYGENTIVGST
+1530 GGGYGENTSVGST

-1548 VEGEYGDYNG
+1548 VEGEYGEYNG

-1569 PHSSSKSKKARKAA
+1569 PHRSKSKSR
-1583 QRAAAQGDAASEG
+1583 S
-1596 EAGSETN
+1596 TN
-1603 TNQDMNVFDNSKG
+1603 NDTNKDMNVFDNSKG
-1616 VPNFTILSVLGGG
+1616 VPNFTILSALGGG

-1634 KNNTKVTVDG
+1634 INDTKVTVDG

-1656 GDPNA
+1656 GDPEA
-1661 STEKNNT
+1661 STEANT
-1668 GSIGDSIQ
+1668 TGIIG
-1676 SGNTQVFV
+1676 GNTQVFV

-1705 NGTYIYFTNVAKV
+1705 NGNYTYFTNVAKV
-1718 TGTTLVEISED
+1718 KGTTLVEISDE
-1729 AKIYGNV
+1729 AKIYGSV
-1736 YGGGDIANIGDKID
+1736 FGGGDIANIGDEIK
-1750 TPVYTK
+1750 TPDYSSK
-1756 PISESIIAQADKDGH
+1756 PISESKIAQKDDAEGH
-1771 KAGEFISYNADNYK
+1771 KEGEFISYKAENYK

-1797 EVFGGGKGLKKKNA
+1797 EVFGGGKGLKLEDF
-1811 PEYNQVGRIN
+1811 PEYDKDAPKYDKVGRIN
-1821 GNTIVHIVNTDAA
+1821 GNTLVHIVNTDAA
-1834 ASTEIDYQ
+1834 SSTELDYQ

-1885 SVPVELN
+1885 HVKVDLD

-1913 TANEGTYANILGNTQ
+1913 TDHEGTYANILGNTQ

-1943 IKGNITTWL
+1943 SKGNFTTWL
-1952 AALADSEKICDNIE
+1952 AAQEDSEKICDNIE

-1972 AAILNA
+1972 AAILKA
-1978 KTVDEITNKKAKDA
+1978 KTADEITNEKAKAA
-1992 INRIMNDENTRQF
+1992 INRIMNDENTQQF
-2005 FEFIKGTMH
+2005 FEFTKGTMN
-2014 SGSFKSNHNIYGG
+2014 SGSFKRNHNIYGG

-2033 VGTYTNDTTVVD
+2033 VGTYTNDSTVVD
-2045 KTGDATVIINHS
+2045 KTGDAIVIVNHS
-2057 PLTDITILNQDHSIK
+2057 PLTDIIIKNQDNSIK
-2072 TLSLFDY
+2072 KLSLFDE

-2110 KVGNTKVYAQPG
+2110 KVGKTQVYVQPG
-2122 AKIDDEGIATINR
+2122 AKINDDGILTIDG
-2135 IKYRYLNQVT
+2135 IKYRYLNQAE
-2145 DHNTYFNFETSI
+2145 DHKTYFDFEMSI

-2166 EDKKLYFGSATG
+2166 EDKKLYFGSVTG
-2178 LNPGEEGFDP
+2178 SNPGEEGFDP
-2188 MTFRRYHASR
+2188 MTYRRYHASR

-2205 PGFTFQAI
+2205 PGFTFQDI

-2234 VCENIYGAGLGAQPY
+2234 VCENIYGAGLGALPY
-2249 GDITNGD
+2249 GDFTDGK

-2267 KVFIKSGFIAQ
+2267 RVFIKSGFIAQ
-2278 NVYGGGAGIESIENN
+2278 NVYGGGAGIESISNSNN
-2293 NNNNKNTWIDF
+2293 EKNTWIDF

-2321 FNYTTNG
+2321 FNYTANG
-2328 KNLGMIDRTMIW
+2328 KNLGTIDRTMIW

-2351 VGNEEQKADPDV
+2351 VGNTEAGPDV

-2395 GRLVSECESYKNLG
+2395 GRLVSECSDYKKLG
-2409 GIYGNAC
+2409 GIYGNSC

-2427 YFDKKTK
+2427 YYDETTKKA
-2434 TPLEPWSKE
+2434 LEPWSTE
-2443 AMGHPKDTVNTD
+2443 AMEHPAETVNAN

-2480 IFDGYIGHGIYGGG
+2480 IWDGYIGHGIYGGG
-2494 WGNSDSQTVN
+2494 WGNSDSETVN
-2504 GEKTTSITSADVTG
+2504 GEKTTSNGEKITSADVTG

-2528 ALLSSYWNPDTRSW
+2528 ALLSSYWNPNTRSW
-2542 HPASI
+2542 NPASI

-2570 YGGGNEACIVG
+2570 YGGGNEACEVRN
-2581 HNTNITIA
+2581 NTNITIA
-2589 NGFLHNDTEV
+2589 NGFLHKDTEV
-2599 KPGQAKDLRFYQ
+2599 KPGQAKDLHFYQ

-2643 TNINIDMVSRTSFH
+2643 TNINIDMVRDKKIHF
-2657 HGIGIEQDK
+2657 GIDFELGK

-2691 STNIKGAGGV
+2691 STNIKGAGGA

-2711 YSSVKN
+2711 YSSVN
-2717 TNITVKAIDCHDI
+2717 STNITVKAIDCHDI
-2730 FGGGFMGDVEQSTN
+2730 FGGGFMGDVKESTN

-2750 NSKKTT
+2750 NSKTT

-2776 DAPSGKSPFDNTDIY
+2776 GEPSGKSPYDNTDIY
-2791 IHGNVYGGNDVSGYV
+2791 IHGSVYGGNDVAGYV

-2818 NKTPNPNNK
+2818 N
-2827 DQDYKNPGTNIKIN
+2827 QGSGTNIKIN

-2896 KTMPSL
+2896 ETMPSI
-2902 KAASDAAKMVNINSW
+2902 KAASDAAKIVNINSW

-2924 KIDISGNTGKVG
+2924 NIDITGNTGKVG
-2936 TDNQVNSQEGMVVID
+2936 ENNQVNSQEGMVVID

-2966 YDNKEDSQKK
+2966 YDDSHK
-2976 KVGDIQIN
+2976 KVGDIKIN

-2999 GDELFTATK
+2999 GDELFTATAE
-3008 DNDFMNMFQRLNGSV
+3008 NDFMNMFQRLNGSV
-3023 EDYTKELNLADAIDW
+3023 EDYTKELNLADSIDW
-3038 INDPSNKV
+3038 VNDPSNKV
-3046 ISTLYLPTE
+3046 ISTLYLPTKNE
-3055 NADRPKV
+3055 DRPKV
-3062 YPHLLDLYFHPVE
+3062 YPHLIDLYFHPVE

-3080 KLTWN
+3080 TLTWN
-3085 GSATGEGLTD
+3085 GSTTGEGLTD

-3123 DTPKKIGNVVDY
+3123 DTKKIGNVADY

-3169 LGLAHSEYPFIKL
+3169 LGLAHSAYPFIKL

-3205 GGCYKSGTIKGD
+3205 GGCYQSGTIKGD

-3224 DMLAGKDKTKLEN
+3224 DMLAGKNKTKLEN
-3237 SNNLLQSAQY
+3237 SNDLLLQSAKY

-3262 VYGNTHILMG
+3262 VYGITHILMG

-3277 RAPTMNGTLF
+3277 VAPTMNVDKANNVTLF
-3287 NACGVENENTKK
+3287 NACGVVDETNN
-3299 KELGVSANFVYG
+3299 KEGLGVSANFVYG
-3311 GGQQGNVIGLTNVD
+3311 GGQQGNVIGITNVD

-3350 KVGYPKYYKVN
+3350 KVGYPKYYKVR
-3361 KANNKGGRY
+3361 KDMHKGGRY
-3370 ALKRTDQKNLTLED
+3370 VLKRTDQNQKNLKLTD
-3384 FDGKTKSP
+3384 NNGKTTSP

-3407 QGTREDIVAIENSN
+3407 QGTREDIVAIDNGNN
-3421 RIDITNANSDVYFTK
+3421 RIEITDADSDKYFTT
-3436 VEAATPTVGWA
+3436 VDAAEPKVGWD
-3447 NVHINID
+3447 NVNINID

-3468 SVLANNTTVL
+3468 SVMANNTTVL
-3478 KYTEQYNVD
+3478 KYTKDYNVD

-3502 FPNGTT
+3502 FPGGTT

-3519 GDNKGKKKS
+3519 GDNKDS
-3528 KENDENDENEHI
+3528 EHI

-3562 YKHYDDDTAYKNG
+3562 YKHYDDDDAYKKG
-3575 KYTYRYISLQDK
+3575 IYTYRFISLQDK
-3587 YFYHAGA
+3587 YFYYAGA
-3594 KPSLEGIKDNVF
+3594 TEATRPKLEGLRDNVF

-3686 VGEIKMVSNDIAYSE
+3686 VGEIKMVSNQVTYNT
-3701 DGSLQAKADDATSFK
+3701 DGSLQAKPDTNDPFK
-3716 YGIKAR
+3716 YSIKAR

-3734 GAVVSNVPFSEIW
+3734 GAVVSDVPFNDKTNAPW
-3747 RNHLGQKAANAT
+3747 RNHLGQVAT
-3759 DENSKEFKDMS
+3759 VADENSNNFTGMS
-3770 YQGVKQ
+3770 YLEVKQ
-3776 KYIDDYNDKK
+3776 KYIDDYNTNKGNVDT
-3786 DKPDAGN
+3786 GN
-3793 AGDIYGTFQKRND
+3793 AGDIYGTFQRRND

-3820 MKIQLCQVTYDENK
+3820 MKIQLCQVTYDETK
-3834 QKAVEQQH
+3834 QKVAEQQH

-3865 VYADNNHKKEA
+3865 VYADNHHKRATGDKH
-3876 VNNGTKEADNNSNT
+3876 D
-3890 PKEDFLETTGNF
+3890 EDFLETTGNF

-3914 DCFPK
+3914 DCFPT
-3919 GYYSSNPDS
+3919 GYYSSKPDS
-3928 LPEIHYWYV
+3928 LPDIHYWYV

-3954 SSPDNPI
+3954 SSPALPI
-3961 QFNSDNKDGLTVLS
+3961 KFNSDNKDGLTVLS
-3975 GLKSGQTLY
+3975 GLKSGQPVR
-3984 IQSWKM
+3984 IHSWKM
-3990 RSGHPDNF
+3990 RSGHPKDF
-3998 SSDLEYRNYLKEGDT
+3998 SSDLEYRNYLKEGET

-4025 YVGGSKNTTFE
+4025 YVGGSKSTTFE
-4036 GATSDKDTDKQKKG
+4036 GATSGEGTQDTQKG

-4055 SMNAKSTDDYTT
+4055 SMNAKNPDGNYTT
-4067 FNNVLPSGLTE
+4067 FNGILPSGLTE

-4113 VIKAPAYEKYV
+4113 VIKAPAYERYV
-4124 SDTDNTPIYAHTGKL
+4124 SDTDNTPIYAHTEKF
-4139 FKKEG
+4139 FKKDENNNYIEVKSG
-4144 NTYVEITSGKLEDT
+4144 TLDPANT
-4158 DIIYYQPQTGEYV
+4158 YYQPQTDEYV
-4171 EIKDLYVYDTTNKT
+4171 KVEKLYAYNTT
-4185 YSKVQKLSEVKIDT
+4185 SKKYEEVKNLSDITIGDNQQV
-4199 TKYFVPREYTY
+4199 KYFVPREYTY

-4221 PTVSGKISIE
+4221 PTVSGNISIE

-4243 KKQVKI
+4243 KKLVKI

-4263 IGKMK
+4263 IGKLK
-4268 RDDNGNPTKD
+4268 RDKDGRPTTE
-4278 FEDGKDG
+4278 FEDGNTWVKDVFD
-4285 KKGNAW
+4285 KK
-4291 LEDTAIKNTY
+4291 DTPLNNTY
-4301 KQGTTIDENRTDL
+4301 QQGTATENRNDL
-4314 FAGGYYDKTEDYL
+4314 FAGSYYDKTEDYL

-4341 LAISMTGFDKK
+4341 LAISMTGFDKN

-4371 MDPHSDKVDLHIP
+4371 MDPQSDKVNLHIP
-4384 EAVARAKAEPKYFAE
+4384 EAVKRAKEAAEARAKGEPQYFAE

-4408 DLTAFKKYL
+4408 DLTAFKEYL
-4417 QNPDNDGGAYAQF
+4417 QEKSNDGGAYAQF
-4430 ILQDDLSIGKNIDG
+4430 ILQRDLSIGDNIDG
-4444 TGAVFRGTF
+4444 TGATFKGTF

-4485 NIATH
+4485 NIATN

-4502 EYNPTGSS
+4502 EYNPTNP
-4510 TPIIYRMNGDAYTD
+4510 TNPIGNTSPIVYRMDGTAEKG

-4533 RVAYDLNEYYLR
+4533 KVAYDLNEYYLR

-4550 DMKNAEDKAALKYI
+4550 DMTKADDKAALKYI
-4564 YDYYANGDYQYAN
+4564 YDYYANGDYQYAH
-4577 RSDDYTGNN
+4577 RSDAYTGNN

-4593 TGGSNAQTPNYGKSL
+4593 TGGSSALTPNYGKSL
-4608 TRHDQTHAIDKARAQ
+4608 TRHDQKHTIDKARAQ

-4629 ETKPESRTGDYLPL
+4629 ETKAESRTGDYLPL
-4643 FNDNLTKTDTK
+4643 FNANLTK
-4654 TEADGTGKDIEKMND
+4654 TEADGTGKDTEKMND

-4687 LTSRQVDYMTNRVYR
+4687 ITSRQVDYMTNRVYR

-4717 NAYNSTKSQWST
+4717 NAYNSTTSQWDT
-4729 YVYEPKTTAID
+4729 YVYEPTTTAID
-4740 FTCQNDLNKAL
+4740 FTCQNDGSKLP
-4751 GITKA
+4751 
-4756 KGICERGIFYP
+4756 GIFYP
-4767 PMDDNAQKFYDLS
+4767 PVADNAQKFYNFM
-4780 IKSEVTRN
+4780 IKPEVSQN

-4795 NSTDAENQTEAND
+4795 NSTEAADTEEANTTEAYD
-4808 IVNKELHYDE
+4808 IVHTALNYDE
-4818 ETKETL
+4818 EKKEIL
-4824 IKGHHLVKDGTAGG
+4824 IKGHHLVANKNSNGTGNGTADGTTGG

-4882 KPMYYAEETTGA
+4882 KPMYYAEETRGA

-4906 VKAQVNGEITHFYGT
+4906 VKAQINGEITHFYGT
-4921 PTTDDPAKNTHTL
+4921 PTADELDNPATNTHTL

-4945 VNTEGNTGKTTAT
+4945 VNTGGNTGVNTGETTAT
-4958 FQRPGITEGL
+4958 FQRPGSKEAGL
-4968 FQADNAASWA
+4968 FQADKAASWN
-4978 YEFENDFFMTTYGNK
+4978 YSFKNDFFVRTYESKLYNK
-4993 DYNYKANPYYKE
+4993 VDNPYYNE
-5005 AHTYNAYLALTA
+5005 AHTYNDYLALTA

-5044 QGLGINT
+5044 QGLGIDT

-5065 QSKDGEVVE
+5065 QPKDKEIVE
-5074 KGAIVIPITTSTGTL
+5074 KRAIEIPITASAGTL
-5089 GVDGYSHMGT
+5089 NVNGYSHMGT

-5112 MNDKGTAF
+5112 MNDTGTAF
-5120 CDKLAETSPFATIM
+5120 SDTFADASPFATVM

-5141 PAATASQTRSSA
+5141 PVATTSQARSSA

-5161 ETTGIE
+5161 DTTGIE

-5188 QPIGG
+5188 QSIGG

>member
-21 LASIQMVHAQEEGG
+21 LASIQMVHAQEESGG
-35 TTTTETKV
+35 TTTTEQKV
-43 YGEGDLIATTNY
+43 YGEGDLIATDY
-55 GDDGGTKD
+55 AGGKGTKD
-63 NPYLI
+63 DPWLI
-68 RNDLELAKLA
+68 SNDLELAKLA
-78 YDVNSGKTYSGK
+78 HDVTNGNTKLMFAGK
-90 YFKLTADIDLS
+90 YFKLTKDIDLS

-111 KFDTKNPQKS
+111 KCNKDNNDR
-121 YFFAGKLDG
+121 YFAGKFDG
-130 DGHSIKNMNI
+130 DGHTISNMQI
-140 EWINED
+140 EWVNAT
-146 GCEASWG
+146 GSEASWG
-153 LFSRLKGRDN
+153 LFNRLYG
-163 TEAGFASVTNLI
+163 TSASSEATYASVTNLI
-175 IENDTIQKK
+175 IDNALIQKK
-184 PGFRPI
+184 KDTAPV
-190 GKGVIKLGTIAGDL
+190 GKSVIKIGTVAGDM

-211 NIIIRSS
+211 NTIIRNS
-218 KITDNKETYS
+218 KITDNEETYNT
-228 APNSFRVGGVVGY
+228 PNSFRVGGVVGY
-241 IDNNAPQY
+241 IDNNVGNL
-249 QFKIFNIS
+249 FRIFNIS
-257 AEVDV
+257 ADVNV
-262 NMLTKAT
+262 NMLTQAT
-269 LTSTNNFQATIAG
+269 LTSTTGSYQATISG
-282 GFGSV
+282 GFGAV

-293 DNTNHVILP
+293 NSSNLVILP
-302 RNILIHGSLTTSTN
+302 RNILIHGKLTTSTN
-316 TRCKKGS
+316 TERCKKGS
-323 VISSNTTNMD
+323 VMASNSGSMD
-333 DFDKVNVDGQPI
+333 FVNEKADGQPI

-352 KDNKVEGSKDY
+352 AANKVTGKKDY
-363 KYGTLK
+363 KYGTEK
-369 SIDAIDESTGMTF
+369 SIDAIDENTGMTF

-387 DQMNKYLSD
+387 DQINQYLFD

-401 KSWAYLGKSKF
+401 KSWAYLGDSIF
-412 AFSNIK
+412 TFRNIK
-418 LKFERGKSDVLTVI
+418 LKLERGENDVLTVV
-432 DEDSIDSSDYNWY
+432 DENGTTNSDTYNWY
-445 VFKENSTTVTKVNTE
+445 VFKDNSTTVTKVNTE
-460 ACNPFTLPRQPYKQ
+460 ACNPFTLPRQPYNQ

-484 LRTSTIPVEA
+484 LRTSTILVKA

-512 PITYIVNVTNNT
+512 PITYIVNVTNDT

-612 AEWGYTPDKPMLTWK
+612 AEWGYTPDKPMLTWN

-661 FNITPNNITKDLLTF
+661 FNITPNNITKNLLTF
-676 GDWDGLKDKSPLF
+676 SDWDGLKDKSPLF

-698 DDTDYKGIIEIWG
+698 EDTDYKGIIEIWG

-733 GDFYKILYC
+733 GDFYKIIYC

-827 RQTSDSTKYNGVM
+827 RQTSDSLKYNGVM

-854 IDRTWNDAH
+854 IDRKWNDNH

-872 ANAKE
+872 ANAEE
-877 EDRQNDYDVGAILAG
+877 EDRKNDYDVGAILAG

-929 GGKTYNVPM
+929 DGKTYNVPM

-945 NITLDPEKSENNK
+945 SITLDPEKSENNK

-980 TGTVKVNNPFYGYST
+980 TGNVKVNNPFYGYST

-1054 KRDVMLYDSYKNLYD
+1054 KRDVMLYDSYKNLYN
-1069 SYKENIKDKL
+1069 SYKENVKDKL
-1079 VTYRCYNTKD
+1079 VTYRCYNTKT

-1097 DTRTEIIINGGVFGT
+1097 ATRTEIIINGGVFGT

-1129 SGLWTKTSATPSQY
+1129 PGLWTKEKATPSQY
-1143 GGNVYGQEGQTVS
+1143 GGNVYGQKGKTVA
-1156 SLTINGGTFYCKNGI
+1156 SLTINGGTFHCKNGI
-1171 FGGGRGTDYFFS
+1171 FGGGRGTNYFFAK
-1183 TKKYGGKN
+1183 KKYGGKDA
-1191 YSDYKKLGQTYGNVA
+1191 SDYKELGQTYGNVA

-1212 TFYCPIFGGG
+1212 TFYCPIYGGG
-1222 YGVAYA
+1222 YGVADTINLDN
-1228 KEGETNPAKIEI
+1228 KKIET
-1240 LSDMAHLFGKSIVSI
+1240 LSNMARLYGKSTISI
-1255 KGGTFYDNVYGGGDM
+1255 KGGTFYKNVYGGGDM

-1283 ADILGSVFAGGNGRE
+1283 ADIRGSVFAGGNGRK
-1298 KRDGAIG
+1298 KRDKTSIVIKDDTWH
-1305 NPEYIGRVTGS
+1305 PELVGRVTGS
-1316 TSLTFYGSSTQA
+1316 TSLTFSGSSAQA
-1328 PSIYGDIYGG
+1328 PSIYGNIYGG
-1338 GNLAQVGEK
+1338 GNLAQVGEN
-1347 KSKKDT
+1347 T
-1353 NGEDT
+1353 NGENTNGGNT

-1365 IIYGANFAGEIFGGG
+1365 NIYGANFAGEIFGGG
-1380 KGIITKRTEVKDS
+1380 KGKITDDKGNPLASKDLY
-1393 IKTVKTEITSADVNG
+1393 TFADVNG

-1424 KDGAL
+1424 KDGNL

-1459 NYKVDKTKFY
+1459 NYKVDKKKFY
-1469 DEVKDKFLNPHN
+1469 DEANDKFLNPHN

-1504 TPYSLLKTPEWKESY
+1504 TPYSLLKTQEWKESY
-1519 DDNKNPHFSVF
+1519 DDNKHPHFSVF
-1530 GGGYGENTIVGST
+1530 GGGYGENTSVGST

-1548 VEGEYGDYNG
+1548 VEGEYGEYNG
-1558 EVGDDTEQLAR
+1558 EVDDDTEQLAR
-1569 PHSSSKSKKARKAA
+1569 PHRSKSKSKSK
-1583 QRAAAQGDAASEG
+1583 S
-1596 EAGSETN
+1596 TN
-1603 TNQDMNVFDNSKG
+1603 NDTNKDTKNDMNVFDNSKG
-1616 VPNFTILSVLGGG
+1616 VPNFTILSALGGG

-1634 KNNTKVTVDG
+1634 KDSTKVTVDG

-1656 GDPNA
+1656 GDPKA
-1661 STEKNNT
+1661 STADNKT
-1668 GSIGDSIQ
+1668 GSIG
-1676 SGNTQVFV
+1676 GNTQVFV

-1694 GGGAGVNPKEN
+1694 GGGAGVNPKKTTNETD
-1705 NGTYIYFTNVAKV
+1705 GTTQYAYFTQVAKV
-1718 TGTTLVEISED
+1718 TGTTLVEISDE
-1729 AKIYGNV
+1729 AKIYGSV
-1736 YGGGDIANIGDKID
+1736 FGGGDIANIGDEIK
-1750 TPVYTK
+1750 TPDYSSK
-1756 PISESIIAQADKDGH
+1756 PISESKIAQEDDAEGH
-1771 KAGEFISYNADNYK
+1771 KAGEFIGYKAENYK

-1797 EVFGGGKGLKKKNA
+1797 EVFGGGKGLKLEKA
-1811 PEYNQVGRIN
+1811 PEYHKVGRIN
-1821 GNTIVHIVNTDAA
+1821 GNTLVHIVNTDAA
-1834 ASTEIDYQ
+1834 SSTELDYQ
-1842 NNVVPFVWNNVY
+1842 NNVVPFVWDNVY

-1885 SVPVELN
+1885 HVKVDFD

-1913 TANEGTYANILGNTQ
+1913 TAHEGTYANILGNTQ

-1943 IKGNITTWL
+1943 INGNFTTWL
-1952 AALADSEKICDNIE
+1952 AAQTDSEKICDNIE

-1972 AAILNA
+1972 AAILKA
-1978 KTVDEITNKKAKDA
+1978 KTADEITNEKAKAA
-1992 INRIMNDENTRQF
+1992 INRIMNNENTQQF
-2005 FEFIKGTMH
+2005 FEFTNGTMN
-2014 SGSFKSNHNIYGG
+2014 SGAFKSDHNIYGG

-2045 KTGDATVIINHS
+2045 KTGDAIVIVNHS
-2057 PLTDITILNQDHSIK
+2057 PLSDIIIKNQDNSIK
-2072 TLSLFDY
+2072 KLSLFDE
-2079 TSLPGLCWYIS
+2079 TSLPGLCWYLG

-2096 PEFSVFGAGFGANT
+2096 PEFSVFGAGFGVNT
-2110 KVGNTKVYAQPG
+2110 KVGKTEVYAQPG
-2122 AKIDDEGIATINR
+2122 AKIGDDGIIAIDGIT
-2135 IKYRYLNQVT
+2135 YRYINQKE
-2145 DHNTYFNFETSI
+2145 DHKTYLDFEKSI
-2157 YNDFLKVSK
+2157 YNGFLKVSK
-2166 EDKKLYFGSATG
+2166 EDKKLYFGSVTG
-2178 LNPGEEGFDP
+2178 CNPGEEGFDP
-2188 MTFRRYHASR
+2188 ITYRRYHASR

-2205 PGFTFQAI
+2205 PGFTFQSI

-2234 VCENIYGAGLGAQPY
+2234 ICENIYGAGLGALPY
-2249 GDITNGD
+2249 GDITD
-2256 GYDFGKVGTSS
+2256 GNDYDFGKVGTSS
-2267 KVFIKSGFIAQ
+2267 RVFIKSGFIAQ
-2278 NVYGGGAGIESIENN
+2278 NVYGGGAGIESISNSNN
-2293 NNNNKNTWIDF
+2293 EKNTWIDF

-2321 FNYTTNG
+2321 FNYTAKG
-2328 KNLGMIDRTMIW
+2328 KSLGTIDRTMIW

-2351 VGNEEQKADPDV
+2351 VGNTKAGPEV

-2384 AIFSQVFAGGK
+2384 TIFSQVFAGGK
-2395 GRLVSECESYKNLG
+2395 GRLASECSSYQNLG
-2409 GIYGNAC
+2409 GIYGNSC

-2427 YFDKKTK
+2427 YYDETTKKA
-2434 TPLEPWSKE
+2434 LEPWSTE
-2443 AMGHPKDTVNTD
+2443 AMEHPAETVNAN

-2480 IFDGYIGHGIYGGG
+2480 IWDGYIGHGIYGGG
-2494 WGNSDSQTVN
+2494 WGNSDSETVN
-2504 GEKTTSITSADVTG
+2504 GEKTTSNGEKITSADVTG

-2528 ALLSSYWNPDTRSW
+2528 ALLSSYWNPDTRAW

-2556 YNHETLKFKINHNI
+2556 YNHETLKFKVNHNI
-2570 YGGGNEACIVG
+2570 YGGGNEACEVH

-2589 NGFLHNDTEV
+2589 NGFLHKDTEV
-2599 KPGQAKDLRFYQ
+2599 KPGQAKDLHFYQ

-2624 PHFSIFGGGFG
+2624 PHFSIFGGGYG
-2635 EDAIVDGN
+2635 EDAIVKGN
-2643 TNINIDMVSRTSFH
+2643 TNITIDMVSRASFH

-2666 EYEHFYNGYSYM
+2666 DYEHFYNGYSYM

-2686 GKVKG
+2686 GKVEG

-2711 YSSVKN
+2711 YSSVN
-2717 TNITVKAIDCHDI
+2717 STNITVKAIDCHDI
-2730 FGGGFMGDVEQSTN
+2730 FGGGFMGDVEKSTN

-2750 NSKKTT
+2750 NSKTA

-2761 ETSGADTTTSGNNTS
+2761 ETSGTDTTTSGNNTS
-2776 DAPSGKSPFDNTDIY
+2776 GEPSGKSPYDNTDIY
-2791 IHGNVYGGNDVSGYV
+2791 IHGSVYGGNDVSGYV

-2813 GYFKE
+2813 GYFKD
-2818 NKTPNPNNK
+2818 NLGT
-2827 DQDYKNPGTNIKIN
+2827 GTNIKIN

-2868 VTVNEHYPLNPDDPN
+2868 VTVNEYYPLNPDDPN
-2883 SEKVDLVY
+2883 SEKADLVY

-2896 KTMPSL
+2896 ETMPSIQ
-2902 KAASDAAKMVNINSW
+2902 AASDAAKIVNINSW
-2917 RPLTNRV
+2917 RPLTNKV
-2924 KIDISGNTGKVG
+2924 SIDITGNTGKVEN
-2936 TDNQVNSQEGMVVID
+2936 NQVNSQEGMVVID

-2966 YDNKEDSQKK
+2966 YDYNDDSHK
-2976 KVGDIQIN
+2976 KVGDININ

-2999 GDELFTATK
+2999 GDELFTATAE
-3008 DNDFMNMFQRLNGSV
+3008 NDFMNMFQRLNGSV
-3023 EDYTKELNLADAIDW
+3023 EDYTKELNLADSIDW
-3038 INDPSNKV
+3038 INDPANKV
-3046 ISTLYLPTE
+3046 ISTLYLPTKNE
-3055 NADRPKV
+3055 DRSKV
-3062 YPHLLDLYFHPVE
+3062 YPHLIDLYFHPVE

-3080 KLTWN
+3080 TLTWN
-3085 GSATGEGLTD
+3085 NTATGEGLTD

-3109 MNVYPKTAADFQES
+3109 MNVYPNS
-3123 DTPKKIGNVVDY
+3123 NGNVVDY

-3205 GGCYKSGTIKGD
+3205 GGCYQSGTIKGD

-3237 SNNLLQSAQY
+3237 SNNLLQNAQY

-3277 RAPTMNGTLF
+3277 VAPTMNVDKANNVTLF
-3287 NACGVENENTKK
+3287 NACGVVDETNN
-3299 KELGVSANFVYG
+3299 KEGLGVSANFVYG

-3350 KVGYPKYYKVN
+3350 KVGYPKYYKVR
-3361 KANNKGGRY
+3361 KDMHKGGRY
-3370 ALKRTDQKNLTLED
+3370 VLKRTDQNQKNLKLTD
-3384 FDGKTKSP
+3384 NNGKITSP
-3392 TVKQH
+3392 TIKQH

-3407 QGTREDIVAIENSN
+3407 QGTREDIVAIENGN
-3421 RIDITNANSDVYFTK
+3421 RVEITDADSAKYFTT
-3436 VEAATPTVGWA
+3436 VNAAKPKVGWD
-3447 NVHINID
+3447 NVNINID

-3468 SVLANNTTVL
+3468 SVMANNTTVL
-3478 KYTEQYNVD
+3478 KYTKDYNVD

-3502 FPNGTT
+3502 FPGGTT

-3519 GDNKGKKKS
+3519 GDNKES
-3528 KENDENDENEHI
+3528 EHI
-3540 TISHQEMQEI
+3540 TISHQEMQKI
-3550 KLPEGTDLFGYY
+3550 DLPEGTDLFGYY
-3562 YKHYDDDTAYKNG
+3562 YKHYDDDDAYK
-3575 KYTYRYISLQDK
+3575 KHIYTYRFISLQDK
-3587 YFYHAGA
+3587 YFYHAEPTEA
-3594 KPSLEGIKDNVF
+3594 TRPKLEGLKDNVF

-3620 LSYAEGFRSTDV
+3620 LSYAEGFRSTDI

-3676 INKTPYSIAR
+3676 INKAPYSIAR
-3686 VGEIKMVSNDIAYSE
+3686 VGELKMVSNEIAYSE
-3701 DGSLQAKADDATSFK
+3701 DGSLQAKQDKATSFK

-3734 GAVVSNVPFSEIW
+3734 GAVVSDVPFNDNMKAPW
-3747 RNHLGQKAANAT
+3747 RNHQGQVAAK
-3759 DENSKEFKDMS
+3759 DKESQEFKDKS
-3770 YQGVKQ
+3770 YLEVKQ
-3776 KYIDDYNDKK
+3776 KYIDDYNNAKK
-3786 DKPDAGN
+3786 NNQVDVN
-3793 AGDIYGTFQKRND
+3793 AGDIYGTFQRRND
-3806 GTARNMIGIASGYA
+3806 GTASNMIGIASGYA
-3820 MKIQLCQVTYDENK
+3820 MKIQLCQVTYDETK
-3834 QKAVEQQH
+3834 QKVAEQQH

-3865 VYADNNHKKEA
+3865 VYADNHHKRA
-3876 VNNGTKEADNNSNT
+3876 TGDTHD
-3890 PKEDFLETTGNF
+3890 EDFLETTGNF

-3914 DCFPK
+3914 DCFPT

-3928 LPEIHYWYV
+3928 LPDIHYWYV

-3954 SSPDNPI
+3954 SSPALPI
-3961 QFNSDNKDGLTVLS
+3961 KFNSDNKDGLTVLS
-3975 GLKSGQTLY
+3975 GLKSGQTVR
-3984 IQSWKM
+3984 IHSWKM
-3990 RSGHPDNF
+3990 RSGHPKDF

-4013 GYNAAV
+4013 DYNSKV
-4019 AGGYQL
+4019 SDGYQL
-4025 YVGGSKNTTFE
+4025 YVGGSKSTTFE
-4036 GATSDKDTDKQKKG
+4036 GATSKEGTQNG

-4055 SMNAKSTDDYTT
+4055 SMNTQNPAGNFET
-4067 FNNVLPSGLTE
+4067 FNETLPSALTE

-4098 DYFKKHLAEKSLATL
+4098 DYFKKHLSEKSLATL
-4113 VIKAPAYEKYV
+4113 VIKAPAYEIYKGEN
-4124 SDTDNTPIYAHTGKL
+4124 STENKPIYAHTEKF
-4139 FKKEG
+4139 FKKDKNNNYIEVKSG
-4144 NTYVEITSGKLEDT
+4144 TLDPANT
-4158 DIIYYQPQTGEYV
+4158 YYQPQTDEYV
-4171 EIKDLYVYDTTNKT
+4171 QVKKLYVYNTT
-4185 YSKVQKLSEVKIDT
+4185 SKVYSEVPLSGIT
-4199 TKYFVPREYTY
+4199 IGANQQVKYFVPREYTY

-4221 PTVSGKISIE
+4221 PTVSGNISIE

-4243 KKQVKI
+4243 KKLVKI

-4263 IGKMK
+4263 IGKLK
-4268 RDDNGNPTKD
+4268 RDKD
-4278 FEDGKDG
+4278 GKPEFEDGNTWVKDIFD
-4285 KKGNAW
+4285 KK
-4291 LEDTAIKNTY
+4291 DTPQNNTY
-4301 KQGTTIDENRTDL
+4301 QQGTATDNRTDL
-4314 FAGGYYDKTEDYL
+4314 FAGTYYDKTEDYL

-4341 LAISMTGFDKK
+4341 LAISMTGFDKQ

-4371 MDPHSDKVDLHIP
+4371 MDPQSDKVNLHIP
-4384 EAVARAKAEPKYFAE
+4384 EAVKRAREAAEARANGEPQYFAE

-4417 QNPDNDGGAYAQF
+4417 QEESNDGGAYAQF
-4430 ILQDDLSIGKNIDG
+4430 ILQRDLSIGDNIDG
-4444 TGAVFRGTF
+4444 TGATFKGTF

-4485 NIATH
+4485 NIATY
-4490 GCNEKGAYHCCF
+4490 GCKEKGAYHCCF
-4502 EYNPTGSS
+4502 EYNPTNP
-4510 TPIIYRMNGDAYTD
+4510 TNPIGNTSPIVYRMDGTAEKG

-4533 RVAYDLNEYYLR
+4533 KVAYDLNEYYLR

-4550 DMKNAEDKAALKYI
+4550 DMTNPDDKAALKYI

-4577 RSDDYTGNN
+4577 RSDAYTGNN

-4593 TGGSNAQTPNYGKSL
+4593 TGGSSALTPNYGKSL
-4608 TRHDQTHAIDKARAQ
+4608 TRHDQKHTIDKARAQ
-4623 GYTAAT
+4623 EYKEAT
-4629 ETKPESRTGDYLPL
+4629 ETKAESRTGDYLPL
-4643 FNDNLTKTDTK
+4643 FNK
-4654 TEADGTGKDIEKMND
+4654 EQMND

-4680 PDNYPTE
+4680 PDKYPAGI
-4687 LTSRQVDYMTNRVYR
+4687 TSRHIDYMTNRVYR
-4702 TAGYYGDTQLDAFHY
+4702 TAGYYGDTLLDAFHY

-4729 YVYEPKTTAID
+4729 YVYEPTTTAID
-4740 FTCQNDLNKAL
+4740 FTCLNDLK
-4751 GITKA
+4751 
-4756 KGICERGIFYP
+4756 KGIGKHGIGEKGVGEKGIFYP
-4767 PMDDNAQKFYDLS
+4767 PVADNAQKFYDLM
-4780 IKSEVTRN
+4780 IKPEVTQN

-4795 NSTDAENQTEAND
+4795 NSTEAADTEEANTTEAYD
-4808 IVNKELHYDE
+4808 IVHTALNYDE
-4818 ETKETL
+4818 EQKEIL
-4824 IKGHHLVKDGTAGG
+4824 IKGHHLVANKNSNGTANGTADV

-4851 EGKNSENDDCSN
+4851 EGKNSENENCSN

-4882 KPMYYAEETTGA
+4882 KPMYYAEETRGA

-4906 VKAQVNGEITHFYGT
+4906 VKAQINGEITHFYGT
-4921 PTTDDPAKNTHTL
+4921 PTEDEQTNPTLNTHTL

-4945 VNTEGNTGKTTAT
+4945 VKETTAT
-4958 FQRPGITEGL
+4958 FQRPGKEAGL
-4968 FQADNAASWA
+4968 FQAENAASWA
-4978 YEFENDFFMTTYGNK
+4978 YKFKNDFFVRTYESKLYNK
-4993 DYNYKANPYYKE
+4993 VDNPYYNNVE
-5005 AHTYNAYLALTA
+5005 PHTYNDYLALTA

-5044 QGLGINT
+5044 QGLGIEN
-5051 PAQTVTFHAYGTEY
+5051 PAQTVTFHAYGREY
-5065 QSKDGEVVE
+5065 EPKDEEIVE
-5074 KGAIVIPITTSTGTL
+5074 KRAIEIPITASAGTL
-5089 GVDGYSHMGT
+5089 DVNGYSHMGT

-5120 CDKLAETSPFATIM
+5120 SDKFAETSPFAIVM

-5141 PAATASQTRSSA
+5141 PAATASQAHSSA
-5153 APSVIRIA
+5153 APSVIHIA
-5161 ETTGIE
+5161 DTTGIE

>member
-21 LASIQMVHAQEEGG
+21 LASIQMVHAQEESGG
-35 TTTTETKV
+35 TTTTEMKV
-43 YGEGDLIATTNY
+43 YGEGDLIATDY
-55 GDDGGTKD
+55 AGGSGTKD
-63 NPYLI
+63 DPWLI
-68 RNDLELAKLA
+68 SNDLELAKLA
-78 YDVNSGKTYSGK
+78 HDVTNGDTKAMFAGK
-90 YFKLTADIDLS
+90 YFKLTANIDLS

-111 KFDTKNPQKS
+111 KCDKKENDR
-121 YFFAGKLDG
+121 YFAGKFDG
-130 DGHSIKNMNI
+130 DGHTISNMQI
-140 EWINED
+140 EWVNAT
-146 GCEASWG
+146 GFEASWG
-153 LFSRLKGRDN
+153 LFGRLYG
-163 TEAGFASVTNLI
+163 TSASSEATYASVTNLI
-175 IENDTIQKK
+175 IEKARIQKK
-184 PGFRPI
+184 KDTAPVGSS
-190 GKGVIKLGTIAGDL
+190 VIKIGTVAGDM
-204 TQFAEIS
+204 TQYAEIS
-211 NIIIRSS
+211 NIIIRNSE
-218 KITDNKETYS
+218 ITDNEETYS
-228 APNSFRVGGVVGY
+228 APNSFRVGGVIGY
-241 IDNNAPQY
+241 IDNSNNLNL
-249 QFKIFNIS
+249 FRIFNIS
-257 AEVDV
+257 ADVKV
-262 NMLTKAT
+262 NMLTKAS
-269 LTSTNNFQATIAG
+269 LTSTSGDHQATISG
-282 GFGSV
+282 GFGAV

-293 DNTNHVILP
+293 NNSNLVILP
-302 RNILIHGSLTTSTN
+302 RNILIHGSLSTSTN
-316 TRCKKGS
+316 TTKCKKGC
-323 VISSNTTNMD
+323 VMASNSGSMD
-333 DFDKVNVDGQPI
+333 FINETADGQLI

-387 DQMNKYLSD
+387 DQINQYLSD

-401 KSWAYLGKSKF
+401 KSWAYLGNSKF
-412 AFSNIK
+412 TFSTVK
-418 LKFERGKSDVLTVI
+418 LNAKRGTKDVLTVVN
-432 DEDSIDSSDYNWY
+432 EDGTTNNEKYDWFVSQDNINWE
-445 VFKENSTTVTKVNTE
+445 KANTDNV
-460 ACNPFTLPRQPYKQ
+460 ACNPFYLPRQTYNQ
-474 YVYAE
+474 YVYAI
-479 SKDGS
+479 SSQSS
-484 LRTSTIPVEA
+484 LRTNTILVKA
-494 IGITAK
+494 IGITAQ
-500 LDSKNDPNSQIA
+500 LDDKTKPG
-512 PITYIVNVTNNT
+512 TYIVNVTNDT
-524 NLSND
+524 EEKLSND
-529 NLGLTITYQWF
+529 DLGLTITYEWH
-540 NGKTELTGE
+540 NGVDKLTDIPTTQNE
-549 TSNKF
+549 YTPTTTS
-554 IRPASATHKDKY
+554 HKYKY
-566 NCQVIVKS
+566 YCKVIVKS
-574 NESELYKDTLYAT
+574 GDNILFKKNVCAS
-587 VVVYLCPNNITIN
+587 VIVYLCPA
-600 GTTYPKG
+600 GVTTADGQTYAAG
-607 VDKDD
+607 KDNLTD
-612 AEWGYTPDKPMLTWK
+612 DEWGYSPEKPMLTWQ
-627 GAYSK
+627 GAYTK
-632 LLEKGS
+632 LS
-638 WDENIIVLMG
+638 DIADWDENIIVLMG
-648 TSSYSV
+648 TSSNGV
-654 TNNTLNG
+654 TQQG
-661 FNITPNNITKDLLTF
+661 FNITPNYLGENLLTAT
-676 GDWDGLKDKSPLF
+676 DWNTAKSKYPELF

-698 DDTDYKGIIEIWG
+698 DKDYKGQIEITG
-711 ADKGLPIWGDTRFE
+711 SSKGLPIWGDTRFE
-725 NITFNNNG
+725 HITFNNKDG
-733 GDFYKILYC
+733 EDYKVIYC
-742 QYNNLEMGKGIIM
+742 QYHNLEMGEGIKM
-755 TGFNQ
+755 TNFGVN
-760 NSPEYGTIDGAVTN
+760 NLAYGSIDGAVTTP
-774 AFHIFGGFNN
+774 FHIFGGINN
-784 DGRFWPL
+784 DGRFHTL
-791 NNTKNIQAYE
+791 NNTLNTLELMQAYND
-801 ASMPHGTEGFSIT
+801 SMPHGKEGFSIT
-814 IHSGFYSCISASG
+814 IKSGYYSIISTGG
-827 RQTSDSTKYNGVM
+827 RQTVKEGLNGVM
-840 GTPNLPIKCKINLD
+840 GTPGQPIKCTITMD
-854 IDRTWNDAH
+854 IDRKWNDE
-863 NPIRKVKND
+863 NNQKRIYKKS
-872 ANAKE
+872 E
-877 EDRQNDYDVGAILAG
+877 EDEEKLRGNDYDAGAILAG
-892 SHEGAMYADVDINIK
+892 SHEGAMFADVDIIIR
-907 SGKVARVVNGTLG
+907 SGKVARVVNGSLG
-920 AQREFTLDY
+920 ANTQLSFIYDNT
-929 GGKTYNVPM
+929 TYNVPC

-945 NITLDPEKSENNK
+945 NITIDPDKSEYNHDDK
-958 DTIINNRVIVTE
+958 INGRVIITE

-975 TGRGH
+975 MGRAH
-980 TGTVKVNNPFYGYST
+980 HANAPINNPFYGISN
-995 ITINGGTFKI
+995 ITINGGTFKVLPDENADNKEI
-1005 LPEGNKKT
+1005 L
-1013 DLIICGIFGA
+1013 CGIFGA

-1034 EAEDST
+1034 DDTATT
-1040 HTPDQSIA
+1040 HTPDANIA
-1048 YWNDAT
+1048 YWNAE
-1054 KRDVMLYDSYKNLYD
+1054 KNVMLYGTYSVAKN
-1069 SYKENIKDKL
+1069 NL
-1079 VTYRCYNTKD
+1079 VTYTCYNANTESKVTIDPKD
-1089 TYTDVNPL
+1089 TQTN
-1097 DTRTEIIINGGVFGT
+1097 IIINGGEFGT
-1112 ESEMIDGIYAGG
+1112 KTQDGKINAIDGIYAGG
-1124 SGYMS
+1124 SGFMGLS
-1129 SGLWTKTSATPSQY
+1129 LWTQKTAKPSQY
-1143 GGNVYGQEGQTVS
+1143 GGNVYGQKDKTVS

-1171 FGGGRGTDYFFS
+1171 FGGGRGTDYFFHEN
-1183 TKKYGGKN
+1183 KYGGTN
-1191 YSDYKKLGQTYGNVA
+1191 YSDYKELGQTYGNVA

-1228 KEGETNPAKIEI
+1228 TENDPENNKTTPEI
-1240 LSDMAHLFGKSIVSI
+1240 LSDMARLFGKSTVSI
-1255 KGGTFYDNVYGGGDM
+1255 KGGTFYDHVYGGGDM

-1275 TELSISDY
+1275 TELSISDKAY
-1283 ADILGSVFAGGNGRE
+1283 ILGSVFAGGNGRE
-1298 KRDGAIG
+1298 KRVKANDE
-1305 NPEYIGRVTGS
+1305 NWHPEYIGRVTGS
-1316 TSLTFYGSSTQA
+1316 TSLTFSGSSEQA

-1338 GNLAQVGEK
+1338 GNLAQVGE
-1347 KSKKDT
+1347 
-1353 NGEDT
+1353 N
-1358 NKSSTTI
+1358 TTI
-1365 IIYGANFAGEIFGGG
+1365 NIYGANFAGEIFGGG
-1380 KGIITKRTEVKDS
+1380 KGNITDDDGNPIASEDFTF
-1393 IKTVKTEITSADVNG
+1393 ADING

-1424 KDGAL
+1424 KGGNL

-1436 VIWNKLWND
+1436 VIWNKLWD
-1445 SIQNFYVWEKVEGE
+1445 GTIQNFYVWDNVEGKD
-1459 NYKVDKTKFY
+1459 YIVDKTKFY
-1469 DEVKDKFLNPHN
+1469 DEVNDKFINPHN

-1569 PHSSSKSKKARKAA
+1569 PHSSRS
-1583 QRAAAQGDAASEG
+1583 
-1596 EAGSETN
+1596 
-1603 TNQDMNVFDNSKG
+1603 TNQDMNVLDNSKG

-1634 KNNTKVTVDG
+1634 TNNTKVTVDG

-1656 GDPNA
+1656 GDPT
-1661 STEKNNT
+1661 STADNNT
-1668 GSIGDSIQ
+1668 GSIGDS
-1676 SGNTQVFV
+1676 TQVFV

-1694 GGGAGVNPKEN
+1694 GGGAGVDPLKTTTET
-1705 NGTYIYFTNVAKV
+1705 NGTTTTKYTYFTNVAKV
-1718 TGTTLVEISED
+1718 KGTTLVEISDE

-1736 YGGGDIANIGDKID
+1736 YGGGDIANIGDETE
-1750 TPVYTK
+1750 TPDYTIK
-1756 PISESIIAQADKDGH
+1756 PISVSTIAQDDTDGVH
-1771 KAGEFISYNADNYK
+1771 KKGEFISYNADNYK

-1797 EVFGGGKGLKKKNA
+1797 EVFGGGKGLKKENA

-1885 SVPVELN
+1885 HVKVELN
-1892 GTKTE
+1892 GTEAE

-1913 TANEGTYANILGNTQ
+1913 TAHEGTYANILGNTQ

-1943 IKGNITTWL
+1943 SKGNFTTWL
-1952 AALADSEKICDNIE
+1952 AAQEDSEKICDNIE

-1972 AAILNA
+1972 AAILKA
-1978 KTVDEITNKKAKDA
+1978 KTVDEITNEKAKAA
-1992 INRIMNDENTRQF
+1992 INRIMNDENTQQF
-2005 FEFIKGTMH
+2005 FEFTKGTMN
-2014 SGSFKSNHNIYGG
+2014 SGSFKRNHNIYGG

-2033 VGTYTNDTTVVD
+2033 VGTYTNDSTVAD
-2045 KTGDATVIINHS
+2045 KTGDAIVIVNHS
-2057 PLTDITILNQDHSIK
+2057 PLTDIIIKNQDNSIK
-2072 TLSLFDY
+2072 KLSLFNE

-2110 KVGNTKVYAQPG
+2110 KVGKTQVYVQPG
-2122 AKIDDEGIATINR
+2122 AKINDYGILTIDG
-2135 IKYRYLNQVT
+2135 IKYRYINQAE
-2145 DHNTYFNFETSI
+2145 DHKTYFDFEMSI

-2166 EDKKLYFGSATG
+2166 EDKKLYFGSVTG
-2178 LNPGEEGFDP
+2178 SNPGEEGFDP
-2188 MTFRRYHASR
+2188 FTFRRYHASR

-2234 VCENIYGAGLGAQPY
+2234 VCENIYGAGLGALPC
-2249 GDITNGD
+2249 GDITEGKD
-2256 GYDFGKVGTSS
+2256 KDFGEGYDFGKVGTSS
-2267 KVFIKSGFIAQ
+2267 RVFLKSGFIAQ
-2278 NVYGGGAGIESIENN
+2278 NVYGGGAGIESIYD
-2293 NNNNKNTWIDF
+2293 NNKNTWIDF
-2304 PNMAR
+2304 PDMAR

-2321 FNYTTNG
+2321 FNYMANG
-2328 KNLGMIDRTMIW
+2328 KSLGMIDRTMIW

-2351 VGNEEQKADPDV
+2351 VGYTKADPDV

-2395 GRLVSECESYKNLG
+2395 GRLMSECSKYQNLG

-2416 LVIDRPVISYP
+2416 LVIDRPAISYP
-2427 YFDKKTK
+2427 YYDEKTK
-2434 TPLEPWSKE
+2434 KALEPWSTE
-2443 AMGHPKDTVNTD
+2443 AMDHPADTVNAN

-2480 IFDGYIGHGIYGGG
+2480 IWDGYIGHGIYGGG
-2494 WGNSDSQTVN
+2494 WGNSDSETVN
-2504 GEKTTSITSADVTG
+2504 GEKTTSNGEKITSADVTG

-2528 ALLSSYWNPDTRSW
+2528 ALLSSYWNPNTRSW

-2581 HNTNITIA
+2581 HNTNLILTK
-2589 NGFLHNDTEV
+2589 GFLHDNTEV
-2599 KPGQAKDLRFYQ
+2599 KPGQAKNLRFYQ
-2611 TAEWKEIYYKVGS
+2611 TAEWKEIYNKVGS

-2635 EDAIVDGN
+2635 EDAKVKGN
-2643 TNINIDMVSRTSFH
+2643 TNISIDMVGSKHSAKPNLEV
-2657 HGIGIEQDK
+2657 GK
-2666 EYEHFYNGYSYM
+2666 EHEHFESDYSYM

-2686 GKVKG
+2686 GKVEG
-2691 STNIKGAGGV
+2691 STNISGAGGA

-2711 YSSVKN
+2711 YSSVNN
-2717 TNITVKAIDCHDI
+2717 TNVTIKAIDCSDI
-2730 FGGGFMGDVEQSTN
+2730 FGGGFMGDVEKSTN
-2744 VIIGED
+2744 IIIGED

-2756 TTSGD
+2756 TTSGNETSSD
-2761 ETSGADTTTSGNNTS
+2761 ETSSADTTTSGDNNTG
-2776 DAPSGKSPFDNTDIY
+2776 APTGKSPFDNTDIY
-2791 IHGNVYGGNDVSGYV
+2791 IHGSVYGGNDVSGYV

-2818 NKTPNPNNK
+2818 N
-2827 DQDYKNPGTNIKIN
+2827 QGSGTNIKIN

-2868 VTVNEHYPLNPDDPN
+2868 VTVNEYYPLNPDDPN

-2896 KTMPSL
+2896 ETMPSI
-2902 KAASDAAKMVNINSW
+2902 KAASDAAKIVNINSW

-2966 YDNKEDSQKK
+2966 YDYNDDSHK

-2999 GDELFTATK
+2999 GDELFTATAE
-3008 DNDFMNMFQRLNGSV
+3008 NDFMNMFQRLNGSV
-3023 EDYTKELNLADAIDW
+3023 EDYTKELNLADSIDW

-3046 ISTLYLPTE
+3046 ISTLYLPTKNE
-3055 NADRPKV
+3055 DRPKV
-3062 YPHLLDLYFHPVE
+3062 YPHLIDLYFHPVE

-3080 KLTWN
+3080 TLTWN
-3085 GSATGEGLTD
+3085 GSTTGEGLTD

-3109 MNVYPKTAADFQES
+3109 MNVYPKTAADFKES
-3123 DTPKKIGNVVDY
+3123 ETKKIGNVVDY

-3169 LGLAHSEYPFIKL
+3169 LGLAHSAYPFIKL
-3182 TIKNKFEP
+3182 TIRNKFEP

-3205 GGCYKSGTIKGD
+3205 GGCYQSGTIKGD
-3217 VTIDLQS
+3217 VTIDQQS
-3224 DMLAGKDKTKLEN
+3224 DMLAGKNKTKLEN
-3237 SNNLLQSAQY
+3237 SNNLLLQSAKY

-3277 RAPTMNGTLF
+3277 VAPTMNGTQF
-3287 NACGVENENTKK
+3287 NACGVVDATNN
-3299 KELGVSANFVYG
+3299 KEGLGVSANFVYG

-3361 KANNKGGRY
+3361 KANHKGGRY
-3370 ALKRTDQKNLTLED
+3370 VLKRTDQKKKNLELTD
-3384 FDGKTKSP
+3384 KDGKTESP
-3392 TVKQH
+3392 TIKQH

-3407 QGTREDIVAIENSN
+3407 QGTREDIVAIDNGN
-3421 RIDITNANSDVYFTK
+3421 RVEITNADSDVYFTK
-3436 VEAATPTVGWA
+3436 VEAAEPKVGWKYV
-3447 NVHINID
+3447 NINID

-3468 SVLANNTTVL
+3468 SVMANNTTVL
-3478 KYTEQYNVD
+3478 KYTKEFNVD

-3508 AGFGGNTVILV
+3508 VGFGGNTVILV

-3528 KENDENDENEHI
+3528 EENDKNDENEHI

-3562 YKHYDDDTAYKNG
+3562 YKHYDDDTAFQNG
-3575 KYTYRYISLQDK
+3575 IYTYRFISLQDK
-3587 YFYHAGA
+3587 YFYYANPTEA
-3594 KPSLEGIKDNVF
+3594 TRPKLEGLRDNVF

-3632 TGYGFAAHTIDNP
+3632 TGYGFAEHTIDNP

-3686 VGEIKMVSNDIAYSE
+3686 VGEIKMVANEIAYSE

-3734 GAVVSNVPFSEIW
+3734 GAVVSNVPFSETW
-3747 RNHLGQKAANAT
+3747 RNHLGQVATAA
-3759 DENSKEFKDMS
+3759 DENGNDFTDKS
-3770 YQGVKQ
+3770 YQQVKQ
-3776 KYIDDYNDKK
+3776 IYIDNYNDKK
-3786 DKPDAGN
+3786 DKPDADN

-3834 QKAVEQQH
+3834 QKAVEKEH

-3865 VYADNNHKKEA
+3865 VYADNNHTRA
-3876 VNNGTKEADNNSNT
+3876 TGDTHT
-3890 PKEDFLETTGNF
+3890 EDFLETTGNF
-3902 VFPYKDGRYIVD
+3902 VFPYKNGRYIVD
-3914 DCFPK
+3914 DCFPT
-3919 GYYSSNPDS
+3919 GYYSHTEGTMPD
-3928 LPEIHYWYV
+3928 IHYWYV

-3954 SSPDNPI
+3954 SSPNDPI
-3961 QFNSDNKDGLTVLS
+3961 KFNSDNKDGLTVLS
-3975 GLKSGQTLY
+3975 GLKSGQKVR
-3984 IQSWKM
+3984 IHSWKM
-3990 RSGHPDNF
+3990 RSGHPKDF
-3998 SSDLEYRNYLKEGDT
+3998 SSDLEYRNYLKEGET

-4025 YVGGSKNTTFE
+4025 YVGGSKSTTFE
-4036 GATSDKDTDKQKKG
+4036 GATAEGGTQNG

-4055 SMNAKSTDDYTT
+4055 SMNAKTTDEYTY
-4067 FNNVLPSGLTE
+4067 FNQILPSGLTE

-4113 VIKAPAYEKYV
+4113 VIKAPAYERYV
-4124 SDTDNTPIYAHTGKL
+4124 SDTDNTPIYAETGKL
-4139 FKKEG
+4139 FKKAG
-4144 NTYVEITSGKLEDT
+4144 NDYVEITSGELKDT

-4171 EIKDLYVYDTTNKT
+4171 EVKDLYKYDTSNKT
-4185 YSKVQKLSEVKIDT
+4185 YTKVDKLSDVKTDGS
-4199 TKYFVPREYTY
+4199 KYCVHREYTY

-4221 PTVSGKISIE
+4221 PTVSGNISIE

-4243 KKQVKI
+4243 KKLVKI

-4268 RDDNGNPTKD
+4268 RDKDGNPTTE
-4278 FEDGKDG
+4278 FEDGNDW
-4285 KKGNAW
+4285 N
-4291 LEDTAIKNTY
+4291 ETSIKNTY
-4301 KQGTTIDENRTDL
+4301 QQGTPTDKRTDL
-4314 FAGGYYDKTEDYL
+4314 FAGTYYDKTEDYL

-4341 LAISMTGFDKK
+4341 LAISMTGFDKQ
-4352 LFTVPVQLSDT
+4352 LFSVPVQLSDT

-4371 MDPHSDKVDLHIP
+4371 MDPQSDKVNLHIP
-4384 EAVARAKAEPKYFAE
+4384 EAVKRAKEAAEARAKGEPQYFAE
-4399 PRIYIKNQR
+4399 PRIYIKNLR

-4417 QNPDNDGGAYAQF
+4417 QEESNNGGAYAQF
-4430 ILQDDLSIGKNIDG
+4430 ILQRDLSIGKNIDG

-4463 SKDKALFLENQG
+4463 SKDKALFKENQG

-4490 GCNEKGAYHCCF
+4490 GCNEPGAYHCCF
-4502 EYNPTGSS
+4502 EYNPSESS
-4510 TPIIYRMNGDAYTD
+4510 TPIVYRMNGDAYTD

-4550 DMKNAEDKAALKYI
+4550 DMTKAEDKAALKYI
-4564 YDYYANGDYQYAN
+4564 YDYYANGDYQYAH

-4593 TGGSNAQTPNYGKSL
+4593 TGYALTPNYETSQ
-4608 TRHDQTHAIDKARAQ
+4608 TRHDQKHKIDKARAQ
-4623 GYTAAT
+4623 RYTAT
-4629 ETKPESRTGDYLPL
+4629 ETEAESRTGDYLPL
-4643 FNDNLTKTDTK
+4643 FNANLTK

-4687 LTSRQVDYMTNRVYR
+4687 IASRQIDYMTNRVYR
-4702 TAGYYGDTQLDAFHY
+4702 TAGYYGDTLLDAFHY
-4717 NAYNSTKSQWST
+4717 NAYNSTESQWST

-4740 FTCQNDLNKAL
+4740 FTCQNDLSKAIGINKAESSQE
-4751 GITKA
+4751 GNKPN
-4756 KGICERGIFYP
+4756 ICERGIFYP
-4767 PMDDNAQKFYDLS
+4767 PVADNAQKFYDLM
-4780 IKSEVTRN
+4780 IKPEVTQN

-4795 NSTDAENQTEAND
+4795 NTTEAYD
-4808 IVNKELHYDE
+4808 IVHTALQYDE
-4818 ETKETL
+4818 EDKETL
-4824 IKGHHLVKDGTAGG
+4824 IDGHHLVKDGTAGG

-4851 EGKNSENDDCSN
+4851 EGKNSEDDDCIN

-4921 PTTDDPAKNTHTL
+4921 PSKDELADPATNTHTL

-4945 VNTEGNTGKTTAT
+4945 VNTKEATAT
-4958 FQRPGITEGL
+4958 FQRPGSKEDGL
-4968 FQADNAASWA
+4968 FQADNAASWD
-4978 YEFENDFFMTTYGNK
+4978 YSFKNDFFVTTYESKQYNK
-4993 DYNYKANPYYKE
+4993 VDNPYYNE

-5065 QSKDGEVVE
+5065 QPKDGEVV
-5074 KGAIVIPITTSTGTL
+5074 KQGAIEIPITASTGTL
-5089 GVDGYSHMGT
+5089 DVNGYSHMGT

-5120 CDKLAETSPFATIM
+5120 EDASSLATVM

-5141 PAATASQTRSSA
+5141 PAATASQARSSA

-5202 ATQLQVFSTTGQLYR
+5202 ATQLKVFSTTGQLYR
-5217 ILDVQ
+5217 VLDVL

>member
-21 LASIQMVHAQEEGG
+21 LASIQMVHAQEESGD
-35 TTTTETKV
+35 TTTTEKKV
-43 YGEGDLIATTNY
+43 YGERDLIAKDY
-55 GDDGGTKD
+55 AGGSGTKND
-63 NPYLI
+63 PWLI
-68 RNDLELAKLA
+68 SNDLELAKLA
-78 YDVNSGKTYSGK
+78 HDVTNGNSKAMFAGK
-90 YFKLTADIDLS
+90 YFRLTQDIDLS
-101 KGKWM
+101 QGKWM

-111 KFDTKNPQKS
+111 KCNKKENDR
-121 YFFAGKLDG
+121 YFAGKFDG
-130 DGHSIKNMNI
+130 DGHTISNMQI
-140 EWINED
+140 EWVNEK
-146 GCEASWG
+146 GFEASWG
-153 LFSRLKGRDN
+153 LFGRLYGTPEN
-163 TEAGFASVTNLI
+163 TKDPKPEEYATVTNLV
-175 IENDTIQKK
+175 IENAQIKK
-184 PGFRPI
+184 K
-190 GKGVIKLGTIAGDL
+190 KGYIPQGSSVIKIGIVASDL
-204 TQFAEIS
+204 TQYAEIS
-211 NIIIRSS
+211 NIIIRKS
-218 KITDNKETYS
+218 KITDNEEKYAS
-228 APNSFRVGGVVGY
+228 ASNYRVGGIVGY
-241 IDNNAPQY
+241 IDNGGN
-249 QFKIFNIS
+249 FRIFNIS
-257 AEVDV
+257 ADTEL
-262 NMLTKAT
+262 NMHKDNASFTG
-269 LTSTNNFQATIAG
+269 QMTIAG
-282 GFGSV
+282 GFGFS
-287 SKLAKP
+287 SIYGTHTTA
-293 DNTNHVILP
+293 ILP
-302 RNILIHGSLTTSTN
+302 THLYFHGPQIQTKTSSNKIYRGSLFVFNDKTN
-316 TRCKKGS
+316 NPKQFSESIK
-323 VISSNTTNMD
+323 NTW
-333 DFDKVNVDGQPI
+333 F
-345 TSTWYYT
+345 YT
-352 KDNKVEGSKDY
+352 PTNKVSGTNSY
-363 KYGTLK
+363 NYGVQK
-369 SIDAIDESTGMTF
+369 EISENGEAFAKQNNEW
-382 GKTFV
+382 
-387 DQMNKYLSD
+387 LSENEPD
-396 KKLDR
+396 KKIWIFAD
-401 KSWAYLGKSKF
+401 GKF
-412 AFSNIK
+412 AFSTIKIK
-418 LKFERGKSDVLTVI
+418 LDRGKQ
-432 DEDSIDSSDYNWY
+432 DELKVYDGKNTEPSTAQYDWY
-445 VFKENSTTVTKVNTE
+445 VSTDNKNWELKKTASSTYS
-460 ACNPFTLPRQPYKQ
+460 LPRQEYNQ
-474 YVYAE
+474 YVYAT
-479 SKDGS
+479 DGKSRTNSILVKAIHVTAS
-484 LRTSTIPVEA
+484 LST
-494 IGITAK
+494 K
-500 LDSKNDPNSQIA
+500 KNEY
-512 PITYIVNVTNNT
+512 TVNVTNDT
-524 NLSND
+524 EEYSNEA
-529 NLGLTITYQWF
+529 LGLKITYQWY
-540 NGKTELTGE
+540 NGDKSLSSE
-549 TSNKF
+549 TSSSF
-554 IRPASATHKDKY
+554 TRPDSATYNDKY
-566 NCQVIVKS
+566 SCYITVTSGEK
-574 NESELYKDTLYAT
+574 TLLKTWVSAT
-587 VVVYLCPNNITIN
+587 TVVYLNPTS
-600 GTTYPKG
+600 GE
-607 VDKDD
+607 DKD
-612 AEWGYTPDKPMLTWK
+612 ETNWGYTQDKPMKTWK

-632 LLEKGS
+632 LSEKGS

-648 TSSYSV
+648 ESNKDV
-654 TNNTLNG
+654 TNNTENG
-661 FNITPNNITKDLLTF
+661 FNITKNNTGNSILSS
-676 GDWDGLKDKSPLF
+676 GDWNKAKKSPLF
-689 RNATITGKW
+689 RNATITGEYG
-698 DDTDYKGIIEIWG
+698 TYKAGGTIEITSL
-711 ADKGLPIWGDTRFE
+711 DIGLPLWGDTRFE
-725 NITFNNNG
+725 YITFKNTDTG
-733 GDFYKILYC
+733 TLAYKNIYC
-742 QYNNLEMGKGIIM
+742 QYNNLEMGEGIKM
-755 TGFNQ
+755 VGFNE
-760 NSPEYGTIDGAVTN
+760 NAINYGTIDGAVTTPMQ
-774 AFHIFGGFNN
+774 IFGGFCN
-784 DGRFWPL
+784 DSRFYPL
-791 NNTKNIQAYE
+791 NHKDSITAFNN
-801 ASMPHGTEGFSIT
+801 SMPHGKEGFSIT
-814 IHSGFYSCISASG
+814 IKSGFYSAICAGG
-827 RQTSDSTKYNGVM
+827 RQTIVGQQLNGVM
-840 GTPNLPIKCKINLD
+840 GTPTQPIKCTITMDIN
-854 IDRTWNDAH
+854 RKWNDA
-863 NPIRKVKND
+863 NNFPKTIENTKRT
-872 ANAKE
+872 
-877 EDRQNDYDVGAILAG
+877 NDYDAGIILAG
-892 SHEGAMYADVDINIK
+892 NHEGAMYADVDIIIR

-920 AQREFTLDY
+920 AQRPFTLEY
-929 GGKTYNVPM
+929 ESKTYNVPL
-938 NTYMGRA
+938 NSFMGRA
-945 NITLDPEKSENNK
+945 NILLDPQNSEYKKSDGLEDN
-958 DTIINNRVIVTE
+958 DRVVVTE

-975 TGRGH
+975 MGRGH
-980 TGTVKVNNPFYGYST
+980 TGDVKINNPFYGYST

-1005 LPEGNKKT
+1005 LPEDNKKT
-1013 DLIICGIFGA
+1013 DLILCGIFGA

-1029 GIGYG
+1029 GIGTD
-1034 EAEDST
+1034 AH
-1040 HTPDQSIA
+1040 HTPDASIP
-1048 YWNDAT
+1048 YWNSS
-1054 KRDVMLYDSYKNLYD
+1054 KDVMLYGPYADANGKLISYH
-1069 SYKENIKDKL
+1069 
-1079 VTYRCYNTKD
+1079 CYNAKTY
-1089 TYTDVNPL
+1089 TYTDVDPL
-1097 DTRTEIIINGGVFGT
+1097 KTNTKIIINGGVFGST
-1112 ESEMIDGIYAGG
+1112 AVKIDGIYAGG

-1129 SGLWTKTSATPSQY
+1129 PGLWTKTSATPSQY
-1143 GGNVYGQEGQTVS
+1143 GGNVYGQEGKPVA

-1171 FGGGRGTDYFFS
+1171 FGGGRGTDYFFHEN
-1183 TKKYGGKN
+1183 KYGGAN
-1191 YSDYKKLGQTYGNVA
+1191 YSDYKELGQTYGNVA

-1228 KEGETNPAKIEI
+1228 KEKNKTTPEI
-1240 LSDMAHLFGKSIVSI
+1240 LSNMARLFGKSTISI
-1255 KGGTFYDNVYGGGDM
+1255 EGGTFYDNVYGGGDM

-1283 ADILGSVFAGGNGRE
+1283 ADIRGSVFAGGNGRE
-1298 KRDGAIG
+1298 KIDGAVG

-1316 TSLTFYGSSTQA
+1316 TSLTFSGSSTQA

-1347 KSKKDT
+1347 KSEKDTNGEDT

-1365 IIYGANFAGEIFGGG
+1365 NIYGANFAGEIFGGG
-1380 KGIITKRTEVKDS
+1380 KGKITDDKGNPLASKDF
-1393 IKTVKTEITSADVNG
+1393 TFADVNG

-1424 KDGAL
+1424 KDGNL

-1436 VIWNKLWND
+1436 VIWNKLWDGTNVISWD
-1445 SIQNFYVWEKVEGE
+1445 NNK
-1459 NYKVDKTKFY
+1459 NKFY
-1469 DEVKDKFLNPHN
+1469 DEEHDKFLNPHN

-1530 GGGYGENTIVGST
+1530 GGGYGENTSVGST

-1548 VEGEYGDYNG
+1548 VEGEYGEYNG

-1569 PHSSSKSKKARKAA
+1569 PHSNKNSSKSKKARKAA

-1596 EAGSETN
+1596 EAGSETK

-1616 VPNFTILSVLGGG
+1616 VPNFTILSALGGG

-1634 KNNTKVTVDG
+1634 INDTKVTVDG

-1656 GDPNA
+1656 GDPDATTADN
-1661 STEKNNT
+1661 KT
-1668 GSIGDSIQ
+1668 GSIG
-1676 SGNTQVFV
+1676 GNTQVFV

-1694 GGGAGVNPKEN
+1694 GGGAGVNPKKP
-1705 NGTYIYFTNVAKV
+1705 NGNYTYFTNVAKV
-1718 TGTTLVEISED
+1718 TGTTLVEISDE
-1729 AKIYGNV
+1729 AKIYGSV
-1736 YGGGDIANIGDKID
+1736 FGGGDIANIGDEIK
-1750 TPVYTK
+1750 TPDYSSK
-1756 PISESIIAQADKDGH
+1756 PISESTIAQKNDAEGH
-1771 KAGEFISYNADNYK
+1771 KEGEFISYKAENYK

-1797 EVFGGGKGLKKKNA
+1797 EVFGGGKGLKKEKA
-1811 PEYNQVGRIN
+1811 PEYHKVGRIN
-1821 GNTIVHIVNTDAA
+1821 GNTLVHIVNTDAA
-1834 ASTEIDYQ
+1834 SSTGLDYQ

-1885 SVPVELN
+1885 HVKVDLN
-1892 GTKTE
+1892 GTETE

-1913 TANEGTYANILGNTQ
+1913 TAHEGTYANILGNTQ

-1943 IKGNITTWL
+1943 SKGNFTTWL
-1952 AALADSEKICDNIE
+1952 AAQADSEKICDNIE

-1972 AAILNA
+1972 AAILKA
-1978 KTVDEITNKKAKDA
+1978 KTVDEITNEKAKAA
-1992 INRIMNDENTRQF
+1992 INRIMNDENTQQF

-2033 VGTYTNDTTVVD
+2033 VGTYTNDDTTVAD
-2045 KTGDATVIINHS
+2045 STTGKAIVIVNHS
-2057 PLTDITILNQDHSIK
+2057 PLSDIIIKNLDNSIK
-2072 TLSLFDY
+2072 KLSLFDE

-2096 PEFSVFGAGFGANT
+2096 PEFSVFGAGFGVNT
-2110 KVGNTKVYAQPG
+2110 KVGKTEVYAQPG
-2122 AKIDDEGIATINR
+2122 AKIGDDGIIAIDG
-2135 IKYRYLNQVT
+2135 IKYRYLNQAE
-2145 DHNTYFNFETSI
+2145 DHKTYFNFETSI

-2166 EDKKLYFGSATG
+2166 EDKKLYFGSVTG
-2178 LNPGEEGFDP
+2178 CNPGEAGFDP
-2188 MTFRRYHASR
+2188 TTYRRYHASR

-2205 PGFTFQAI
+2205 PGFTFQSI

-2234 VCENIYGAGLGAQPY
+2234 ICENIYGAGLGALPY
-2249 GDITNGD
+2249 GDITD
-2256 GYDFGKVGTSS
+2256 GNDYDFGKVGTSS
-2267 KVFIKSGFIAQ
+2267 RVFIKSGFIAQ
-2278 NVYGGGAGIESIENN
+2278 NVYGGGAGIESISNSNN
-2293 NNNNKNTWIDF
+2293 EKNTWIDF

-2321 FNYTTNG
+2321 FNYTAKG
-2328 KNLGMIDRTMIW
+2328 KSLGTIDRTMIW

-2351 VGNEEQKADPDV
+2351 VGNTKAGPEV

-2384 AIFSQVFAGGK
+2384 TIFSQVFAGGK
-2395 GRLVSECESYKNLG
+2395 GRLASECSSYQNLG
-2409 GIYGNAC
+2409 GIYGNSC

-2427 YFDKKTK
+2427 YYDETTKKA
-2434 TPLEPWSKE
+2434 LEPWSTE
-2443 AMGHPKDTVNTD
+2443 AMEHPAETVNAN

-2480 IFDGYIGHGIYGGG
+2480 IWDGYIGHGIYGGG
-2494 WGNSDSQTVN
+2494 WGNSDSETVN
-2504 GEKTTSITSADVTG
+2504 GEKTTSNGEKITSADVTG

-2528 ALLSSYWNPDTRSW
+2528 ALLSSYWNPDTRAW

-2556 YNHETLKFKINHNI
+2556 YNHETLKFKVNHNI
-2570 YGGGNEACIVG
+2570 YGGGNEACEVH

-2589 NGFLHNDTEV
+2589 NGFLHKDTEV
-2599 KPGQAKDLRFYQ
+2599 KPGQAKDLHFYQ

-2624 PHFSIFGGGFG
+2624 PHFSIFGGGYG
-2635 EDAIVDGN
+2635 EDAIVKGN
-2643 TNINIDMVSRTSFH
+2643 TNITIDMVSRASFH

-2666 EYEHFYNGYSYM
+2666 DYEHFYNGYSYM

-2686 GKVKG
+2686 GKVEG

-2711 YSSVKN
+2711 YSSVN
-2717 TNITVKAIDCHDI
+2717 STNITVKAIDCHDI
-2730 FGGGFMGDVEQSTN
+2730 FGGGFMGDVEKSTN

-2750 NSKKTT
+2750 NSKTA

-2761 ETSGADTTTSGNNTS
+2761 ETSGTDTTTSGNNTS
-2776 DAPSGKSPFDNTDIY
+2776 GEPSGKSPYDNTDIY
-2791 IHGNVYGGNDVSGYV
+2791 IHGSVYGGNDVSGYV

-2813 GYFKE
+2813 GYFKD
-2818 NKTPNPNNK
+2818 NLGT
-2827 DQDYKNPGTNIKIN
+2827 GTNIKIN

-2868 VTVNEHYPLNPDDPN
+2868 VTVNEYYPLNPDDPN
-2883 SEKVDLVY
+2883 SEKADLVY

-2896 KTMPSL
+2896 ETMPSI
-2902 KAASDAAKMVNINSW
+2902 KAASDAAKIVNINSW
-2917 RPLTNRV
+2917 RPLTNKV
-2924 KIDISGNTGKVG
+2924 KIDITGNTGKVG
-2936 TDNQVNSQEGMVVID
+2936 KDNQVNSQEGMVVID

-2966 YDNKEDSQKK
+2966 YDYNDDSHK
-2976 KVGDIQIN
+2976 KVGDININ

-2999 GDELFTATK
+2999 GDELFTATAE
-3008 DNDFMNMFQRLNGSV
+3008 NDFMNMFQRLNGSV
-3023 EDYTKELNLADAIDW
+3023 EDYTKELNLADSIDW
-3038 INDPSNKV
+3038 INDPANKV
-3046 ISTLYLPTE
+3046 ISTLYLPTKNE
-3055 NADRPKV
+3055 DRSKV
-3062 YPHLLDLYFHPVE
+3062 YPHLIDLYFHPVE

-3080 KLTWN
+3080 TLTWN
-3085 GSATGEGLTD
+3085 NTATGEGLTD

-3109 MNVYPKTAADFQES
+3109 MNVYPNS
-3123 DTPKKIGNVVDY
+3123 NGNVVDY

-3205 GGCYKSGTIKGD
+3205 GGCYQSGTIKGD

-3237 SNNLLQSAQY
+3237 SNNLLQNAQY

-3277 RAPTMNGTLF
+3277 VAPTMNVDKANNVTLF
-3287 NACGVENENTKK
+3287 NACGVVDETNN
-3299 KELGVSANFVYG
+3299 KEGLGVSANFVYG

-3350 KVGYPKYYKVN
+3350 KVGYPKYYKVR
-3361 KANNKGGRY
+3361 KDMHKGGRY
-3370 ALKRTDQKNLTLED
+3370 VLKRTDQNQKNLKLTD
-3384 FDGKTKSP
+3384 NNGKITSP
-3392 TVKQH
+3392 TIKQH

-3407 QGTREDIVAIENSN
+3407 QGTREDIVAIENGN
-3421 RIDITNANSDVYFTK
+3421 RVEITDADSAKYFTT
-3436 VEAATPTVGWA
+3436 VNAAKPKVGWD
-3447 NVHINID
+3447 NVNINID

-3468 SVLANNTTVL
+3468 SVMANNTTVL
-3478 KYTEQYNVD
+3478 KYTKDYNVD

-3502 FPNGTT
+3502 FPGGTT

-3519 GDNKGKKKS
+3519 GDNKES
-3528 KENDENDENEHI
+3528 EHI
-3540 TISHQEMQEI
+3540 TISHQEMQKI
-3550 KLPEGTDLFGYY
+3550 DLPEGTDLFGYY
-3562 YKHYDDDTAYKNG
+3562 YKHYDDDDAYK
-3575 KYTYRYISLQDK
+3575 KHIYTYRFISLQDK
-3587 YFYHAGA
+3587 YFYHAEPTEA
-3594 KPSLEGIKDNVF
+3594 TRPKLEGLKDNVF

-3620 LSYAEGFRSTDV
+3620 LSYAEGFRSTDI

-3676 INKTPYSIAR
+3676 INKAPYSIAR
-3686 VGEIKMVSNDIAYSE
+3686 VGELKMVSNEIAYSE
-3701 DGSLQAKADDATSFK
+3701 DGSLQAKQDKATSFK

-3734 GAVVSNVPFSEIW
+3734 GAVVSDVPFNDNMKAPW
-3747 RNHLGQKAANAT
+3747 RNHQGQVAAK
-3759 DENSKEFKDMS
+3759 DKESQEFKDKS
-3770 YQGVKQ
+3770 YLEVKQ
-3776 KYIDDYNDKK
+3776 KYIDDYNNAKK
-3786 DKPDAGN
+3786 NNQVDVN
-3793 AGDIYGTFQKRND
+3793 AGDIYGTFQRRND
-3806 GTARNMIGIASGYA
+3806 GTASNMIGIASGYA
-3820 MKIQLCQVTYDENK
+3820 MKIQLCQVTYDETK
-3834 QKAVEQQH
+3834 QKVAEQQH

-3865 VYADNNHKKEA
+3865 VYADNHHKRA
-3876 VNNGTKEADNNSNT
+3876 TGDTHD
-3890 PKEDFLETTGNF
+3890 EDFLETTGNF

-3914 DCFPK
+3914 DCFPT
-3919 GYYSSNPDS
+3919 GYYSSKPDS
-3928 LPEIHYWYV
+3928 LPDIHYWYV

-3954 SSPDNPI
+3954 SSPDLPI
-3961 QFNSDNKDGLTVLS
+3961 KFNSDNKDGLTVLS
-3975 GLKSGQTLY
+3975 GLKSGQTARIY
-3984 IQSWKM
+3984 SWKM
-3990 RSGHPDNF
+3990 RSGHPKDF
-3998 SSDLEYRNYLKEGDT
+3998 SSDLEYRNYLKEGET

-4025 YVGGSKNTTFE
+4025 YVGGSSDTEFN
-4036 GATSDKDTDKQKKG
+4036 GATSKDDTDKQKKG

-4055 SMNAKSTDDYTT
+4055 EMNNAKTTDNVEI
-4067 FNNVLPSGLTE
+4067 FNKTLPSGLTE

-4086 VDKVDNTNDAEA
+4086 VDKVNNTNDAEA

-4113 VIKAPAYEKYV
+4113 VIKAPAYEIYKGEN
-4124 SDTDNTPIYAHTGKL
+4124 STENKPIYAHTEKF
-4139 FKKEG
+4139 FKKDKNNNYIEVKSDTLDPA
-4144 NTYVEITSGKLEDT
+4144 NT
-4158 DIIYYQPQTGEYV
+4158 YYQPQTDEYV
-4171 EIKDLYVYDTTNKT
+4171 KVEKLYVYNTT
-4185 YSKVQKLSEVKIDT
+4185 SKKYEEVKNLSDITIGDNQQV
-4199 TKYFVPREYTY
+4199 KYFVPREYTY

-4221 PTVSGKISIE
+4221 PTVSGNISIE

-4243 KKQVKI
+4243 KKLVKI

-4263 IGKMK
+4263 IGKLK
-4268 RDDNGNPTKD
+4268 RDKD
-4278 FEDGKDG
+4278 GKPEFEDGNTWVKDIFD
-4285 KKGNAW
+4285 KK
-4291 LEDTAIKNTY
+4291 DTPQNNTY
-4301 KQGTTIDENRTDL
+4301 QQGTATDNRTDL
-4314 FAGGYYDKTEDYL
+4314 FAGTYYDKTEDYL

-4341 LAISMTGFDKK
+4341 LAISMTGFDKQ
-4352 LFTVPVQLSDT
+4352 LFPVPVQLSDT

-4371 MDPHSDKVDLHIP
+4371 MDPQSDKVNLHIP
-4384 EAVARAKAEPKYFAE
+4384 EAVKRAKEAAEARAKGEPQYFAE

-4408 DLTAFKKYL
+4408 DLTAFKEYL
-4417 QNPDNDGGAYAQF
+4417 QEKSNDGGAYAQF
-4430 ILQDDLSIGKNIDG
+4430 ILQRDLSIGDNIDG
-4444 TGAVFRGTF
+4444 TGATFKGTF

-4463 SKDKALFLENQG
+4463 SKDKALFWENQG

-4485 NIATH
+4485 NIATN

-4502 EYNPTGSS
+4502 EYNPTNP
-4510 TPIIYRMNGDAYTD
+4510 TNPIGNTSPIVYRMDGTAEKG

-4533 RVAYDLNEYYLR
+4533 KVAYDLNEYYLR

-4550 DMKNAEDKAALKYI
+4550 DMTDPDDKAALKYI

-4577 RSDDYTGNN
+4577 RSDAYTGNN

-4593 TGGSNAQTPNYGKSL
+4593 TGGSSALTPNYGKSL
-4608 TRHDQTHAIDKARAQ
+4608 TRHDQKHTIDKARAQ
-4623 GYTAAT
+4623 EYKEAT
-4629 ETKPESRTGDYLPL
+4629 ETKAESRTGDYLPL
-4643 FNDNLTKTDTK
+4643 FNK
-4654 TEADGTGKDIEKMND
+4654 EQMND

-4680 PDNYPTE
+4680 PDKYPAGI
-4687 LTSRQVDYMTNRVYR
+4687 TSRHIDYMTNRVYR

-4729 YVYEPKTTAID
+4729 YVYEPTTTAID
-4740 FTCQNDLNKAL
+4740 FTCQNDLNEATGIIKAE
-4751 GITKA
+4751 GSQESK
-4756 KGICERGIFYP
+4756 KPNICERGIFYP
-4767 PMDDNAQKFYDLS
+4767 PVADNAQKFYDLM
-4780 IKSEVTRN
+4780 IKPEVSQN

-4795 NSTDAENQTEAND
+4795 NSTEAADTEEANTTEAYD
-4808 IVNKELHYDE
+4808 IVHTALNYDE
-4818 ETKETL
+4818 EKKEIL
-4824 IKGHHLVKDGTAGG
+4824 IKGHHLVKNGTTGG

-4851 EGKNSENDDCSN
+4851 EGKNSEDESCSN

-4921 PTTDDPAKNTHTL
+4921 PTEDELADPANNTHTL

-4945 VNTEGNTGKTTAT
+4945 VNTGGNTGVNTGETTAT
-4958 FQRPGITEGL
+4958 FQRPGSEAGL
-4968 FQADNAASWA
+4968 FQAENAASWN
-4978 YEFENDFFMTTYGNK
+4978 YSFKNDFFVRTYESKLYNK
-4993 DYNYKANPYYKE
+4993 VDNPYYNE
-5005 AHTYNAYLALTA
+5005 AHTYNDYLALTA

-5031 EFDLSSKFYNEYT
+5031 EFDLSSEFYNKYT
-5044 QGLGINT
+5044 QGLGIDT

-5065 QSKDGEVVE
+5065 QPKDEEIVE
-5074 KGAIVIPITTSTGTL
+5074 KRAIEIPITTSTGTL
-5089 GVDGYSHMGT
+5089 DVNGYSHMGT

-5120 CDKLAETSPFATIM
+5120 SDAFAETSPFATVM

-5141 PAATASQTRSSA
+5141 PAATTSQARSSA

-5161 ETTGIE
+5161 DTTGIE

>member
-13 CLMLLALL
+13 YLMLLALL
-21 LASIQMVHAQEEGG
+21 LASIQMVHAQEESGG
-35 TTTTETKV
+35 TTTTEMKV
-43 YGEGDLIATTNY
+43 YGDSDLIATDY
-55 GDDGGTKD
+55 DGHHEGTKD
-63 NPYLI
+63 DPYRI
-68 RNDLELAKLA
+68 STDLQLAKLA
-78 YDVNSGKTYSGK
+78 HDVTNGETYHGK

-101 KGKWM
+101 QGKWM

-111 KFDTKNPQKS
+111 KFNTKNSQKS

-140 EWINED
+140 EWTTEN
-146 GCEASWG
+146 GNEASWG

-175 IENDTIQKK
+175 IENATIQKK
-184 PGFRPI
+184 PGPI
-190 GKGVIKLGTIAGDL
+190 EGGVIKLGTIAGDL
-204 TQFAEIS
+204 TQYAEIS
-211 NIIIRSS
+211 NIIIRNS
-218 KITDNKETYS
+218 KIIDKKETYS
-228 APNSFRVGGVVGY
+228 TKNSFRVGGVVGY
-241 IDNNAPQY
+241 IDNSNNLN
-249 QFKIFNIS
+249 QFRIFNIS
-257 AEVDV
+257 ADVDV
-262 NMLTKAT
+262 NMLTNAT
-269 LTSTNNFQATIAG
+269 LTSSSNFQATIAG

-293 DNTNHVILP
+293 GIGNRVILP
-302 RNILIHGSLTTSTN
+302 RNILIHGSLLTST
-316 TRCKKGS
+316 TTAKCRKGS

-352 KDNKVEGSKDY
+352 STNTVEGSKDY
-363 KYGTLK
+363 KYGTVK

-387 DQMNKYLSD
+387 DQINQYLSD

-418 LKFERGKSDVLTVI
+418 LKAERGKQDVLTVVN
-432 DEDSIDSSDYNWY
+432 EDGTTNSDQYDWY
-445 VFKENSTTVTKVNTE
+445 VSQDVSQDNIKWEKANTDNV
-460 ACNPFTLPRQPYKQ
+460 ACNPFNLPRQTYKQ
-474 YVYAE
+474 YVYAV
-479 SKDGS
+479 SRQSS
-484 LRTSTIPVEA
+484 LRTNTIEVNA
-494 IGITAK
+494 IGITAQ
-500 LDSKNDPNSQIA
+500 LDDKTKPG
-512 PITYIVNVTNNT
+512 TYIVNVTNDT
-524 NLSND
+524 EEKLSND
-529 NLGLTITYQWF
+529 DLGLTITYEWH
-540 NGKTELTGE
+540 NGIDPVTGSTTNPNE
-549 TSNKF
+549 YTPTTTS
-554 IRPASATHKDKY
+554 HKYKY
-566 NCQVIVKS
+566 YCKVIVKS
-574 NESELYKDTLYAT
+574 GDNILFKKNVCAS
-587 VVVYLCPNNITIN
+587 VIVYLCPAGVTI
-600 GTTYPKG
+600 GDVKYAVG
-607 VDKDD
+607 KDNLTD
-612 AEWGYTPDKPMLTWK
+612 DEWGYSPEKPMATWQ
-627 GAYSK
+627 GAYKK
-632 LLEKGS
+632 LSDKAS

-654 TNNTLNG
+654 TQNG
-661 FNITPNNITKDLLTF
+661 FNITTNYLGENLLT
-676 GDWDGLKDKSPLF
+676 GEDWENAKTNHPELF

-698 DDTDYKGIIEIWG
+698 DKDYKGQIEIYG
-711 ADKGLPIWGDTRFE
+711 SSRGLPIWGDTRFE
-725 NITFNNNG
+725 HITFNQNG
-733 GDFYKILYC
+733 VEKYKIIYC
-742 QYNNLEMGKGIIM
+742 QYNNLEMGDSIKM
-755 TGFNQ
+755 TNFGVN
-760 NSPEYGTIDGAVTN
+760 ELAYGSITGAVTTP
-774 AFHIFGGFNN
+774 FHIFGGLNN
-784 DGRFWPL
+784 DGRYQPL
-791 NNTKNIQAYE
+791 NTPELIE
-801 ASMPHGTEGFSIT
+801 AFEKSMPHGKEGFSIT
-814 IHSGFYSCISASG
+814 IKSGYYSIISTGG
-827 RQTSDSTKYNGVM
+827 RQTATEGLNGVM
-840 GTPNLPIKCKINLD
+840 GTPNQPIKCTITMD
-854 IDRTWNDAH
+854 IDRKWNDA
-863 NPIRKVKND
+863 NNEKRPYD
-872 ANAKE
+872 SKE
-877 EDRQNDYDVGAILAG
+877 RGNDYDAGAILAG
-892 SHEGAMYADVDINIK
+892 SHEGAMYADVDIIVK

-920 AQREFTLDY
+920 ANTQLSFTY
-929 GGKTYNVPM
+929 GNDNKTYYVPC

-945 NITLDPEKSENNK
+945 NITIDPAKSEYNHDNN
-958 DTIINNRVIVTE
+958 INGRVIITE

-975 TGRGH
+975 MGRAH
-980 TGTVKVNNPFYGYST
+980 HANSTINNPFYGISN
-995 ITINGGTFKI
+995 ITINGGTFKVLSDENANNTQI
-1005 LPEGNKKT
+1005 L
-1013 DLIICGIFGA
+1013 CGIFGA

-1034 EAEDST
+1034 DDTATT
-1040 HTPDQSIA
+1040 HTPDANIA
-1048 YWNDAT
+1048 YWNAE
-1054 KRDVMLYDSYKNLYD
+1054 KNVMLYGTYSVAKN
-1069 SYKENIKDKL
+1069 NL
-1079 VTYRCYNTKD
+1079 VTYTCYNVNTESTVTIDPKD
-1089 TYTDVNPL
+1089 TQTN
-1097 DTRTEIIINGGVFGT
+1097 IIINGGEFGT
-1112 ESEMIDGIYAGG
+1112 KTQDDKTQDVKINAIDGIYAGG
-1124 SGYMS
+1124 SGFMGLS
-1129 SGLWTKTSATPSQY
+1129 LWTQNIKNTVKPSKY
-1143 GGNVYGQEGQTVS
+1143 GGNVYGQKGKTVS

-1183 TKKYGGKN
+1183 VEKYGGTN
-1191 YSDYKKLGQTYGNVA
+1191 YSDYKELGQTYGNVE

-1228 KEGETNPAKIEI
+1228 TEKDKKDTPEI
-1240 LSDMAHLFGKSIVSI
+1240 LSDMARLFGKSTISI
-1255 KGGTFYDNVYGGGDM
+1255 EGGTFYDNVYGGGDM

-1283 ADILGSVFAGGNGRE
+1283 ADIRGSVFAGGNGRE
-1298 KRDGAIG
+1298 KIVKANDE
-1305 NPEYIGRVTGS
+1305 NWHPEYIGRVTGS
-1316 TSLTFYGSSTQA
+1316 TSLTFSGSSAQA

-1347 KSKKDT
+1347 KSEKDT
-1353 NGEDT
+1353 NGENTNGENT

-1365 IIYGANFAGEIFGGG
+1365 NIYGANFAGEIFGGG
-1380 KGIITKRTEVKDS
+1380 KGNITDS
-1393 IKTVKTEITSADVNG
+1393 IGKPLASKDLYTFADVNG

-1424 KDGAL
+1424 KDGNL

-1459 NYKVDKTKFY
+1459 NYKVDKKKFY
-1469 DEVKDKFLNPHN
+1469 DEAKDKFLNPHN

-1504 TPYSLLKTPEWKESY
+1504 TPYSLLKTQEWKESY

-1530 GGGYGENTIVGST
+1530 GGGYGENTSVGST
-1543 DVTVN
+1543 DVAVN
-1548 VEGEYGDYNG
+1548 VEGEYGEYNG
-1558 EVGDDTEQLAR
+1558 EVDDDTEQLAR
-1569 PHSSSKSKKARKAA
+1569 PHRSKSKSKSK
-1583 QRAAAQGDAASEG
+1583 S
-1596 EAGSETN
+1596 TN
-1603 TNQDMNVFDNSKG
+1603 NDTNKDTKQDMNVFDNSKG
-1616 VPNFTILSVLGGG
+1616 VPNFTILSALGGG

-1634 KNNTKVTVDG
+1634 KDSTKVTVDG

-1656 GDPNA
+1656 GDPE
-1661 STEKNNT
+1661 STADNNT
-1668 GSIGDSIQ
+1668 GSIG
-1676 SGNTQVFV
+1676 GNTQVFV

-1694 GGGAGVNPKEN
+1694 GGGAGVDPLKTTT
-1705 NGTYIYFTNVAKV
+1705 GTKATEYTYFTQVAKV
-1718 TGTTLVEISED
+1718 MGTTLVEISDE
-1729 AKIYGNV
+1729 AKIYGSV
-1736 YGGGDIANIGDKID
+1736 FGGGDIANIGDETK
-1750 TPVYTK
+1750 TPDYSSK
-1756 PISESIIAQADKDGH
+1756 PISESKIAQEDDAEGH
-1771 KAGEFISYNADNYK
+1771 KAGEFISYKAENYK

-1797 EVFGGGKGLKKKNA
+1797 EVFGGGKGLKLEDFPEYDKDA
-1811 PEYNQVGRIN
+1811 PEYDKVGRIN
-1821 GNTIVHIVNTDAA
+1821 GNTLVHIVNTDAA
-1834 ASTEIDYQ
+1834 SSTELDYQ

-1885 SVPVELN
+1885 HVKVELN
-1892 GTKTE
+1892 GKETE

-1913 TANEGTYANILGNTQ
+1913 TAHERTYANILGNTQ

-1943 IKGNITTWL
+1943 SKGNFTTWL
-1952 AALADSEKICDNIE
+1952 AAQEDSEKICDNIE

-1972 AAILNA
+1972 AAILKA
-1978 KTVDEITNKKAKDA
+1978 KTVDEITNKKAKAA
-1992 INRIMNDENTRQF
+1992 INRILNNENTQQF
-2005 FEFIKGTMH
+2005 FEFTKGTMN
-2014 SGSFKSNHNIYGG
+2014 SGSFKRNHNIYGG

-2033 VGTYTNDTTVVD
+2033 VGTYTNDSTVAD
-2045 KTGDATVIINHS
+2045 KTGEAIVIVNHS
-2057 PLTDITILNQDHSIK
+2057 PLTDIIIKNQDNSIK
-2072 TLSLFDY
+2072 KLSLFDE

-2110 KVGNTKVYAQPG
+2110 KVGKTQVYVQPG
-2122 AKIDDEGIATINR
+2122 AKINDYGILTIDG
-2135 IKYRYLNQVT
+2135 IKYRYINQAE
-2145 DHNTYFNFETSI
+2145 DHKTYFDFEMSI

-2166 EDKKLYFGSATG
+2166 EDKKLYFGSVTG
-2178 LNPGEEGFDP
+2178 SNPGEEGFDP
-2188 MTFRRYHASR
+2188 MTYRRYHASR

-2205 PGFTFQAI
+2205 PAFTFQAI

-2234 VCENIYGAGLGAQPY
+2234 VCENIYGAGLGALPY
-2249 GDITNGD
+2249 GDFTDGN
-2256 GYDFGKVGTSS
+2256 GYDFGKVGISS

-2278 NVYGGGAGIESIENN
+2278 NVYGGGAGIESIY
-2293 NNNNKNTWIDF
+2293 KNDTWIDF

-2309 VPKTEVHIYGRN
+2309 VPKTEAHIYGRN
-2321 FNYTTNG
+2321 FNYMVNG
-2328 KNLGMIDRTMIW
+2328 KSLGTIDRTMIW

-2351 VGNEEQKADPDV
+2351 VGYTKADPDV

-2395 GRLVSECESYKNLG
+2395 GRLASECSKYQNLG
-2409 GIYGNAC
+2409 GIYGNSC
-2416 LVIDRPVISYP
+2416 LVIDRPAISYP
-2427 YFDKKTK
+2427 YYDEKTK
-2434 TPLEPWSKE
+2434 KALEPWSTE
-2443 AMGHPKDTVNTD
+2443 AMDHPADTVNAN

-2464 YGGCQNGTVY
+2464 YGGCQNGTVE

-2480 IFDGYIGHGIYGGG
+2480 IWDGYIGHGIYGGG
-2494 WGNSDSQTVN
+2494 WGNSDSETVN
-2504 GEKTTSITSADVTG
+2504 GEKTTSNGEKITSADVTG

-2556 YNHETLKFKINHNI
+2556 YNHETLKFKVNHNI
-2570 YGGGNEACIVG
+2570 YGGGNEACEVH
-2581 HNTNITIA
+2581 HNTNITITK
-2589 NGFLHNDTEV
+2589 GFLHDDTEV
-2599 KPGQAKDLRFYQ
+2599 KPGQAKDKHFYQ

-2624 PHFSIFGGGFG
+2624 PHFSIFGGGYG
-2635 EDAIVDGN
+2635 EDAIVKGN
-2643 TNINIDMVSRTSFH
+2643 TNINIDMVREQKIH
-2657 HGIGIEQDK
+2657 YGIGFEPGK
-2666 EYEHFYNGYSYM
+2666 EYKHFYSGYSYM

-2686 GKVKG
+2686 GKVEG
-2691 STNIKGAGGV
+2691 STNIKGAGGA

-2711 YSSVKN
+2711 YSSVEK
-2717 TNITVKAIDCHDI
+2717 TNVTVKAIDCHDI
-2730 FGGGFMGDVEQSTN
+2730 FGGGFMGDVKKSTN

-2750 NSKKTT
+2750 NSKT
-2756 TTSGD
+2756 
-2761 ETSGADTTTSGNNTS
+2761 ATTSGNDTS
-2776 DAPSGKSPFDNTDIY
+2776 GEPSGKSPYDNTDIY
-2791 IHGNVYGGNDVSGYV
+2791 IHGSVYGGNDVSGYV

-2818 NKTPNPNNK
+2818 NRGS
-2827 DQDYKNPGTNIKIN
+2827 GTNIKIN

-2896 KTMPSL
+2896 KTMPSIQ
-2902 KAASDAAKMVNINSW
+2902 AASDAAKIVNINSW
-2917 RPLTNRV
+2917 RPLTNKV
-2924 KIDISGNTGKVG
+2924 KIDITGNTGKVVG
-2936 TDNQVNSQEGMVVID
+2936 ENNQVNSQEGMVVID

-2966 YDNKEDSQKK
+2966 YDYDDNSHK

-2999 GDELFTATK
+2999 GDELFTATAE
-3008 DNDFMNMFQRLNGSV
+3008 NDFMNMFQRLNGSV
-3023 EDYTKELNLADAIDW
+3023 EDYTKELNLGDSIDW
-3038 INDPSNKV
+3038 VNDPSNKV
-3046 ISTLYLPTE
+3046 ISTLYLPTKNE
-3055 NADRPKV
+3055 DRPKV
-3062 YPHLLDLYFHPVE
+3062 YPHLIDLYFHPVE

-3080 KLTWN
+3080 TLTWN
-3085 GSATGEGLTD
+3085 GRATGEGLTD

-3123 DTPKKIGNVVDY
+3123 DTKKIGNVVDY

-3169 LGLAHSEYPFIKL
+3169 LGLAHSAYPFIKL
-3182 TIKNKFEP
+3182 TIRNKFEP

-3205 GGCYKSGTIKGD
+3205 GGCYQSGTIKGD

-3224 DMLAGKDKTKLEN
+3224 DMLAGKNKTKLEN
-3237 SNNLLQSAQY
+3237 SNNLLLQSAKY

-3277 RAPTMNGTLF
+3277 VAPTMNVDKANNVTLF
-3287 NACGVENENTKK
+3287 NACGVVDENNN
-3299 KELGVSANFVYG
+3299 KEGLGVSANFVYG
-3311 GGQQGNVIGLTNVD
+3311 GGQQGNVIGITNVD

-3350 KVGYPKYYKVN
+3350 KVGYPKYYKVR
-3361 KANNKGGRY
+3361 KDMHKGGRY
-3370 ALKRTDQKNLTLED
+3370 VLKRTDQKNLNLID
-3384 FDGKTKSP
+3384 NNGKTKSP

-3407 QGTREDIVAIENSN
+3407 QGTREDIVAINNGN
-3421 RIDITNANSDVYFTK
+3421 RVEITDANSDEYFTK
-3436 VEAATPTVGWA
+3436 VEAAEPKVGWD

-3462 SLAQGS
+3462 SLAEGS
-3468 SVLANNTTVL
+3468 SVMANNTTVL
-3478 KYTEQYNVD
+3478 KYTKEFNVD

-3508 AGFGGNTVILV
+3508 VGFGGNTVILV
-3519 GDNKGKKKS
+3519 GDNKNS
-3528 KENDENDENEHI
+3528 EHI

-3562 YKHYDDDTAYKNG
+3562 YKHYDDAEAYEKG
-3575 KYTYRYISLQDK
+3575 IYTYRFISLQDK
-3587 YFYHAGA
+3587 YFYHAGTSP
-3594 KPSLEGIKDNVF
+3594 KLEGLRDNVF

-3620 LSYAEGFRSTDV
+3620 LSYAEGFRSTDI

-3676 INKTPYSIAR
+3676 INKAPYSIAR
-3686 VGEIKMVSNDIAYSE
+3686 VGELKMVSNEITYNT
-3701 DGSLQAKADDATSFK
+3701 DGSLQAKQDKATSFK

-3734 GAVVSNVPFSEIW
+3734 GAVVSDVPFNDKTNAPW
-3747 RNHLGQKAANAT
+3747 RNHQGQVATAA
-3759 DENSKEFKDMS
+3759 DENGNNFTGMS

-3776 KYIDDYNDKK
+3776 KYIDDYNENKGKGDT
-3786 DKPDAGN
+3786 GN
-3793 AGDIYGTFQKRND
+3793 AGDIFGTFQKRND

-3820 MKIQLCQVTYDENK
+3820 MKIQLCQVTYDETK
-3834 QKAVEQQH
+3834 QKVAEQQH

-3865 VYADNNHKKEA
+3865 VYADNHHKRA
-3876 VNNGTKEADNNSNT
+3876 TGDSHD
-3890 PKEDFLETTGNF
+3890 EDFLETTGNF

-3914 DCFPK
+3914 DCFPM
-3919 GYYSSNPDS
+3919 GYYSCTDKTKLPD
-3928 LPEIHYWYV
+3928 IHYWYV

-3954 SSPDNPI
+3954 SSPDLPI
-3961 QFNSDNKDGLTVLS
+3961 KFNSDNKDGLTVLS
-3975 GLKSGQTLY
+3975 GLKSGQTVR
-3984 IQSWKM
+3984 INSWKM
-3990 RSGHPDNF
+3990 RSGHPKDF
-3998 SSDLEYRNYLKEGDT
+3998 SSDLEYRNYLKEGET

-4025 YVGGSKNTTFE
+4025 YVGGSSDTEFN
-4036 GATSDKDTDKQKKG
+4036 GATSKDDTDKQKKG

-4055 SMNAKSTDDYTT
+4055 EMNNAKTTDNVEI
-4067 FNNVLPSGLTE
+4067 FNNTLPSGLTE

-4086 VDKVDNTNDAEA
+4086 VDKVNNTNDAEA

-4113 VIKAPAYEKYV
+4113 VIKAPAYERYV
-4124 SDTDNTPIYAHTGKL
+4124 SESDNTPIYAHTGKL
-4139 FKKEG
+4139 FQKV
-4144 NTYVEITSGKLEDT
+4144 NDDYIEITSGKLKDPANT
-4158 DIIYYQPQTGEYV
+4158 YYQPQTDEYV
-4171 EIKDLYVYDTTNKT
+4171 KVEELYVYNSLSKK
-4185 YSKVQKLSEVKIDT
+4185 YEVKALSKVNIDT
-4199 TKYFVPREYTY
+4199 TKYYVPREYTY

-4221 PTVSGKISIE
+4221 PTVSGNISIE

-4243 KKQVKI
+4243 KKLVKI

-4263 IGKMK
+4263 IGKLK
-4268 RDDNGNPTKD
+4268 RDKD
-4278 FEDGKDG
+4278 GKPEFEDGNTWVKDIFD
-4285 KKGNAW
+4285 KK
-4291 LEDTAIKNTY
+4291 DTPQNNTY
-4301 KQGTTIDENRTDL
+4301 QQGTATDNRTDL
-4314 FAGGYYDKTEDYL
+4314 FAGTYYDKTEDYL

-4341 LAISMTGFDKK
+4341 LAISMTGFDKQ
-4352 LFTVPVQLSDT
+4352 LFPVPVQLSDT

-4371 MDPHSDKVDLHIP
+4371 MDPQSDKVNLHIP
-4384 EAVARAKAEPKYFAE
+4384 EAVKRAREAAEARAKGEPQYFAE

-4408 DLTAFKKYL
+4408 DLTAFKEYL
-4417 QNPDNDGGAYAQF
+4417 KEESNDGGAYAQF
-4430 ILQDDLSIGKNIDG
+4430 ILQRDLSIGDNIDG
-4444 TGAVFRGTF
+4444 TGATFKGTF

-4463 SKDKALFLENQG
+4463 SKDKALFWENQG

-4485 NIATH
+4485 NIATN

-4502 EYNPTGSS
+4502 EYNPTNP
-4510 TPIIYRMNGDAYTD
+4510 TNPIGNTSPIVYRMDGTAEKG

-4533 RVAYDLNEYYLR
+4533 KVAYDLNEYYLR

-4550 DMKNAEDKAALKYI
+4550 DMTKADDKAALKYI

-4577 RSDDYTGNN
+4577 RSDAYTGNN

-4593 TGGSNAQTPNYGKSL
+4593 TGGSSALTPNYGKSL
-4608 TRHDQTHAIDKARAQ
+4608 TRHDQKHTIDKARAQ

-4629 ETKPESRTGDYLPL
+4629 ETKAESRTGDYLPL
-4643 FNDNLTKTDTK
+4643 FNK
-4654 TEADGTGKDIEKMND
+4654 EQMND

-4680 PDNYPTE
+4680 PDNYPAE
-4687 LTSRQVDYMTNRVYR
+4687 ITSRHIDYMTNRVYR

-4729 YVYEPKTTAID
+4729 YVYEPTTTAID
-4740 FTCQNDLNKAL
+4740 FTCQNDLK
-4751 GITKA
+4751 
-4756 KGICERGIFYP
+4756 KGIGKQSIGEGISKKGIFYP
-4767 PMDDNAQKFYDLS
+4767 PVADNAQKYYDLM
-4780 IKSEVTRN
+4780 IKPEVTQN

-4795 NSTDAENQTEAND
+4795 NSTEAADTEEANTTEAYD
-4808 IVNKELHYDE
+4808 IVHTALNYDE
-4818 ETKETL
+4818 EKKEIL
-4824 IKGHHLVKDGTAGG
+4824 IKGHHLVANKNSVGTGNGTGVGTGG
-4838 FTTPY
+4838 NFTTPY

-4851 EGKNSENDDCSN
+4851 EGKNSEDENCIN

-4921 PTTDDPAKNTHTL
+4921 ATEDEQTNPALNTHTL

-4945 VNTEGNTGKTTAT
+4945 INTGGNTGGNTGVNTGETTAT
-4958 FQRPGITEGL
+4958 FQRPGKEAGL
-4968 FQADNAASWA
+4968 FQAENAASWA
-4978 YEFENDFFMTTYGNK
+4978 YKFKNDFFVRTYESKLYNK
-4993 DYNYKANPYYKE
+4993 VDNPYY
-5005 AHTYNAYLALTA
+5005 NAEQKYYDYLALTA

-5044 QGLGINT
+5044 QGLGIET

-5065 QSKDGEVVE
+5065 QPKEEEIVE
-5074 KGAIVIPITTSTGTL
+5074 KGAIEIPITTSTGTL
-5089 GVDGYSHMGT
+5089 DVNGYSHMGT

-5112 MNDKGTAF
+5112 MNDTGTAF
-5120 CDKLAETSPFATIM
+5120 SDTFADASPFATVM

-5141 PAATASQTRSSA
+5141 PAATTSQARSSA

-5161 ETTGIE
+5161 DTTGIE

>member
-13 CLMLLALL
+13 YLMLLALL

-35 TTTTETKV
+35 DTTTTEKKV
-43 YGEGDLIATTNY
+43 YGEGDLIATKY
-55 GDDGGTKD
+55 AGGSGTKD
-63 NPYLI
+63 DPWQI
-68 RNDLELAKLA
+68 SNDLELAKLA
-78 YDVNSGKTYSGK
+78 HDVNTGKTK
-90 YFKLTADIDLS
+90 VMFADEYFKLTQDIDLS

-111 KFDTKNPQKS
+111 KCNKKDNNDR
-121 YFFAGKLDG
+121 YFAGKFDG
-130 DGHSIKNMNI
+130 AGHTIRNMKI
-140 EWINED
+140 EWVNEKD
-146 GCEASWG
+146 FEASWG
-153 LFSRLKGRDN
+153 LFGRLYGTPKNPKDPKPEEYA
-163 TEAGFASVTNLI
+163 TVTNLV
-175 IENDTIQKK
+175 IENAQIEKE
-184 PGFRPI
+184 
-190 GKGVIKLGTIAGDL
+190 KGYIPKGSSVIKIGIVASDL
-204 TQFAEIS
+204 TQYAEIS
-211 NIIIRSS
+211 NIIIRKS
-218 KITDNKETYS
+218 KITDNEEKYAS
-228 APNSFRVGGVVGY
+228 ASNYRVGGIVGY
-241 IDNNAPQY
+241 IDNGGN
-249 QFKIFNIS
+249 FRIFNIS
-257 AEVDV
+257 ADTKL
-262 NMLTKAT
+262 NMHKDNASFTG
-269 LTSTNNFQATIAG
+269 QMTIAG
-282 GFGSV
+282 GFGFS
-287 SKLAKP
+287 SIYGTHTTA
-293 DNTNHVILP
+293 ILP
-302 RNILIHGSLTTSTN
+302 THLYFHGPQIQTKTSSNKIFRGSLFVFNDKTN
-316 TRCKKGS
+316 NPKQFSESIK
-323 VISSNTTNMD
+323 NTW
-333 DFDKVNVDGQPI
+333 F
-345 TSTWYYT
+345 YT
-352 KDNKVEGSKDY
+352 PTNKVSGTNSY
-363 KYGTLK
+363 NYGVQK
-369 SIDAIDESTGMTF
+369 EISENGEDFAKQNNEW
-382 GKTFV
+382 
-387 DQMNKYLSD
+387 LSENGLD
-396 KKLDR
+396 KKIWIFAD
-401 KSWAYLGKSKF
+401 GKF
-412 AFSNIK
+412 AFSTIKIK
-418 LKFERGKSDVLTVI
+418 LDRGKQ
-432 DEDSIDSSDYNWY
+432 DELKVYDGKNTEPSTAQYDWYVSIDNKNWELKKTASSTY
-445 VFKENSTTVTKVNTE
+445 S
-460 ACNPFTLPRQPYKQ
+460 LPRQKYNQ
-474 YVYAE
+474 YVYAT
-479 SKDGS
+479 DGKSRTNSILVKAIHVTAS
-484 LRTSTIPVEA
+484 LSTNNKEY
-494 IGITAK
+494 T
-500 LDSKNDPNSQIA
+500 
-512 PITYIVNVTNNT
+512 VNVTNDT
-524 NLSND
+524 KEYSNEA
-529 NLGLTITYQWF
+529 LGLKITYQWY
-540 NGKTELTGE
+540 NDNKLLSSE
-549 TSNKF
+549 TSSSF
-554 IRPASATHKDKY
+554 TRPDSATYNDKY
-566 NCQVIVKS
+566 SCYITVTSGEKT
-574 NESELYKDTLYAT
+574 LLDTWVSAT
-587 VVVYLCPNNITIN
+587 TVVYLNPTS
-600 GTTYPKG
+600 GE
-607 VDKDD
+607 DKD
-612 AEWGYTPDKPMLTWK
+612 ETNWGYTQDKPMKTWK

-632 LLEKGS
+632 LSEKGS

-648 TSSYSV
+648 ESNKKV
-654 TNNTLNG
+654 TNDTENG
-661 FNITPNNITKDLLTF
+661 FNITKNNTGNSILSS
-676 GDWDGLKDKSPLF
+676 GDWNKAKKSPLF
-689 RNATITGKW
+689 RNATITGEYG
-698 DDTDYKGIIEIWG
+698 TYKAGGTIEITSL
-711 ADKGLPIWGDTRFE
+711 DIGLPLWGDTRFE
-725 NITFNNNG
+725 YITFKNTDTG
-733 GDFYKILYC
+733 TLAYKNIYC
-742 QYNNLEMGKGIIM
+742 QYNNLEMGEGIKM
-755 TGFNQ
+755 VGFNE
-760 NSPEYGTIDGAVTN
+760 NAINYGTIDGAVTTPMQ
-774 AFHIFGGFNN
+774 IFGGFCN
-784 DGRFWPL
+784 DSRFYPL
-791 NNTKNIQAYE
+791 NHKDSITAFNN
-801 ASMPHGTEGFSIT
+801 SMPHGKEGFSIT
-814 IHSGFYSCISASG
+814 IKSGFYSAICAGG
-827 RQTSDSTKYNGVM
+827 RQTIVGQQLNGVM
-840 GTPNLPIKCKINLD
+840 GTPTQPIKCTITMDIN
-854 IDRTWNDAH
+854 RKWNDAN
-863 NPIRKVKND
+863 NPTKTIENTKRT
-872 ANAKE
+872 
-877 EDRQNDYDVGAILAG
+877 NDYDAGIILAG
-892 SHEGAMYADVDINIK
+892 NHEGAMYADVDIIIR

-920 AQREFTLDY
+920 AQRPFTLEY
-929 GGKTYNVPM
+929 ESKTYNVPL
-938 NTYMGRA
+938 NSFMGRA
-945 NITLDPEKSENNK
+945 NILLDPQNSEYRKSDGLK
-958 DTIINNRVIVTE
+958 DNDRVVVTE

-975 TGRGH
+975 MGRGH
-980 TGTVKVNNPFYGYST
+980 TGDVKINNPFYGYST

-1005 LPEGNKKT
+1005 LPEDNKKT
-1013 DLIICGIFGA
+1013 DLILCGIFGA

-1029 GIGYG
+1029 GIGTD
-1034 EAEDST
+1034 AH
-1040 HTPDQSIA
+1040 HTPDASIP
-1048 YWNDAT
+1048 YWNSS
-1054 KRDVMLYDSYKNLYD
+1054 KDVMLYGPYADANGKLISYH
-1069 SYKENIKDKL
+1069 
-1079 VTYRCYNTKD
+1079 CYNAKTY
-1089 TYTDVNPL
+1089 TYTDVDPL
-1097 DTRTEIIINGGVFGT
+1097 NTNTKIIINGGVFGST
-1112 ESEMIDGIYAGG
+1112 DVKIDGIYAGG

-1129 SGLWTKTSATPSQY
+1129 PGLWTKTSATPSQY
-1143 GGNVYGQEGQTVS
+1143 GGNVYGQEGKPVA

-1171 FGGGRGTDYFFS
+1171 FGGGRGTDYFF
-1183 TKKYGGKN
+1183 TKDKYGGAN
-1191 YSDYKKLGQTYGNVA
+1191 YSDYKELGQTYGNVT

-1228 KEGETNPAKIEI
+1228 KEKDKTTPEI
-1240 LSDMAHLFGKSIVSI
+1240 LSNMARLFGKSTISI
-1255 KGGTFYDNVYGGGDM
+1255 EGGTFYDNVYGGGDM

-1283 ADILGSVFAGGNGRE
+1283 ADIRGSVFAGGNGRE
-1298 KRDGAIG
+1298 KIDGAVG

-1316 TSLTFYGSSTQA
+1316 TSLTFSGSSTQA

-1347 KSKKDT
+1347 KSEKDTNGEDT

-1365 IIYGANFAGEIFGGG
+1365 NIYGANFAGEIFGGG
-1380 KGIITKRTEVKDS
+1380 KGKITDDKGNPLASKDF
-1393 IKTVKTEITSADVNG
+1393 TFADVNG

-1424 KDGAL
+1424 KDGNL

-1436 VIWNKLWND
+1436 VIWNKLWDGTNVISWD
-1445 SIQNFYVWEKVEGE
+1445 NNK
-1459 NYKVDKTKFY
+1459 NKFY
-1469 DEVKDKFLNPHN
+1469 DEEHDKFLNPHN

-1530 GGGYGENTIVGST
+1530 GGGYGENTSVGST

-1548 VEGEYGDYNG
+1548 VEGEYGEYNG

-1569 PHSSSKSKKARKAA
+1569 PHSNKNSSKSKKARKAA

-1596 EAGSETN
+1596 EAGSETK

-1616 VPNFTILSVLGGG
+1616 VPNFTILSALGGG

-1634 KNNTKVTVDG
+1634 INDTKVTVDG

-1656 GDPNA
+1656 GDPDATTADN
-1661 STEKNNT
+1661 KT
-1668 GSIGDSIQ
+1668 GSIG
-1676 SGNTQVFV
+1676 GNTQVFV

-1705 NGTYIYFTNVAKV
+1705 NGNYTYFTNVAKV
-1718 TGTTLVEISED
+1718 TGTTLVEISDE
-1729 AKIYGNV
+1729 AKIYGSV
-1736 YGGGDIANIGDKID
+1736 FGGGDIANIGDEIE
-1750 TPVYTK
+1750 TPDYTNK
-1756 PISESIIAQADKDGH
+1756 PISVSTIAQEDKNGH
-1771 KAGEFISYNADNYK
+1771 QAGEFISYKAENYK

-1797 EVFGGGKGLKKKNA
+1797 EVFGGGKGLKKEKA
-1811 PEYNQVGRIN
+1811 PEYHKVGRIN

-1834 ASTEIDYQ
+1834 ASTGIDYQ

-1885 SVPVELN
+1885 HVKVELN
-1892 GTKTE
+1892 GKETE

-1913 TANEGTYANILGNTQ
+1913 TAHEGTYANILGNTQ

-1943 IKGNITTWL
+1943 SKGNFTTWL
-1952 AALADSEKICDNIE
+1952 AAQEDSEKICDNIE

-1972 AAILNA
+1972 AAILKA
-1978 KTVDEITNKKAKDA
+1978 KTVDEITNEKAKAA
-1992 INRIMNDENTRQF
+1992 INRIMNDENTQQF

-2033 VGTYTNDTTVVD
+2033 VGTYTNDDTTVAD
-2045 KTGDATVIINHS
+2045 STTGKAIVIVNHS
-2057 PLTDITILNQDHSIK
+2057 PLSDIIIKNQDNSIK
-2072 TLSLFDY
+2072 KLSLFDE

-2096 PEFSVFGAGFGANT
+2096 PEFSVFGAGFGVNT
-2110 KVGNTKVYAQPG
+2110 KVGKTEVYAQPG
-2122 AKIDDEGIATINR
+2122 AKIGDDGIIAIDG
-2135 IKYRYLNQVT
+2135 IKYRYLNQAE
-2145 DHNTYFNFETSI
+2145 DHKTYFNFETSI

-2166 EDKKLYFGSATG
+2166 EDKKLYFGSVTG
-2178 LNPGEEGFDP
+2178 CNPGEAGFDP
-2188 MTFRRYHASR
+2188 TTYRRYHASR

-2205 PGFTFQAI
+2205 PGFTFQSI

-2234 VCENIYGAGLGAQPY
+2234 VCENIYGAGLGALPY
-2249 GDITNGD
+2249 GDITD
-2256 GYDFGKVGTSS
+2256 GNDYDFGKVGTSS
-2267 KVFIKSGFIAQ
+2267 RVFIKSGFIAQ
-2278 NVYGGGAGIESIENN
+2278 NVYGGGAGIESISNSNN
-2293 NNNNKNTWIDF
+2293 EKNKWIDF

-2321 FNYTTNG
+2321 FNYTAKG
-2328 KNLGMIDRTMIW
+2328 KSLGTIDRTMIW

-2351 VGNEEQKADPDV
+2351 VGNTKAGPEV

-2384 AIFSQVFAGGK
+2384 TIFSQVFAGGK
-2395 GRLVSECESYKNLG
+2395 GRLASECSSYQNLG
-2409 GIYGNAC
+2409 GIYGNSC

-2427 YFDKKTK
+2427 YYDETTKKA
-2434 TPLEPWSKE
+2434 LEPWSTE
-2443 AMGHPKDTVNTD
+2443 AMEHPAETVNAN

-2480 IFDGYIGHGIYGGG
+2480 IWDGYIGHGIYGGG
-2494 WGNSDSQTVN
+2494 WGNSDSETVN
-2504 GEKTTSITSADVTG
+2504 GEKTTSNGEKTTSADVTG

-2528 ALLSSYWNPDTRSW
+2528 ALLSSYWNPDTRAW

-2556 YNHETLKFKINHNI
+2556 YNHETLKFKVNHNI
-2570 YGGGNEACIVG
+2570 YGGGNEACEVRN
-2581 HNTNITIA
+2581 NTNITIA
-2589 NGFLHNDTEV
+2589 NGFLHKDTEV

-2624 PHFSIFGGGFG
+2624 PHFSIFGGGYG
-2635 EDAIVDGN
+2635 EDAIVKGN
-2643 TNINIDMVSRTSFH
+2643 TNITIDMVSRASFH

-2666 EYEHFYNGYSYM
+2666 DYEHFYNGYSYM

-2686 GKVKG
+2686 GKVEG

-2711 YSSVKN
+2711 YSSVN
-2717 TNITVKAIDCHDI
+2717 STNITVKAIDCHDI
-2730 FGGGFMGDVEQSTN
+2730 FGGGFMGDVEKSTN

-2750 NSKKTT
+2750 NSKTA

-2761 ETSGADTTTSGNNTS
+2761 ETSGTDTTTSGNNTS
-2776 DAPSGKSPFDNTDIY
+2776 GEPSGKSPYDNTDIY
-2791 IHGNVYGGNDVSGYV
+2791 IHGSVYGGNDVSGYV

-2818 NKTPNPNNK
+2818 N
-2827 DQDYKNPGTNIKIN
+2827 QGSGTNIKIN

-2896 KTMPSL
+2896 ETMPSI
-2902 KAASDAAKMVNINSW
+2902 KAASDAAKIVNINSW

-2924 KIDISGNTGKVG
+2924 NIDITGNTGKVG
-2936 TDNQVNSQEGMVVID
+2936 ENNQVNSQEGMVVID

-2966 YDNKEDSQKK
+2966 YDYDDNSHK

-2999 GDELFTATK
+2999 GDELFTATAE
-3008 DNDFMNMFQRLNGSV
+3008 NDFMNMFQRLNGSV
-3023 EDYTKELNLADAIDW
+3023 EDYTKELNLADEIDW

-3055 NADRPKV
+3055 NEDRPKV
-3062 YPHLLDLYFHPVE
+3062 YPHLIDLYFHPVE

-3085 GSATGEGLTD
+3085 GSTTGKGLTD

-3109 MNVYPKTAADFQES
+3109 MNVYPNS
-3123 DTPKKIGNVVDY
+3123 NGNVVDY

-3169 LGLAHSEYPFIKL
+3169 LGLAHSAYPFIKL

-3205 GGCYKSGTIKGD
+3205 GGCYQSGTIKGD

-3224 DMLAGKDKTKLEN
+3224 DMLAGKNKTKLEN
-3237 SNNLLQSAQY
+3237 SNNLLLQSAKY

-3277 RAPTMNGTLF
+3277 IAPTMNVDKANNVTLF
-3287 NACGVENENTKK
+3287 NACGVVDETNN
-3299 KELGVSANFVYG
+3299 KEGLGVSANFVYG
-3311 GGQQGNVIGLTNVD
+3311 GGQQGNVIGITNVD

-3350 KVGYPKYYKVN
+3350 KVGYPKYYKVR
-3361 KANNKGGRY
+3361 KDMHKGGRY
-3370 ALKRTDQKNLTLED
+3370 VLKRTDQNQKNLDLVD
-3384 FDGKTKSP
+3384 NNGKTKSP

-3407 QGTREDIVAIENSN
+3407 QGTREDIVAINNGN
-3421 RIDITNANSDVYFTK
+3421 RVEITNADSDVYFTK
-3436 VEAATPTVGWA
+3436 VEAAEPKVGWKYV
-3447 NVHINID
+3447 NINID

-3468 SVLANNTTVL
+3468 SVMANNTTVL
-3478 KYTEQYNVD
+3478 KYTKDYNVD

-3502 FPNGTT
+3502 FPGGTT
-3508 AGFGGNTVILV
+3508 VGFGGNTVILV
-3519 GDNKGKKKS
+3519 GDNKNS
-3528 KENDENDENEHI
+3528 EHI

-3562 YKHYDDDTAYKNG
+3562 YKHYDDAEAYEKG
-3575 KYTYRYISLQDK
+3575 IYTYRFISLQDK
-3587 YFYHAGA
+3587 YFYQA
-3594 KPSLEGIKDNVF
+3594 KQTPKLEGIKDNVF

-3676 INKTPYSIAR
+3676 INKAPYSIAR
-3686 VGEIKMVSNDIAYSE
+3686 VGELKMVSNEIAYSE
-3701 DGSLQAKADDATSFK
+3701 DGSLQAKQDKATSFK

-3734 GAVVSNVPFSEIW
+3734 GAVVSDVPFNDKDKAPW
-3747 RNHLGQKAANAT
+3747 RNHQGQVAAK
-3759 DENSKEFKDMS
+3759 DKESQEFKDKS
-3770 YQGVKQ
+3770 YLEVKQ
-3776 KYIDDYNDKK
+3776 KYIDDYNNAKK
-3786 DKPDAGN
+3786 NNQVDVN
-3793 AGDIYGTFQKRND
+3793 AGDIYGTFQRRND
-3806 GTARNMIGIASGYA
+3806 GTASNMIGIASGYA
-3820 MKIQLCQVTYDENK
+3820 MKIQLCQVTYDETK
-3834 QKAVEQQH
+3834 QKVAEQQH

-3865 VYADNNHKKEA
+3865 VYADNHHKRA
-3876 VNNGTKEADNNSNT
+3876 TGDSH
-3890 PKEDFLETTGNF
+3890 KEDFLETTGNF

-3914 DCFPK
+3914 DCFPT
-3919 GYYSSNPDS
+3919 GYYSCTDKTKLPD
-3928 LPEIHYWYV
+3928 IHYWYV

-3954 SSPDNPI
+3954 SSPDDPI
-3961 QFNSDNKDGLTVLS
+3961 KFDSDNKDGLTVLS

-3990 RSGHPDNF
+3990 RSGHPKDF

-4013 GYNAAV
+4013 GYNSKV
-4019 AGGYQL
+4019 SDGYQL
-4025 YVGGSKNTTFE
+4025 YVGGSKSTTFE
-4036 GATSDKDTDKQKKG
+4036 GATSKEGTQNG

-4055 SMNAKSTDDYTT
+4055 KMNAQNPAGNFET
-4067 FNNVLPSGLTE
+4067 FNETLPSALTE

-4098 DYFKKHLAEKSLATL
+4098 DYFKKHLSEKSLATL
-4113 VIKAPAYEKYV
+4113 VIKAPAYEIYKGEN
-4124 SDTDNTPIYAHTGKL
+4124 STENKPIYAHTEKF
-4139 FKKEG
+4139 FKKDKNNNYIEIKSEKLDPN
-4144 NTYVEITSGKLEDT
+4144 NT
-4158 DIIYYQPQTGEYV
+4158 YYQPQTDEYV
-4171 EIKDLYVYDTTNKT
+4171 KVEKLYVYNTT
-4185 YSKVQKLSEVKIDT
+4185 SKEYEEKALSDITIGANEQVQ
-4199 TKYFVPREYTY
+4199 YYVPREYTY

-4221 PTVSGKISIE
+4221 PTVSGNISIE

-4243 KKQVKI
+4243 KKLVKI

-4263 IGKMK
+4263 IGKLARNK
-4268 RDDNGNPTKD
+4268 DGEPTTE
-4278 FEDGKDG
+4278 FEDGNTWMNDIFDKKDTPQ
-4285 KKGNAW
+4285 N
-4291 LEDTAIKNTY
+4291 NTY
-4301 KQGTTIDENRTDL
+4301 QQGTDTENRNDL
-4314 FAGGYYDKTEDYL
+4314 FAGSYYDKTEDYL

-4352 LFTVPVQLSDT
+4352 LFPVTVLPSDT

-4371 MDPHSDKVDLHIP
+4371 MDPQSDKVNLHIP
-4384 EAVARAKAEPKYFAE
+4384 EAVKRAREAAEARAKGEPQYFAE

-4408 DLTAFKKYL
+4408 DLTAFKEYL
-4417 QNPDNDGGAYAQF
+4417 QEKSNDGGAYAQF
-4430 ILQDDLSIGKNIDG
+4430 ILQRDLSIGDNIDG
-4444 TGAVFRGTF
+4444 TGATFKGTF

-4485 NIATH
+4485 NIATY
-4490 GCNEKGAYHCCF
+4490 GCKEKGAYHCCF
-4502 EYNPTGSS
+4502 EYNPTNP
-4510 TPIIYRMNGDAYTD
+4510 TNPIGNTSPIVYRMDGTAEKS

-4550 DMKNAEDKAALKYI
+4550 DMTNPDDKAALKYI

-4577 RSDDYTGNN
+4577 RSDAYTGNN

-4593 TGGSNAQTPNYGKSL
+4593 TGGSSALTPNYGKSL
-4608 TRHDQTHAIDKARAQ
+4608 TRHDQKHTIDKARAQ

-4629 ETKPESRTGDYLPL
+4629 ETKAESRTGDYLPL
-4643 FNDNLTKTDTK
+4643 FNK
-4654 TEADGTGKDIEKMND
+4654 EQMND

-4680 PDNYPTE
+4680 PDNYPAE
-4687 LTSRQVDYMTNRVYR
+4687 ITSRHIDYMTNRVYR

-4729 YVYEPKTTAID
+4729 YVYEPTTTAID
-4740 FTCQNDLNKAL
+4740 FTCQNDLKKAT

-4756 KGICERGIFYP
+4756 QGSLESNKPYICERGIFYP
-4767 PMDDNAQKFYDLS
+4767 PVADNAQKFYDLM
-4780 IKSEVTRN
+4780 IKPEVTQN

-4795 NSTDAENQTEAND
+4795 NSTEAADTEEANTTEAYD
-4808 IVNKELHYDE
+4808 IVHTALNYDE
-4818 ETKETL
+4818 EQKEIL
-4824 IKGHHLVKDGTAGG
+4824 IKGHHLVANKNSVGTGNGTGG
-4838 FTTPY
+4838 NFTTPY

-4851 EGKNSENDDCSN
+4851 EGKNSEDESCSN

-4906 VKAQVNGEITHFYGT
+4906 VKAQINGEITHFYGT
-4921 PTTDDPAKNTHTL
+4921 PTEDEQADPAKNTHTL

-4945 VNTEGNTGKTTAT
+4945 VNTRGNTGGNTGETTAT
-4958 FQRPGITEGL
+4958 FQRPGKEAGL
-4968 FQADNAASWA
+4968 FQAENAASWA
-4978 YEFENDFFMTTYGNK
+4978 YKFKNDFFVRTYESKLYNK
-4993 DYNYKANPYYKE
+4993 VDNPYYNNVE
-5005 AHTYNAYLALTA
+5005 PHTYNDYLALTA

-5044 QGLGINT
+5044 QGLGIDT

-5065 QSKDGEVVE
+5065 QPKDKEIVE
-5074 KGAIVIPITTSTGTL
+5074 KRAIEIPITASAGTL
-5089 GVDGYSHMGT
+5089 NVNGYSHMET

-5112 MNDKGTAF
+5112 MNDTGTAF
-5120 CDKLAETSPFATIM
+5120 SDAFAEASPFATVM

-5141 PAATASQTRSSA
+5141 PAATASQARSSA

-5161 ETTGIE
+5161 DTTGIE

>member
-43 YGEGDLIATTNY
+43 YGEGDLIDTVYA
-55 GDDGGTKD
+55 GGSGTKD
-63 NPYLI
+63 DPWLI
-68 RNDLELAKLA
+68 SNDKQLAKLA
-78 YDVNSGKTYSGK
+78 HDVTNGNTKVMFAGK
-90 YFKLTADIDLS
+90 YFKLTQDIDLS
-101 KGKWM
+101 QGKWM

-111 KFDTKNPQKS
+111 KCDKSKNDR
-121 YFFAGKLDG
+121 YFAGKFDG
-130 DGHSIKNMNI
+130 DGHTISNMQI
-140 EWINED
+140 EWVNEK
-146 GCEASWG
+146 GFEASWG
-153 LFSRLKGRDN
+153 LFGRLYGTSPSSED
-163 TEAGFASVTNLI
+163 TYASVTNLI
-175 IENDTIQKK
+175 IDNARIQMKKDTV
-184 PGFRPI
+184 PVGTS
-190 GKGVIKLGTIAGDL
+190 VIKIGTVAGDM
-204 TQFAEIS
+204 TQYAEIS
-211 NIIIRSS
+211 NIIIRNSE
-218 KITDNKETYS
+218 ITDNEETYS
-228 APNSFRVGGVVGY
+228 APNSFRVGGVIGY
-241 IDNNAPQY
+241 IDNSKSNHY
-249 QFKIFNIS
+249 RIFNIT

-262 NMLTKAT
+262 NMLTNAT
-269 LTSTNNFQATIAG
+269 LTSSNNFQATIAG

-293 DNTNHVILP
+293 AVGNIVILP
-302 RNILIHGSLTTSTN
+302 RNILIHGSLLTSKNTTK
-316 TRCKKGS
+316 CKKGS
-323 VISSNTTNMD
+323 VLSSNTTAMD
-333 DFDKVNVDGQPI
+333 DFDKVNVDDQPI

-352 KDNKVEGSKDY
+352 AANKVTGDKDY
-363 KYGTLK
+363 KYGTEK
-369 SIDAIDESTGMTF
+369 DIDESTGMTF

-387 DQMNKYLSD
+387 DQINQYISD

-401 KSWAYLGKSKF
+401 KSWAYLGNSKF
-412 AFSNIK
+412 TFSTVK
-418 LKFERGKSDVLTVI
+418 LNAKRGTKDVLTVVN
-432 DEDSIDSSDYNWY
+432 EDGTTSNDTYDWY
-445 VFKENSTTVTKVNTE
+445 VSQDNMKWEKANTDNV
-460 ACNPFTLPRQPYKQ
+460 ACNPFYLPRQTYKQ
-474 YVYAE
+474 YVYAV
-479 SKDGS
+479 SSQSS
-484 LRTSTIPVEA
+484 LRTNTIEVKA
-494 IGITAK
+494 IGITAE
-500 LDSKNDPNSQIA
+500 LDDKTKPG
-512 PITYIVNVTNNT
+512 TYIVNVTNNT
-524 NLSND
+524 EEKLSND
-529 NLGLTITYQWF
+529 DLGLTITYEWH
-540 NGKTELTGE
+540 NGIDKLTDIPTTQNE
-549 TSNKF
+549 FTPTTPS
-554 IRPASATHKDKY
+554 HKYKY
-566 NCQVIVKS
+566 YCKVTVKS
-574 NESELYKDTLYAT
+574 GNNVLFEKNVCAS
-587 VVVYLCPNNITIN
+587 VIVYLCPAGVTI
-600 GTTYPKG
+600 GD
-607 VDKDD
+607 DKYAAGKDNLTDD
-612 AEWGYTPDKPMLTWK
+612 EWGYSPEKPMLTWQ
-627 GAYSK
+627 GAYTK
-632 LLEKGS
+632 LS
-638 WDENIIVLMG
+638 DIADWDENIIVLMG
-648 TSSYSV
+648 TSSNGV
-654 TNNTLNG
+654 TQG
-661 FNITPNNITKDLLTF
+661 FNITPNYTGENLLIAKDWENAKT
-676 GDWDGLKDKSPLF
+676 GHPELF
-689 RNATITGKW
+689 RNATITGKIW
-698 DDTDYKGIIEIWG
+698 DKDYKGQIEITG
-711 ADKGLPIWGDTRFE
+711 STRGLPIWGDTRFE
-725 NITFNNNG
+725 HITFNNNG
-733 GDFYKILYC
+733 GDSYKIIYC
-742 QYNNLEMGKGIIM
+742 QYNNLEMGEGIKM
-755 TGFNQ
+755 TNFGVN
-760 NSPEYGTIDGAVTN
+760 NLAYGSIDGAVTTP
-774 AFHIFGGFNN
+774 FHIFGGLNN
-784 DGRFWPL
+784 DGRFQPL
-791 NNTKNIQAYE
+791 NTPELIKAFE
-801 ASMPHGTEGFSIT
+801 ESMPHGKEGFNIT
-814 IHSGFYSCISASG
+814 IKSGYYSIISTGG
-827 RQTSDSTKYNGVM
+827 RQTVDKGLNGVM
-840 GTPNLPIKCKINLD
+840 GTPNQPIKCTITMD
-854 IDRTWNDAH
+854 IDRKWNDA
-863 NPIRKVKND
+863 NNEKRTN
-872 ANAKE
+872 NSKE
-877 EDRQNDYDVGAILAG
+877 SGNDYDAGAILAG
-892 SHEGAMYADVDINIK
+892 SHEGAMYADVDIIVR

-920 AQREFTLDY
+920 ANTQLSFTYD
-929 GGKTYNVPM
+929 KTTYNVPC

-945 NITLDPEKSENNK
+945 NITIDPAKSEYNLDKN
-958 DTIINNRVIVTE
+958 INGRVIITE

-975 TGRGH
+975 MGRAH
-980 TGTVKVNNPFYGYST
+980 HDKAPINNPFYGISN
-995 ITINGGTFKI
+995 ITINGGTFKVLPDENANNTQI
-1005 LPEGNKKT
+1005 L
-1013 DLIICGIFGA
+1013 CGIFGA

-1034 EAEDST
+1034 DDTATT
-1040 HTPDQSIA
+1040 HTSDANIA
-1048 YWNDAT
+1048 YWNAE
-1054 KRDVMLYDSYKNLYD
+1054 KNVMLYGNYSVAKN
-1069 SYKENIKDKL
+1069 NL
-1079 VTYRCYNTKD
+1079 VTYTCYNANTESTVTIDPKD
-1089 TYTDVNPL
+1089 TQTN
-1097 DTRTEIIINGGVFGT
+1097 IIINGGEFGT
-1112 ESEMIDGIYAGG
+1112 KTEDGKINAIDGIYAGG
-1124 SGYMS
+1124 SGFMGLS
-1129 SGLWTKTSATPSQY
+1129 LWTQKTAKPSRY
-1143 GGNVYGQEGQTVS
+1143 GGNVYGQKGETVS
-1156 SLTINGGTFYCKNGI
+1156 SLTINGGTFYCKKGI
-1171 FGGGRGTDYFFS
+1171 FGGGRGTDYFFHEN
-1183 TKKYGGKN
+1183 KYGGTN

-1212 TFYCPIFGGG
+1212 TFFCPIFGGG

-1228 KEGETNPAKIEI
+1228 TENDPENTKNTPEI
-1240 LSDMAHLFGKSIVSI
+1240 LSDMAHLFGKSTVSI
-1255 KGGTFYDNVYGGGDM
+1255 EGGTFYDNVYGGGDM

-1283 ADILGSVFAGGNGRE
+1283 ADIRGSVFAGGNGRE
-1298 KRDGAIG
+1298 KIVKANDE
-1305 NPEYIGRVTGS
+1305 NWHPEYIGRVIGS
-1316 TSLTFYGSSTQA
+1316 TSLTFSGSSELA
-1328 PSIYGDIYGG
+1328 PSIYGNIYGG
-1338 GNLAQVGEK
+1338 GNLAQVGG
-1347 KSKKDT
+1347 DT
-1353 NGEDT
+1353 NI
-1358 NKSSTTI
+1358 N
-1365 IIYGANFAGEIFGGG
+1365 IYGANFAGEIFGGG
-1380 KGIITKRTEVKDS
+1380 KGIITKRTEDKDGK
-1393 IKTVKTEITSADVNG
+1393 KTVTTEITSADVNG

-1424 KDGAL
+1424 KDGNL

-1436 VIWNKLWND
+1436 VIWNRLWN
-1445 SIQNFYVWEKVEGE
+1445 G
-1459 NYKVDKTKFY
+1459 TKFISW
-1469 DEVKDKFLNPHN
+1469 DENKTLFYGKDKDKVNKFLNPHN

-1569 PHSSSKSKKARKAA
+1569 PHSSRSK
-1583 QRAAAQGDAASEG
+1583 
-1596 EAGSETN
+1596 
-1603 TNQDMNVFDNSKG
+1603 NQEMNVFDNSKG

-1634 KNNTKVTVDG
+1634 TNDTKVTVDG

-1656 GDPNA
+1656 GDPT
-1661 STEKNNT
+1661 STADNNT
-1668 GSIGDSIQ
+1668 GSIA
-1676 SGNTQVFV
+1676 GNTQVFV

-1694 GGGAGVNPKEN
+1694 GGGAGVNPKET
-1705 NGTYIYFTNVAKV
+1705 NGTYTYFTNVAKV
-1718 TGTTLVEISED
+1718 KGTTLVEISDD

-1750 TPVYTK
+1750 TPDYTIK
-1756 PISESIIAQADKDGH
+1756 PISESTIAQEDKDGH
-1771 KAGEFISYNADNYK
+1771 QAGEFISYNAKNYK

-1797 EVFGGGKGLKKKNA
+1797 EVFGGGKGLKMADA
-1811 PEYNQVGRIN
+1811 PEYHKVGRIN

-1862 DGNTLVHVEGGKL
+1862 AGNTLVHVEGGKL

-1902 KTRQTVLGKKD
+1902 KILQTVLGKKD

-1943 IKGNITTWL
+1943 KKGNITTWL

-1978 KTVDEITNKKAKDA
+1978 NTVDEITNEKAKAA
-1992 INRIMNDENTRQF
+1992 IERIINDENTQQF
-2005 FEFIKGTMH
+2005 FEFTKGTMH
-2014 SGSFKSNHNIYGG
+2014 SGAFKSDHNIYGG

-2033 VGTYTNDTTVVD
+2033 VGTYTNNATAAATG
-2045 KTGDATVIINHS
+2045 TGDAIVIINHS
-2057 PLTDITILNQDHSIK
+2057 PLADVIIKNQDNSIK

-2110 KVGNTKVYAQPG
+2110 KVGRTEVYAQPG
-2122 AKIDDEGIATINR
+2122 AKIGDNSIATING
-2135 IKYRYLNQVT
+2135 ITYRYINQVT
-2145 DHNTYFNFETSI
+2145 DHKTYLDFETSI

-2188 MTFRRYHASR
+2188 TTFRRYHASR

-2205 PGFTFQAI
+2205 PGFTFQDI

-2223 GDTYVETDAQP
+2223 GDTYVETNAQP
-2234 VCENIYGAGLGAQPY
+2234 VCENIYGAGLGAMPY
-2249 GDITNGD
+2249 GNITNGID
-2256 GYDFGKVGTSS
+2256 YDFGKVGTSS
-2267 KVFIKSGFIAQ
+2267 RVFIKSGFIAQ

-2293 NNNNKNTWIDF
+2293 NTWIDF

-2321 FNYTTNG
+2321 FNYTVNG
-2328 KNLGMIDRTMIW
+2328 KRLGVIDRTMIW

-2351 VGNEEQKADPDV
+2351 VGNEDQKAGPEV

-2372 KNCTSLVNIRGG
+2372 EKYTSLVNIRGG

-2395 GRLVSECESYKNLG
+2395 GRLVSECESYQKLG

-2416 LVIDRPVISYP
+2416 LVIDRPAISYP
-2427 YFDKKTK
+2427 YIDEKTNK
-2434 TPLEPWSKE
+2434 PLDPGSSE
-2443 AMGHPKDTVNTD
+2443 AMGHPKDDVNANT
-2455 IIPTFHERI
+2455 IPTFHERI
-2464 YGGCQNGTVY
+2464 YGGCQNGTVF

-2480 IFDGYIGHGIYGGG
+2480 IFDGQIGHGIYGGG
-2494 WGNSDSQTVN
+2494 WGNSDSQTVD
-2504 GEKTTSITSADVTG
+2504 GEKTTHITSADVTG
-2518 NTNMIIMGGK
+2518 NTNMIIMGGR

-2711 YSSVKN
+2711 YSSVN
-2717 TNITVKAIDCHDI
+2717 STNITVKAIDCHDI

-2761 ETSGADTTTSGNNTS
+2761 NNTG
-2776 DAPSGKSPFDNTDIY
+2776 APTGKSPFDNTDIY

-2818 NKTPNPNNK
+2818 NKTPDPNNK

-3023 EDYTKELNLADAIDW
+3023 EDYTKELNLADDIDW
-3038 INDPSNKV
+3038 INDPSNKT
-3046 ISTLYLPTE
+3046 INTLYLPTE

-3080 KLTWN
+3080 ELTWN

-3237 SNNLLQSAQY
+3237 ANNLLQSAQY

-3277 RAPTMNGTLF
+3277 SAPTMNGTLF
-3287 NACGVENENTKK
+3287 NACGVVDETNN
-3299 KELGVSANFVYG
+3299 KEGLGVSANFVYG
-3311 GGQQGNVIGLTNVD
+3311 GGQQGNVIGITNVD

-3478 KYTEQYNVD
+3478 KYTKEFNVD
-3487 EAFTDTKEHLDELNG
+3487 EAFTDTKEHLELNG

-3519 GDNKGKKKS
+3519 GDSKKG
-3528 KENDENDENEHI
+3528 EHI

-3587 YFYHAGA
+3587 YFYQAGA

-3686 VGEIKMVSNDIAYSE
+3686 VGEIKMVSNEITYNT
-3701 DGSLQAKADDATSFK
+3701 DGSLQAAKPDNIAPFK
-3716 YGIKAR
+3716 YGAKAR

-3734 GAVVSNVPFSEIW
+3734 GAVVSDVPFNDKTTAPW
-3747 RNHLGQKAANAT
+3747 RNHLGQVATAA
-3759 DENSKEFKDMS
+3759 DENGNNFTGMS

-3776 KYIDDYNDKK
+3776 KYIDDYNENKGKGDT
-3786 DKPDAGN
+3786 GN

-3820 MKIQLCQVTYDENK
+3820 MKIQLCQVTYDETK
-3834 QKAVEQQH
+3834 QKVAEQQH

-3865 VYADNNHKKEA
+3865 VYADNHHKRA
-3876 VNNGTKEADNNSNT
+3876 TGDTHA
-3890 PKEDFLETTGNF
+3890 EDFLETTGNF

-3914 DCFPK
+3914 DCFPT
-3919 GYYSSNPDS
+3919 GYYSSKPDS
-3928 LPEIHYWYV
+3928 LPDIHYWYV

-3954 SSPDNPI
+3954 SSPDLPI
-3961 QFNSDNKDGLTVLS
+3961 KFNSDNKDGLTVLS
-3975 GLKSGQTLY
+3975 GLKSGQTARIY
-3984 IQSWKM
+3984 SWKM
-3990 RSGHPDNF
+3990 RSGHPEKF
-3998 SSDLEYRNYLKEGDT
+3998 SSDLEYRNYLKKGDAD
-4013 GYNAAV
+4013 YNADV
-4019 AGGYQL
+4019 ANGYQL
-4025 YVGGSKNTTFE
+4025 YVGGSKSTTFE
-4036 GATSDKDTDKQKKG
+4036 GATAEGGTQNG

-4055 SMNAKSTDDYTT
+4055 SMNAQNPDDNYKT
-4067 FNNVLPSGLTE
+4067 FNGTLPSGLTE

-4086 VDKVDNTNDAEA
+4086 VDKVNNTNDAEA

-4113 VIKAPAYEKYV
+4113 VIKAPAYERYV
-4124 SDTDNTPIYAHTGKL
+4124 SESDNTPIYAHTGKL
-4139 FKKEG
+4139 FQKV
-4144 NTYVEITSGKLEDT
+4144 NDDYIEITSGKLDPANT
-4158 DIIYYQPQTGEYV
+4158 YYQPQTDEYV
-4171 EIKDLYVYDTTNKT
+4171 KVEKLYVYNSSDKK
-4185 YSKVQKLSEVKIDT
+4185 YEVKALSDVEIDT
-4199 TKYFVPREYTY
+4199 TKYYVPREYTY

-4221 PTVSGKISIE
+4221 PTVSGNISIE

-4243 KKQVKI
+4243 KKLVKI

-4263 IGKMK
+4263 IGKLK
-4268 RDDNGNPTKD
+4268 RDKD
-4278 FEDGKDG
+4278 GKPEFEDGNTWVKDIFD
-4285 KKGNAW
+4285 KK
-4291 LEDTAIKNTY
+4291 DTPQNNTY
-4301 KQGTTIDENRTDL
+4301 QQGTATDNRTDL
-4314 FAGGYYDKTEDYL
+4314 FAGTYYDKTEDYL

-4341 LAISMTGFDKK
+4341 LAISMTGFDKQ
-4352 LFTVPVQLSDT
+4352 LFPVPVQLSDT

-4371 MDPHSDKVDLHIP
+4371 MDPQSDKVDLHIP
-4384 EAVARAKAEPKYFAE
+4384 EAVKRAKEAAEARAKGEPQYFAE

-4408 DLTAFKKYL
+4408 DLTAFKEYL
-4417 QNPDNDGGAYAQF
+4417 KEESNNGGAYAQF
-4430 ILQDDLSIGKNIDG
+4430 ILQRDLTIGKDIDG
-4444 TGAVFRGTF
+4444 TGSVFRGTF

-4490 GCNEKGAYHCCF
+4490 GCNAGAYHCCF

-4510 TPIIYRMNGDAYTD
+4510 TPIIYRMNGEAYTD

-4550 DMKNAEDKAALKYI
+4550 NMTKAEDKAALKYI

-4577 RSDDYTGNN
+4577 RSDAYTGNN

-4593 TGGSNAQTPNYGKSL
+4593 TGGSSAQTPNYGKSL

-4623 GYTAAT
+4623 GYTPAT
-4629 ETKPESRTGDYLPL
+4629 ETMPESRTGDYLPL
-4643 FNDNLTKTDTK
+4643 FNANLTITDTK
-4654 TEADGTGKDIEKMND
+4654 TEADGSGNTIEKMND

-4702 TAGYYGDTQLDAFHY
+4702 TAGYYGDTQLNAFHY

-4740 FTCQNDLNKAL
+4740 FTCLKDLKEAAI

-4756 KGICERGIFYP
+4756 EGSQEGNKPNICERGIFYP
-4767 PMDDNAQKFYDLS
+4767 PVADNAQKFYDLS

-4795 NSTDAENQTEAND
+4795 NSTDAENQTEAYD

-4824 IKGHHLVKDGTAGG
+4824 IDGHHLVKDGIAGG

-4851 EGKNSENDDCSN
+4851 EGKNSEDDDCSN

-4868 PIPFTVTK
+4868 PIPFTVTN

-4900 PFTVNK
+4900 PFTVNQ

-4921 PTTDDPAKNTHTL
+4921 PTKDDPAKNTHTL

-4945 VNTEGNTGKTTAT
+4945 VNTKEATAT
-4958 FQRPGITEGL
+4958 FQRPGSKEDGL
-4968 FQADNAASWA
+4968 FQADNAASWD
-4978 YEFENDFFMTTYGNK
+4978 YKFKNDFFVKTYGNK
-4993 DYNYKANPYYKE
+4993 DYNYGANPYYYNNEKP
-5005 AHTYNAYLALTA
+5005 HTYHDYLALTA

-5044 QGLGINT
+5044 QGLGIVT

-5065 QSKDGEVVE
+5065 QPKDEEEVVE
-5074 KGAIVIPITTSTGTL
+5074 KGAIEIPITASTGTL
-5089 GVDGYSHMGT
+5089 NVNGYSHMGT
-5099 FKAQKVANGTIYG
+5099 FKAQKVAKGTIYG

-5120 CDKLAETSPFATIM
+5120 SDKLAETSPFATVM

-5141 PAATASQTRSSA
+5141 PAATASQARSSA

-5161 ETTGIE
+5161 DTTGIE

>member
-21 LASIQMVHAQEEGG
+21 LASIQLVHAQEEGG

-43 YGEGDLIATTNY
+43 YGEGDLIATSY
-55 GDDGGTKD
+55 AGGSGTKD
-63 NPYLI
+63 DPWQI
-68 RNDLELAKLA
+68 SNDLELAKLA
-78 YDVNSGKTYSGK
+78 HDVTNGNTKAMFAGK
-90 YFKLTADIDLS
+90 YFKLTKDIDLS
-101 KGKWM
+101 QGKWM

-111 KFDTKNPQKS
+111 KCDKKDNDR
-121 YFFAGKLDG
+121 YFAGKFDG
-130 DGHSIKNMNI
+130 YGHTIRNMQI
-140 EWINED
+140 EWVNAKD
-146 GCEASWG
+146 NEASWG
-153 LFSRLKGRDN
+153 LFGRLYG
-163 TEAGFASVTNLI
+163 TSASEEYYASVTNLI
-175 IENDTIQKK
+175 IDNAHIQKK
-184 PGFRPI
+184 KDTPPVGSS
-190 GKGVIKLGTIAGDL
+190 VIKIGTIAGDM
-204 TQFAEIS
+204 TQYAEIS
-211 NIIIRSS
+211 NIIIRNSQ
-218 KITDNKETYS
+218 ITDKEETYDTE
-228 APNSFRVGGVVGY
+228 NSFRVGGVVGY

-249 QFKIFNIS
+249 QFRIFNIS
-257 AEVDV
+257 ADVNV
-262 NMLTKAT
+262 NMLTNASLIKDKSAT
-269 LTSTNNFQATIAG
+269 YQATISG
-282 GFGSV
+282 GFGAI

-293 DNTNHVILP
+293 GNGNIVILP
-302 RNILIHGSLTTSTN
+302 RNILIHGSLSTSTN
-316 TRCKKGS
+316 TSKCKKGS
-323 VISSNTTNMD
+323 VMASNSGSMD
-333 DFDKVNVDGQPI
+333 FINETADGQPI

-352 KDNKVEGSKDY
+352 AANKVTGSNDY
-363 KYGTLK
+363 KYGTEK
-369 SIDAIDESTGMTF
+369 SIDAIDENTGMTF

-387 DQMNKYLSD
+387 DQINQYLSD

-412 AFSNIK
+412 TFSTVK
-418 LKFERGKSDVLTVI
+418 LNAKRGKQDVLTVVN
-432 DEDSIDSSDYNWY
+432 EDG
-445 VFKENSTTVTKVNTE
+445 TTNNEKYDWFVSQDNMKWEKANTDNG
-460 ACNPFTLPRQPYKQ
+460 ACNPFYLPRQKYKQ
-474 YVYAE
+474 YVYAV
-479 SKDGS
+479 SSQSS
-484 LRTSTIPVEA
+484 LRTNTIEVKA
-494 IGITAK
+494 IGITAQ
-500 LDSKNDPNSQIA
+500 LDDKTKPG
-512 PITYIVNVTNNT
+512 TYIVNVTNDT
-524 NLSND
+524 EEKLSND
-529 NLGLTITYQWF
+529 DLGLTITYEWH
-540 NGKTELTGE
+540 NGIDPLDIPNTQNEFTPTN
-549 TSNKF
+549 TS
-554 IRPASATHKDKY
+554 HKYKY
-566 NCQVIVKS
+566 YCKVIVKS
-574 NESELYKDTLYAT
+574 GDNILFKKNVCAS
-587 VVVYLCPNNITIN
+587 VIVYLCPAGVTI
-600 GTTYPKG
+600 GDVKYAVG
-607 VDKDD
+607 KDNLTD
-612 AEWGYTPDKPMLTWK
+612 DEWGYSPEKPMATWQ
-627 GAYSK
+627 GAYKK
-632 LLEKGS
+632 LSDKAS

-648 TSSYSV
+648 TSSNGV
-654 TNNTLNG
+654 TQG
-661 FNITPNNITKDLLTF
+661 FNITQNYLGENLLT
-676 GDWDGLKDKSPLF
+676 GVEWENAKTNHPELF

-698 DDTDYKGIIEIWG
+698 DKDYKGQIEITG
-711 ADKGLPIWGDTRFE
+711 SSKGLPIWGDTRFE
-725 NITFNNNG
+725 HITFNNNG
-733 GDFYKILYC
+733 GDSYKIIYC
-742 QYNNLEMGKGIIM
+742 QYNNLEMGDSIKM
-755 TGFNQ
+755 TSFGVN
-760 NSPEYGTIDGAVTN
+760 NLAYGSITGAVTTP
-774 AFHIFGGFNN
+774 FHIFGGLNN
-784 DGRFWPL
+784 DGRYQPL
-791 NNTKNIQAYE
+791 NTPELIKAFE
-801 ASMPHGTEGFSIT
+801 KSMPHGKEGFSIT
-814 IHSGFYSCISASG
+814 IKSGYYSIISTGG
-827 RQTSDSTKYNGVM
+827 RQTATEGLNGVM
-840 GTPNLPIKCKINLD
+840 GTPNQPIKCTITMD
-854 IDRTWNDAH
+854 IDRKWNDA
-863 NPIRKVKND
+863 NNEKRTD
-872 ANAKE
+872 DSKE
-877 EDRQNDYDVGAILAG
+877 DSKERGNDYDAGAILAG
-892 SHEGAMYADVDINIK
+892 SHEGAMYADVDIIVR

-920 AQREFTLDY
+920 ANTQLSFTY
-929 GGKTYNVPM
+929 GNDNTTYYVPC

-945 NITLDPEKSENNK
+945 NITIDPAKSEYNHDDN
-958 DTIINNRVIVTE
+958 INGRVIITE

-975 TGRGH
+975 MGRAH
-980 TGTVKVNNPFYGYST
+980 HANATINNPFYGISN
-995 ITINGGTFKI
+995 ITINGGTFKVLPDENADNKEI
-1005 LPEGNKKT
+1005 L
-1013 DLIICGIFGA
+1013 CGIFGA

-1034 EAEDST
+1034 DDTATT
-1040 HTPDQSIA
+1040 HTPDANIA
-1048 YWNDAT
+1048 YWNAE
-1054 KRDVMLYDSYKNLYD
+1054 KNVMLYGTYSVAKN
-1069 SYKENIKDKL
+1069 NL
-1079 VTYRCYNTKD
+1079 VTYTCYNANTESKVTIDPKD
-1089 TYTDVNPL
+1089 TQTN
-1097 DTRTEIIINGGVFGT
+1097 IIINGGEFGT
-1112 ESEMIDGIYAGG
+1112 KTQDGKINAIDGIYAGG
-1124 SGYMS
+1124 SGFMGLS
-1129 SGLWTKTSATPSQY
+1129 LWTQKNAKPSQY
-1143 GGNVYGQEGQTVS
+1143 GGNVYGQKGKTVA

-1171 FGGGRGTDYFFS
+1171 FGGGRGTDYFFHEN
-1183 TKKYGGKN
+1183 KYGGTN
-1191 YSDYKKLGQTYGNVA
+1191 FSDYKELGQTYGNVT
-1206 LNITGG
+1206 LNITDG

-1228 KEGETNPAKIEI
+1228 TENDPENKKDTPEI
-1240 LSDMAHLFGKSIVSI
+1240 LSDMARLFGKSTISI
-1255 KGGTFYDNVYGGGDM
+1255 EGGTFYDHVYGGGDM

-1275 TELSISDY
+1275 TELSISDN
-1283 ADILGSVFAGGNGRE
+1283 ADIRGSVFAGGNGRE

-1316 TSLTFYGSSTQA
+1316 TSLTFSGSSEQA

-1347 KSKKDT
+1347 KSEKDTNGENT

-1365 IIYGANFAGEIFGGG
+1365 NIYGANFAGEIFGGG
-1380 KGIITKRTEVKDS
+1380 KGIIIKKTEDKDGK
-1393 IKTVKTEITSADVNG
+1393 KTVTTEITSADVNG

-1424 KDGAL
+1424 KDGNL

-1436 VIWNKLWND
+1436 VIWNKLWD
-1445 SIQNFYVWEKVEGE
+1445 G
-1459 NYKVDKTKFY
+1459 TKFISWD
-1469 DEVKDKFLNPHN
+1469 DEKTLFYGKDKDEDPDEANDKFLNPHN

-1504 TPYSLLKTPEWKESY
+1504 TPYSLLKTQEWKESY

-1530 GGGYGENTIVGST
+1530 GGGYGENTSVGST

-1548 VEGEYGDYNG
+1548 VEGEYGEYNG
-1558 EVGDDTEQLAR
+1558 EVDDDTEQLAR
-1569 PHSSSKSKKARKAA
+1569 PHRSKSKSK
-1583 QRAAAQGDAASEG
+1583 S
-1596 EAGSETN
+1596 TN
-1603 TNQDMNVFDNSKG
+1603 NDTNKDMNVFDNSKG
-1616 VPNFTILSVLGGG
+1616 VPNFTILSALGGG

-1634 KNNTKVTVDG
+1634 INDTKVTVDG

-1656 GDPNA
+1656 GDPDATTADN
-1661 STEKNNT
+1661 KT
-1668 GSIGDSIQ
+1668 GSIG
-1676 SGNTQVFV
+1676 GNTQVFV

-1705 NGTYIYFTNVAKV
+1705 NGIYTYFTNVAKV
-1718 TGTTLVEISED
+1718 TGTTLVEISDE
-1729 AKIYGNV
+1729 AKIYGSV
-1736 YGGGDIANIGDKID
+1736 YGGGDIANIGDKIE
-1750 TPVYTK
+1750 TPDYTSK
-1756 PISESIIAQADKDGH
+1756 PVSESKIAQPNDKDGH
-1771 KAGEFISYNADNYK
+1771 EAGEFISYKAENYK

-1797 EVFGGGKGLKKKNA
+1797 EVFGGGKGLKKEKA
-1811 PEYNQVGRIN
+1811 PEYDKVGRIN
-1821 GNTIVHIVNTDAA
+1821 GNTLVHIVNTDAA
-1834 ASTEIDYQ
+1834 SSTELDYQ

-1885 SVPVELN
+1885 HVKVELN
-1892 GTKTE
+1892 GKETE

-1913 TANEGTYANILGNTQ
+1913 TAHEGTYANILGNTQ

-1943 IKGNITTWL
+1943 SKGNFTTWL
-1952 AALADSEKICDNIE
+1952 AAQEDSEKICDNIE

-1972 AAILNA
+1972 AAILKA
-1978 KTVDEITNKKAKDA
+1978 KTVDEITNEKAKAA
-1992 INRIMNDENTRQF
+1992 INRILNDENTQQF
-2005 FEFIKGTMH
+2005 FEFTKGTMN
-2014 SGSFKSNHNIYGG
+2014 SGSFKRNHNIYGG

-2033 VGTYTNDTTVVD
+2033 VGTYTNDDTTIAD
-2045 KTGDATVIINHS
+2045 STTGKAIVIVNHS
-2057 PLTDITILNQDHSIK
+2057 PLTDIIIKNQDNSIK
-2072 TLSLFDY
+2072 KLSLFNE

-2110 KVGNTKVYAQPG
+2110 KVGKTQLYVQPG
-2122 AKIDDEGIATINR
+2122 AKINDYGILTIDS
-2135 IKYRYLNQVT
+2135 IKYRYINQAE
-2145 DHNTYFNFETSI
+2145 DHKTYFDFEMSI

-2166 EDKKLYFGSATG
+2166 EDKKLYFGSVTG
-2178 LNPGEEGFDP
+2178 SNPGEEGFDP
-2188 MTFRRYHASR
+2188 MTYRRYHASR

-2234 VCENIYGAGLGAQPY
+2234 VCENIYGAGLGALPY
-2249 GDITNGD
+2249 GDFTDGN

-2278 NVYGGGAGIESIENN
+2278 NVYGGGAGIESIYKN
-2293 NNNNKNTWIDF
+2293 NTWIDF

-2309 VPKTEVHIYGRN
+2309 VPKTEAHIYGRN
-2321 FNYTTNG
+2321 FNYMVNG
-2328 KNLGMIDRTMIW
+2328 KSLGMIDRTMIW

-2351 VGNEEQKADPDV
+2351 VGYTKADPDV

-2395 GRLVSECESYKNLG
+2395 GRLVSECSKYQNLG

-2427 YFDKKTK
+2427 YYDETTKKA
-2434 TPLEPWSKE
+2434 LEPWSTE
-2443 AMGHPKDTVNTD
+2443 AMEHPADTVNAN

-2480 IFDGYIGHGIYGGG
+2480 IWDGYIGHGIYGGG
-2494 WGNSDSQTVN
+2494 WGNSDSETVN
-2504 GEKTTSITSADVTG
+2504 GEKTTSNGEKITSADVTG

-2528 ALLSSYWNPDTRSW
+2528 ALLSSYWNPNTRSW

-2556 YNHETLKFKINHNI
+2556 YNHETLKFKVNHNI
-2570 YGGGNEACIVG
+2570 YGGGNEACEV
-2581 HNTNITIA
+2581 HNNTNITIA
-2589 NGFLHNDTEV
+2589 NGFLHKDTEV
-2599 KPGQAKDLRFYQ
+2599 KPGQAKDLHFYQ

-2643 TNINIDMVSRTSFH
+2643 TNINIDMVREKKIHF
-2657 HGIGIEQDK
+2657 GIDFELGK

-2691 STNIKGAGGV
+2691 STNIKGAGGA

-2711 YSSVKN
+2711 YSSVN
-2717 TNITVKAIDCHDI
+2717 STNITVKAIDCHDI
-2730 FGGGFMGDVEQSTN
+2730 FGGGFMGDVKKSTN
-2744 VIIGED
+2744 VTIGED
-2750 NSKKTT
+2750 NSKTATT
-2756 TTSGD
+2756 SGNETSGD
-2761 ETSGADTTTSGNNTS
+2761 ETSGTDTTTSGNNTS
-2776 DAPSGKSPFDNTDIY
+2776 GEPSGKSPYDNTDIY
-2791 IHGNVYGGNDVSGYV
+2791 IHGSVYGGNDVSGYV

-2818 NKTPNPNNK
+2818 N
-2827 DQDYKNPGTNIKIN
+2827 QGSGTNIKIN

-2896 KTMPSL
+2896 ETMPSI
-2902 KAASDAAKMVNINSW
+2902 KAASDAAKIVNINSW

-2924 KIDISGNTGKVG
+2924 KIDITGNTGKVG
-2936 TDNQVNSQEGMVVID
+2936 KDNQVNSQEGMVVID

-2966 YDNKEDSQKK
+2966 YDYNDDSHK

-2999 GDELFTATK
+2999 GDELFTATAE
-3008 DNDFMNMFQRLNGSV
+3008 NDFMNMFQRLNGSV
-3023 EDYTKELNLADAIDW
+3023 EDYTKELNLGDSIDW
-3038 INDPSNKV
+3038 VNDPSNKV
-3046 ISTLYLPTE
+3046 ISTLYLPTKNE
-3055 NADRPKV
+3055 DRPKV
-3062 YPHLLDLYFHPVE
+3062 YPHLIDLYFHPVE

-3080 KLTWN
+3080 TLTWN
-3085 GSATGEGLTD
+3085 GSTTGEGLTD

-3123 DTPKKIGNVVDY
+3123 DTKKIGNVVDY

-3205 GGCYKSGTIKGD
+3205 GGCYQSGTIKGD
-3217 VTIDLQS
+3217 VTIDQQS
-3224 DMLAGKDKTKLEN
+3224 DMLAGKNKTKLEN
-3237 SNNLLQSAQY
+3237 SNNLLLQSAKY

-3277 RAPTMNGTLF
+3277 IAPTMNVDKANNVTLF
-3287 NACGVENENTKK
+3287 NACGV
-3299 KELGVSANFVYG
+3299 KEDGNQEGLGVSANFVYG

-3337 GSYSGYVYGSTQV
+3337 GSYSGYVYGSTHV
-3350 KVGYPKYYKVN
+3350 KVGYPKYYKVRKDN
-3361 KANNKGGRY
+3361 HKGGRY
-3370 ALKRTDQKNLTLED
+3370 VLKRTDQKKENLELED

-3407 QGTREDIVAIENSN
+3407 QGTREDIVAIDNGN
-3421 RIDITNANSDVYFTK
+3421 RVEITDADSAKYFTT
-3436 VEAATPTVGWA
+3436 VNAAKPKVGWD
-3447 NVHINID
+3447 NVNINID

-3468 SVLANNTTVL
+3468 SVMANNTTVL
-3478 KYTEQYNVD
+3478 KYTQEYNVD
-3487 EAFTDTKEHLDELNG
+3487 EAFTDTKEHLEELNG
-3502 FPNGTT
+3502 FPGRTT
-3508 AGFGGNTVILV
+3508 VGFGGNTVILV
-3519 GDNKGKKKS
+3519 GDS
-3528 KENDENDENEHI
+3528 KVSEHI

-3562 YKHYDDDTAYKNG
+3562 YKHYDDDDAYNKRI
-3575 KYTYRYISLQDK
+3575 YTYRFISLQDK
-3587 YFYHAGA
+3587 YFYHAEPTEA
-3594 KPSLEGIKDNVF
+3594 TRPKLEGLRDNVF

-3620 LSYAEGFRSTDV
+3620 LSYAEGFRSTDI
-3632 TGYGFAAHTIDNP
+3632 TGYGFAAHTVDNP

-3676 INKTPYSIAR
+3676 INKAPYSIAR
-3686 VGEIKMVSNDIAYSE
+3686 VGEIKMVSNEIAYSE
-3701 DGSLQAKADDATSFK
+3701 DGSSLQAKQDKATSFK

-3734 GAVVSNVPFSEIW
+3734 GAVVSDVPFNDNMKAPW
-3747 RNHLGQKAANAT
+3747 RNHLGQVAAKDNK
-3759 DENSKEFKDMS
+3759 SQEFKDMS
-3770 YQGVKQ
+3770 YLQVKQ
-3776 KYIDDYNDKK
+3776 KYIDDYNNAKK
-3786 DKPDAGN
+3786 NNQVDVN
-3793 AGDIYGTFQKRND
+3793 AGDIFGTFQKRND

-3820 MKIQLCQVTYDENK
+3820 MKIQLCQVTYDETK
-3834 QKAVEQQH
+3834 QKVAEQQH

-3865 VYADNNHKKEA
+3865 VYADNHHKRA
-3876 VNNGTKEADNNSNT
+3876 TGDTHD
-3890 PKEDFLETTGNF
+3890 EDFLETTGNF
-3902 VFPYKDGRYIVD
+3902 VFPYKAGRYIVD
-3914 DCFPK
+3914 DCFPT
-3919 GYYSSNPDS
+3919 GYYSHTKGTKLPD
-3928 LPEIHYWYV
+3928 IHYWYV

-3954 SSPDNPI
+3954 SSPNDPI
-3961 QFNSDNKDGLTVLS
+3961 KFNSDNKDGLTVLS
-3975 GLKSGQTLY
+3975 GLKKGQTLY

-3990 RSGHPDNF
+3990 RSGHPKDF

-4013 GYNAAV
+4013 AV

-4025 YVGGSKNTTFE
+4025 YVGGSKSTTFE
-4036 GATSDKDTDKQKKG
+4036 GATSDKDTDKQTKG
-4050 FSALL
+4050 FSAEL
-4055 SMNAKSTDDYTT
+4055 SMNAQNPDKNNYT
-4067 FNNVLPSGLTE
+4067 FNDVLPSDLTE

-4086 VDKVDNTNDAEA
+4086 VDKVDNTNDAEK
-4098 DYFKKHLAEKSLATL
+4098 DYFKNHLAEKSLATL
-4113 VIKAPAYEKYV
+4113 VIKAPAYESYV
-4124 SDTDNTPIYAHTGKL
+4124 NETNNTPIYAETGKL
-4139 FKKEG
+4139 FRKEG
-4144 NTYVEITSGKLEDT
+4144 NTYVEITSGELDPANT
-4158 DIIYYQPQTGEYV
+4158 YYQPQTDEYV
-4171 EIKDLYVYDTTNKT
+4171 KVETLYVKENNQYTEVPLSKITIDANKQVT
-4185 YSKVQKLSEVKIDT
+4185 
-4199 TKYFVPREYTY
+4199 YFVPREYTY

-4221 PTVSGKISIE
+4221 PTVSGNISIE

-4243 KKQVKI
+4243 KKLVKI

-4268 RDDNGNPTKD
+4268 RDDNGNPTKE
-4278 FEDGKDG
+4278 FEDGNDW
-4285 KKGNAW
+4285 N
-4291 LEDTAIKNTY
+4291 ETSIKNTY
-4301 KQGTTIDENRTDL
+4301 QQGTPTDKRTDL
-4314 FAGGYYDKTEDYL
+4314 FAGTYYDKTEDYL

-4341 LAISMTGFDKK
+4341 LAISMTGFDKQ
-4352 LFTVPVQLSDT
+4352 LFPVPVQLSDT

-4371 MDPHSDKVDLHIP
+4371 MDPQSDKVNLHIP
-4384 EAVARAKAEPKYFAE
+4384 EAVKRAREAAEARAKGEPQYFAE

-4408 DLTAFKKYL
+4408 DLTAFKEYL
-4417 QNPDNDGGAYAQF
+4417 KEESNDGGAYAQF
-4430 ILQDDLSIGKNIDG
+4430 ILQRDLSIGDNIDG
-4444 TGAVFRGTF
+4444 TGATFKGTF

-4485 NIATH
+4485 NIATN

-4502 EYNPTGSS
+4502 EYNPTNP
-4510 TPIIYRMNGDAYTD
+4510 TNPIGNTSPIVYRMDGTAEKG

-4533 RVAYDLNEYYLR
+4533 KVAYDLNEYYLR

-4550 DMKNAEDKAALKYI
+4550 DMTKADDKAALKYI

-4577 RSDDYTGNN
+4577 RSDAYTGNN

-4593 TGGSNAQTPNYGKSL
+4593 TGGSSALTPNYGKSL
-4608 TRHDQTHAIDKARAQ
+4608 TRHDQTHTIDKARAQ
-4623 GYTAAT
+4623 EYKEAT
-4629 ETKPESRTGDYLPL
+4629 ETEAESRTGDYLPL
-4643 FNDNLTKTDTK
+4643 FNK
-4654 TEADGTGKDIEKMND
+4654 EQMND

-4680 PDNYPTE
+4680 PDKYPAGI
-4687 LTSRQVDYMTNRVYR
+4687 TSRQVDYMTNRVYR

-4729 YVYEPKTTAID
+4729 YVYEPTTTAID
-4740 FTCQNDLNKAL
+4740 FTCQNDL
-4751 GITKA
+4751 A
-4756 KGICERGIFYP
+4756 KGIGKQGIGEGISKHGIFYP
-4767 PMDDNAQKFYDLS
+4767 PVADNAQKYYDLM
-4780 IKSEVTRN
+4780 IKPEVTQN

-4795 NSTDAENQTEAND
+4795 NSTEAADTEEANTTEAYD
-4808 IVNKELHYDE
+4808 IVHTALNYDE
-4818 ETKETL
+4818 EKKEVL
-4824 IKGHHLVKDGTAGG
+4824 IKGHHLVANKNSNGTGNGTADGTADV

-4851 EGKNSENDDCSN
+4851 EGKNSENDVCSN

-4868 PIPFTVTK
+4868 PIPFTVTN

-4921 PTTDDPAKNTHTL
+4921 HTL

-4945 VNTEGNTGKTTAT
+4945 VNTGEATAT
-4958 FQRPGITEGL
+4958 FQRPGEGL
-4968 FQADNAASWA
+4968 FQAENAAKWD
-4978 YEFENDFFMTTYGNK
+4978 YKFKNDFFVKTYGNK
-4993 DYNYKANPYYKE
+4993 DYNYEVNSYYNNKDPYTYKD
-5005 AHTYNAYLALTA
+5005 YLALTA

-5065 QSKDGEVVE
+5065 QPKDEEEV
-5074 KGAIVIPITTSTGTL
+5074 KQGAIIIPITTSTGTL
-5089 GVDGYSHMGT
+5089 NVNGYSHMGT

-5120 CDKLAETSPFATIM
+5120 SDAFAETSPFATVM

-5141 PAATASQTRSSA
+5141 PAATASQARSSA

-5161 ETTGIE
+5161 DTTGIE